1 MRKFSKSKKA
11 AILASIMGGWMI
23 GGSAFAANL
32 LITVP
37 SNYGASNMT
46 AITGSR
52 VTDKVDSK
60 ANVAVIESLNK
71 DPGTYSF
78 VLDGKS
84 MFLLRQYNYSTVDLI
99 PSKVIGADTTWSKD
113 EVYPSGII
121 TKGANPH
128 SAAGY
133 NGYIY
138 VGDYDLGTIGVVKYD
153 KNVLTEE
160 VSKSRNLMEDLN
172 TYCGMSYSSPGWV
185 HGEGMVVKNGQLY
198 VVVSINPKGGY
209 DPYDDSIIMQ
219 YQIKDDGSLEY
230 VNYTCSARN
239 PDSVKLNNYNDIL
252 LHTGIGGY
260 QYVGHG
266 NSESAITLATINN
279 NVLNQE
285 SKSVVLPENVK
296 SNGLD
301 FRDMTVWPNG
311 TAYILAYN
319 LATGGGGSNLKVYKT
334 TVANLSSDNPVNWEI
349 VVEGNTEGGGNT
361 GVGTGWFNKLFA
373 EYYTKRVWGEFG
385 NNIVV
390 YTDGAVKPTY
400 TWSAYT
406 LAGNTS
412 YHTFNSVSLLSGDTV
427 FGNKALLTTS
437 REEGLTSPSVTTTK
451 VININANS
459 KTGDYFQRISG
470 TDADSSV
477 YSGVSSDN
485 SVYTFTADKT
495 ISLKP
500 NAWKTQADLSNN
512 ILAAVYAHDGNDVT
526 VNAGS
531 NTLQLQVQNGVATP
545 VGVYAGNGKSVTI
558 NAGKLNIITIGAV
571 NGNSLNNAI
580 MNDAGKSDASKI
592 TVNGDVN
599 ISMNGSYGGNGVA
612 VQKTDRWGEASYAS
626 DVANTIT
633 INGNLTIKGA
643 DNETWGIPINADN
656 VLSRFNNAG
665 ILTQVENSRVD
676 VSGTADMDVYGNG
689 ITTNAKNS
697 TVSIGGGEI
706 NVPKGMNY
714 GYYTLGAYQGTIN
727 VNTGK
732 DGAAA
737 GNNSVKLGGDIFA
750 LSTGTVNVALT
761 TGDSYLRG
769 IVDNGGTVNMW
780 LQNGA
785 SWINQANNTR
795 YAQDNEDVGSNGAS
809 HISKLTGGSAGAAGV
824 IFQKSDSKNITID
837 KYSGNTMVIYEHDNS
852 NPEKIL
858 GGNFTVKT
866 AESGSAVALRTDSD
880 GVNTSSEAT
889 VNKVLDALANK
900 LYYTDY
906 VSGNRNLDGQVQIA
920 EGLTAASAAK
930 YVGSVKYN
938 DTTGQGSLGEKI
950 SVQTETPEGDNSD
963 ADKNF
968 LVEKGDW
975 HGNNSGDNVN
985 LTLKDKASWSGDN
998 IGSNMVVNA
1007 ADSVWTGDNKGAGTN
1022 VTLNASAWNGKNDG
1036 SKAVVTLKNK
1046 ASWSGDSSG
1055 SDLQLNLDD
1064 SDYNGNISGDRSSVT
1079 LGNGSNWE
1087 GNSSGK
1093 DAVININNGSS
1104 WSGNVSGSGSTL
1116 NMHGDNLWQVKGDN
1130 VLDSFNAGSISKM
1143 RKAAAVA
1150 SGSGATVDM
1159 TDATAGNLTINK
1171 YNGKATFVYKHDAN
1185 DVTKIN
1191 GGDITIG
1198 AATSS
1203 SGITL
1208 LTDSNGLETTNK
1220 YAINDALNALANK
1233 LYYTGYLNGE
1243 KNLDGYVKIAEGLTS
1258 VSATKFAGNI
1268 GYDSKTGQGSLDKA
1282 TVDYGT
1288 SIPNVQSKTD
1298 FTTVVTGDY
1307 VTDKEYRD
1315 AGVLPDINNIY
1326 NFTKDATTITTDSS
1340 AITTAKDTTLKLNS
1354 HDMTI
1359 TANSGDGIATTGGT
1373 LTVQDAGNFVVTGAK
1388 AINANNSKVDI
1399 TAVNATLNGDVST
1412 NNAVT
1417 IKATKAAKVNGAVSA
1432 DGANAAVTIDSAD
1445 TTIGSNVT
1453 ANGKGA
1459 KVTAK
1464 NLSKLDGDVVTDA
1477 DGSVELNFKE
1487 GASWTGDNSGNTTM
1501 SLSKGTWNGANNG
1514 KLNAT
1519 LTNGT
1524 TWTGDS
1530 SGAGSTI
1537 KLDAS
1542 TWNGANSG
1550 ANADITLNNGASWS
1564 KGNTADGVT
1573 VKADKAAWTG
1583 ANGGAKANITLTNAS
1598 TWNGANTGANAKV
1611 NLTDSSWTGDNSG
1624 SGLSLTA
1631 NNSKWNGSTSA
1642 AGSATLTNGSIWTGA
1657 SANADFSLT
1666 LNGSTWNNSGA
1677 SSLKNFA
1684 GTNGI
1689 VDMSNAAASV
1699 TIGSY
1704 SGDATVIY
1712 KHNSNNPG
1720 EVYGGNFTVNSAENG
1735 SKITM
1740 LTDNTGV
1747 DTTDEDKINEALDAL
1762 AGKLFYLGAVGGAE
1776 SNLNGTVKI
1785 AEGLTAASVAKQT
1798 AGIVYDKTT
1807 GQGSA
1812 DHKTVTPG
1820 PVYPSEQDRTA
1831 FVTSI
1836 TGEHLTDKEYRKAG
1850 VLSNTVDNNIYNFT
1864 KDATT
1869 ITTDSSAI
1877 TTAKDT
1883 TLKLNSHD
1891 MTITANSGDGIATTG
1906 GTLTVQ
1912 DAGNFVVTGAKAIN
1926 ANNSKVDIT
1935 AVNATLNGDVTTNN
1949 TVMLKATKAAKVNG
1963 AVSADGANSNVSI
1976 SGTASAAITGAVN
1989 ANGANAAVTIDS
2001 ADTTIGSDITANGK
2015 GAKVTAKNLS
2025 KLDGNVATDADGN
2038 VELNFKEGASW
2049 SGDNS
2054 GNTTMSLSKGTW
2066 SGANTGKLN
2075 VTLTNGT
2082 TWNGDSSGAG
2092 STIKLDASTWS
2103 GANSG
2108 ADADITLNNG
2118 ASWSKGNTADGVTV
2132 KADKAAW
2139 TGANGGAKANITLT
2153 NASTWNGANTGAN
2166 AKVNLTDSSWTGD
2179 NSGAGLSLTAN
2190 NSKWNGSTSTAGSAT
2205 LTNGSIWTG
2214 ASTSA
2219 DFALTLNGSTW
2230 NNSGASSLKSF
2241 SGTNGIVDMTNTAA
2255 SVTIGSY
2262 SGDATVI
2269 YKHNSSNPGEVYG
2282 GNFTVTKAAANS
2294 KISMLTDNTGVDT
2307 TDEDKINEALD
2318 ALAGKLFYLGAVGG
2332 AESNLN
2338 GTVKIAEGLTAA
2350 SVAKQ
2355 TAGIVY
2361 DKTTGQG
2368 SADHKTVTPGPV
2380 YPSEQDRTAFV
2391 TSITGEHLTDKEY
2404 RKAGVLSNTVDNN
2417 IYNFT
2422 KDATTITTDSSAI
2435 TTTKD
2440 TTLKL
2445 NSHDLTIT
2453 ANSGDGIAT
2462 TGGTLTVQNVGNFA
2476 VTGAKA
2482 INANNSKV
2490 DITAVN
2496 ATLNGDVSTNNVVN
2510 IKATKAA
2517 KVNGAVAADGA
2528 NSNVSISGT
2537 ASAAISGAVSAV
2549 GANAAVT
2556 VDSADTTIGSDITAN
2571 GKGAKV
2577 TAKNLSKLD
2586 GDVATDADGSVELN
2600 FKEGAS
2606 WSGDNS
2612 GNTTMSLSKGTWN
2625 GANTGKLNA
2634 TLTNGTTWN
2643 GDSSGAGSTIKL
2655 DASTWSGANSGANT
2669 DITLSNGASW
2679 TKGNTADGVTV
2690 KAEKA
2695 TWTGAN
2701 GGAKANITLTN
2712 ASTWN
2717 GANTGANAIV
2727 NLIDSSWTGDN
2738 SGAGLSLTAN
2748 NSKWN
2753 GSTNAAGSATLT
2765 NGSIWTGASTSADF
2779 SLTLNGSTWNNSGAS
2794 SLKSFSGTNGI
2805 VDMTNAAASVTIGSY
2820 SGDATVIYKHNSSN
2834 PGEVYG
2840 GNFTVNSAKNGS
2852 KITMLTDNTGVD
2864 TTDEDKINEALDALV
2879 GKLFYLGAIG
2889 GAENNL
2895 NGTVKIAEGL
2905 TAASAAKQTAGIV
2918 YDKTTGQ
2925 GSADHKTVTPGPVY
2939 PTEQDRTAFVT
2950 SITGEHLTDKE
2961 YRKAGV
2967 LSNTVDNN
2975 IYNFTK
2981 DATTI
2986 TTDSSAITTAKDT
2999 TLKLNSHDMTI
3010 TANSG
3015 DGIATTGGTLTVQDA
3030 GIFAVTGAKA
3040 INANNS
3046 KVDITAVNATLNGDV
3061 TTNNA
3066 VTIKAT
3072 KAAKVNGAVSADGA
3086 NSNVSISGTASA
3098 AITGAVN
3105 ANGANAAVTIDS
3117 ADTTIGSDI
3126 TANGKGAKVIAKNLS
3141 RLDGDVTTDAD
3152 GSVELGFKEGAS
3164 WTGDN
3169 GGNTT
3174 MSLSKGTWNGAN
3186 NGKLNATLTNGT
3198 TWTGDS
3204 SGAGSTIKL
3213 DASSWSGA
3221 NSGANADITL
3231 SNGAS
3236 WTKGNTADGVAVKA
3250 DKASWTGANGGAKTN
3265 ITLTNS
3271 VSWNGANT
3279 GSNATVNMTDSSWT
3293 GDNSGAGLSLTA
3305 NNSKWNGST
3314 SAAGSATL
3322 TNGSIWTG
3330 ASTNADFALTLN
3342 GSTWNNSG
3350 ASSLKSFAG
3359 TNGIVDMTNAAASVT
3374 IGSYSGDATV
3384 IYKHNSSNPSEVYG
3398 GNFTVTKA
3406 ATNSKITMLT
3416 DNTGVDTTDEDK
3428 INEALDALAGRLFYL
3443 GAVGGAENNLNG
3455 TVKIAEGLTAASVAK
3470 QTAGIVYDKTTGQG
3484 SADHK
3489 TVTPGPVY
3497 PSEQDRTAFVT
3508 SITGEHLTDKEYRK
3522 AGVLSNTVDNNIYNF
3537 TKDATTITTAGS
3549 AITTAKDTTLKLN
3562 SHDMTITANSG
3573 DGIATTGG
3581 KLTVQDAG
3589 DFAVTGAK
3597 AINANNSKVDITA
3610 VNATLNGDVST
3621 NNAVMLKAT
3630 KAAKVNGAVAANGAN
3645 SNVSISGEATTIT
3658 GAVAADG
3665 ANSNV
3670 SISGTASAAISGAV
3684 NAVGANAAVTIDSAD
3699 TTIGSD
3705 ITANG
3710 KGAKVTA
3717 KNLSK
3722 LDGNVATDADGSV
3735 ELNFKEGAS
3744 WTGDNAGNTTMSLS
3758 KGTWNGDNTGKLN
3771 ATLTNGTTWIGDSSG
3786 AGSTIKLDASTWN
3799 GANSGAN
3806 ADITLN
3812 NGASWSKGNTADGVT
3827 VKADKAAWTGAN
3839 GGAKANITLTNAST
3853 WNGANTGANATVNL
3867 TDSSWT
3873 GDNSGAG
3880 LSLTAN
3886 NSKWNGNTSAAGSAT
3901 LTNGSIWTGAST
3913 NADFALT
3920 LNGSTWN
3927 NSGASSLKN
3936 FAATNGIVDMTNAAA
3951 SVTIG
3956 SYSGDATVIY
3966 KHNSSNPGEVYGGNF
3981 TVNSAKNG
3989 SKITMLTDNTGVDTT
4004 DEDKINEALDALAG
4018 KLFYL
4023 GAIGGA
4029 ENNLNGTVK
4038 IAEGLTAT
4046 SVAKQT
4052 AGIVYDKTTGQGSAD
4067 HKTVMPGPVYPTE
4080 QDRTA
4085 FVTSIT
4091 GEHFTDKEYRKAGV
4105 LSNTVDNNIYNF
4117 TKDATTIT
4125 TDSSAI
4131 TTAKDTTLKLNSHDM
4146 TITANSGDGIATT
4159 GGTLTV
4165 QDAGNFAVTGAKA
4178 INANNSKV
4186 DITAV
4191 NATLNG
4197 DVTTNNIVTIK
4208 ATKAAKVNGAV
4219 SANGTNAAVTIDS
4232 ADTTIGSDIT
4242 ANGKGAKVIA
4252 KNLSRLDGD
4261 VATDADGSVELNFK
4275 EGASWT
4281 GNNSGNTTMSLS
4293 KGTWNGAN
4301 TGKLNATLTNGT
4313 SWTGDSSGAG
4323 STIKLDAS
4331 SWSGAN
4337 SGANA
4342 DITLTNGASWTKGN
4356 TADGV
4361 TVKADKA
4368 AWTGANGGAKANITL
4383 TNASTWNGANTGANA
4398 IVNLTDSSWSGDNSG
4413 AGLSLTAN
4421 NSKWNGSTS
4430 TAGSATLT
4438 NGSIWN
4444 GASTSADFALTLNGS
4459 TWNNSG
4465 ASSLKSFNG
4474 TNGIVDM
4481 TNAAAS
4487 VTIGSYS
4494 GDATVI
4500 YKHNSSN
4507 PGEVY
4512 GGNFTVNK
4520 AAANS
4525 KITMLTD
4532 RSGVDFSDEDSIAN
4546 ALNALAN
4553 KLYYTG
4559 YITGER
4565 NLTGY
4570 VKLAEG
4576 LTASSIIK
4584 QTGDIAYD
4592 KTTGQGSLKDGS
4604 VTPNVTYPEAQT
4616 KDNFTSQITGEWK
4629 QDKEY
4634 KLAGVLHTD
4643 NAVYDFSKDRS
4654 IITTAGTSVGAGRD
4668 LQLQLNNKSM
4678 SLNSGADA
4686 VKADAITIAFKNL
4699 DKLDIKAAGQALVA
4713 ENGGKIIL
4721 HNTGAVTADSAFVA
4735 NGAGSGIKADGLTNI
4750 TVGSGDAVKADAG
4763 SIELAG
4769 STVKGDVTADNKG
4782 KISINANNNAAG
4794 SILTDITG
4802 NVLATAGSS
4811 VDIGLGTADSK
4822 LTGDVSTAGDAVIN
4836 IYADMGIWTGN
4847 ADGDNVNLH
4856 LNSSKAQW
4864 NNIGNSKLR
4873 SLKGNGGIINQTD
4886 ANAGNIDVG
4895 DYSGNVVVNYKH
4907 TADKDTAS
4915 NTLNNIKFGGGSLNI
4930 DKAAEGSSITLRTDN
4945 SDNLSYTETD
4955 NIEKLFRE
4963 LSKKLYYADAG
4974 SNPDNLSGHVEIA
4987 EGLTKVKVYGD
4998 INYGEHGQGNYKDGS
5013 IKRTDPEIIY
5023 GSSETAMM
5031 RGAKSAMASTA
5042 LLWRSENSD
5051 MLQRMGDVRLDNEE
5065 SGLWA
5070 RYYGGKN
5077 SFDAKNTKYST
5088 SFNAYQLGYD
5098 KQLDN
5103 NKLFGAAVSYNKG
5116 KNTYEMGGHG
5126 DGKAV
5131 SLSVYGSWNSD
5142 KGHYADVIVKG
5153 GKLDNDYTVYNDM
5166 GHKLE
5171 GDYDTWGL
5179 SLSAEYGRRMQ
5190 MQNGFY
5196 IDPSVQFTVGR
5207 VAGADYSA
5215 ASDFLDS
5222 KGLKKDMY
5230 VSQDAFTSA
5239 IGRIG
5244 LGMGKTTDK
5253 AMFYTKFALAHEF
5266 SGDFT
5271 TTFAAENEPT
5281 SSTAVDF
5288 GGTWFEWQ
5296 LGGSMK
5302 VNDNSYVY
5310 ATFEKKFGGDT
5321 GSNDWRLDAGLR
5333 WSF

>member
-128 SAAGY
+128 SAAGH

-172 TYCGMSYSSPGWV
+172 KYCGMSYSSPGWV

-334 TVANLSSDNPVNWEI
+334 TVANLSSDNPVDWEI
-349 VVEGNTEGGGNT
+349 VVEGSTEGGGNT

-400 TWSAYT
+400 TWSAYE

-451 VININANS
+451 IVNINANS

-531 NTLQLQVQNGVATP
+531 NTLQLQVQNSVATP
-545 VGVYAGNGKSVTI
+545 VGVYAGNGKNITI

-580 MNDAGKSDASKI
+580 MNDAGKSAASKI

-633 INGNLTIKGA
+633 INGNLTIKGS
-643 DNETWGIPINADN
+643 DSETWGIPINADN

-665 ILTQVENSRVD
+665 ILAQVENSRVD

-697 TVSIGGGEI
+697 TVSVGGGEI

-732 DGAAA
+732 DGTAA

-750 LSTGTVNVALT
+750 LKTGTVNVALT
-761 TGDSYLRG
+761 TDDSYLRG

-824 IFQKSDSKNITID
+824 IFQKSGSKDITID

-852 NPEKIL
+852 NPENIL

-866 AESGSAVALRTDSD
+866 AETGSAVALRTDSS

-906 VSGNRNLDGQVQIA
+906 VNGSRNLDGQVQIA

-930 YVGSVKYN
+930 YVSSVKYS

-950 SVQTETPEGDNSD
+950 SVQTETPEGDNTD

-985 LTLKDKASWSGDN
+985 LALKDKAIWTGNNS
-998 IGSNMVVNA
+998 GSNMVVNA
-1007 ADSVWTGDNKGAGTN
+1007 TDSAWTGDNKGAGTN

-1036 SKAVVTLKNK
+1036 SKAVVALKNK
-1046 ASWSGDSSG
+1046 ASWTGDSSG
-1055 SDLQLNLDD
+1055 SDLQLTLDN
-1064 SDYNGNISGDRSSVT
+1064 SAYQGNIRGDRSSVT
-1079 LGNGSNWE
+1079 L
-1087 GNSSGK
+1087 
-1093 DAVININNGSS
+1093 NNGSS
-1104 WSGNVSGSGSTL
+1104 WSGNVIGSGSTL
-1116 NMHGDNLWQVKGDN
+1116 HMHGDSLWQLKGDN
-1130 VLDSFNAGSISKM
+1130 VLDSFNAGSVSKM

-1150 SGSGATVDM
+1150 AGGGTTVDM

-1171 YNGKATFVYKHDAN
+1171 YNGKATFVYQHDAN

-1198 AATSS
+1198 AATSG

-1233 LYYTGYLNGE
+1233 LYYTGYLKGE

-1258 VSATKFAGNI
+1258 ASATKFAGNI

-1298 FTTVVTGDY
+1298 FKSTVTGDY

-1315 AGVLPDINNIY
+1315 AGVLPD
-1326 NFTKDATTITTDSS
+1326 TD
-1340 AITTAKDTTLKLNS
+1340 
-1354 HDMTI
+1354 
-1359 TANSGDGIATTGGT
+1359 
-1373 LTVQDAGNFVVTGAK
+1373 
-1388 AINANNSKVDI
+1388 
-1399 TAVNATLNGDVST
+1399 
-1412 NNAVT
+1412 
-1417 IKATKAAKVNGAVSA
+1417 
-1432 DGANAAVTIDSAD
+1432 
-1445 TTIGSNVT
+1445 
-1453 ANGKGA
+1453 
-1459 KVTAK
+1459 
-1464 NLSKLDGDVVTDA
+1464 
-1477 DGSVELNFKE
+1477 
-1487 GASWTGDNSGNTTM
+1487 
-1501 SLSKGTWNGANNG
+1501 
-1514 KLNAT
+1514 
-1519 LTNGT
+1519 
-1524 TWTGDS
+1524 
-1530 SGAGSTI
+1530 
-1537 KLDAS
+1537 
-1542 TWNGANSG
+1542 
-1550 ANADITLNNGASWS
+1550 
-1564 KGNTADGVT
+1564 
-1573 VKADKAAWTG
+1573 
-1583 ANGGAKANITLTNAS
+1583 
-1598 TWNGANTGANAKV
+1598 
-1611 NLTDSSWTGDNSG
+1611 
-1624 SGLSLTA
+1624 
-1631 NNSKWNGSTSA
+1631 
-1642 AGSATLTNGSIWTGA
+1642 
-1657 SANADFSLT
+1657 
-1666 LNGSTWNNSGA
+1666 
-1677 SSLKNFA
+1677 
-1684 GTNGI
+1684 
-1689 VDMSNAAASV
+1689 
-1699 TIGSY
+1699 
-1704 SGDATVIY
+1704 
-1712 KHNSNNPG
+1712 
-1720 EVYGGNFTVNSAENG
+1720 
-1735 SKITM
+1735 
-1740 LTDNTGV
+1740 
-1747 DTTDEDKINEALDAL
+1747 
-1762 AGKLFYLGAVGGAE
+1762 
-1776 SNLNGTVKI
+1776 
-1785 AEGLTAASVAKQT
+1785 
-1798 AGIVYDKTT
+1798 
-1807 GQGSA
+1807 
-1812 DHKTVTPG
+1812 
-1820 PVYPSEQDRTA
+1820 
-1831 FVTSI
+1831 
-1836 TGEHLTDKEYRKAG
+1836 
-1850 VLSNTVDNNIYNFT
+1850 
-1864 KDATT
+1864 
-1869 ITTDSSAI
+1869 
-1877 TTAKDT
+1877 
-1883 TLKLNSHD
+1883 
-1891 MTITANSGDGIATTG
+1891 
-1906 GTLTVQ
+1906 
-1912 DAGNFVVTGAKAIN
+1912 
-1926 ANNSKVDIT
+1926 
-1935 AVNATLNGDVTTNN
+1935 
-1949 TVMLKATKAAKVNG
+1949 
-1963 AVSADGANSNVSI
+1963 
-1976 SGTASAAITGAVN
+1976 
-1989 ANGANAAVTIDS
+1989 
-2001 ADTTIGSDITANGK
+2001 
-2015 GAKVTAKNLS
+2015 
-2025 KLDGNVATDADGN
+2025 
-2038 VELNFKEGASW
+2038 
-2049 SGDNS
+2049 
-2054 GNTTMSLSKGTW
+2054 
-2066 SGANTGKLN
+2066 
-2075 VTLTNGT
+2075 
-2082 TWNGDSSGAG
+2082 
-2092 STIKLDASTWS
+2092 
-2103 GANSG
+2103 
-2108 ADADITLNNG
+2108 
-2118 ASWSKGNTADGVTV
+2118 
-2132 KADKAAW
+2132 
-2139 TGANGGAKANITLT
+2139 
-2153 NASTWNGANTGAN
+2153 
-2166 AKVNLTDSSWTGD
+2166 
-2179 NSGAGLSLTAN
+2179 
-2190 NSKWNGSTSTAGSAT
+2190 
-2205 LTNGSIWTG
+2205 
-2214 ASTSA
+2214 
-2219 DFALTLNGSTW
+2219 
-2230 NNSGASSLKSF
+2230 
-2241 SGTNGIVDMTNTAA
+2241 
-2255 SVTIGSY
+2255 
-2262 SGDATVI
+2262 
-2269 YKHNSSNPGEVYG
+2269 
-2282 GNFTVTKAAANS
+2282 
-2294 KISMLTDNTGVDT
+2294 
-2307 TDEDKINEALD
+2307 
-2318 ALAGKLFYLGAVGG
+2318 
-2332 AESNLN
+2332 
-2338 GTVKIAEGLTAA
+2338 
-2350 SVAKQ
+2350 
-2355 TAGIVY
+2355 
-2361 DKTTGQG
+2361 
-2368 SADHKTVTPGPV
+2368 
-2380 YPSEQDRTAFV
+2380 
-2391 TSITGEHLTDKEY
+2391 
-2404 RKAGVLSNTVDNN
+2404 
-2417 IYNFT
+2417 
-2422 KDATTITTDSSAI
+2422 
-2435 TTTKD
+2435 
-2440 TTLKL
+2440 
-2445 NSHDLTIT
+2445 
-2453 ANSGDGIAT
+2453 
-2462 TGGTLTVQNVGNFA
+2462 
-2476 VTGAKA
+2476 
-2482 INANNSKV
+2482 
-2490 DITAVN
+2490 
-2496 ATLNGDVSTNNVVN
+2496 
-2510 IKATKAA
+2510 
-2517 KVNGAVAADGA
+2517 
-2528 NSNVSISGT
+2528 
-2537 ASAAISGAVSAV
+2537 
-2549 GANAAVT
+2549 
-2556 VDSADTTIGSDITAN
+2556 
-2571 GKGAKV
+2571 
-2577 TAKNLSKLD
+2577 
-2586 GDVATDADGSVELN
+2586 
-2600 FKEGAS
+2600 
-2606 WSGDNS
+2606 
-2612 GNTTMSLSKGTWN
+2612 
-2625 GANTGKLNA
+2625 
-2634 TLTNGTTWN
+2634 
-2643 GDSSGAGSTIKL
+2643 
-2655 DASTWSGANSGANT
+2655 
-2669 DITLSNGASW
+2669 
-2679 TKGNTADGVTV
+2679 
-2690 KAEKA
+2690 
-2695 TWTGAN
+2695 
-2701 GGAKANITLTN
+2701 
-2712 ASTWN
+2712 
-2717 GANTGANAIV
+2717 
-2727 NLIDSSWTGDN
+2727 
-2738 SGAGLSLTAN
+2738 
-2748 NSKWN
+2748 
-2753 GSTNAAGSATLT
+2753 
-2765 NGSIWTGASTSADF
+2765 
-2779 SLTLNGSTWNNSGAS
+2779 
-2794 SLKSFSGTNGI
+2794 
-2805 VDMTNAAASVTIGSY
+2805 
-2820 SGDATVIYKHNSSN
+2820 
-2834 PGEVYG
+2834 
-2840 GNFTVNSAKNGS
+2840 
-2852 KITMLTDNTGVD
+2852 
-2864 TTDEDKINEALDALV
+2864 
-2879 GKLFYLGAIG
+2879 
-2889 GAENNL
+2889 
-2895 NGTVKIAEGL
+2895 
-2905 TAASAAKQTAGIV
+2905 
-2918 YDKTTGQ
+2918 
-2925 GSADHKTVTPGPVY
+2925 
-2939 PTEQDRTAFVT
+2939 
-2950 SITGEHLTDKE
+2950 
-2961 YRKAGV
+2961 
-2967 LSNTVDNN
+2967 
-2975 IYNFTK
+2975 
-2981 DATTI
+2981 
-2986 TTDSSAITTAKDT
+2986 
-2999 TLKLNSHDMTI
+2999 
-3010 TANSG
+3010 
-3015 DGIATTGGTLTVQDA
+3015 
-3030 GIFAVTGAKA
+3030 
-3040 INANNS
+3040 
-3046 KVDITAVNATLNGDV
+3046 
-3061 TTNNA
+3061 
-3066 VTIKAT
+3066 
-3072 KAAKVNGAVSADGA
+3072 
-3086 NSNVSISGTASA
+3086 
-3098 AITGAVN
+3098 
-3105 ANGANAAVTIDS
+3105 
-3117 ADTTIGSDI
+3117 
-3126 TANGKGAKVIAKNLS
+3126 
-3141 RLDGDVTTDAD
+3141 
-3152 GSVELGFKEGAS
+3152 
-3164 WTGDN
+3164 
-3169 GGNTT
+3169 
-3174 MSLSKGTWNGAN
+3174 
-3186 NGKLNATLTNGT
+3186 
-3198 TWTGDS
+3198 
-3204 SGAGSTIKL
+3204 
-3213 DASSWSGA
+3213 
-3221 NSGANADITL
+3221 
-3231 SNGAS
+3231 
-3236 WTKGNTADGVAVKA
+3236 
-3250 DKASWTGANGGAKTN
+3250 
-3265 ITLTNS
+3265 
-3271 VSWNGANT
+3271 
-3279 GSNATVNMTDSSWT
+3279 
-3293 GDNSGAGLSLTA
+3293 
-3305 NNSKWNGST
+3305 
-3314 SAAGSATL
+3314 
-3322 TNGSIWTG
+3322 
-3330 ASTNADFALTLN
+3330 
-3342 GSTWNNSG
+3342 
-3350 ASSLKSFAG
+3350 
-3359 TNGIVDMTNAAASVT
+3359 
-3374 IGSYSGDATV
+3374 
-3384 IYKHNSSNPSEVYG
+3384 
-3398 GNFTVTKA
+3398 
-3406 ATNSKITMLT
+3406 
-3416 DNTGVDTTDEDK
+3416 
-3428 INEALDALAGRLFYL
+3428 
-3443 GAVGGAENNLNG
+3443 
-3455 TVKIAEGLTAASVAK
+3455 
-3470 QTAGIVYDKTTGQG
+3470 
-3484 SADHK
+3484 
-3489 TVTPGPVY
+3489 
-3497 PSEQDRTAFVT
+3497 
-3508 SITGEHLTDKEYRK
+3508 
-3522 AGVLSNTVDNNIYNF
+3522 NIYNF

-3549 AITTAKDTTLKLN
+3549 AVTTAKDTTLKLN
-3562 SHDMTITANSG
+3562 NHDLTITANSG
-3573 DGIATTGG
+3573 DGIATSGG
-3581 KLTVQDAG
+3581 TLTVQDAG
-3589 DFAVTGAK
+3589 NLTVKGAK
-3597 AINANNSKVDITA
+3597 AINANNSKVEITA
-3610 VNATLNGDVST
+3610 VNATLNGDLTT
-3621 NNAVMLKAT
+3621 NNAVTIKAT
-3630 KAAKVNGAVAANGAN
+3630 KSAKVNGAVSASGAN
-3645 SNVSISGEATTIT
+3645 SSVSI
-3658 GAVAADG
+3658 
-3665 ANSNV
+3665 N
-3670 SISGTASAAISGAV
+3670 GTASAAISGAV
-3684 NAVGANAAVTIDSAD
+3684 SADGANAAVTIDSKD

-3758 KGTWNGDNTGKLN
+3758 KGSWNGANTGKLK
-3771 ATLTNGTTWIGDSSG
+3771 ATLTNGTTWTGDSSG
-3786 AGSTIKLDASTWN
+3786 AGSTIKLDASSWS

-3839 GGAKANITLTNAST
+3839 GGAKANITLSNSAS
-3853 WNGANTGANATVNL
+3853 WNGANTGSNATVNL
-3867 TDSSWT
+3867 TDSSWS

-3886 NSKWNGNTSAAGSAT
+3886 NSKWNGNANAAGSAT
-3901 LTNGSIWTGAST
+3901 LTNGSSWTGAST
-3913 NADFALT
+3913 SADFSLT

-3927 NSGASSLKN
+3927 NSGASSLKSFN
-3936 FAATNGIVDMTNAAA
+3936 ATNGIVDMTNAAA

-3966 KHNSSNPGEVYGGNF
+3966 KHNSSNPAEVHGGNF
-3981 TVNSAKNG
+3981 TVNKAAAN

-4018 KLFYL
+4018 KLFYT

-4067 HKTVMPGPVYPTE
+4067 HKTVTPGPVYPTE

-4091 GEHFTDKEYRKAGV
+4091 GEHFADKEYRKAGV
-4105 LSNTVDNNIYNF
+4105 LSNTIDNNIYNF

-4125 TDSSAI
+4125 TAGSAV
-4131 TTAKDTTLKLNSHDM
+4131 TTAKDTTLKLNNHDL
-4146 TITANSGDGIATT
+4146 TITANGGDGIATT

-4165 QDAGNFAVTGAKA
+4165 QNAGSLTVSGAKA
-4178 INANNSKV
+4178 INANNSNV

-4197 DVTTNNIVTIK
+4197 DVTTNNTVTIK
-4208 ATKAAKVNGAV
+4208 AAKAAKVNGVV
-4219 SANGTNAAVTIDS
+4219 SANGANAAVTIDS
-4232 ADTTIGSDIT
+4232 ADTIIGSDIT
-4242 ANGKGAKVIA
+4242 ANGKGAKVTA
-4252 KNLSRLDGD
+4252 KNLSKLEGN

-4281 GNNSGNTTMSLS
+4281 GDNAGNTTMSLS
-4293 KGTWNGAN
+4293 KGSWNGAN
-4301 TGKLNATLTNGT
+4301 TGKLKATLTNGT
-4313 SWTGDSSGAG
+4313 TWTGDSSGAG

-4342 DITLTNGASWTKGN
+4342 DITLNNGASWSKGN

-4361 TVKADKA
+4361 TVKANKA
-4368 AWTGANGGAKANITL
+4368 TWAGANSGANTNITLSNATTWTGANNGN
-4383 TNASTWNGANTGANA
+4383 NAT
-4398 IVNLTDSSWSGDNSG
+4398 VNLIDSSWSGDNSG
-4413 AGLSLTAN
+4413 AGLILTAN

-4430 TAGSATLT
+4430 TAGSATVT

-4444 GASTSADFALTLNGS
+4444 GASTSGDFSLTLNNS

-4465 ASSLKSFNG
+4465 ASSLKSFAG

-4546 ALNALAN
+4546 ALNSLAN

-4576 LTASSIIK
+4576 LTASSVVK

-4604 VTPNVTYPEAQT
+4604 VTPNVTYPEEQT

-4686 VKADAITIAFKNL
+4686 VKADAITVEFKNL
-4699 DKLDIKAAGQALVA
+4699 DKLDIKAAGQALLA

-4721 HNTGAVTADSAFVA
+4721 HNTGAVTADSAFIA

-4769 STVKGDVTADNKG
+4769 GTVKGNVTADNKG

-4822 LTGDVSTAGDAVIN
+4822 LTGDVSTVGDAVIN
-4836 IYADMGIWTGN
+4836 IYADMGVWTGN

-5051 MLQRMGDVRLDNEE
+5051 MLQRMGDVRLANEE

-5131 SLSVYGSWNSD
+5131 SLAVYGSWNSD

-5281 SSTAVDF
+5281 SSTAIDF

>member
-128 SAAGY
+128 SAAGH

-172 TYCGMSYSSPGWV
+172 KYCGMSYSSPGWV

-334 TVANLSSDNPVNWEI
+334 TVANLSSDNPVDWEI
-349 VVEGNTEGGGNT
+349 VVEGSTEGGGNT

-400 TWSAYT
+400 TWSAYE

-451 VININANS
+451 IVNINANS

-512 ILAAVYAHDGNDVT
+512 ILAAVYAHDGNNVT

-531 NTLQLQVQNGVATP
+531 NTLQLQVQNSVATP
-545 VGVYAGNGKSVTI
+545 VGVYAGNGKNITI

-580 MNDAGKSDASKI
+580 MNDAGKSAASKI

-633 INGNLTIKGA
+633 INGNLTIKGS
-643 DNETWGIPINADN
+643 DSETWGIPINADN

-732 DGAAA
+732 DGTAA

-795 YAQDNEDVGSNGAS
+795 YSQDNEDVGSNGAS
-809 HISKLTGGSAGAAGV
+809 HISKLTGGSTGAAGV
-824 IFQKSDSKNITID
+824 IFQKSGSKDITID

-852 NPEKIL
+852 NPENIL

-866 AESGSAVALRTDSD
+866 AETGSAVALRTDSS

-906 VSGNRNLDGQVQIA
+906 VNGSRNLDGQVQIA

-930 YVGSVKYN
+930 YVGSVKYS

-950 SVQTETPEGDNSD
+950 SVQTETPEGDNTD

-985 LTLKDKASWSGDN
+985 LALKDKASWTGNNS
-998 IGSNMVVNA
+998 GSNIVVNA
-1007 ADSVWTGDNKGAGTN
+1007 TDSAWTGDNKGAGTN

-1046 ASWSGDSSG
+1046 ASWTGDSSG
-1055 SDLQLNLDD
+1055 SDLQLTLDN
-1064 SDYNGNISGDRSSVT
+1064 SAYQGNIRGDRSSVT
-1079 LGNGSNWE
+1079 L
-1087 GNSSGK
+1087 
-1093 DAVININNGSS
+1093 NNGSS
-1104 WSGNVSGSGSTL
+1104 WSGNVIGSGSTL
-1116 NMHGDNLWQVKGDN
+1116 NMHGDSLWQLKGDS
-1130 VLDSFNAGSISKM
+1130 VLDSFNAGSVSKM

-1150 SGSGATVDM
+1150 AGGGTTVDM

-1171 YNGKATFVYKHDAN
+1171 YNGKATFVYQHDVN

-1198 AATSS
+1198 TATTG

-1233 LYYTGYLNGE
+1233 LYYTGYLKGE

-1258 VSATKFAGNI
+1258 ASATKFAGNI

-1298 FTTVVTGDY
+1298 FKTTVTGDY

-1315 AGVLPDINNIY
+1315 AGVLPDTDNIY

-1354 HDMTI
+1354 YDLTI
-1359 TANSGDGIATTGGT
+1359 TANGGDGIATTSGT
-1373 LTVQDAGNFVVTGAK
+1373 LTVQDAGNLTVKGAK

-1412 NNAVT
+1412 NNVVN
-1417 IKATKAAKVNGAVSA
+1417 IKATKAAKVNGAVSASGANAAVSINGTDSVAISGAVSA

-1445 TTIGSNVT
+1445 TTIGSDIT

-1464 NLSKLDGDVVTDA
+1464 NLSKLDGDITTDA

-1487 GASWTGDNSGNTTM
+1487 GASWTGDNSGKTTM
-1501 SLSKGTWNGANNG
+1501 SLSKGTWNGANTG

-1573 VKADKAAWTG
+1573 VKADKAAWSG
-1583 ANGGAKANITLTNAS
+1583 ANGGANTNITLTNAT
-1598 TWNGANTGANAKV
+1598 TWTGANNGANATV
-1611 NLTDSSWTGDNSG
+1611 NLTDSSWSGDNSG
-1624 SGLSLTA
+1624 AGLSLTA
-1631 NNSKWNGSTSA
+1631 DNSKWNGSTSA
-1642 AGSATLTNGSIWTGA
+1642 AGSATLTNGSIWNGA
-1657 SANADFSLT
+1657 STSADFALT

-1677 SSLKNFA
+1677 SSLKSFNA
-1684 GTNGI
+1684 TNGI
-1689 VDMSNAAASV
+1689 VDMTNAAASV

-1712 KHNSNNPG
+1712 KHNSSNPAEVYGGNFTVNKAAANSKITMLTDNTGVDTTDEDKINEALDALAGKLFYTGAIGGAENNLNGTVKIAEGLTATSVAKQTAGIVYDKTTGQGSADHKTVTPGPVYPTEQDRTAFVTSITGEHLTDKEYRKAGVLSNTVDNNIYNFTKDATTITTAGSAVTTAKDTTLKLNSHDLTITANSGDGIATTGGALTVQDAGNLTVSGAKAINANNSKVEITAVNATLNGDVSTNNVVNIKATKAAKVNGAVSASGANAAVSINGTDSVAISGAVSADGANAAVTIDSADTTIGSDITANGKGAKVTAKNLSKLDGDITTDADGSVELNFKEGASWTGDNSGKTTMSLSKGTWNGANTGKLNATLTNGTTWTGDSSGAESTIKLDASSWSGMNSGANANVTLTNGASWSKGNTADGVTVKADKATWTGANSGANTNITLTNATTWTGANNGANATVNLTDSSWSGDNSGANVTITANNSKWNGNANAAGSATLTNGSSWTGASTSADFALTLNGSTWNNSGASSLKSFTATNGIVDMTNAAASVTIGSYSGDATVIYKHNNSNPG
-1720 EVYGGNFTVNSAENG
+1720 EVYGGNFTVNKAAAN

-1762 AGKLFYLGAVGGAE
+1762 AGKLFYLGAIGGAE

-1785 AEGLTAASVAKQT
+1785 AEGLTATSVAKQT

-1869 ITTDSSAI
+1869 ITTDSSAV

-1883 TLKLNSHD
+1883 TLKLN
-1891 MTITANSGDGIATTG
+1891 N
-1906 GTLTVQ
+1906 
-1912 DAGNFVVTGAKAIN
+1912 
-1926 ANNSKVDIT
+1926 
-1935 AVNATLNGDVTTNN
+1935 
-1949 TVMLKATKAAKVNG
+1949 
-1963 AVSADGANSNVSI
+1963 
-1976 SGTASAAITGAVN
+1976 
-1989 ANGANAAVTIDS
+1989 
-2001 ADTTIGSDITANGK
+2001 
-2015 GAKVTAKNLS
+2015 
-2025 KLDGNVATDADGN
+2025 
-2038 VELNFKEGASW
+2038 
-2049 SGDNS
+2049 
-2054 GNTTMSLSKGTW
+2054 
-2066 SGANTGKLN
+2066 
-2075 VTLTNGT
+2075 
-2082 TWNGDSSGAG
+2082 
-2092 STIKLDASTWS
+2092 
-2103 GANSG
+2103 
-2108 ADADITLNNG
+2108 
-2118 ASWSKGNTADGVTV
+2118 
-2132 KADKAAW
+2132 
-2139 TGANGGAKANITLT
+2139 
-2153 NASTWNGANTGAN
+2153 
-2166 AKVNLTDSSWTGD
+2166 
-2179 NSGAGLSLTAN
+2179 
-2190 NSKWNGSTSTAGSAT
+2190 
-2205 LTNGSIWTG
+2205 
-2214 ASTSA
+2214 
-2219 DFALTLNGSTW
+2219 
-2230 NNSGASSLKSF
+2230 
-2241 SGTNGIVDMTNTAA
+2241 
-2255 SVTIGSY
+2255 
-2262 SGDATVI
+2262 
-2269 YKHNSSNPGEVYG
+2269 
-2282 GNFTVTKAAANS
+2282 
-2294 KISMLTDNTGVDT
+2294 
-2307 TDEDKINEALD
+2307 
-2318 ALAGKLFYLGAVGG
+2318 
-2332 AESNLN
+2332 
-2338 GTVKIAEGLTAA
+2338 
-2350 SVAKQ
+2350 
-2355 TAGIVY
+2355 
-2361 DKTTGQG
+2361 
-2368 SADHKTVTPGPV
+2368 
-2380 YPSEQDRTAFV
+2380 
-2391 TSITGEHLTDKEY
+2391 
-2404 RKAGVLSNTVDNN
+2404 
-2417 IYNFT
+2417 
-2422 KDATTITTDSSAI
+2422 
-2435 TTTKD
+2435 
-2440 TTLKL
+2440 
-2445 NSHDLTIT
+2445 HDLTIT
-2453 ANSGDGIAT
+2453 ANSGDGIVT
-2462 TGGTLTVQNVGNFA
+2462 SGGKLTVQDAGNLT
-2476 VTGAKA
+2476 VSGAKA

-2490 DITAVN
+2490 EITAVN

-2510 IKATKAA
+2510 IKATKSA
-2517 KVNGAVAADGA
+2517 KVNGAVSA
-2528 NSNVSISGT
+2528 N
-2537 ASAAISGAVSAV
+2537 

-2556 VDSADTTIGSDITAN
+2556 IDSADTIIGSDITAN

-2577 TAKNLSKLD
+2577 TAKNLSKLN
-2586 GDVATDADGSVELN
+2586 GNVATDADGSVELN

-2634 TLTNGTTWN
+2634 TLTNGTTW
-2643 GDSSGAGSTIKL
+2643 
-2655 DASTWSGANSGANT
+2655 
-2669 DITLSNGASW
+2669 
-2679 TKGNTADGVTV
+2679 
-2690 KAEKA
+2690 
-2695 TWTGAN
+2695 
-2701 GGAKANITLTN
+2701 
-2712 ASTWN
+2712 
-2717 GANTGANAIV
+2717 
-2727 NLIDSSWTGDN
+2727 
-2738 SGAGLSLTAN
+2738 
-2748 NSKWN
+2748 
-2753 GSTNAAGSATLT
+2753 
-2765 NGSIWTGASTSADF
+2765 
-2779 SLTLNGSTWNNSGAS
+2779 
-2794 SLKSFSGTNGI
+2794 
-2805 VDMTNAAASVTIGSY
+2805 
-2820 SGDATVIYKHNSSN
+2820 
-2834 PGEVYG
+2834 
-2840 GNFTVNSAKNGS
+2840 
-2852 KITMLTDNTGVD
+2852 
-2864 TTDEDKINEALDALV
+2864 
-2879 GKLFYLGAIG
+2879 
-2889 GAENNL
+2889 
-2895 NGTVKIAEGL
+2895 
-2905 TAASAAKQTAGIV
+2905 
-2918 YDKTTGQ
+2918 
-2925 GSADHKTVTPGPVY
+2925 
-2939 PTEQDRTAFVT
+2939 
-2950 SITGEHLTDKE
+2950 
-2961 YRKAGV
+2961 
-2967 LSNTVDNN
+2967 
-2975 IYNFTK
+2975 
-2981 DATTI
+2981 
-2986 TTDSSAITTAKDT
+2986 
-2999 TLKLNSHDMTI
+2999 
-3010 TANSG
+3010 
-3015 DGIATTGGTLTVQDA
+3015 
-3030 GIFAVTGAKA
+3030 
-3040 INANNS
+3040 
-3046 KVDITAVNATLNGDV
+3046 
-3061 TTNNA
+3061 
-3066 VTIKAT
+3066 
-3072 KAAKVNGAVSADGA
+3072 
-3086 NSNVSISGTASA
+3086 
-3098 AITGAVN
+3098 
-3105 ANGANAAVTIDS
+3105 
-3117 ADTTIGSDI
+3117 
-3126 TANGKGAKVIAKNLS
+3126 
-3141 RLDGDVTTDAD
+3141 
-3152 GSVELGFKEGAS
+3152 
-3164 WTGDN
+3164 
-3169 GGNTT
+3169 
-3174 MSLSKGTWNGAN
+3174 
-3186 NGKLNATLTNGT
+3186 
-3198 TWTGDS
+3198 TGDS

-3213 DASSWSGA
+3213 DASSWSGM
-3221 NSGANADITL
+3221 NSGANA
-3231 SNGAS
+3231 N
-3236 WTKGNTADGVAVKA
+3236 V
-3250 DKASWTGANGGAKTN
+3250 
-3265 ITLTNS
+3265 TLT
-3271 VSWNGANT
+3271 
-3279 GSNATVNMTDSSWT
+3279 
-3293 GDNSGAGLSLTA
+3293 
-3305 NNSKWNGST
+3305 
-3314 SAAGSATL
+3314 
-3322 TNGSIWTG
+3322 
-3330 ASTNADFALTLN
+3330 
-3342 GSTWNNSG
+3342 
-3350 ASSLKSFAG
+3350 
-3359 TNGIVDMTNAAASVT
+3359 
-3374 IGSYSGDATV
+3374 
-3384 IYKHNSSNPSEVYG
+3384 
-3398 GNFTVTKA
+3398 
-3406 ATNSKITMLT
+3406 
-3416 DNTGVDTTDEDK
+3416 
-3428 INEALDALAGRLFYL
+3428 
-3443 GAVGGAENNLNG
+3443 
-3455 TVKIAEGLTAASVAK
+3455 
-3470 QTAGIVYDKTTGQG
+3470 
-3484 SADHK
+3484 
-3489 TVTPGPVY
+3489 
-3497 PSEQDRTAFVT
+3497 
-3508 SITGEHLTDKEYRK
+3508 
-3522 AGVLSNTVDNNIYNF
+3522 
-3537 TKDATTITTAGS
+3537 
-3549 AITTAKDTTLKLN
+3549 
-3562 SHDMTITANSG
+3562 
-3573 DGIATTGG
+3573 
-3581 KLTVQDAG
+3581 
-3589 DFAVTGAK
+3589 
-3597 AINANNSKVDITA
+3597 
-3610 VNATLNGDVST
+3610 
-3621 NNAVMLKAT
+3621 
-3630 KAAKVNGAVAANGAN
+3630 
-3645 SNVSISGEATTIT
+3645 
-3658 GAVAADG
+3658 
-3665 ANSNV
+3665 
-3670 SISGTASAAISGAV
+3670 
-3684 NAVGANAAVTIDSAD
+3684 
-3699 TTIGSD
+3699 
-3705 ITANG
+3705 
-3710 KGAKVTA
+3710 
-3717 KNLSK
+3717 
-3722 LDGNVATDADGSV
+3722 
-3735 ELNFKEGAS
+3735 
-3744 WTGDNAGNTTMSLS
+3744 
-3758 KGTWNGDNTGKLN
+3758 
-3771 ATLTNGTTWIGDSSG
+3771 
-3786 AGSTIKLDASTWN
+3786 
-3799 GANSGAN
+3799 
-3806 ADITLN
+3806 
-3812 NGASWSKGNTADGVT
+3812 NGASWSKGNIADGVT

-3839 GGAKANITLTNAST
+3839 GGANANITLSNSAS
-3853 WNGANTGANATVNL
+3853 WNGANTGSNAT
-3867 TDSSWT
+3867 
-3873 GDNSGAG
+3873 
-3880 LSLTAN
+3880 
-3886 NSKWNGNTSAAGSAT
+3886 
-3901 LTNGSIWTGAST
+3901 
-3913 NADFALT
+3913 
-3920 LNGSTWN
+3920 
-3927 NSGASSLKN
+3927 
-3936 FAATNGIVDMTNAAA
+3936 
-3951 SVTIG
+3951 
-3956 SYSGDATVIY
+3956 
-3966 KHNSSNPGEVYGGNF
+3966 
-3981 TVNSAKNG
+3981 
-3989 SKITMLTDNTGVDTT
+3989 
-4004 DEDKINEALDALAG
+4004 
-4018 KLFYL
+4018 
-4023 GAIGGA
+4023 
-4029 ENNLNGTVK
+4029 
-4038 IAEGLTAT
+4038 
-4046 SVAKQT
+4046 
-4052 AGIVYDKTTGQGSAD
+4052 
-4067 HKTVMPGPVYPTE
+4067 
-4080 QDRTA
+4080 
-4085 FVTSIT
+4085 
-4091 GEHFTDKEYRKAGV
+4091 
-4105 LSNTVDNNIYNF
+4105 
-4117 TKDATTIT
+4117 
-4125 TDSSAI
+4125 
-4131 TTAKDTTLKLNSHDM
+4131 
-4146 TITANSGDGIATT
+4146 
-4159 GGTLTV
+4159 
-4165 QDAGNFAVTGAKA
+4165 
-4178 INANNSKV
+4178 
-4186 DITAV
+4186 
-4191 NATLNG
+4191 
-4197 DVTTNNIVTIK
+4197 
-4208 ATKAAKVNGAV
+4208 
-4219 SANGTNAAVTIDS
+4219 
-4232 ADTTIGSDIT
+4232 
-4242 ANGKGAKVIA
+4242 
-4252 KNLSRLDGD
+4252 
-4261 VATDADGSVELNFK
+4261 
-4275 EGASWT
+4275 
-4281 GNNSGNTTMSLS
+4281 
-4293 KGTWNGAN
+4293 
-4301 TGKLNATLTNGT
+4301 
-4313 SWTGDSSGAG
+4313 
-4323 STIKLDAS
+4323 
-4331 SWSGAN
+4331 
-4337 SGANA
+4337 
-4342 DITLTNGASWTKGN
+4342 
-4356 TADGV
+4356 
-4361 TVKADKA
+4361 
-4368 AWTGANGGAKANITL
+4368 
-4383 TNASTWNGANTGANA
+4383 
-4398 IVNLTDSSWSGDNSG
+4398 VNLTDSSWSGDNSG

-4444 GASTSADFALTLNGS
+4444 GASTSGDFILTLNGS

-4465 ASSLKSFNG
+4465 ASSLKSFTG
-4474 TNGIVDM
+4474 TNGLVDM

-4507 PGEVY
+4507 PAEVY

-4576 LTASSIIK
+4576 LTASSVIK

-4686 VKADAITIAFKNL
+4686 VKADAITIEFKNL
-4699 DKLDIKAAGQALVA
+4699 DKLDIKAAGQALLA
-4713 ENGGKIIL
+4713 ENDGKIIL

-4735 NGAGSGIKADGLTNI
+4735 NGAGSSVKADGLTNI

-4769 STVKGDVTADNKG
+4769 GTVKGDVTADNKG

-4794 SILTDITG
+4794 SILNDITG

-4974 SNPDNLSGHVEIA
+4974 SNPNNLSGHVEIA

-5051 MLQRMGDVRLDNEE
+5051 MLQRMGDVRLANEE

-5131 SLSVYGSWNSD
+5131 SLAVYGSWNSD

-5171 GDYDTWGL
+5171 GDYYTWGL

-5288 GGTWFEWQ
+5288 SGTWFEWQ

>member
-128 SAAGY
+128 SAAGH

-172 TYCGMSYSSPGWV
+172 KYCGMSYSSPGWV

-334 TVANLSSDNPVNWEI
+334 TVANLSSDNPVDWEI

-385 NNIVV
+385 NDIVV

-451 VININANS
+451 IVNINANS
-459 KTGDYFQRISG
+459 KIGDYFQRISG

-531 NTLQLQVQNGVATP
+531 NTLQLQVQNSVATP
-545 VGVYAGNGKSVTI
+545 VGVYAGNGKNITI

-580 MNDAGKSDASKI
+580 MNDAGKSAASKI

-633 INGNLTIKGA
+633 INGNLTIKGS
-643 DNETWGIPINADN
+643 DSETWGIPINADN

-732 DGAAA
+732 DGTAA

-750 LSTGTVNVALT
+750 LKTGTVNVALT
-761 TGDSYLRG
+761 TDDSYLRG

-824 IFQKSDSKNITID
+824 IFQKSGSKDITID

-852 NPEKIL
+852 NPENIL

-866 AESGSAVALRTDSD
+866 AETGSAVALRTDSS

-889 VNKVLDALANK
+889 VNKVLNALANK

-906 VSGNRNLDGQVQIA
+906 VNGSRNLDGQVQIA

-930 YVGSVKYN
+930 YVGSVKYS

-950 SVQTETPEGDNSD
+950 SVQTETPEGDNTD

-968 LVEKGDW
+968 LLEKGDW

-985 LTLKDKASWSGDN
+985 LALKDKASWTGNNS
-998 IGSNMVVNA
+998 GSNMVVNA
-1007 ADSVWTGDNKGAGTN
+1007 TDSAWTGDNKGAGTN
-1022 VTLNASAWNGKNDG
+1022 VTLNTSAWNGKNDG

-1046 ASWSGDSSG
+1046 ASWTGDSSG
-1055 SDLQLNLDD
+1055 SDLQLTLDN
-1064 SDYNGNISGDRSSVT
+1064 SAYQGNIRGDRSSVT
-1079 LGNGSNWE
+1079 L
-1087 GNSSGK
+1087 
-1093 DAVININNGSS
+1093 NNGSS
-1104 WSGNVSGSGSTL
+1104 WSGNVIGSGSTL
-1116 NMHGDNLWQVKGDN
+1116 HMHGDSLWQLKGDN
-1130 VLDSFNAGSISKM
+1130 VLDSFNTGSVSKM

-1150 SGSGATVDM
+1150 AGGGTTVDM

-1171 YNGKATFVYKHDAN
+1171 YNGKATFVYQHDAN

-1198 AATSS
+1198 TATTG

-1258 VSATKFAGNI
+1258 ASATKFAGNI

-1298 FTTVVTGDY
+1298 FKSTVTGDY

-1315 AGVLPDINNIY
+1315 AGVLPDTDNIYNFTKDATTITTAGSSVATAKDTTLKLNSHDLTITANSGDGIATTGGVLKVQNAGSLTVSGAKAINANNSKVEITAVNATLNGDVSTNNVVNIKATKAAKVNGAVGANGANAAVSINGTDSVAITGAVNADGASSTVTIDSADTIIGSDITANGKGAKVTAKNIGKLDGDVTTDAESSVELTFKEGASWTGDNAGNTTMSLSKGIWNGANTGKLNATLTNGTSWTGDSSGAGSTIKLDASSWSGMNSGANANVTLTNGASWSKGNTADGVTVKADKADWMGANGGANANITLGNASTWTGANNGANATVNLTDSSWSGDNSGANVTITANNSKWNGNANAAGSAVLTNGSIWTGASTSGDFSLTLNNSTWNNSGASSLKSFTATNGIVDMTNAAASVTIGSYSGDATVIYKHNSSNPGEVYGGNFTVTSAKSGSKITMLTDNTGVDTTDEDKINEALDALAGKLFYTGAIGGAENNLNGTVKIAEGLTATSVAKQTAGIVYDKTTGQGSADHKTVTPGPVYPTEQDRTAFVTSITGEHLTDKEYRKAGVLSNTVDNNIY

-1340 AITTAKDTTLKLNS
+1340 AITTAKDTTLKLNNY
-1354 HDMTI
+1354 DLTI
-1359 TANSGDGIATTGGT
+1359 TANSGDGIATTGGK
-1373 LTVQDAGNFVVTGAK
+1373 LTVQDAGSLTVSGAK
-1388 AINANNSKVDI
+1388 AINANNSKVEI
-1399 TAVNATLNGDVST
+1399 TAVNATLNGDVTT

-1417 IKATKAAKVNGAVSA
+1417 IKATKSAKVNGAVSA
-1432 DGANAAVTIDSAD
+1432 SGANAAVSINGTDSVAITGVVNADGANSTVTIDSAD
-1445 TTIGSNVT
+1445 TIIGSDIT

-1464 NLSKLDGDVVTDA
+1464 NLSKLNGNVATDA

-1487 GASWTGDNSGNTTM
+1487 GASWSGDNSGNTTM
-1501 SLSKGTWNGANNG
+1501 SLSKGTWNGANTG

-1564 KGNTADGVT
+1564 KGNTADGVN

-1583 ANGGAKANITLTNAS
+1583 ANGGAKANITLSNSAS
-1598 TWNGANTGANAKV
+1598 WNGANTGSNATI

-1624 SGLSLTA
+1624 AGLSLTA
-1631 NNSKWNGSTSA
+1631 DNSKWNGNANA
-1642 AGSATLTNGSIWTGA
+1642 AGSATLTNGSSWNGA
-1657 SANADFSLT
+1657 STSADFSLT
-1666 LNGSTWNNSGA
+1666 LNGSTWNNSGV
-1677 SSLKNFA
+1677 SSLRSFT

-1689 VDMSNAAASV
+1689 VDMTNAAAGV

-1712 KHNSNNPG
+1712 KHNSSNPG
-1720 EVYGGNFTVNSAENG
+1720 EVHGGNFTVNKAAAN

-1762 AGKLFYLGAVGGAE
+1762 AGKLFYTGAIGGAE
-1776 SNLNGTVKI
+1776 NNLNGTVKI
-1785 AEGLTAASVAKQT
+1785 AEGLTATSVAKQT

-1883 TLKLNSHD
+1883 TLKLNNHD
-1891 MTITANSGDGIATTG
+1891 MTITSSSGDGIATTG

-1912 DAGNFVVTGAKAIN
+1912 NAGNFAVTGAKAIN
-1926 ANNSKVDIT
+1926 ANNSKVEIT

-1949 TVMLKATKAAKVNG
+1949 AVNIKATKAAKVNG
-1963 AVSADGANSNVSI
+1963 AVSAD
-1976 SGTASAAITGAVN
+1976 
-1989 ANGANAAVTIDS
+1989 GANAAVTIDS

-2025 KLDGNVATDADGN
+2025 KLNGN
-2038 VELNFKEGASW
+2038 
-2049 SGDNS
+2049 
-2054 GNTTMSLSKGTW
+2054 
-2066 SGANTGKLN
+2066 
-2075 VTLTNGT
+2075 
-2082 TWNGDSSGAG
+2082 
-2092 STIKLDASTWS
+2092 
-2103 GANSG
+2103 
-2108 ADADITLNNG
+2108 
-2118 ASWSKGNTADGVTV
+2118 
-2132 KADKAAW
+2132 
-2139 TGANGGAKANITLT
+2139 
-2153 NASTWNGANTGAN
+2153 
-2166 AKVNLTDSSWTGD
+2166 
-2179 NSGAGLSLTAN
+2179 
-2190 NSKWNGSTSTAGSAT
+2190 
-2205 LTNGSIWTG
+2205 
-2214 ASTSA
+2214 
-2219 DFALTLNGSTW
+2219 
-2230 NNSGASSLKSF
+2230 
-2241 SGTNGIVDMTNTAA
+2241 
-2255 SVTIGSY
+2255 
-2262 SGDATVI
+2262 
-2269 YKHNSSNPGEVYG
+2269 
-2282 GNFTVTKAAANS
+2282 
-2294 KISMLTDNTGVDT
+2294 
-2307 TDEDKINEALD
+2307 
-2318 ALAGKLFYLGAVGG
+2318 
-2332 AESNLN
+2332 
-2338 GTVKIAEGLTAA
+2338 
-2350 SVAKQ
+2350 
-2355 TAGIVY
+2355 
-2361 DKTTGQG
+2361 
-2368 SADHKTVTPGPV
+2368 
-2380 YPSEQDRTAFV
+2380 
-2391 TSITGEHLTDKEY
+2391 
-2404 RKAGVLSNTVDNN
+2404 
-2417 IYNFT
+2417 
-2422 KDATTITTDSSAI
+2422 
-2435 TTTKD
+2435 
-2440 TTLKL
+2440 
-2445 NSHDLTIT
+2445 
-2453 ANSGDGIAT
+2453 
-2462 TGGTLTVQNVGNFA
+2462 
-2476 VTGAKA
+2476 
-2482 INANNSKV
+2482 
-2490 DITAVN
+2490 
-2496 ATLNGDVSTNNVVN
+2496 
-2510 IKATKAA
+2510 
-2517 KVNGAVAADGA
+2517 
-2528 NSNVSISGT
+2528 
-2537 ASAAISGAVSAV
+2537 
-2549 GANAAVT
+2549 
-2556 VDSADTTIGSDITAN
+2556 
-2571 GKGAKV
+2571 
-2577 TAKNLSKLD
+2577 
-2586 GDVATDADGSVELN
+2586 VATDADGSVELN

-2634 TLTNGTTWN
+2634 TLTNGTTWT

-2655 DASTWSGANSGANT
+2655 DASSWSGMNSGANANV
-2669 DITLSNGASW
+2669 TLTNGASW
-2679 TKGNTADGVTV
+2679 SKGNTADGVTV
-2690 KAEKA
+2690 KADKA
-2695 TWTGAN
+2695 AWTGAN
-2701 GGAKANITLTN
+2701 GGANANITLSN
-2712 ASTWN
+2712 SASWN
-2717 GANTGANAIV
+2717 GANTGSNATV
-2727 NLIDSSWTGDN
+2727 NLTDSSWSGDN
-2738 SGAGLSLTAN
+2738 SGANVTITAN

-2753 GSTNAAGSATLT
+2753 GNANAAGSATLT
-2765 NGSIWTGASTSADF
+2765 NGSIWTGASTNADF

-2794 SLKSFSGTNGI
+2794 SLKSFNATNGI

-2840 GNFTVNSAKNGS
+2840 GNFTVTSAKSGS

-2864 TTDEDKINEALDALV
+2864 TTDEDKINEALDALA
-2879 GKLFYLGAIG
+2879 GKLFYTGAIG

-2905 TAASAAKQTAGIV
+2905 TATSVAKQTAGIV
-2918 YDKTTGQ
+2918 YDKITGQ

-2986 TTDSSAITTAKDT
+2986 TTDSSAVTTAKDT
-2999 TLKLNSHDMTI
+2999 TLKLNSHDLTI
-3010 TANSG
+3010 TANGG
-3015 DGIATTGGTLTVQDA
+3015 DGIATTGGKLTVQDA
-3030 GIFAVTGAKA
+3030 GNLTVSGAKA
-3040 INANNS
+3040 INANNG
-3046 KVDITAVNATLNGDV
+3046 KVEITAVNATLNGDV
-3061 TTNNA
+3061 TTNNT
-3066 VTIKAT
+3066 VTIKAA
-3072 KAAKVNGAVSADGA
+3072 KAAKVNGVVSASGANAAVSINGTDSVAITGVVNADGA
-3086 NSNVSISGTASA
+3086 NST
-3098 AITGAVN
+3098 
-3105 ANGANAAVTIDS
+3105 VTIDS
-3117 ADTTIGSDI
+3117 ADTIIGSDI
-3126 TANGKGAKVIAKNLS
+3126 TANGKGAKVTAKNLS
-3141 RLDGDVTTDAD
+3141 KLNGNVATDAD
-3152 GSVELGFKEGAS
+3152 GSVELNFKEGAS
-3164 WTGDN
+3164 WSGDN
-3169 GGNTT
+3169 SGNTT

-3186 NGKLNATLTNGT
+3186 TGKLNATLTNGT

-3213 DASSWSGA
+3213 DASSWSGM
-3221 NSGANADITL
+3221 NSGANANVTL
-3231 SNGAS
+3231 TNGAS
-3236 WTKGNTADGVAVKA
+3236 WTKGNTADDVTVKA
-3250 DKASWTGANGGAKTN
+3250 DKAAWTGANGGAKAN
-3265 ITLTNS
+3265 ITLSNS
-3271 VSWNGANT
+3271 ASWTGTNT
-3279 GSNATVNMTDSSWT
+3279 GSNATVNLTDSSWT

-3305 NNSKWNGST
+3305 NNSKWNGNAN
-3314 SAAGSATL
+3314 AAGSATL
-3322 TNGSIWTG
+3322 TNGSIWNG
-3330 ASTNADFALTLN
+3330 ASTSGDFSLTLN

-3384 IYKHNSSNPSEVYG
+3384 IYKHNSNNPAEVYG

-3406 ATNSKITMLT
+3406 AS
-3416 DNTGVDTTDEDK
+3416 
-3428 INEALDALAGRLFYL
+3428 
-3443 GAVGGAENNLNG
+3443 
-3455 TVKIAEGLTAASVAK
+3455 
-3470 QTAGIVYDKTTGQG
+3470 
-3484 SADHK
+3484 
-3489 TVTPGPVY
+3489 
-3497 PSEQDRTAFVT
+3497 
-3508 SITGEHLTDKEYRK
+3508 
-3522 AGVLSNTVDNNIYNF
+3522 
-3537 TKDATTITTAGS
+3537 
-3549 AITTAKDTTLKLN
+3549 
-3562 SHDMTITANSG
+3562 
-3573 DGIATTGG
+3573 
-3581 KLTVQDAG
+3581 
-3589 DFAVTGAK
+3589 
-3597 AINANNSKVDITA
+3597 
-3610 VNATLNGDVST
+3610 
-3621 NNAVMLKAT
+3621 
-3630 KAAKVNGAVAANGAN
+3630 
-3645 SNVSISGEATTIT
+3645 
-3658 GAVAADG
+3658 
-3665 ANSNV
+3665 
-3670 SISGTASAAISGAV
+3670 
-3684 NAVGANAAVTIDSAD
+3684 
-3699 TTIGSD
+3699 
-3705 ITANG
+3705 
-3710 KGAKVTA
+3710 
-3717 KNLSK
+3717 
-3722 LDGNVATDADGSV
+3722 
-3735 ELNFKEGAS
+3735 
-3744 WTGDNAGNTTMSLS
+3744 
-3758 KGTWNGDNTGKLN
+3758 
-3771 ATLTNGTTWIGDSSG
+3771 
-3786 AGSTIKLDASTWN
+3786 
-3799 GANSGAN
+3799 
-3806 ADITLN
+3806 
-3812 NGASWSKGNTADGVT
+3812 
-3827 VKADKAAWTGAN
+3827 
-3839 GGAKANITLTNAST
+3839 
-3853 WNGANTGANATVNL
+3853 
-3867 TDSSWT
+3867 
-3873 GDNSGAG
+3873 
-3880 LSLTAN
+3880 
-3886 NSKWNGNTSAAGSAT
+3886 
-3901 LTNGSIWTGAST
+3901 
-3913 NADFALT
+3913 
-3920 LNGSTWN
+3920 
-3927 NSGASSLKN
+3927 
-3936 FAATNGIVDMTNAAA
+3936 
-3951 SVTIG
+3951 
-3956 SYSGDATVIY
+3956 
-3966 KHNSSNPGEVYGGNF
+3966 
-3981 TVNSAKNG
+3981 
-3989 SKITMLTDNTGVDTT
+3989 
-4004 DEDKINEALDALAG
+4004 
-4018 KLFYL
+4018 
-4023 GAIGGA
+4023 
-4029 ENNLNGTVK
+4029 
-4038 IAEGLTAT
+4038 
-4046 SVAKQT
+4046 
-4052 AGIVYDKTTGQGSAD
+4052 
-4067 HKTVMPGPVYPTE
+4067 
-4080 QDRTA
+4080 
-4085 FVTSIT
+4085 
-4091 GEHFTDKEYRKAGV
+4091 
-4105 LSNTVDNNIYNF
+4105 
-4117 TKDATTIT
+4117 
-4125 TDSSAI
+4125 
-4131 TTAKDTTLKLNSHDM
+4131 
-4146 TITANSGDGIATT
+4146 
-4159 GGTLTV
+4159 
-4165 QDAGNFAVTGAKA
+4165 
-4178 INANNSKV
+4178 
-4186 DITAV
+4186 
-4191 NATLNG
+4191 
-4197 DVTTNNIVTIK
+4197 
-4208 ATKAAKVNGAV
+4208 
-4219 SANGTNAAVTIDS
+4219 
-4232 ADTTIGSDIT
+4232 
-4242 ANGKGAKVIA
+4242 
-4252 KNLSRLDGD
+4252 
-4261 VATDADGSVELNFK
+4261 
-4275 EGASWT
+4275 
-4281 GNNSGNTTMSLS
+4281 
-4293 KGTWNGAN
+4293 
-4301 TGKLNATLTNGT
+4301 
-4313 SWTGDSSGAG
+4313 
-4323 STIKLDAS
+4323 
-4331 SWSGAN
+4331 
-4337 SGANA
+4337 
-4342 DITLTNGASWTKGN
+4342 
-4356 TADGV
+4356 
-4361 TVKADKA
+4361 
-4368 AWTGANGGAKANITL
+4368 
-4383 TNASTWNGANTGANA
+4383 
-4398 IVNLTDSSWSGDNSG
+4398 
-4413 AGLSLTAN
+4413 
-4421 NSKWNGSTS
+4421 
-4430 TAGSATLT
+4430 
-4438 NGSIWN
+4438 
-4444 GASTSADFALTLNGS
+4444 
-4459 TWNNSG
+4459 
-4465 ASSLKSFNG
+4465 
-4474 TNGIVDM
+4474 
-4481 TNAAAS
+4481 
-4487 VTIGSYS
+4487 
-4494 GDATVI
+4494 
-4500 YKHNSSN
+4500 
-4507 PGEVY
+4507 
-4512 GGNFTVNK
+4512 
-4520 AAANS
+4520 NS

-4546 ALNALAN
+4546 ALNSLAN

-4576 LTASSIIK
+4576 LTASSVVK

-4604 VTPNVTYPEAQT
+4604 VTPNVTYPEEQT

-4686 VKADAITIAFKNL
+4686 VKADAITVEFKNL
-4699 DKLDIKAAGQALVA
+4699 DKLDIKAAGQALLA

-4721 HNTGAVTADSAFVA
+4721 HNTGVVTADSAFIA

-4769 STVKGDVTADNKG
+4769 GTVKGDVTADNKG

-4822 LTGDVSTAGDAVIN
+4822 LTGDVSTVGDAVIN
-4836 IYADMGIWTGN
+4836 IYADMGVWTGN

-5051 MLQRMGDVRLDNEE
+5051 MLQRMGDVRLANEE

-5131 SLSVYGSWNSD
+5131 SLAVYGSWNSD

-5196 IDPSVQFTVGR
+5196 IDPSVQFTIGR
-5207 VAGADYSA
+5207 IAGADYSA

>member
-334 TVANLSSDNPVNWEI
+334 TVANLSSDNPVDWEI
-349 VVEGNTEGGGNT
+349 VVEGSTEGGGNT

-390 YTDGAVKPTY
+390 YTDGASKPTY
-400 TWSAYT
+400 TWSAYE

-451 VININANS
+451 IVNINANS

-531 NTLQLQVQNGVATP
+531 NTLQLQVQNSVATP

-580 MNDAGKSDASKI
+580 MNDAGKSAASKI

-633 INGNLTIKGA
+633 INGNLTIKGS
-643 DNETWGIPINADN
+643 DSETWGIPINADN

-732 DGAAA
+732 DGTAA

-750 LSTGTVNVALT
+750 LKTGTVNVALT
-761 TGDSYLRG
+761 TDDSYLRG

-824 IFQKSDSKNITID
+824 IFQKSGSKNITID

-866 AESGSAVALRTDSD
+866 AETGSAVALRTDSS

-906 VSGNRNLDGQVQIA
+906 VNGSRNLDGQVQIG

-930 YVGSVKYN
+930 YVSSVKYS

-950 SVQTETPEGDNSD
+950 SVQTETPEGDNTD

-985 LTLKDKASWSGDN
+985 LALKDKASWTGNNS
-998 IGSNMVVNA
+998 GSNMVVNA
-1007 ADSVWTGDNKGAGTN
+1007 TDSAWTGDNKGTEINA
-1022 VTLNASAWNGKNDG
+1022 TLNASDWNGKNDG

-1046 ASWSGDSSG
+1046 ASWTGDSSG
-1055 SDLQLNLDD
+1055 SDLQLTLDN
-1064 SDYNGNISGDRSSVT
+1064 SAYQGNIRGDRSSVT
-1079 LGNGSNWE
+1079 L
-1087 GNSSGK
+1087 
-1093 DAVININNGSS
+1093 NNGSS
-1104 WSGNVSGSGSTL
+1104 WSGNVIGSGSTL
-1116 NMHGDNLWQVKGDN
+1116 NMHGDSLWQLKGDS
-1130 VLDSFNAGSISKM
+1130 VLDSFNTGSISKM

-1150 SGSGATVDM
+1150 AGGGTTVDM

-1171 YNGKATFVYKHDAN
+1171 YNGKATFVYQHDVN

-1198 AATSS
+1198 TATTG

-1258 VSATKFAGNI
+1258 ASATKFAGNI

-1298 FTTVVTGDY
+1298 FKTTVTGDY

-1315 AGVLPDINNIY
+1315 AGVLPDTDNIY

-1340 AITTAKDTTLKLNS
+1340 AITTAKDTTLKLNN
-1354 HDMTI
+1354 HDLTI
-1359 TANSGDGIATTGGT
+1359 TANGGDGIATTGGK
-1373 LTVQDAGNFVVTGAK
+1373 LTVQDAG
-1388 AINANNSKVDI
+1388 
-1399 TAVNATLNGDVST
+1399 
-1412 NNAVT
+1412 
-1417 IKATKAAKVNGAVSA
+1417 
-1432 DGANAAVTIDSAD
+1432 
-1445 TTIGSNVT
+1445 
-1453 ANGKGA
+1453 
-1459 KVTAK
+1459 
-1464 NLSKLDGDVVTDA
+1464 
-1477 DGSVELNFKE
+1477 
-1487 GASWTGDNSGNTTM
+1487 
-1501 SLSKGTWNGANNG
+1501 
-1514 KLNAT
+1514 
-1519 LTNGT
+1519 
-1524 TWTGDS
+1524 
-1530 SGAGSTI
+1530 
-1537 KLDAS
+1537 
-1542 TWNGANSG
+1542 
-1550 ANADITLNNGASWS
+1550 
-1564 KGNTADGVT
+1564 
-1573 VKADKAAWTG
+1573 
-1583 ANGGAKANITLTNAS
+1583 
-1598 TWNGANTGANAKV
+1598 
-1611 NLTDSSWTGDNSG
+1611 
-1624 SGLSLTA
+1624 SLT
-1631 NNSKWNGSTSA
+1631 
-1642 AGSATLTNGSIWTGA
+1642 
-1657 SANADFSLT
+1657 
-1666 LNGSTWNNSGA
+1666 
-1677 SSLKNFA
+1677 
-1684 GTNGI
+1684 
-1689 VDMSNAAASV
+1689 
-1699 TIGSY
+1699 
-1704 SGDATVIY
+1704 
-1712 KHNSNNPG
+1712 
-1720 EVYGGNFTVNSAENG
+1720 
-1735 SKITM
+1735 
-1740 LTDNTGV
+1740 
-1747 DTTDEDKINEALDAL
+1747 
-1762 AGKLFYLGAVGGAE
+1762 
-1776 SNLNGTVKI
+1776 
-1785 AEGLTAASVAKQT
+1785 
-1798 AGIVYDKTT
+1798 
-1807 GQGSA
+1807 
-1812 DHKTVTPG
+1812 
-1820 PVYPSEQDRTA
+1820 
-1831 FVTSI
+1831 
-1836 TGEHLTDKEYRKAG
+1836 
-1850 VLSNTVDNNIYNFT
+1850 
-1864 KDATT
+1864 
-1869 ITTDSSAI
+1869 
-1877 TTAKDT
+1877 
-1883 TLKLNSHD
+1883 
-1891 MTITANSGDGIATTG
+1891 
-1906 GTLTVQ
+1906 
-1912 DAGNFVVTGAKAIN
+1912 
-1926 ANNSKVDIT
+1926 
-1935 AVNATLNGDVTTNN
+1935 
-1949 TVMLKATKAAKVNG
+1949 
-1963 AVSADGANSNVSI
+1963 VS
-1976 SGTASAAITGAVN
+1976 
-1989 ANGANAAVTIDS
+1989 
-2001 ADTTIGSDITANGK
+2001 
-2015 GAKVTAKNLS
+2015 
-2025 KLDGNVATDADGN
+2025 
-2038 VELNFKEGASW
+2038 
-2049 SGDNS
+2049 
-2054 GNTTMSLSKGTW
+2054 
-2066 SGANTGKLN
+2066 
-2075 VTLTNGT
+2075 
-2082 TWNGDSSGAG
+2082 
-2092 STIKLDASTWS
+2092 
-2103 GANSG
+2103 
-2108 ADADITLNNG
+2108 
-2118 ASWSKGNTADGVTV
+2118 
-2132 KADKAAW
+2132 
-2139 TGANGGAKANITLT
+2139 
-2153 NASTWNGANTGAN
+2153 
-2166 AKVNLTDSSWTGD
+2166 
-2179 NSGAGLSLTAN
+2179 
-2190 NSKWNGSTSTAGSAT
+2190 
-2205 LTNGSIWTG
+2205 
-2214 ASTSA
+2214 
-2219 DFALTLNGSTW
+2219 
-2230 NNSGASSLKSF
+2230 
-2241 SGTNGIVDMTNTAA
+2241 
-2255 SVTIGSY
+2255 
-2262 SGDATVI
+2262 
-2269 YKHNSSNPGEVYG
+2269 
-2282 GNFTVTKAAANS
+2282 
-2294 KISMLTDNTGVDT
+2294 
-2307 TDEDKINEALD
+2307 
-2318 ALAGKLFYLGAVGG
+2318 
-2332 AESNLN
+2332 
-2338 GTVKIAEGLTAA
+2338 
-2350 SVAKQ
+2350 
-2355 TAGIVY
+2355 
-2361 DKTTGQG
+2361 
-2368 SADHKTVTPGPV
+2368 
-2380 YPSEQDRTAFV
+2380 
-2391 TSITGEHLTDKEY
+2391 
-2404 RKAGVLSNTVDNN
+2404 
-2417 IYNFT
+2417 
-2422 KDATTITTDSSAI
+2422 
-2435 TTTKD
+2435 
-2440 TTLKL
+2440 
-2445 NSHDLTIT
+2445 
-2453 ANSGDGIAT
+2453 
-2462 TGGTLTVQNVGNFA
+2462 
-2476 VTGAKA
+2476 GAKA

-2517 KVNGAVAADGA
+2517 KVNGAVSASGA
-2528 NSNVSISGT
+2528 NSSVSINGT
-2537 ASAAISGAVSAV
+2537 ASAAISGAVSAD

-2556 VDSADTTIGSDITAN
+2556 IDSADTTIGSDITAN

-2577 TAKNLSKLD
+2577 TAKNLSKLN
-2586 GDVATDADGSVELN
+2586 GNVATDADGSVELN
-2600 FKEGAS
+2600 FKEGAA
-2606 WSGDNS
+2606 WSGDNA
-2612 GNTTMSLSKGTWN
+2612 GNTTMSLSKGSWN

-2634 TLTNGTTWN
+2634 TLTNGTTWT

-2655 DASTWSGANSGANT
+2655 DASSWNGANSGAN
-2669 DITLSNGASW
+2669 
-2679 TKGNTADGVTV
+2679 
-2690 KAEKA
+2690 
-2695 TWTGAN
+2695 
-2701 GGAKANITLTN
+2701 ANITLTN
-2712 ASTWN
+2712 ATTWTGANN
-2717 GANTGANAIV
+2717 GANATV
-2727 NLIDSSWTGDN
+2727 NLTDSSWSGDN
-2738 SGAGLSLTAN
+2738 SGANVTITAN

-2753 GSTNAAGSATLT
+2753 GNTSAAGSATLT

-2794 SLKSFSGTNGI
+2794 SLKSFTGTNGV
-2805 VDMTNAAASVTIGSY
+2805 VDMTNAAAGVTIGSY

-2834 PGEVYG
+2834 PAEVYG
-2840 GNFTVNSAKNGS
+2840 GNFTVKSAKNG
-2852 KITMLTDNTGVD
+2852 
-2864 TTDEDKINEALDALV
+2864 
-2879 GKLFYLGAIG
+2879 
-2889 GAENNL
+2889 
-2895 NGTVKIAEGL
+2895 
-2905 TAASAAKQTAGIV
+2905 
-2918 YDKTTGQ
+2918 
-2925 GSADHKTVTPGPVY
+2925 
-2939 PTEQDRTAFVT
+2939 
-2950 SITGEHLTDKE
+2950 
-2961 YRKAGV
+2961 
-2967 LSNTVDNN
+2967 
-2975 IYNFTK
+2975 
-2981 DATTI
+2981 
-2986 TTDSSAITTAKDT
+2986 
-2999 TLKLNSHDMTI
+2999 
-3010 TANSG
+3010 
-3015 DGIATTGGTLTVQDA
+3015 
-3030 GIFAVTGAKA
+3030 
-3040 INANNS
+3040 
-3046 KVDITAVNATLNGDV
+3046 
-3061 TTNNA
+3061 
-3066 VTIKAT
+3066 
-3072 KAAKVNGAVSADGA
+3072 
-3086 NSNVSISGTASA
+3086 
-3098 AITGAVN
+3098 
-3105 ANGANAAVTIDS
+3105 
-3117 ADTTIGSDI
+3117 
-3126 TANGKGAKVIAKNLS
+3126 
-3141 RLDGDVTTDAD
+3141 
-3152 GSVELGFKEGAS
+3152 
-3164 WTGDN
+3164 
-3169 GGNTT
+3169 
-3174 MSLSKGTWNGAN
+3174 
-3186 NGKLNATLTNGT
+3186 
-3198 TWTGDS
+3198 
-3204 SGAGSTIKL
+3204 
-3213 DASSWSGA
+3213 
-3221 NSGANADITL
+3221 
-3231 SNGAS
+3231 
-3236 WTKGNTADGVAVKA
+3236 
-3250 DKASWTGANGGAKTN
+3250 
-3265 ITLTNS
+3265 
-3271 VSWNGANT
+3271 
-3279 GSNATVNMTDSSWT
+3279 
-3293 GDNSGAGLSLTA
+3293 
-3305 NNSKWNGST
+3305 
-3314 SAAGSATL
+3314 
-3322 TNGSIWTG
+3322 
-3330 ASTNADFALTLN
+3330 
-3342 GSTWNNSG
+3342 
-3350 ASSLKSFAG
+3350 
-3359 TNGIVDMTNAAASVT
+3359 
-3374 IGSYSGDATV
+3374 
-3384 IYKHNSSNPSEVYG
+3384 
-3398 GNFTVTKA
+3398 
-3406 ATNSKITMLT
+3406 
-3416 DNTGVDTTDEDK
+3416 
-3428 INEALDALAGRLFYL
+3428 
-3443 GAVGGAENNLNG
+3443 
-3455 TVKIAEGLTAASVAK
+3455 
-3470 QTAGIVYDKTTGQG
+3470 
-3484 SADHK
+3484 
-3489 TVTPGPVY
+3489 
-3497 PSEQDRTAFVT
+3497 
-3508 SITGEHLTDKEYRK
+3508 
-3522 AGVLSNTVDNNIYNF
+3522 
-3537 TKDATTITTAGS
+3537 
-3549 AITTAKDTTLKLN
+3549 
-3562 SHDMTITANSG
+3562 
-3573 DGIATTGG
+3573 
-3581 KLTVQDAG
+3581 
-3589 DFAVTGAK
+3589 
-3597 AINANNSKVDITA
+3597 
-3610 VNATLNGDVST
+3610 
-3621 NNAVMLKAT
+3621 
-3630 KAAKVNGAVAANGAN
+3630 
-3645 SNVSISGEATTIT
+3645 
-3658 GAVAADG
+3658 
-3665 ANSNV
+3665 
-3670 SISGTASAAISGAV
+3670 
-3684 NAVGANAAVTIDSAD
+3684 
-3699 TTIGSD
+3699 
-3705 ITANG
+3705 
-3710 KGAKVTA
+3710 
-3717 KNLSK
+3717 
-3722 LDGNVATDADGSV
+3722 
-3735 ELNFKEGAS
+3735 
-3744 WTGDNAGNTTMSLS
+3744 
-3758 KGTWNGDNTGKLN
+3758 
-3771 ATLTNGTTWIGDSSG
+3771 
-3786 AGSTIKLDASTWN
+3786 
-3799 GANSGAN
+3799 
-3806 ADITLN
+3806 
-3812 NGASWSKGNTADGVT
+3812 
-3827 VKADKAAWTGAN
+3827 
-3839 GGAKANITLTNAST
+3839 
-3853 WNGANTGANATVNL
+3853 
-3867 TDSSWT
+3867 
-3873 GDNSGAG
+3873 
-3880 LSLTAN
+3880 
-3886 NSKWNGNTSAAGSAT
+3886 
-3901 LTNGSIWTGAST
+3901 
-3913 NADFALT
+3913 
-3920 LNGSTWN
+3920 
-3927 NSGASSLKN
+3927 
-3936 FAATNGIVDMTNAAA
+3936 
-3951 SVTIG
+3951 
-3956 SYSGDATVIY
+3956 
-3966 KHNSSNPGEVYGGNF
+3966 
-3981 TVNSAKNG
+3981 
-3989 SKITMLTDNTGVDTT
+3989 
-4004 DEDKINEALDALAG
+4004 
-4018 KLFYL
+4018 
-4023 GAIGGA
+4023 
-4029 ENNLNGTVK
+4029 
-4038 IAEGLTAT
+4038 
-4046 SVAKQT
+4046 
-4052 AGIVYDKTTGQGSAD
+4052 
-4067 HKTVMPGPVYPTE
+4067 
-4080 QDRTA
+4080 
-4085 FVTSIT
+4085 
-4091 GEHFTDKEYRKAGV
+4091 
-4105 LSNTVDNNIYNF
+4105 
-4117 TKDATTIT
+4117 
-4125 TDSSAI
+4125 
-4131 TTAKDTTLKLNSHDM
+4131 
-4146 TITANSGDGIATT
+4146 
-4159 GGTLTV
+4159 
-4165 QDAGNFAVTGAKA
+4165 
-4178 INANNSKV
+4178 
-4186 DITAV
+4186 
-4191 NATLNG
+4191 
-4197 DVTTNNIVTIK
+4197 
-4208 ATKAAKVNGAV
+4208 
-4219 SANGTNAAVTIDS
+4219 
-4232 ADTTIGSDIT
+4232 
-4242 ANGKGAKVIA
+4242 
-4252 KNLSRLDGD
+4252 
-4261 VATDADGSVELNFK
+4261 
-4275 EGASWT
+4275 
-4281 GNNSGNTTMSLS
+4281 
-4293 KGTWNGAN
+4293 
-4301 TGKLNATLTNGT
+4301 
-4313 SWTGDSSGAG
+4313 
-4323 STIKLDAS
+4323 
-4331 SWSGAN
+4331 
-4337 SGANA
+4337 
-4342 DITLTNGASWTKGN
+4342 
-4356 TADGV
+4356 
-4361 TVKADKA
+4361 
-4368 AWTGANGGAKANITL
+4368 
-4383 TNASTWNGANTGANA
+4383 
-4398 IVNLTDSSWSGDNSG
+4398 
-4413 AGLSLTAN
+4413 
-4421 NSKWNGSTS
+4421 
-4430 TAGSATLT
+4430 
-4438 NGSIWN
+4438 
-4444 GASTSADFALTLNGS
+4444 
-4459 TWNNSG
+4459 
-4465 ASSLKSFNG
+4465 
-4474 TNGIVDM
+4474 
-4481 TNAAAS
+4481 
-4487 VTIGSYS
+4487 
-4494 GDATVI
+4494 
-4500 YKHNSSN
+4500 
-4507 PGEVY
+4507 
-4512 GGNFTVNK
+4512 
-4520 AAANS
+4520 S

-4546 ALNALAN
+4546 ALNSLAN

-4576 LTASSIIK
+4576 LTASSVIK

-4686 VKADAITIAFKNL
+4686 VKADAITIEFNNL
-4699 DKLDIKAAGQALVA
+4699 DKLDIKAAGQALLA

-4769 STVKGDVTADNKG
+4769 GTVKGDVTADNKG

-4836 IYADMGIWTGN
+4836 IYDDMGIWTGN

-4915 NTLNNIKFGGGSLNI
+4915 NALNNIKFGGGSLNI

>member
-133 NGYIY
+133 NGYVY

-334 TVANLSSDNPVNWEI
+334 TVANLSSDNPVDWEI
-349 VVEGNTEGGGNT
+349 VVEGSTEGGGNT

-390 YTDGAVKPTY
+390 YTDGASKPTY
-400 TWSAYT
+400 TWSAYQ

-451 VININANS
+451 IVNINANS

-531 NTLQLQVQNGVATP
+531 NTLQLQVQNSVATP

-580 MNDAGKSDASKI
+580 MNDAGKSAASKI

-633 INGNLTIKGA
+633 INGNLTIKGS
-643 DNETWGIPINADN
+643 DSETWGIPINADN

-665 ILTQVENSRVD
+665 ILAQVENSRVD

-732 DGAAA
+732 DGTAA

-750 LSTGTVNVALT
+750 LKTGTVNVALT

-824 IFQKSDSKNITID
+824 IFQKSGSKNITID

-852 NPEKIL
+852 NPENIL

-866 AESGSAVALRTDSD
+866 AETGSAVALRTDSS

-906 VSGNRNLDGQVQIA
+906 VNGSRNLDGQVQIA
-920 EGLTAASAAK
+920 EGLTAVSAAK
-930 YVGSVKYN
+930 YVGSVKYS

-950 SVQTETPEGDNSD
+950 SVQTETPEGDNTD

-968 LVEKGDW
+968 LLEKGDW

-985 LTLKDKASWSGDN
+985 LALKDKASWTGN
-998 IGSNMVVNA
+998 NRGSNMVVNA
-1007 ADSVWTGDNKGAGTN
+1007 TDSAWTGDNKGAGIN
-1022 VTLNASAWNGKNDG
+1022 ATLNASDWNGKNDG

-1046 ASWSGDSSG
+1046 ASWTGDSSG
-1055 SDLQLNLDD
+1055 SDLQLTLDN
-1064 SDYNGNISGDRSSVT
+1064 SAYQGNIRGDRSSVT
-1079 LGNGSNWE
+1079 L
-1087 GNSSGK
+1087 
-1093 DAVININNGSS
+1093 NNGSS

-1116 NMHGDNLWQVKGDN
+1116 NMHGDTLWQLKGDN
-1130 VLDSFNAGSISKM
+1130 VLDSFNTGSISKM

-1150 SGSGATVDM
+1150 AGGGTTVDM

-1171 YNGKATFVYKHDAN
+1171 YNGKATFVYQHDVN

-1198 AATSS
+1198 TATTG

-1220 YAINDALNALANK
+1220 YVINDALNALANK

-1258 VSATKFAGNI
+1258 ASATKFAGNI

-1298 FTTVVTGDY
+1298 FKTTVTGDY

-1315 AGVLPDINNIY
+1315 AGVLPDTDNIY
-1326 NFTKDATTITTDSS
+1326 NFTKDATTITTAGS
-1340 AITTAKDTTLKLNS
+1340 AVTTAKDTTLKLNNN
-1354 HDMTI
+1354 DMTI
-1359 TANSGDGIATTGGT
+1359 TASSGDGIATTGGT
-1373 LTVQDAGNFVVTGAK
+1373 LTVQNAGNLTVKGAK

-1412 NNAVT
+1412 NNVVN
-1417 IKATKAAKVNGAVSA
+1417 IKATKAAKVNGAVSASGANSSVSINGGEATTVTGAVNA

-1445 TTIGSNVT
+1445 TTIGSDIT

-1464 NLSKLDGDVVTDA
+1464 NLSKLDGDVATDA

-1487 GASWTGDNSGNTTM
+1487 GAVWSGDNAGNTTM
-1501 SLSKGTWNGANNG
+1501 SLSKGSWNGANTG

-1524 TWTGDS
+1524 SWTGDS

-1537 KLDAS
+1537 KLDTS
-1542 TWNGANSG
+1542 N
-1550 ANADITLNNGASWS
+1550 WS
-1564 KGNTADGVT
+1564 
-1573 VKADKAAWTG
+1573 
-1583 ANGGAKANITLTNAS
+1583 
-1598 TWNGANTGANAKV
+1598 
-1611 NLTDSSWTGDNSG
+1611 GDNSDA
-1624 SGLSLTA
+1624 GLSLTA
-1631 NNSKWNGSTSA
+1631 NNSKWNGSTST
-1642 AGSATLTNGSIWTGA
+1642 AGSATLTNGSIWNGA
-1657 SANADFSLT
+1657 STSADFSLT

-1677 SSLKNFA
+1677 SSLKSFT

-1689 VDMSNAAASV
+1689 VDMTNAAASV

-1712 KHNSNNPG
+1712 KHNSSNPA
-1720 EVYGGNFTVNSAENG
+1720 EVYGGNFTVKSAKSG

-1762 AGKLFYLGAVGGAE
+1762 AGKLFYTGAIGGAE
-1776 SNLNGTVKI
+1776 NNLNGTVKI
-1785 AEGLTAASVAKQT
+1785 AEGLTATSVAKQT

-1812 DHKTVTPG
+1812 DHKTVTPGPVYPTEQDRTAFVTSITGEHLTDKEYRKAGVLSNTVDNNIYNFTKDATTITTVGSAITTAKDTTLKLNNNDLTITANGGDGIATTGATLTVQDAGSLTVSGAKAINANNSKVDITAVNATLNGDVTTNNAVNIKATKAAKVNGAVSANGANSSVSINGGEATTVTGAVNADGANAAVTIDSADTTIGSDITANGKGAKVTAKNISKLNGNVATDADGSVELNFKEGASWTGDNSGNTTMSLSKGSWNGANTGKLNATLTNGTTWTGDSSGAGSTIKLDASSWSGMNSGANADITLNNGASWTKGNTADGVTVKADKAAWTGANGGAKANITLTNSASWTGANTGNDATISLTDSNWTGDNSGAGLSLTANNSKWNGSTSTAGSATLTNGSIWNGASTSADFALTLNGSTWNNSGASSLKSFNATNGIVDMTNAAASVTIGSYSGDATVIYKHNSSDPGEVYGGNFTVKSAKSGSKITMLTDNTGVDTTDEDKINEALDALAGKLFYTGAIGGAENNLNGTVKIAEGLTATSVAKQTAGIVYDKTTGQGSSDHKTVTPG

-1883 TLKLNSHD
+1883 TLKLNNND
-1891 MTITANSGDGIATTG
+1891 MTITANSGDGIATSG
-1906 GTLTVQ
+1906 ATLTVQ
-1912 DAGNFVVTGAKAIN
+1912 DAGNLTVSGAKAIN
-1926 ANNSKVDIT
+1926 ANNSKVEIT
-1935 AVNATLNGDVTTNN
+1935 AVNATLNGDVSTNN
-1949 TVMLKATKAAKVNG
+1949 VVNIKATKAAKVNG
-1963 AVSADGANSNVSI
+1963 AVSASGANSSVSI
-1976 SGTASAAITGAVN
+1976 NGTASAAISGAVS
-1989 ANGANAAVTIDS
+1989 ADGANAAVTIDS
-2001 ADTTIGSDITANGK
+2001 ADTIIGSDITANGK

-2025 KLDGNVATDADGN
+2025 KLDGNVATDADGS

-2049 SGDNS
+2049 TGDNA
-2054 GNTTMSLSKGTW
+2054 GNTTMSLSKGSW
-2066 SGANTGKLN
+2066 NGANTGKLN
-2075 VTLTNGT
+2075 ATLTNGT
-2082 TWNGDSSGAG
+2082 SWTGDSSGAG
-2092 STIKLDASTWS
+2092 STIKLDASSWSGMNS
-2103 GANSG
+2103 GAN
-2108 ADADITLNNG
+2108 ANVTLTNG

-2132 KADKAAW
+2132 KADKSTW
-2139 TGANGGAKANITLT
+2139 TGANGGANTNITLT
-2153 NASTWNGANTGAN
+2153 NTTTWTGANNGANAT
-2166 AKVNLTDSSWTGD
+2166 VNLTDSSWSGD
-2179 NSGAGLSLTAN
+2179 NSGAGLSLTAD
-2190 NSKWNGSTSTAGSAT
+2190 NSKWNGSTSAAGSAV
-2205 LTNGSIWTG
+2205 LTNGSVWTG
-2214 ASTSA
+2214 ASTSG
-2219 DFALTLNGSTW
+2219 DFSLTLNNSTW

-2241 SGTNGIVDMTNTAA
+2241 
-2255 SVTIGSY
+2255 
-2262 SGDATVI
+2262 
-2269 YKHNSSNPGEVYG
+2269 
-2282 GNFTVTKAAANS
+2282 
-2294 KISMLTDNTGVDT
+2294 
-2307 TDEDKINEALD
+2307 
-2318 ALAGKLFYLGAVGG
+2318 
-2332 AESNLN
+2332 
-2338 GTVKIAEGLTAA
+2338 
-2350 SVAKQ
+2350 
-2355 TAGIVY
+2355 
-2361 DKTTGQG
+2361 
-2368 SADHKTVTPGPV
+2368 
-2380 YPSEQDRTAFV
+2380 
-2391 TSITGEHLTDKEY
+2391 
-2404 RKAGVLSNTVDNN
+2404 
-2417 IYNFT
+2417 
-2422 KDATTITTDSSAI
+2422 
-2435 TTTKD
+2435 
-2440 TTLKL
+2440 
-2445 NSHDLTIT
+2445 
-2453 ANSGDGIAT
+2453 
-2462 TGGTLTVQNVGNFA
+2462 
-2476 VTGAKA
+2476 
-2482 INANNSKV
+2482 NA
-2490 DITAVN
+2490 
-2496 ATLNGDVSTNNVVN
+2496 
-2510 IKATKAA
+2510 
-2517 KVNGAVAADGA
+2517 
-2528 NSNVSISGT
+2528 
-2537 ASAAISGAVSAV
+2537 
-2549 GANAAVT
+2549 
-2556 VDSADTTIGSDITAN
+2556 
-2571 GKGAKV
+2571 
-2577 TAKNLSKLD
+2577 
-2586 GDVATDADGSVELN
+2586 
-2600 FKEGAS
+2600 
-2606 WSGDNS
+2606 
-2612 GNTTMSLSKGTWN
+2612 
-2625 GANTGKLNA
+2625 
-2634 TLTNGTTWN
+2634 
-2643 GDSSGAGSTIKL
+2643 
-2655 DASTWSGANSGANT
+2655 
-2669 DITLSNGASW
+2669 
-2679 TKGNTADGVTV
+2679 
-2690 KAEKA
+2690 
-2695 TWTGAN
+2695 
-2701 GGAKANITLTN
+2701 
-2712 ASTWN
+2712 
-2717 GANTGANAIV
+2717 
-2727 NLIDSSWTGDN
+2727 
-2738 SGAGLSLTAN
+2738 
-2748 NSKWN
+2748 
-2753 GSTNAAGSATLT
+2753 
-2765 NGSIWTGASTSADF
+2765 
-2779 SLTLNGSTWNNSGAS
+2779 
-2794 SLKSFSGTNGI
+2794 TNGI

-2820 SGDATVIYKHNSSN
+2820 SGDATVIYKHNNSN

-2840 GNFTVNSAKNGS
+2840 GNFTVKSAKSGS

-2864 TTDEDKINEALDALV
+2864 TTDEDKINEALDALA
-2879 GKLFYLGAIG
+2879 GKLFYTGAIG

-2905 TAASAAKQTAGIV
+2905 TATSVAKQTAGIV

-2999 TLKLNSHDMTI
+2999 TLKLNNHDLTI
-3010 TANSG
+3010 TANGG
-3015 DGIATTGGTLTVQDA
+3015 DGIATSGGTLTVQNA
-3030 GIFAVTGAKA
+3030 GSLTVSGAKA

-3046 KVDITAVNATLNGDV
+3046 KVEITAVNATLNGDV
-3061 TTNNA
+3061 STNN
-3066 VTIKAT
+3066 VVNIKAT
-3072 KAAKVNGAVSADGA
+3072 KAAKVNGAVSASGA
-3086 NSNVSISGTASA
+3086 NST
-3098 AITGAVN
+3098 
-3105 ANGANAAVTIDS
+3105 VTIDS
-3117 ADTTIGSDI
+3117 ADTTIGSDV
-3126 TANGKGAKVIAKNLS
+3126 TANGKGAKVTAKNIGK
-3141 RLDGDVTTDAD
+3141 LDGDVATDAD
-3152 GSVELGFKEGAS
+3152 GSVELNFKEGAS

-3169 GGNTT
+3169 SGNTT
-3174 MSLSKGTWNGAN
+3174 MSLSKGSWNGAN
-3186 NGKLNATLTNGT
+3186 TGKLNATLTNGT
-3198 TWTGDS
+3198 SWTGDS

-3213 DASSWSGA
+3213 DASTWNGA

-3231 SNGAS
+3231 TNGAS
-3236 WTKGNTADGVAVKA
+3236 WSKGNTADGVTVKA
-3250 DKASWTGANGGAKTN
+3250 DKAAWTGANSGANTN
-3265 ITLTNS
+3265 ITLTNATT
-3271 VSWNGANT
+3271 WTGANNGA
-3279 GSNATVNMTDSSWT
+3279 NATVNLTDSSWS
-3293 GDNSGAGLSLTA
+3293 GDNSGANVTITA

-3330 ASTNADFALTLN
+3330 ASTSGDFSLTLN
-3342 GSTWNNSG
+3342 NSTWNNSG

-3384 IYKHNSSNPSEVYG
+3384 IYKHNSSDPGEVYG

-3406 ATNSKITMLT
+3406 AANSKITMLT

-3428 INEALDALAGRLFYL
+3428 INEALGALAGKLFYT
-3443 GAVGGAENNLNG
+3443 GAIGGAENNLNG
-3455 TVKIAEGLTAASVAK
+3455 TVKIAEGLTATSVAK

-3489 TVTPGPVY
+3489 TVTPGPAY
-3497 PSEQDRTAFVT
+3497 PTEQDRTAFVT

-3549 AITTAKDTTLKLN
+3549 AVTTAKDTTLKLN
-3562 SHDMTITANSG
+3562 NHDLTITANGG
-3573 DGIATTGG
+3573 DGIATSGG
-3581 KLTVQDAG
+3581 KLTVQ
-3589 DFAVTGAK
+3589 
-3597 AINANNSKVDITA
+3597 
-3610 VNATLNGDVST
+3610 
-3621 NNAVMLKAT
+3621 
-3630 KAAKVNGAVAANGAN
+3630 
-3645 SNVSISGEATTIT
+3645 
-3658 GAVAADG
+3658 
-3665 ANSNV
+3665 
-3670 SISGTASAAISGAV
+3670 
-3684 NAVGANAAVTIDSAD
+3684 
-3699 TTIGSD
+3699 
-3705 ITANG
+3705 
-3710 KGAKVTA
+3710 
-3717 KNLSK
+3717 
-3722 LDGNVATDADGSV
+3722 
-3735 ELNFKEGAS
+3735 
-3744 WTGDNAGNTTMSLS
+3744 NAGSL
-3758 KGTWNGDNTGKLN
+3758 
-3771 ATLTNGTTWIGDSSG
+3771 
-3786 AGSTIKLDASTWN
+3786 
-3799 GANSGAN
+3799 
-3806 ADITLN
+3806 
-3812 NGASWSKGNTADGVT
+3812 T
-3827 VKADKAAWTGAN
+3827 VK
-3839 GGAKANITLTNAST
+3839 
-3853 WNGANTGANATVNL
+3853 
-3867 TDSSWT
+3867 
-3873 GDNSGAG
+3873 
-3880 LSLTAN
+3880 
-3886 NSKWNGNTSAAGSAT
+3886 
-3901 LTNGSIWTGAST
+3901 
-3913 NADFALT
+3913 
-3920 LNGSTWN
+3920 
-3927 NSGASSLKN
+3927 
-3936 FAATNGIVDMTNAAA
+3936 
-3951 SVTIG
+3951 
-3956 SYSGDATVIY
+3956 
-3966 KHNSSNPGEVYGGNF
+3966 
-3981 TVNSAKNG
+3981 
-3989 SKITMLTDNTGVDTT
+3989 
-4004 DEDKINEALDALAG
+4004 
-4018 KLFYL
+4018 
-4023 GAIGGA
+4023 
-4029 ENNLNGTVK
+4029 
-4038 IAEGLTAT
+4038 
-4046 SVAKQT
+4046 
-4052 AGIVYDKTTGQGSAD
+4052 
-4067 HKTVMPGPVYPTE
+4067 
-4080 QDRTA
+4080 
-4085 FVTSIT
+4085 
-4091 GEHFTDKEYRKAGV
+4091 
-4105 LSNTVDNNIYNF
+4105 
-4117 TKDATTIT
+4117 
-4125 TDSSAI
+4125 
-4131 TTAKDTTLKLNSHDM
+4131 
-4146 TITANSGDGIATT
+4146 
-4159 GGTLTV
+4159 
-4165 QDAGNFAVTGAKA
+4165 GAKA

-4219 SANGTNAAVTIDS
+4219 SASGANSSVSINGGEATTVTGAVNADGANAAVTIDS
-4232 ADTTIGSDIT
+4232 ADTIIGSDIT
-4242 ANGKGAKVIA
+4242 ANGKGAKVTA
-4252 KNLSRLDGD
+4252 KNLSKLDGD
-4261 VATDADGSVELNFK
+4261 VTTDADGSVELNFK

-4281 GNNSGNTTMSLS
+4281 GDNGGNTTMSLS

-4331 SWSGAN
+4331 SWSGMN

-4342 DITLTNGASWTKGN
+4342 NVTLTNGASWSKGNTADGVTVKADKAAWTGANSGANTNITLTNATTWTGANNGANATVNLTDSSWSGDNSGANVTITANNSKWNGSTSAAGSATLTNGSIWTGASTSGDFSLTLNNSTWNNSGASSLKRFNATNGIVDMTNAAASVTIGSYSGDATVIYKHNSSNPAEVYGGNFTVKSAKNGSKITMLTDNTGVDTTDEDKINEALDALAGKLFYTGAIGGAENNLNGTVKIAEGLTATSVAKQTAGIVYDKTTGQGSADHKTVTPGPVYPTEQDRTAFVTSITGEHLTDKEYRKAGVLSNTVDNNIYNFTKDATTITTDSSVVTTAKDTTLKLNNHDLTITANSGDGIATSGGKLTVQDAGSLTVKGAKAINANNSKVDITAVNATLNGDVSTNNVVNIKATKAAKVNGAVSANGTNAAVTIDSADTTIGSDITANGKGAKVTAKNLSKLDGDVATDADGSVELNFKEGASWTGDNSGNTTMSLSKGTWNGANTGKLNATLTNGTSWTGDSSGAGSTIKLDASTWNGANSGANANVTLTNGASWSKGN

-4368 AWTGANGGAKANITL
+4368 AWTGANGGANANITL
-4383 TNASTWNGANTGANA
+4383 GNASTWTGANSGSKA
-4398 IVNLTDSSWSGDNSG
+4398 TVNMTDSSWSGDNSG
-4413 AGLSLTAN
+4413 AGLSLTAD

-4430 TAGSATLT
+4430 AAGSATLT
-4438 NGSIWN
+4438 NGSIWT
-4444 GASTSADFALTLNGS
+4444 GASTSADFSLTLNGS

-4465 ASSLKSFNG
+4465 VSSLKSFTG

-4500 YKHNSSN
+4500 YKHNSSD

-4546 ALNALAN
+4546 ALNSLAN

-4576 LTASSIIK
+4576 LTASSVVK

-4616 KDNFTSQITGEWK
+4616 KDNFSSQITGEWK

-4686 VKADAITIAFKNL
+4686 VKADAITIEFKNL
-4699 DKLDIKAAGQALVA
+4699 DKLDIKAAGQALLA

-4735 NGAGSGIKADGLTNI
+4735 NGAGSSIKADGLTNI

-4769 STVKGDVTADNKG
+4769 GTVKGDVTADNKG

-5207 VAGADYSA
+5207 IAGADYSA

>member
-128 SAAGY
+128 SAAGH

-172 TYCGMSYSSPGWV
+172 KYCGMSYSSPGWV

-230 VNYTCSARN
+230 VSYTCSARN

-334 TVANLSSDNPVNWEI
+334 TVANLSSDNPVDWEI
-349 VVEGNTEGGGNT
+349 VVEGSTEGGGNT

-400 TWSAYT
+400 TWSAYE

-451 VININANS
+451 IVNINANS

-531 NTLQLQVQNGVATP
+531 NTLQLQVQNSVATP

-580 MNDAGKSDASKI
+580 MNDAGKSAASKI

-633 INGNLTIKGA
+633 INGNLTIKGS
-643 DNETWGIPINADN
+643 DSETWGIPINADN

-697 TVSIGGGEI
+697 TVSVGGGEI

-732 DGAAA
+732 DGTAV

-750 LSTGTVNVALT
+750 LKTGTVNVALT
-761 TGDSYLRG
+761 TDDSYLRG

-809 HISKLTGGSAGAAGV
+809 HISKLTGGSTGAAGV
-824 IFQKSDSKNITID
+824 IFQKSGSKDITID

-852 NPEKIL
+852 NPENIL

-866 AESGSAVALRTDSD
+866 AETGSAVALRTDSS

-889 VNKVLDALANK
+889 VNKVLNALANK

-906 VSGNRNLDGQVQIA
+906 VNGSRNLDGQVQIA

-930 YVGSVKYN
+930 YVGSVKYS

-950 SVQTETPEGDNSD
+950 SVQTETPEGDNTD

-968 LVEKGDW
+968 LLEKGDW

-985 LTLKDKASWSGDN
+985 LALKDKASWTGNNS
-998 IGSNMVVNA
+998 GSNMVVNA
-1007 ADSVWTGDNKGAGTN
+1007 TDSAWTGDNKGAGTN

-1046 ASWSGDSSG
+1046 ASWTGDSSG
-1055 SDLQLNLDD
+1055 SDLQLTLDN
-1064 SDYNGNISGDRSSVT
+1064 SAYQGNIRGDRSSVT
-1079 LGNGSNWE
+1079 L
-1087 GNSSGK
+1087 
-1093 DAVININNGSS
+1093 NNGSS
-1104 WSGNVSGSGSTL
+1104 WSGNVIGSGSTL
-1116 NMHGDNLWQVKGDN
+1116 NMHGDSLWQLKGDN

-1150 SGSGATVDM
+1150 AGGGTIVDM

-1171 YNGKATFVYKHDAN
+1171 YNGKATFVYQHDVN

-1198 AATSS
+1198 TATTG

-1258 VSATKFAGNI
+1258 ASATKFAGNI

-1298 FTTVVTGDY
+1298 FKSTVTGDY

-1315 AGVLPDINNIY
+1315 AGVLPDTDNIY
-1326 NFTKDATTITTDSS
+1326 NFTKDATTITTAGS
-1340 AITTAKDTTLKLNS
+1340 AVATAKDTTLKLNN
-1354 HDMTI
+1354 HDLTI
-1359 TANSGDGIATTGGT
+1359 TANSGDGIATSSGK
-1373 LTVQDAGNFVVTGAK
+1373 LTVQDAGSLTVKGAK
-1388 AINANNSKVDI
+1388 AINANNSKVEI

-1412 NNAVT
+1412 NNVVN

-1432 DGANAAVTIDSAD
+1432 NGANAAVTIDSED
-1445 TTIGSNVT
+1445 TTIGSGITV
-1453 ANGKGA
+1453 NGKGA

-1464 NLSKLDGDVVTDA
+1464 NIGKLNGNVATDA
-1477 DGSVELNFKE
+1477 DGSVELTFKE
-1487 GASWTGDNSGNTTM
+1487 GAAWSGDNAGNTTM
-1501 SLSKGTWNGANNG
+1501 SLSKGSWNGANTG

-1524 TWTGDS
+1524 SWTGDS

-1542 TWNGANSG
+1542 SWSGMNSG
-1550 ANADITLNNGASWS
+1550 ANANVALNNGASWS

-1583 ANGGAKANITLTNAS
+1583 ANGGANANITLSNSAS
-1598 TWNGANTGANAKV
+1598 WNGANTGNNATIS
-1611 NLTDSSWTGDNSG
+1611 LTDSNWTGDNSG
-1624 SGLSLTA
+1624 AGMSLTA
-1631 NNSKWNGSTSA
+1631 DNSKWNGSTNTT
-1642 AGSATLTNGSIWTGA
+1642 GSATLTNGSIWTGA
-1657 SANADFSLT
+1657 SSSADFGLT

-1677 SSLKNFA
+1677 SSLKSFT

-1689 VDMSNAAASV
+1689 VDMTNAAASV

-1712 KHNSNNPG
+1712 KHNSSNPG
-1720 EVYGGNFTVNSAENG
+1720 EVYGGNFTVKSAKSG

-1762 AGKLFYLGAVGGAE
+1762 AGKLFYTGAIGGAE
-1776 SNLNGTVKI
+1776 NNLNGTVKI
-1785 AEGLTAASVAKQT
+1785 AEGLTATSVAKQT

-1836 TGEHLTDKEYRKAG
+1836 TGEHFADKEYRKAG

-1891 MTITANSGDGIATTG
+1891 LTITASSGDGIATTGATLTVQDAGNLTVSGAKAINANNSKVEITAVNATLNGDVSTNNVVNIKATKAAKVNGAVSASGANAAVSINGTDSVAITGAVNADGANAAVTIDSADTTIGSDITANGKGAKVTAKNLSKLDGDVTTDADGSVELNFKEGAAWSGDNAGNTTMSLSKGSWNGANTGKLNATLTNGTTWTGDSSGAGSTIKLDGSSWSGMNSGTNANVTLTNGASWSKGNTADGVTVKADKSTWTGANGGAKANITLSNSASWTGTNTGNDATISLTDSSWSGDNSGAGLSLTANNSKWNGSMSAAGSATLTNGSIWNGASTSADFALTLNGSTWNNSGASSLKSFTGTNGVVDMTNAAASVTIGSYSGDATVIYKHNSSNPGEVYGGNFTVTSAKNGSKITMLTDNTGVDTTDEDKINEALDALAGKLFYTGAIGGAENNLNGTVKIAEGLTATSVAKQTAGIVYDKTTGQGSADHKTVTPGPVYPTEQDRTAFVTSITGEHLTDKEYRKAGVLSNTIDNNIYNFTKDATTITTDSSAITTAKDTTLKLNNHDLTITANSGDGIATTG
-1906 GTLTVQ
+1906 GMLTVQ
-1912 DAGNFVVTGAKAIN
+1912 DAGNLTVKGAKAIN

-1949 TVMLKATKAAKVNG
+1949 AVTIKATKSAKVNG
-1963 AVSADGANSNVSI
+1963 AVSASGANSSVSI
-1976 SGTASAAITGAVN
+1976 NGGEATTVTGAVN
-1989 ANGANAAVTIDS
+1989 ADGANSTVTIDS

-2025 KLDGNVATDADGN
+2025 KLDGNVATDADGS

-2049 SGDNS
+2049 TGDNS
-2054 GNTTMSLSKGTW
+2054 GNTTMSLSKGSW
-2066 SGANTGKLN
+2066 NGANTGKLN
-2075 VTLTNGT
+2075 ATLTNGT
-2082 TWNGDSSGAG
+2082 SWTGDSSGAG
-2092 STIKLDASTWS
+2092 STIKLDGSSWSGMNS
-2103 GANSG
+2103 GAN
-2108 ADADITLNNG
+2108 ANVTLTNG

-2139 TGANGGAKANITLT
+2139 TGANGGANANITLS
-2153 NASTWNGANTGAN
+2153 NSASWNGANTGSN
-2166 AKVNLTDSSWTGD
+2166 ATVNLTDSSWSGD
-2179 NSGAGLSLTAN
+2179 NSGAGLSLTAD
-2190 NSKWNGSTSTAGSAT
+2190 NSKWNG
-2205 LTNGSIWTG
+2205 
-2214 ASTSA
+2214 
-2219 DFALTLNGSTW
+2219 
-2230 NNSGASSLKSF
+2230 
-2241 SGTNGIVDMTNTAA
+2241 
-2255 SVTIGSY
+2255 
-2262 SGDATVI
+2262 
-2269 YKHNSSNPGEVYG
+2269 
-2282 GNFTVTKAAANS
+2282 
-2294 KISMLTDNTGVDT
+2294 
-2307 TDEDKINEALD
+2307 
-2318 ALAGKLFYLGAVGG
+2318 
-2332 AESNLN
+2332 
-2338 GTVKIAEGLTAA
+2338 
-2350 SVAKQ
+2350 
-2355 TAGIVY
+2355 
-2361 DKTTGQG
+2361 
-2368 SADHKTVTPGPV
+2368 
-2380 YPSEQDRTAFV
+2380 
-2391 TSITGEHLTDKEY
+2391 
-2404 RKAGVLSNTVDNN
+2404 
-2417 IYNFT
+2417 
-2422 KDATTITTDSSAI
+2422 
-2435 TTTKD
+2435 
-2440 TTLKL
+2440 
-2445 NSHDLTIT
+2445 
-2453 ANSGDGIAT
+2453 
-2462 TGGTLTVQNVGNFA
+2462 
-2476 VTGAKA
+2476 
-2482 INANNSKV
+2482 NA
-2490 DITAVN
+2490 
-2496 ATLNGDVSTNNVVN
+2496 
-2510 IKATKAA
+2510 
-2517 KVNGAVAADGA
+2517 
-2528 NSNVSISGT
+2528 
-2537 ASAAISGAVSAV
+2537 
-2549 GANAAVT
+2549 
-2556 VDSADTTIGSDITAN
+2556 
-2571 GKGAKV
+2571 
-2577 TAKNLSKLD
+2577 
-2586 GDVATDADGSVELN
+2586 
-2600 FKEGAS
+2600 
-2606 WSGDNS
+2606 
-2612 GNTTMSLSKGTWN
+2612 
-2625 GANTGKLNA
+2625 
-2634 TLTNGTTWN
+2634 
-2643 GDSSGAGSTIKL
+2643 
-2655 DASTWSGANSGANT
+2655 
-2669 DITLSNGASW
+2669 
-2679 TKGNTADGVTV
+2679 
-2690 KAEKA
+2690 
-2695 TWTGAN
+2695 
-2701 GGAKANITLTN
+2701 
-2712 ASTWN
+2712 
-2717 GANTGANAIV
+2717 
-2727 NLIDSSWTGDN
+2727 
-2738 SGAGLSLTAN
+2738 
-2748 NSKWN
+2748 
-2753 GSTNAAGSATLT
+2753 NAAGSAVLT

-2794 SLKSFSGTNGI
+2794 SLKSFNATNGI

-2834 PGEVYG
+2834 PAEVHG
-2840 GNFTVNSAKNGS
+2840 GNFTVNKAAANS

-2864 TTDEDKINEALDALV
+2864 TTDEDKINEALDALA
-2879 GKLFYLGAIG
+2879 GKLFYTGAIG

-2905 TAASAAKQTAGIV
+2905 TATSVAKQTAGIV

-2999 TLKLNSHDMTI
+2999 TLKLNNHDLMI
-3010 TANSG
+3010 TANGG
-3015 DGIATTGGTLTVQDA
+3015 DGIATTGGTLIVQNAGSLTVS
-3030 GIFAVTGAKA
+3030 GAKA

-3046 KVDITAVNATLNGDV
+3046 KV
-3061 TTNNA
+3061 
-3066 VTIKAT
+3066 
-3072 KAAKVNGAVSADGA
+3072 
-3086 NSNVSISGTASA
+3086 
-3098 AITGAVN
+3098 
-3105 ANGANAAVTIDS
+3105 
-3117 ADTTIGSDI
+3117 
-3126 TANGKGAKVIAKNLS
+3126 
-3141 RLDGDVTTDAD
+3141 
-3152 GSVELGFKEGAS
+3152 E
-3164 WTGDN
+3164 
-3169 GGNTT
+3169 
-3174 MSLSKGTWNGAN
+3174 
-3186 NGKLNATLTNGT
+3186 
-3198 TWTGDS
+3198 
-3204 SGAGSTIKL
+3204 
-3213 DASSWSGA
+3213 
-3221 NSGANADITL
+3221 
-3231 SNGAS
+3231 
-3236 WTKGNTADGVAVKA
+3236 
-3250 DKASWTGANGGAKTN
+3250 
-3265 ITLTNS
+3265 
-3271 VSWNGANT
+3271 
-3279 GSNATVNMTDSSWT
+3279 
-3293 GDNSGAGLSLTA
+3293 
-3305 NNSKWNGST
+3305 
-3314 SAAGSATL
+3314 
-3322 TNGSIWTG
+3322 
-3330 ASTNADFALTLN
+3330 
-3342 GSTWNNSG
+3342 
-3350 ASSLKSFAG
+3350 
-3359 TNGIVDMTNAAASVT
+3359 
-3374 IGSYSGDATV
+3374 
-3384 IYKHNSSNPSEVYG
+3384 
-3398 GNFTVTKA
+3398 
-3406 ATNSKITMLT
+3406 
-3416 DNTGVDTTDEDK
+3416 
-3428 INEALDALAGRLFYL
+3428 
-3443 GAVGGAENNLNG
+3443 
-3455 TVKIAEGLTAASVAK
+3455 
-3470 QTAGIVYDKTTGQG
+3470 
-3484 SADHK
+3484 
-3489 TVTPGPVY
+3489 
-3497 PSEQDRTAFVT
+3497 
-3508 SITGEHLTDKEYRK
+3508 
-3522 AGVLSNTVDNNIYNF
+3522 
-3537 TKDATTITTAGS
+3537 
-3549 AITTAKDTTLKLN
+3549 
-3562 SHDMTITANSG
+3562 
-3573 DGIATTGG
+3573 
-3581 KLTVQDAG
+3581 
-3589 DFAVTGAK
+3589 
-3597 AINANNSKVDITA
+3597 ITA

-3621 NNAVMLKAT
+3621 NNVVNIKAT
-3630 KAAKVNGAVAANGAN
+3630 KAAKVNGAVSASGAN
-3645 SNVSISGEATTIT
+3645 AAVSINGTDSVAIT
-3658 GAVAADG
+3658 GAVNADG
-3665 ANSNV
+3665 ANS
-3670 SISGTASAAISGAV
+3670 T
-3684 NAVGANAAVTIDSAD
+3684 VTIDSAD

-3744 WTGDNAGNTTMSLS
+3744 WTGDNS
-3758 KGTWNGDNTGKLN
+3758 
-3771 ATLTNGTTWIGDSSG
+3771 
-3786 AGSTIKLDASTWN
+3786 
-3799 GANSGAN
+3799 
-3806 ADITLN
+3806 
-3812 NGASWSKGNTADGVT
+3812 GNTA
-3827 VKADKAAWTGAN
+3827 
-3839 GGAKANITLTNAST
+3839 
-3853 WNGANTGANATVNL
+3853 
-3867 TDSSWT
+3867 
-3873 GDNSGAG
+3873 
-3880 LSLTAN
+3880 
-3886 NSKWNGNTSAAGSAT
+3886 
-3901 LTNGSIWTGAST
+3901 
-3913 NADFALT
+3913 
-3920 LNGSTWN
+3920 
-3927 NSGASSLKN
+3927 
-3936 FAATNGIVDMTNAAA
+3936 
-3951 SVTIG
+3951 
-3956 SYSGDATVIY
+3956 
-3966 KHNSSNPGEVYGGNF
+3966 
-3981 TVNSAKNG
+3981 
-3989 SKITMLTDNTGVDTT
+3989 
-4004 DEDKINEALDALAG
+4004 
-4018 KLFYL
+4018 
-4023 GAIGGA
+4023 
-4029 ENNLNGTVK
+4029 
-4038 IAEGLTAT
+4038 
-4046 SVAKQT
+4046 
-4052 AGIVYDKTTGQGSAD
+4052 
-4067 HKTVMPGPVYPTE
+4067 
-4080 QDRTA
+4080 
-4085 FVTSIT
+4085 
-4091 GEHFTDKEYRKAGV
+4091 
-4105 LSNTVDNNIYNF
+4105 
-4117 TKDATTIT
+4117 
-4125 TDSSAI
+4125 
-4131 TTAKDTTLKLNSHDM
+4131 
-4146 TITANSGDGIATT
+4146 
-4159 GGTLTV
+4159 
-4165 QDAGNFAVTGAKA
+4165 
-4178 INANNSKV
+4178 
-4186 DITAV
+4186 
-4191 NATLNG
+4191 
-4197 DVTTNNIVTIK
+4197 
-4208 ATKAAKVNGAV
+4208 
-4219 SANGTNAAVTIDS
+4219 
-4232 ADTTIGSDIT
+4232 
-4242 ANGKGAKVIA
+4242 
-4252 KNLSRLDGD
+4252 
-4261 VATDADGSVELNFK
+4261 
-4275 EGASWT
+4275 
-4281 GNNSGNTTMSLS
+4281 MSLS

-4313 SWTGDSSGAG
+4313 TWTGDSSGAG

-4331 SWSGAN
+4331 SWSGMN

-4342 DITLTNGASWTKGN
+4342 DITLNNGASWTKGN

-4368 AWTGANGGAKANITL
+4368 AWTGANGGANANITL
-4383 TNASTWNGANTGANA
+4383 SNSASWNGANTGSNA
-4398 IVNLTDSSWSGDNSG
+4398 TVNLTDSSWSGDNSG
-4413 AGLSLTAN
+4413 ANVTITAN
-4421 NSKWNGSTS
+4421 NSKWNGNANA
-4430 TAGSATLT
+4430 AGSAVLT
-4438 NGSIWN
+4438 NGSNWT

-4494 GDATVI
+4494 GDATVIYKHNSSNPAEVHGGNFTVNKAAANSKITMLTDNTGVDTTDEDKINEALDALAGKLFYTGAIGGAENNLNGTVKIAEGLTATSVAKQTAGIVYDKTTGQGSADHKTVTPGPVYPTEQDRTGFVTSITGEHFADKEYRKAGVLSNTVDNNIYNFTKDATTITTDSSAITTAKDTTLKLNNNDMTITASSGDGIATSGGKLTVQDAGNLTVNGAKAINANNSKVDITAVNATLNGDVTTNNVVNIKATKAAKVNGTVNANGANSSVSISGTASAAISGAVSADGANAAVTIDSADTTIGSDITANGKGAKVTAKNIGKLDGDVATDADGNVELNFKEGASWSGDNAGNTAMSLSKGTWNGANTGKLNATLTNGTSWTGDSSGAGSTIKLDGSSWSGMNSGANANVTLTNGASWSKGNTADGVTVKADKAAWTGANGGANANITLSNSASWNGANTGSNATVNLTDSSWSGDNSGAGLSLTADNSKWNGSTNAAGSATLTSGSIWNGASTSADFGLTLNGSTWNNSGASSLKSFNATNGIVDMTNAAASVTIGSYSGDATII

-4576 LTASSIIK
+4576 LTASSVVK

-4604 VTPNVTYPEAQT
+4604 VTPNVTYPEEQT

-4686 VKADAITIAFKNL
+4686 VKADAITVEFKNL
-4699 DKLDIKAAGQALVA
+4699 DKLDIKATGQALLA

-4721 HNTGAVTADSAFVA
+4721 HNTGAVTADSAFIA

-4769 STVKGDVTADNKG
+4769 GTVKGDVTADNKG

-4886 ANAGNIDVG
+4886 ANAGNIGVG

-4930 DKAAEGSSITLRTDN
+4930 DKAAEGSNITLRTDN

-4974 SNPDNLSGHVEIA
+4974 SNPNNLSGHVEIA

-5051 MLQRMGDVRLDNEE
+5051 MLQRMGDVRLANEE

-5196 IDPSVQFTVGR
+5196 IDPSVQFTIGR
-5207 VAGADYSA
+5207 IAGADYSA

>member
-128 SAAGY
+128 SAAGH

-172 TYCGMSYSSPGWV
+172 KYCGMSYSSPGWV

-334 TVANLSSDNPVNWEI
+334 TVANLSSDNPVDWEI

-385 NNIVV
+385 NDIVV

-451 VININANS
+451 IVNINANS

-531 NTLQLQVQNGVATP
+531 NTLQLQVQNSVATP
-545 VGVYAGNGKSVTI
+545 VGVYAGNGKNITI

-580 MNDAGKSDASKI
+580 MNDAGKSAASKI

-633 INGNLTIKGA
+633 INGNLTIKGS
-643 DNETWGIPINADN
+643 DSETWGIPINADN

-697 TVSIGGGEI
+697 TVSVGGGEI

-732 DGAAA
+732 DGTAA

-750 LSTGTVNVALT
+750 LKTGTVNVALT
-761 TGDSYLRG
+761 TDDSYLRG

-795 YAQDNEDVGSNGAS
+795 YAQDNEDVGSNGLS
-809 HISKLTGGSAGAAGV
+809 HLTKLIGGSSSREGI
-824 IFQKSDSKNITID
+824 IFQKNDSKDITVD
-837 KYSGNTMVIYEHDNS
+837 NYSGSTMLIYSHDS
-852 NPEKIL
+852 KSPTSIL
-858 GGNFTVKT
+858 GGNFTVGN
-866 AESGSAVALRTDSD
+866 AAAGSAITLRTDSSGINMGSD
-880 GVNTSSEAT
+880 DDKNA
-889 VNKVLDALANK
+889 VLNALANK
-900 LYYTDY
+900 LYYTGY
-906 VSGNRNLDGQVQIA
+906 TNGENNLSGYAQLA
-920 EGLTAASAAK
+920 EGLTAASESVFFGNIK
-930 YVGSVKYN
+930 YSSV
-938 DTTGQGSLGEKI
+938 DGQGSLDGSGEGAK
-950 SVQTETPEGDNSD
+950 PEMPSGNNSEGN
-963 ADKNF
+963 KHF
-968 LVEKGDW
+968 LVNDDIWNGS
-975 HGNNSGDNVN
+975 NSGDNVN
-985 LTLKDKASWSGDN
+985 LALKDKASWTGNNS
-998 IGSNMVVNA
+998 GSNMVVNA
-1007 ADSVWTGDNKGAGTN
+1007 TDSAWTGDNKGAGTN
-1022 VTLNASAWNGKNDG
+1022 VTLNASDWNGKNDG

-1046 ASWSGDSSG
+1046 ASWTGDSSG
-1055 SDLQLNLDD
+1055 SDLQLTLDN
-1064 SDYNGNISGDRSSVT
+1064 SAYQGNIRGDRSSVT
-1079 LGNGSNWE
+1079 L
-1087 GNSSGK
+1087 
-1093 DAVININNGSS
+1093 NNGSS
-1104 WSGNVSGSGSTL
+1104 WSGNVIGSGSTL
-1116 NMHGDNLWQVKGDN
+1116 NMHGDTLWQLKGDN
-1130 VLDSFNAGSISKM
+1130 VLDSFNTGSVSKM

-1150 SGSGATVDM
+1150 AGGGTTVDM

-1171 YNGKATFVYKHDAN
+1171 YNGKATFVYQHDVN

-1198 AATSS
+1198 TATTG

-1258 VSATKFAGNI
+1258 ASATKFAGNI

-1298 FTTVVTGDY
+1298 FKSTVTGDY

-1315 AGVLPDINNIY
+1315 AGVLPDTDNIY

-1340 AITTAKDTTLKLNS
+1340 AITTAKDTTLKLNNN
-1354 HDMTI
+1354 DLTI
-1359 TANSGDGIATTGGT
+1359 TANGGDGIATTGGT
-1373 LTVQDAGNFVVTGAK
+1373 LIVQNAGSLTVSGAK
-1388 AINANNSKVDI
+1388 AINANNSKV
-1399 TAVNATLNGDVST
+1399 
-1412 NNAVT
+1412 
-1417 IKATKAAKVNGAVSA
+1417 
-1432 DGANAAVTIDSAD
+1432 
-1445 TTIGSNVT
+1445 
-1453 ANGKGA
+1453 
-1459 KVTAK
+1459 
-1464 NLSKLDGDVVTDA
+1464 
-1477 DGSVELNFKE
+1477 E
-1487 GASWTGDNSGNTTM
+1487 
-1501 SLSKGTWNGANNG
+1501 
-1514 KLNAT
+1514 
-1519 LTNGT
+1519 
-1524 TWTGDS
+1524 
-1530 SGAGSTI
+1530 
-1537 KLDAS
+1537 
-1542 TWNGANSG
+1542 
-1550 ANADITLNNGASWS
+1550 
-1564 KGNTADGVT
+1564 
-1573 VKADKAAWTG
+1573 
-1583 ANGGAKANITLTNAS
+1583 
-1598 TWNGANTGANAKV
+1598 
-1611 NLTDSSWTGDNSG
+1611 
-1624 SGLSLTA
+1624 
-1631 NNSKWNGSTSA
+1631 
-1642 AGSATLTNGSIWTGA
+1642 
-1657 SANADFSLT
+1657 
-1666 LNGSTWNNSGA
+1666 
-1677 SSLKNFA
+1677 
-1684 GTNGI
+1684 
-1689 VDMSNAAASV
+1689 
-1699 TIGSY
+1699 
-1704 SGDATVIY
+1704 
-1712 KHNSNNPG
+1712 
-1720 EVYGGNFTVNSAENG
+1720 
-1735 SKITM
+1735 
-1740 LTDNTGV
+1740 
-1747 DTTDEDKINEALDAL
+1747 
-1762 AGKLFYLGAVGGAE
+1762 
-1776 SNLNGTVKI
+1776 
-1785 AEGLTAASVAKQT
+1785 
-1798 AGIVYDKTT
+1798 
-1807 GQGSA
+1807 
-1812 DHKTVTPG
+1812 
-1820 PVYPSEQDRTA
+1820 
-1831 FVTSI
+1831 
-1836 TGEHLTDKEYRKAG
+1836 
-1850 VLSNTVDNNIYNFT
+1850 
-1864 KDATT
+1864 
-1869 ITTDSSAI
+1869 
-1877 TTAKDT
+1877 
-1883 TLKLNSHD
+1883 
-1891 MTITANSGDGIATTG
+1891 
-1906 GTLTVQ
+1906 
-1912 DAGNFVVTGAKAIN
+1912 
-1926 ANNSKVDIT
+1926 
-1935 AVNATLNGDVTTNN
+1935 
-1949 TVMLKATKAAKVNG
+1949 
-1963 AVSADGANSNVSI
+1963 
-1976 SGTASAAITGAVN
+1976 
-1989 ANGANAAVTIDS
+1989 
-2001 ADTTIGSDITANGK
+2001 
-2015 GAKVTAKNLS
+2015 
-2025 KLDGNVATDADGN
+2025 
-2038 VELNFKEGASW
+2038 
-2049 SGDNS
+2049 
-2054 GNTTMSLSKGTW
+2054 
-2066 SGANTGKLN
+2066 
-2075 VTLTNGT
+2075 
-2082 TWNGDSSGAG
+2082 
-2092 STIKLDASTWS
+2092 
-2103 GANSG
+2103 
-2108 ADADITLNNG
+2108 
-2118 ASWSKGNTADGVTV
+2118 
-2132 KADKAAW
+2132 
-2139 TGANGGAKANITLT
+2139 
-2153 NASTWNGANTGAN
+2153 
-2166 AKVNLTDSSWTGD
+2166 
-2179 NSGAGLSLTAN
+2179 
-2190 NSKWNGSTSTAGSAT
+2190 
-2205 LTNGSIWTG
+2205 
-2214 ASTSA
+2214 
-2219 DFALTLNGSTW
+2219 
-2230 NNSGASSLKSF
+2230 
-2241 SGTNGIVDMTNTAA
+2241 
-2255 SVTIGSY
+2255 
-2262 SGDATVI
+2262 
-2269 YKHNSSNPGEVYG
+2269 
-2282 GNFTVTKAAANS
+2282 
-2294 KISMLTDNTGVDT
+2294 
-2307 TDEDKINEALD
+2307 
-2318 ALAGKLFYLGAVGG
+2318 
-2332 AESNLN
+2332 
-2338 GTVKIAEGLTAA
+2338 
-2350 SVAKQ
+2350 
-2355 TAGIVY
+2355 
-2361 DKTTGQG
+2361 
-2368 SADHKTVTPGPV
+2368 
-2380 YPSEQDRTAFV
+2380 
-2391 TSITGEHLTDKEY
+2391 
-2404 RKAGVLSNTVDNN
+2404 
-2417 IYNFT
+2417 
-2422 KDATTITTDSSAI
+2422 
-2435 TTTKD
+2435 
-2440 TTLKL
+2440 
-2445 NSHDLTIT
+2445 
-2453 ANSGDGIAT
+2453 
-2462 TGGTLTVQNVGNFA
+2462 
-2476 VTGAKA
+2476 
-2482 INANNSKV
+2482 
-2490 DITAVN
+2490 ITAVN

-2517 KVNGAVAADGA
+2517 KVNGAVSASGA
-2528 NSNVSISGT
+2528 NSSVSINGT
-2537 ASAAISGAVSAV
+2537 ASAAISGAVNAD
-2549 GANAAVT
+2549 GANSTVT
-2556 VDSADTTIGSDITAN
+2556 IDSADTIIGSDITAN

-2606 WSGDNS
+2606 W
-2612 GNTTMSLSKGTWN
+2612 
-2625 GANTGKLNA
+2625 
-2634 TLTNGTTWN
+2634 
-2643 GDSSGAGSTIKL
+2643 
-2655 DASTWSGANSGANT
+2655 
-2669 DITLSNGASW
+2669 
-2679 TKGNTADGVTV
+2679 
-2690 KAEKA
+2690 
-2695 TWTGAN
+2695 
-2701 GGAKANITLTN
+2701 
-2712 ASTWN
+2712 
-2717 GANTGANAIV
+2717 
-2727 NLIDSSWTGDN
+2727 TGD
-2738 SGAGLSLTAN
+2738 
-2748 NSKWN
+2748 
-2753 GSTNAAGSATLT
+2753 
-2765 NGSIWTGASTSADF
+2765 
-2779 SLTLNGSTWNNSGAS
+2779 
-2794 SLKSFSGTNGI
+2794 
-2805 VDMTNAAASVTIGSY
+2805 
-2820 SGDATVIYKHNSSN
+2820 
-2834 PGEVYG
+2834 
-2840 GNFTVNSAKNGS
+2840 
-2852 KITMLTDNTGVD
+2852 
-2864 TTDEDKINEALDALV
+2864 
-2879 GKLFYLGAIG
+2879 
-2889 GAENNL
+2889 
-2895 NGTVKIAEGL
+2895 
-2905 TAASAAKQTAGIV
+2905 
-2918 YDKTTGQ
+2918 
-2925 GSADHKTVTPGPVY
+2925 
-2939 PTEQDRTAFVT
+2939 
-2950 SITGEHLTDKE
+2950 
-2961 YRKAGV
+2961 
-2967 LSNTVDNN
+2967 
-2975 IYNFTK
+2975 
-2981 DATTI
+2981 
-2986 TTDSSAITTAKDT
+2986 
-2999 TLKLNSHDMTI
+2999 
-3010 TANSG
+3010 
-3015 DGIATTGGTLTVQDA
+3015 
-3030 GIFAVTGAKA
+3030 
-3040 INANNS
+3040 
-3046 KVDITAVNATLNGDV
+3046 
-3061 TTNNA
+3061 
-3066 VTIKAT
+3066 
-3072 KAAKVNGAVSADGA
+3072 
-3086 NSNVSISGTASA
+3086 
-3098 AITGAVN
+3098 
-3105 ANGANAAVTIDS
+3105 
-3117 ADTTIGSDI
+3117 
-3126 TANGKGAKVIAKNLS
+3126 
-3141 RLDGDVTTDAD
+3141 
-3152 GSVELGFKEGAS
+3152 
-3164 WTGDN
+3164 
-3169 GGNTT
+3169 
-3174 MSLSKGTWNGAN
+3174 
-3186 NGKLNATLTNGT
+3186 
-3198 TWTGDS
+3198 
-3204 SGAGSTIKL
+3204 
-3213 DASSWSGA
+3213 
-3221 NSGANADITL
+3221 
-3231 SNGAS
+3231 
-3236 WTKGNTADGVAVKA
+3236 
-3250 DKASWTGANGGAKTN
+3250 
-3265 ITLTNS
+3265 
-3271 VSWNGANT
+3271 
-3279 GSNATVNMTDSSWT
+3279 
-3293 GDNSGAGLSLTA
+3293 
-3305 NNSKWNGST
+3305 
-3314 SAAGSATL
+3314 
-3322 TNGSIWTG
+3322 
-3330 ASTNADFALTLN
+3330 
-3342 GSTWNNSG
+3342 
-3350 ASSLKSFAG
+3350 
-3359 TNGIVDMTNAAASVT
+3359 
-3374 IGSYSGDATV
+3374 
-3384 IYKHNSSNPSEVYG
+3384 
-3398 GNFTVTKA
+3398 
-3406 ATNSKITMLT
+3406 
-3416 DNTGVDTTDEDK
+3416 
-3428 INEALDALAGRLFYL
+3428 
-3443 GAVGGAENNLNG
+3443 
-3455 TVKIAEGLTAASVAK
+3455 
-3470 QTAGIVYDKTTGQG
+3470 
-3484 SADHK
+3484 
-3489 TVTPGPVY
+3489 
-3497 PSEQDRTAFVT
+3497 
-3508 SITGEHLTDKEYRK
+3508 
-3522 AGVLSNTVDNNIYNF
+3522 
-3537 TKDATTITTAGS
+3537 
-3549 AITTAKDTTLKLN
+3549 
-3562 SHDMTITANSG
+3562 
-3573 DGIATTGG
+3573 
-3581 KLTVQDAG
+3581 
-3589 DFAVTGAK
+3589 
-3597 AINANNSKVDITA
+3597 
-3610 VNATLNGDVST
+3610 
-3621 NNAVMLKAT
+3621 
-3630 KAAKVNGAVAANGAN
+3630 
-3645 SNVSISGEATTIT
+3645 
-3658 GAVAADG
+3658 
-3665 ANSNV
+3665 
-3670 SISGTASAAISGAV
+3670 
-3684 NAVGANAAVTIDSAD
+3684 
-3699 TTIGSD
+3699 
-3705 ITANG
+3705 
-3710 KGAKVTA
+3710 
-3717 KNLSK
+3717 
-3722 LDGNVATDADGSV
+3722 
-3735 ELNFKEGAS
+3735 
-3744 WTGDNAGNTTMSLS
+3744 
-3758 KGTWNGDNTGKLN
+3758 
-3771 ATLTNGTTWIGDSSG
+3771 
-3786 AGSTIKLDASTWN
+3786 
-3799 GANSGAN
+3799 
-3806 ADITLN
+3806 
-3812 NGASWSKGNTADGVT
+3812 
-3827 VKADKAAWTGAN
+3827 
-3839 GGAKANITLTNAST
+3839 
-3853 WNGANTGANATVNL
+3853 
-3867 TDSSWT
+3867 
-3873 GDNSGAG
+3873 
-3880 LSLTAN
+3880 
-3886 NSKWNGNTSAAGSAT
+3886 
-3901 LTNGSIWTGAST
+3901 
-3913 NADFALT
+3913 
-3920 LNGSTWN
+3920 
-3927 NSGASSLKN
+3927 
-3936 FAATNGIVDMTNAAA
+3936 
-3951 SVTIG
+3951 
-3956 SYSGDATVIY
+3956 
-3966 KHNSSNPGEVYGGNF
+3966 
-3981 TVNSAKNG
+3981 
-3989 SKITMLTDNTGVDTT
+3989 
-4004 DEDKINEALDALAG
+4004 
-4018 KLFYL
+4018 
-4023 GAIGGA
+4023 
-4029 ENNLNGTVK
+4029 
-4038 IAEGLTAT
+4038 
-4046 SVAKQT
+4046 
-4052 AGIVYDKTTGQGSAD
+4052 
-4067 HKTVMPGPVYPTE
+4067 
-4080 QDRTA
+4080 
-4085 FVTSIT
+4085 
-4091 GEHFTDKEYRKAGV
+4091 
-4105 LSNTVDNNIYNF
+4105 
-4117 TKDATTIT
+4117 
-4125 TDSSAI
+4125 
-4131 TTAKDTTLKLNSHDM
+4131 
-4146 TITANSGDGIATT
+4146 
-4159 GGTLTV
+4159 
-4165 QDAGNFAVTGAKA
+4165 
-4178 INANNSKV
+4178 
-4186 DITAV
+4186 
-4191 NATLNG
+4191 
-4197 DVTTNNIVTIK
+4197 
-4208 ATKAAKVNGAV
+4208 
-4219 SANGTNAAVTIDS
+4219 
-4232 ADTTIGSDIT
+4232 
-4242 ANGKGAKVIA
+4242 
-4252 KNLSRLDGD
+4252 
-4261 VATDADGSVELNFK
+4261 
-4275 EGASWT
+4275 
-4281 GNNSGNTTMSLS
+4281 NSGNTTMSLS

-4331 SWSGAN
+4331 SWSGMNSGANANVTLTNGASWSKGNTADGVTVKADKAAWTGANGGANANITLSNSASWNGANTGSNATVNLTDSSWTGDNSGAGLSLTADNSKWNGSTSAAGSATLTNGSSWTGASTSADFALTLNGSTWNNSGASSLKSFNATNGIVDMTNAAASVTIGSYSGDATVIYKHNSSNPAEVYGGNFTVTSAKSGSKITMLTDNTGVDTTDEDKINEALDALAGKLFYTGAIGGAENNLNGTVKIAEGLTATSVAKQTAGIVYDKTTGQGSADHKTVTPGPVYPTEQDRTAFVTSITGEHFADKEYRKAGVLSNTIDNNIYNFTKDATTITTDSSAITTAKDTTLKLNNHDLTITANSGDGIATTGGTLTVQDAGNLTVKGAKAINANNSKVEITAVNATLNGDVSTNNVVNIKATKAAKVNGAVSASGANAAVTIDSADTIIGSDITANGKGAKVTAKNLSKLDGNVATDADGSVELNFKEGASWSGDNSGNTTMSLSKGSWNGANTGKLNATLTNGTTWTGDSSGAGSTIKLDGSAWSGAN

-4342 DITLTNGASWTKGN
+4342 DITLNNGASWSKGN

-4383 TNASTWNGANTGANA
+4383 SNSASWNGANTGSNA
-4398 IVNLTDSSWSGDNSG
+4398 TVNLTDSSWSGDNSG

-4430 TAGSATLT
+4430 TAGSAVLT

-4444 GASTSADFALTLNGS
+4444 GASTSADFSLTLNGS

-4465 ASSLKSFNG
+4465 ASSLKSFTG

-4481 TNAAAS
+4481 TNAAAG

-4500 YKHNSSN
+4500 YKHNSSD

-4546 ALNALAN
+4546 ALNSLAN

-4576 LTASSIIK
+4576 LTASSVVK

-4604 VTPNVTYPEAQT
+4604 VTPNVTYPEEQT

-4686 VKADAITIAFKNL
+4686 VKADAITVEFKNL
-4699 DKLDIKAAGQALVA
+4699 DKLDIKAAGQALLA

-4721 HNTGAVTADSAFVA
+4721 HNTGVVTADSAFIA

-4769 STVKGDVTADNKG
+4769 GTVKGNVTADNKG

-4822 LTGDVSTAGDAVIN
+4822 LTGDVSTVGDAVIN
-4836 IYADMGIWTGN
+4836 IYADMGVWTGN

-4974 SNPDNLSGHVEIA
+4974 SNPNNLSGHVEIA

-5051 MLQRMGDVRLDNEE
+5051 MLQRMGDVRLANEE

-5116 KNTYEMGGHG
+5116 NNTYEMGGHG

-5131 SLSVYGSWNSD
+5131 SLAVYGSWNSD

>member
-172 TYCGMSYSSPGWV
+172 NYCGMSYSSPGWV

-334 TVANLSSDNPVNWEI
+334 TVANLSSDNPVDWEI
-349 VVEGNTEGGGNT
+349 VVEGSTEGGGNT

-390 YTDGAVKPTY
+390 YTDGASKPTY
-400 TWSAYT
+400 TWSAYE

-437 REEGLTSPSVTTTK
+437 WEEGLTSPSVTTTK
-451 VININANS
+451 IVNINANS

-531 NTLQLQVQNGVATP
+531 NTLQLQVQNSVATP

-580 MNDAGKSDASKI
+580 MNDAGKSAASKI

-633 INGNLTIKGA
+633 INGNLTIKGS
-643 DNETWGIPINADN
+643 DSETWGIPINADN

-732 DGAAA
+732 DGTAA

-750 LSTGTVNVALT
+750 LKTGTVNVALT
-761 TGDSYLRG
+761 TDDSYLRG

-824 IFQKSDSKNITID
+824 IFQKSGSKNITID

-866 AESGSAVALRTDSD
+866 AETGSAVALRTDSS

-906 VSGNRNLDGQVQIA
+906 VNGSRNLDGQVQIG

-930 YVGSVKYN
+930 YVSSVKYS

-950 SVQTETPEGDNSD
+950 SVQTETPEGDNTD

-985 LTLKDKASWSGDN
+985 LALKDKASWTGNNS
-998 IGSNMVVNA
+998 GSNMVVNA
-1007 ADSVWTGDNKGAGTN
+1007 ADSAWTGDNKGTGINA
-1022 VTLNASAWNGKNDG
+1022 TLNASDWNGKNDG

-1046 ASWSGDSSG
+1046 ASWTGDSSG
-1055 SDLQLNLDD
+1055 SDLQLTLDN
-1064 SDYNGNISGDRSSVT
+1064 SAYQGNIRGDRSSVT
-1079 LGNGSNWE
+1079 L
-1087 GNSSGK
+1087 
-1093 DAVININNGSS
+1093 NNGSS
-1104 WSGNVSGSGSTL
+1104 WSGNVIGSGSTL
-1116 NMHGDNLWQVKGDN
+1116 NMHGDSLWQLKGDN

-1150 SGSGATVDM
+1150 AGGGTTVDM
-1159 TDATAGNLTINK
+1159 TDAAAGNLTINK
-1171 YNGKATFVYKHDAN
+1171 YNGKATFVYQHDVN

-1198 AATSS
+1198 TATTG

-1258 VSATKFAGNI
+1258 ASATKFAGNI
-1268 GYDSKTGQGSLDKA
+1268 GYDSKTGQGSLYKA

-1298 FTTVVTGDY
+1298 FKTTVTGDY

-1315 AGVLPDINNIY
+1315 AGVLPDTDNIY
-1326 NFTKDATTITTDSS
+1326 NFTKDATTIATAGS
-1340 AITTAKDTTLKLNS
+1340 AVTTAKDTTLKLNNN
-1354 HDMTI
+1354 DMTI

-1373 LTVQDAGNFVVTGAK
+1373 LTVQ
-1388 AINANNSKVDI
+1388 NA
-1399 TAVNATLNGDVST
+1399 
-1412 NNAVT
+1412 
-1417 IKATKAAKVNGAVSA
+1417 
-1432 DGANAAVTIDSAD
+1432 
-1445 TTIGSNVT
+1445 
-1453 ANGKGA
+1453 
-1459 KVTAK
+1459 
-1464 NLSKLDGDVVTDA
+1464 
-1477 DGSVELNFKE
+1477 
-1487 GASWTGDNSGNTTM
+1487 
-1501 SLSKGTWNGANNG
+1501 
-1514 KLNAT
+1514 
-1519 LTNGT
+1519 
-1524 TWTGDS
+1524 
-1530 SGAGSTI
+1530 
-1537 KLDAS
+1537 
-1542 TWNGANSG
+1542 
-1550 ANADITLNNGASWS
+1550 
-1564 KGNTADGVT
+1564 
-1573 VKADKAAWTG
+1573 
-1583 ANGGAKANITLTNAS
+1583 
-1598 TWNGANTGANAKV
+1598 
-1611 NLTDSSWTGDNSG
+1611 
-1624 SGLSLTA
+1624 
-1631 NNSKWNGSTSA
+1631 
-1642 AGSATLTNGSIWTGA
+1642 
-1657 SANADFSLT
+1657 
-1666 LNGSTWNNSGA
+1666 
-1677 SSLKNFA
+1677 
-1684 GTNGI
+1684 
-1689 VDMSNAAASV
+1689 
-1699 TIGSY
+1699 
-1704 SGDATVIY
+1704 
-1712 KHNSNNPG
+1712 
-1720 EVYGGNFTVNSAENG
+1720 
-1735 SKITM
+1735 
-1740 LTDNTGV
+1740 
-1747 DTTDEDKINEALDAL
+1747 
-1762 AGKLFYLGAVGGAE
+1762 
-1776 SNLNGTVKI
+1776 
-1785 AEGLTAASVAKQT
+1785 
-1798 AGIVYDKTT
+1798 
-1807 GQGSA
+1807 
-1812 DHKTVTPG
+1812 
-1820 PVYPSEQDRTA
+1820 
-1831 FVTSI
+1831 
-1836 TGEHLTDKEYRKAG
+1836 
-1850 VLSNTVDNNIYNFT
+1850 
-1864 KDATT
+1864 
-1869 ITTDSSAI
+1869 
-1877 TTAKDT
+1877 
-1883 TLKLNSHD
+1883 
-1891 MTITANSGDGIATTG
+1891 
-1906 GTLTVQ
+1906 
-1912 DAGNFVVTGAKAIN
+1912 
-1926 ANNSKVDIT
+1926 
-1935 AVNATLNGDVTTNN
+1935 
-1949 TVMLKATKAAKVNG
+1949 
-1963 AVSADGANSNVSI
+1963 
-1976 SGTASAAITGAVN
+1976 
-1989 ANGANAAVTIDS
+1989 
-2001 ADTTIGSDITANGK
+2001 
-2015 GAKVTAKNLS
+2015 
-2025 KLDGNVATDADGN
+2025 
-2038 VELNFKEGASW
+2038 
-2049 SGDNS
+2049 
-2054 GNTTMSLSKGTW
+2054 
-2066 SGANTGKLN
+2066 
-2075 VTLTNGT
+2075 
-2082 TWNGDSSGAG
+2082 
-2092 STIKLDASTWS
+2092 
-2103 GANSG
+2103 
-2108 ADADITLNNG
+2108 
-2118 ASWSKGNTADGVTV
+2118 
-2132 KADKAAW
+2132 
-2139 TGANGGAKANITLT
+2139 
-2153 NASTWNGANTGAN
+2153 
-2166 AKVNLTDSSWTGD
+2166 
-2179 NSGAGLSLTAN
+2179 
-2190 NSKWNGSTSTAGSAT
+2190 
-2205 LTNGSIWTG
+2205 
-2214 ASTSA
+2214 
-2219 DFALTLNGSTW
+2219 
-2230 NNSGASSLKSF
+2230 
-2241 SGTNGIVDMTNTAA
+2241 
-2255 SVTIGSY
+2255 
-2262 SGDATVI
+2262 
-2269 YKHNSSNPGEVYG
+2269 
-2282 GNFTVTKAAANS
+2282 
-2294 KISMLTDNTGVDT
+2294 
-2307 TDEDKINEALD
+2307 
-2318 ALAGKLFYLGAVGG
+2318 
-2332 AESNLN
+2332 
-2338 GTVKIAEGLTAA
+2338 
-2350 SVAKQ
+2350 
-2355 TAGIVY
+2355 
-2361 DKTTGQG
+2361 
-2368 SADHKTVTPGPV
+2368 
-2380 YPSEQDRTAFV
+2380 
-2391 TSITGEHLTDKEY
+2391 
-2404 RKAGVLSNTVDNN
+2404 
-2417 IYNFT
+2417 
-2422 KDATTITTDSSAI
+2422 
-2435 TTTKD
+2435 
-2440 TTLKL
+2440 
-2445 NSHDLTIT
+2445 
-2453 ANSGDGIAT
+2453 
-2462 TGGTLTVQNVGNFA
+2462 GNFA

-2490 DITAVN
+2490 EITAVN
-2496 ATLNGDVSTNNVVN
+2496 ATLNGDVTTNNAVN

-2517 KVNGAVAADGA
+2517 KVNSAVSASGA
-2528 NSNVSISGT
+2528 NSSVSINGGEAT
-2537 ASAAISGAVSAV
+2537 TVTGAVSADGV
-2549 GANAAVT
+2549 NAAVT
-2556 VDSADTTIGSDITAN
+2556 IDSADTIIGSDITAN

-2606 WSGDNS
+2606 WTGDNS
-2612 GNTTMSLSKGTWN
+2612 GNTAMSLSKGSWN

-2634 TLTNGTTWN
+2634 TLTNGTTWT
-2643 GDSSGAGSTIKL
+2643 GDSSGTGSTIKL
-2655 DASTWSGANSGANT
+2655 DASSWSGM
-2669 DITLSNGASW
+2669 
-2679 TKGNTADGVTV
+2679 
-2690 KAEKA
+2690 
-2695 TWTGAN
+2695 N

-2712 ASTWN
+2712 SASWT
-2717 GANTGANAIV
+2717 GTNTGNNATIS
-2727 NLIDSSWTGDN
+2727 LTDSSWSGDN
-2738 SGAGLSLTAN
+2738 SGANVTITAD

-2753 GSTNAAGSATLT
+2753 GSTSAAGSATLT
-2765 NGSIWTGASTSADF
+2765 NGSIWNGASTSADF

-2794 SLKSFSGTNGI
+2794 SLKSFTGTNGI
-2805 VDMTNAAASVTIGSY
+2805 VDMTNAAAGVTIGSY
-2820 SGDATVIYKHNSSN
+2820 SGDATVIYKHNNSN
-2834 PGEVYG
+2834 PSEVYG
-2840 GNFTVNSAKNGS
+2840 GNFTVTSAKSGS

-2864 TTDEDKINEALDALV
+2864 TTDEDKINEALDALA
-2879 GKLFYLGAIG
+2879 GKLFYTGAIG

-2905 TAASAAKQTAGIV
+2905 TATSVAKQTAGIV

-2999 TLKLNSHDMTI
+2999 TLKLNNHDLTI
-3010 TANSG
+3010 TANGG
-3015 DGIATTGGTLTVQDA
+3015 DGIATSGGKLTVQNA
-3030 GIFAVTGAKA
+3030 GSLTVSGAKA

-3061 TTNNA
+3061 STNN
-3066 VTIKAT
+3066 VVNIKAT
-3072 KAAKVNGAVSADGA
+3072 KAAKVNGAVSASGA
-3086 NSNVSISGTASA
+3086 NSSVSINGGEATTV
-3098 AITGAVN
+3098 TGAVN
-3105 ANGANAAVTIDS
+3105 VDGANAAVTIDS
-3117 ADTTIGSDI
+3117 ADTIIGSDI
-3126 TANGKGAKVIAKNLS
+3126 TANGNGAKVTAKNLS
-3141 RLDGDVTTDAD
+3141 KLNGNVATDAD
-3152 GSVELGFKEGAS
+3152 GSVELNFKEGAS

-3169 GGNTT
+3169 SGNTT

-3186 NGKLNATLTNGT
+3186 TGKLNATLTNGT
-3198 TWTGDS
+3198 SWTGDS

-3213 DASSWSGA
+3213 DGSAWNGA
-3221 NSGANADITL
+3221 NSGVNADITL
-3231 SNGAS
+3231 NNA
-3236 WTKGNTADGVAVKA
+3236 TT
-3250 DKASWTGANGGAKTN
+3250 WTGAN
-3265 ITLTNS
+3265 
-3271 VSWNGANT
+3271 NGA
-3279 GSNATVNMTDSSWT
+3279 NATVNLTDSSWS
-3293 GDNSGAGLSLTA
+3293 GDNSGANVTITA

-3314 SAAGSATL
+3314 SATGSATL

-3350 ASSLKSFAG
+3350 ASSLKSFNA
-3359 TNGIVDMTNAAASVT
+3359 TNGIVDMTNAAAGVT

-3384 IYKHNSSNPSEVYG
+3384 IYKHNSSNPAEVYG
-3398 GNFTVTKA
+3398 GNFTVNKA
-3406 ATNSKITMLT
+3406 AANSKITMLT

-3428 INEALDALAGRLFYL
+3428 INEALDALAGKLFYT
-3443 GAVGGAENNLNG
+3443 GAIGGAENNLNG
-3455 TVKIAEGLTAASVAK
+3455 TVKIAEGLTATSVAK

-3497 PSEQDRTAFVT
+3497 PTEQDRTAFVT

-3549 AITTAKDTTLKLN
+3549 VVTTAKDTTLKLN
-3562 SHDMTITANSG
+3562 NHDLTITANSG
-3573 DGIATTGG
+3573 DGIAT
-3581 KLTVQDAG
+3581 
-3589 DFAVTGAK
+3589 
-3597 AINANNSKVDITA
+3597 
-3610 VNATLNGDVST
+3610 
-3621 NNAVMLKAT
+3621 
-3630 KAAKVNGAVAANGAN
+3630 
-3645 SNVSISGEATTIT
+3645 
-3658 GAVAADG
+3658 
-3665 ANSNV
+3665 
-3670 SISGTASAAISGAV
+3670 SGA
-3684 NAVGANAAVTIDSAD
+3684 
-3699 TTIGSD
+3699 
-3705 ITANG
+3705 
-3710 KGAKVTA
+3710 
-3717 KNLSK
+3717 
-3722 LDGNVATDADGSV
+3722 
-3735 ELNFKEGAS
+3735 
-3744 WTGDNAGNTTMSLS
+3744 
-3758 KGTWNGDNTGKLN
+3758 
-3771 ATLTNGTTWIGDSSG
+3771 
-3786 AGSTIKLDASTWN
+3786 
-3799 GANSGAN
+3799 
-3806 ADITLN
+3806 
-3812 NGASWSKGNTADGVT
+3812 
-3827 VKADKAAWTGAN
+3827 
-3839 GGAKANITLTNAST
+3839 
-3853 WNGANTGANATVNL
+3853 
-3867 TDSSWT
+3867 
-3873 GDNSGAG
+3873 
-3880 LSLTAN
+3880 
-3886 NSKWNGNTSAAGSAT
+3886 
-3901 LTNGSIWTGAST
+3901 
-3913 NADFALT
+3913 
-3920 LNGSTWN
+3920 
-3927 NSGASSLKN
+3927 
-3936 FAATNGIVDMTNAAA
+3936 
-3951 SVTIG
+3951 
-3956 SYSGDATVIY
+3956 
-3966 KHNSSNPGEVYGGNF
+3966 
-3981 TVNSAKNG
+3981 
-3989 SKITMLTDNTGVDTT
+3989 
-4004 DEDKINEALDALAG
+4004 
-4018 KLFYL
+4018 
-4023 GAIGGA
+4023 
-4029 ENNLNGTVK
+4029 
-4038 IAEGLTAT
+4038 
-4046 SVAKQT
+4046 
-4052 AGIVYDKTTGQGSAD
+4052 
-4067 HKTVMPGPVYPTE
+4067 
-4080 QDRTA
+4080 
-4085 FVTSIT
+4085 
-4091 GEHFTDKEYRKAGV
+4091 
-4105 LSNTVDNNIYNF
+4105 
-4117 TKDATTIT
+4117 
-4125 TDSSAI
+4125 
-4131 TTAKDTTLKLNSHDM
+4131 
-4146 TITANSGDGIATT
+4146 
-4159 GGTLTV
+4159 TLTV
-4165 QDAGNFAVTGAKA
+4165 QNAGSLTVSGAKA

-4197 DVTTNNIVTIK
+4197 DVTTNNTVTIK
-4208 ATKAAKVNGAV
+4208 AAKAAKVNGAV
-4219 SANGTNAAVTIDS
+4219 SASGANSSVSINGGEATTVTGAVNVDGANAAVTIDS
-4232 ADTTIGSDIT
+4232 ADTIIGSDIT
-4242 ANGKGAKVIA
+4242 ANGKGAKVTA
-4252 KNLSRLDGD
+4252 KNLSKLNGN
-4261 VATDADGSVELNFK
+4261 VATDADGSVELNFR

-4281 GNNSGNTTMSLS
+4281 GDNSGNTTMSLS

-4331 SWSGAN
+4331 SWSG
-4337 SGANA
+4337 
-4342 DITLTNGASWTKGN
+4342 
-4356 TADGV
+4356 
-4361 TVKADKA
+4361 
-4368 AWTGANGGAKANITL
+4368 
-4383 TNASTWNGANTGANA
+4383 
-4398 IVNLTDSSWSGDNSG
+4398 DNSG

-4438 NGSIWN
+4438 NGSIWT
-4444 GASTSADFALTLNGS
+4444 GASTSGDFSLTLNNS

-4465 ASSLKSFNG
+4465 ASSLKSFTGTNGIVDMTNAAAGVTIGSYSGDATVIYKHNSSNPGEVYGGNFTVNNAKNGSKITMLTDNTGVDTTDEDKINEALDALAGKLFYTGAIGGAENNLNGTVKIAEGLTATSVAKQTAGIVYDKTTGQGSADHKTVTPGPVYPTEQDRTAFVTSITGEHLTDKEYRKAGVLSNTVDNNIYNFTKDATTITTDSSAITTAKDTTLKLNNHDLTITANGGDGIATNGGKLTVQNAGSLTVKGAKAINANNSKVDITAVNATLNGDVTTNNTVTIKAAKAAKVNGAVSANGTNSSVSINGGEATTVTGAVSADGANAAVTIDSADTIIGNDITANGKGAKVTAKNIGKLDGDVATDADGSVELNFKEGAAWSGDNAGNTTMSLSKGSWNGANTGKLNATLTNGTSWTGDSSGAGSTIKLDGSSWSGMNSGANANVTLTNGASWSKGNTADGVTVKADKATWTGANSGANTNITLTNATTWTGANNGANATVNLTDSSWSGDNSGANVTITANNSKWNGNANAAGSAVLTNGSVWTGASTSADFALTLNNSTWNNSGASSLRSFTGTNGIVDMTNAAASVTIGSYSGDTTVIYKHNSSNPGEVYGGNFTVTSAKSGSKITMLTDNTGVDTTDEDKINEALDALAGKLFYTGAIGGAENNLNGTVKIAEGLTATSVAKQTAGIVYDKTTGQGSADHKTVTPGPVYPTEQDRTAFVTSITGEHLTDKEYRKAGVLSNTVDNNIYNFTKDATTITTDSSAITTAKDTTLKLNNHDLTITANGSDGIATSGGKLTVQNAGNFAVTGAKAINANNSKVEITAVNATLNGDVSTNNVVNIKATKAAKVNGAVSANGANAAVTIDSADTIIGSNITANGKGAKVTAKNLSKLDGDVTTDADGSVELNFKEGAAWSGDNAGNTAMSLSKGTWNGANTGKLNATLTNGTTWTGDSSGAGSTIKLEGSAWNGANTGSNATISLTDSNWTGDNSGVGLSLTANNSKWNGSTSAAGSAVLTNGSIWTGASTSGDFSLTLNNSTWNNSGASSLKSFTGTNGIVDMTNAAAGVTIGSYSGDATVIYKHNSSNPAEVYGGNFTVTSAKSGSKITMLTDNTGVDTTDEDKINEALDALAGKLFYTGAIGGAENNLNGTVKIAEGLTATSVAKQTAGIVYDKTTGQGSADHKTVTPGPVYPTEQDRTAFVTSITGEHLTDKEYRKAGVLSNTVDNNIYNFTKDATTITTDSSAITTAKDTTLKLNNHDLTITANGGDGIATSGGKLTVQNAGSLTVSGAKAINANNSKVDITAVNATLNGDVSTNNVVNIKATKAAKVNGAVSANGANAAVTIDSADTTIGSDITANGKGAKVTAKNLSKLDGDVTTDADGSVELNFKEGAAWSGDNAGNTTMSLSKGSWNGANTGKLNATLTNGTSWTGDSSGAGSTIKLDASTWNGANSGANADITLTNGASWSKGNTADGVTVKADKATWTGANGGAKANITLSNSASWTGANTGNDATISLTDSSWSGDNSGANVTITANNSKWNGSTSATGSATLTNGSIWTGASTSADFSLTLNNSTWNNSGASSLKSFTG

-4507 PGEVY
+4507 PAEVY

-4576 LTASSIIK
+4576 LTASSVIK

-4604 VTPNVTYPEAQT
+4604 VTPNVTYPEEQT

-4686 VKADAITIAFKNL
+4686 VKADAITIEFKNL
-4699 DKLDIKAAGQALVA
+4699 DKLDIKAAGQALLA

-4769 STVKGDVTADNKG
+4769 GTVKGDVTADNKG

>member
-133 NGYIY
+133 NGYVY

-334 TVANLSSDNPVNWEI
+334 TVANLSSDNPVDWEI
-349 VVEGNTEGGGNT
+349 VVEGSTEGGGNT

-400 TWSAYT
+400 TWSAYE

-451 VININANS
+451 IVNINANS

-531 NTLQLQVQNGVATP
+531 NTLQLQVQNSVATP
-545 VGVYAGNGKSVTI
+545 VGVYAGNGKNITI

-580 MNDAGKSDASKI
+580 MNDAGKSAASKI

-633 INGNLTIKGA
+633 INGNLTIKGS
-643 DNETWGIPINADN
+643 DSETWGIPINADN

-665 ILTQVENSRVD
+665 ILAQVENSRVD

-697 TVSIGGGEI
+697 TVSVGGGEI

-732 DGAAA
+732 DGVTA
-737 GNNSVKLGGDIFA
+737 GQNSVKLGGDIFA
-750 LSTGTVNVALT
+750 LKTGTVNVALT

-809 HISKLTGGSAGAAGV
+809 HISKLTGGSTGAAGV
-824 IFQKSDSKNITID
+824 IFQKSGSKDITID

-852 NPEKIL
+852 NPENIL

-866 AESGSAVALRTDSD
+866 AETGSAVALRTDSS

-906 VSGNRNLDGQVQIA
+906 VNGSRNLDGQVQIA

-930 YVGSVKYN
+930 YVSSVKYSE
-938 DTTGQGSLGEKI
+938 TTGQGSLGEKI
-950 SVQTETPEGDNSD
+950 SVQTETPEGDNTD
-963 ADKNF
+963 VNKNF

-985 LTLKDKASWSGDN
+985 LALKDKASWTGNNS
-998 IGSNMVVNA
+998 GSNMVVNA
-1007 ADSVWTGDNKGAGTN
+1007 TDSAWTGDNKGAGTN

-1046 ASWSGDSSG
+1046 ASWTGDSSG
-1055 SDLQLNLDD
+1055 SDLQLTLDN
-1064 SDYNGNISGDRSSVT
+1064 SAYQGNIRGDRSSVT
-1079 LGNGSNWE
+1079 L
-1087 GNSSGK
+1087 
-1093 DAVININNGSS
+1093 NNGSS
-1104 WSGNVSGSGSTL
+1104 WSGNVIGSGSTL
-1116 NMHGDNLWQVKGDN
+1116 NMHGDSLWQLKGDN
-1130 VLDSFNAGSISKM
+1130 VLDSFNAGSVSKM

-1150 SGSGATVDM
+1150 AGGGTTVDM

-1171 YNGKATFVYKHDAN
+1171 YNGKATFVYQHDAN

-1198 AATSS
+1198 AATSG

-1258 VSATKFAGNI
+1258 ASATKFAGNI

-1298 FTTVVTGDY
+1298 FKSTVTGDY

-1315 AGVLPDINNIY
+1315 AGVLPDTDNIY
-1326 NFTKDATTITTDSS
+1326 NFMKDATTITTAGS
-1340 AITTAKDTTLKLNS
+1340 AVTTAKDTTLKLNN
-1354 HDMTI
+1354 HDLTI
-1359 TANSGDGIATTGGT
+1359 TANSGDGIATSGGT
-1373 LTVQDAGNFVVTGAK
+1373 LTVQDAGNLTVKGAK
-1388 AINANNSKVDI
+1388 AINANNSKVEI

-1412 NNAVT
+1412 NNVVN
-1417 IKATKAAKVNGAVSA
+1417 IKATKAAKVNGAVSASGANSSVSINGTASAAISGAVSA

-1445 TTIGSNVT
+1445 TIIGSGIT

-1464 NLSKLDGDVVTDA
+1464 NLSKLNGNVATDA

-1501 SLSKGTWNGANNG
+1501 SLSKGTWNGANTG

-1524 TWTGDS
+1524 SWTGDS

-1542 TWNGANSG
+1542 SWSGMNSG
-1550 ANADITLNNGASWS
+1550 ANANVTLTNGASWS

-1583 ANGGAKANITLTNAS
+1583 ANGGAKANITLTNSAS
-1598 TWNGANTGANAKV
+1598 WNGANTGSNATV
-1611 NLTDSSWTGDNSG
+1611 NLKDSSWSGDNSG
-1624 SGLSLTA
+1624 VNVTITA
-1631 NNSKWNGSTSA
+1631 NNSKWNGNANA
-1642 AGSATLTNGSIWTGA
+1642 AGSAVLTNGSIWTGA
-1657 SANADFSLT
+1657 STSGNFSLT
-1666 LNGSTWNNSGA
+1666 LNNSTWNNSGA
-1677 SSLKNFA
+1677 SSLKSFNA
-1684 GTNGI
+1684 TNGI
-1689 VDMSNAAASV
+1689 VDMTNAAASV

-1712 KHNSNNPG
+1712 KHNSSNPG
-1720 EVYGGNFTVNSAENG
+1720 EVYGGNFTVTKAAAN

-1762 AGKLFYLGAVGGAE
+1762 AGKLFYTGAIGGAE
-1776 SNLNGTVKI
+1776 NNLNGTVKI
-1785 AEGLTAASVAKQT
+1785 AEGLTATSVAKQT

-1820 PVYPSEQDRTA
+1820 PVYPTEQDRTA

-1836 TGEHLTDKEYRKAG
+1836 TGEHFADKEYRKAG

-1883 TLKLNSHD
+1883 TLKLN
-1891 MTITANSGDGIATTG
+1891 N
-1906 GTLTVQ
+1906 
-1912 DAGNFVVTGAKAIN
+1912 
-1926 ANNSKVDIT
+1926 
-1935 AVNATLNGDVTTNN
+1935 
-1949 TVMLKATKAAKVNG
+1949 
-1963 AVSADGANSNVSI
+1963 
-1976 SGTASAAITGAVN
+1976 
-1989 ANGANAAVTIDS
+1989 
-2001 ADTTIGSDITANGK
+2001 
-2015 GAKVTAKNLS
+2015 
-2025 KLDGNVATDADGN
+2025 
-2038 VELNFKEGASW
+2038 
-2049 SGDNS
+2049 
-2054 GNTTMSLSKGTW
+2054 
-2066 SGANTGKLN
+2066 
-2075 VTLTNGT
+2075 
-2082 TWNGDSSGAG
+2082 
-2092 STIKLDASTWS
+2092 
-2103 GANSG
+2103 
-2108 ADADITLNNG
+2108 
-2118 ASWSKGNTADGVTV
+2118 
-2132 KADKAAW
+2132 
-2139 TGANGGAKANITLT
+2139 
-2153 NASTWNGANTGAN
+2153 
-2166 AKVNLTDSSWTGD
+2166 
-2179 NSGAGLSLTAN
+2179 
-2190 NSKWNGSTSTAGSAT
+2190 
-2205 LTNGSIWTG
+2205 
-2214 ASTSA
+2214 
-2219 DFALTLNGSTW
+2219 
-2230 NNSGASSLKSF
+2230 
-2241 SGTNGIVDMTNTAA
+2241 
-2255 SVTIGSY
+2255 
-2262 SGDATVI
+2262 
-2269 YKHNSSNPGEVYG
+2269 
-2282 GNFTVTKAAANS
+2282 
-2294 KISMLTDNTGVDT
+2294 
-2307 TDEDKINEALD
+2307 
-2318 ALAGKLFYLGAVGG
+2318 
-2332 AESNLN
+2332 
-2338 GTVKIAEGLTAA
+2338 
-2350 SVAKQ
+2350 
-2355 TAGIVY
+2355 
-2361 DKTTGQG
+2361 
-2368 SADHKTVTPGPV
+2368 
-2380 YPSEQDRTAFV
+2380 
-2391 TSITGEHLTDKEY
+2391 
-2404 RKAGVLSNTVDNN
+2404 
-2417 IYNFT
+2417 
-2422 KDATTITTDSSAI
+2422 
-2435 TTTKD
+2435 
-2440 TTLKL
+2440 
-2445 NSHDLTIT
+2445 HDLTIT

-2462 TGGTLTVQNVGNFA
+2462 SGGKLTVQNAGSLTVS
-2476 VTGAKA
+2476 GAKA

-2517 KVNGAVAADGA
+2517 KVNGAVSASGA
-2528 NSNVSISGT
+2528 NST
-2537 ASAAISGAVSAV
+2537 
-2549 GANAAVT
+2549 VT
-2556 VDSADTTIGSDITAN
+2556 IDSADTTIGSDITAN

-2577 TAKNLSKLD
+2577 IAKNLSKLD
-2586 GDVATDADGSVELN
+2586 GDVTTDADGSVELN
-2600 FKEGAS
+2600 FKEGAN
-2606 WSGDNS
+2606 WTGDNS
-2612 GNTTMSLSKGTWN
+2612 GNTTMSLSKGSWN

-2634 TLTNGTTWN
+2634 TLTNGTSWT

-2655 DASTWSGANSGANT
+2655 DASSWSGMNSGENANV
-2669 DITLSNGASW
+2669 TLNNGASW
-2679 TKGNTADGVTV
+2679 SKGNTADGVTV
-2690 KAEKA
+2690 KADKSSWMGA
-2695 TWTGAN
+2695 NGGANANITLGNASTWTGAN
-2701 GGAKANITLTN
+2701 
-2712 ASTWN
+2712 N
-2717 GANTGANAIV
+2717 GANATV
-2727 NLIDSSWTGDN
+2727 NLTDSSWSGDN

-2753 GSTNAAGSATLT
+2753 GNANAAGSAVLT
-2765 NGSIWTGASTSADF
+2765 NGSIWTGASTSGNF
-2779 SLTLNGSTWNNSGAS
+2779 SLTLNNSTWNNSGAS
-2794 SLKSFSGTNGI
+2794 SLKSFNATNGI

-2840 GNFTVNSAKNGS
+2840 GNFTVTKAAANS

-2864 TTDEDKINEALDALV
+2864 TTDEDKINEALDALA
-2879 GKLFYLGAIG
+2879 GKLFYTGAIG

-2905 TAASAAKQTAGIV
+2905 TATSVAKQTAGIV

-2967 LSNTVDNN
+2967 LSNTIDNN

-2999 TLKLNSHDMTI
+2999 TLKLNNHDLTI

-3015 DGIATTGGTLTVQDA
+3015 DGIATSGGTLTVQDA
-3030 GIFAVTGAKA
+3030 GNLTVKGAKA

-3046 KVDITAVNATLNGDV
+3046 KV
-3061 TTNNA
+3061 
-3066 VTIKAT
+3066 
-3072 KAAKVNGAVSADGA
+3072 
-3086 NSNVSISGTASA
+3086 
-3098 AITGAVN
+3098 
-3105 ANGANAAVTIDS
+3105 
-3117 ADTTIGSDI
+3117 
-3126 TANGKGAKVIAKNLS
+3126 
-3141 RLDGDVTTDAD
+3141 
-3152 GSVELGFKEGAS
+3152 E
-3164 WTGDN
+3164 
-3169 GGNTT
+3169 
-3174 MSLSKGTWNGAN
+3174 
-3186 NGKLNATLTNGT
+3186 
-3198 TWTGDS
+3198 
-3204 SGAGSTIKL
+3204 
-3213 DASSWSGA
+3213 
-3221 NSGANADITL
+3221 
-3231 SNGAS
+3231 
-3236 WTKGNTADGVAVKA
+3236 
-3250 DKASWTGANGGAKTN
+3250 
-3265 ITLTNS
+3265 
-3271 VSWNGANT
+3271 
-3279 GSNATVNMTDSSWT
+3279 
-3293 GDNSGAGLSLTA
+3293 
-3305 NNSKWNGST
+3305 
-3314 SAAGSATL
+3314 
-3322 TNGSIWTG
+3322 
-3330 ASTNADFALTLN
+3330 
-3342 GSTWNNSG
+3342 
-3350 ASSLKSFAG
+3350 
-3359 TNGIVDMTNAAASVT
+3359 
-3374 IGSYSGDATV
+3374 
-3384 IYKHNSSNPSEVYG
+3384 
-3398 GNFTVTKA
+3398 
-3406 ATNSKITMLT
+3406 
-3416 DNTGVDTTDEDK
+3416 
-3428 INEALDALAGRLFYL
+3428 
-3443 GAVGGAENNLNG
+3443 
-3455 TVKIAEGLTAASVAK
+3455 
-3470 QTAGIVYDKTTGQG
+3470 
-3484 SADHK
+3484 
-3489 TVTPGPVY
+3489 
-3497 PSEQDRTAFVT
+3497 
-3508 SITGEHLTDKEYRK
+3508 
-3522 AGVLSNTVDNNIYNF
+3522 
-3537 TKDATTITTAGS
+3537 
-3549 AITTAKDTTLKLN
+3549 
-3562 SHDMTITANSG
+3562 
-3573 DGIATTGG
+3573 
-3581 KLTVQDAG
+3581 
-3589 DFAVTGAK
+3589 
-3597 AINANNSKVDITA
+3597 ITA

-3621 NNAVMLKAT
+3621 NNVVNIKAT
-3630 KAAKVNGAVAANGAN
+3630 KAAKVNGAVSASGAN
-3645 SNVSISGEATTIT
+3645 AAVSI
-3658 GAVAADG
+3658 
-3665 ANSNV
+3665 N
-3670 SISGTASAAISGAV
+3670 GTASAAISGAV
-3684 NAVGANAAVTIDSAD
+3684 NADGANSTVTIDSAD
-3699 TTIGSD
+3699 TIIGSD

-3744 WTGDNAGNTTMSLS
+3744 WTGDNSGNTTMSLS
-3758 KGTWNGDNTGKLN
+3758 KGIWNGANTGKLN
-3771 ATLTNGTTWIGDSSG
+3771 ATLTNGTTWTGDSSG

-3799 GANSGAN
+3799 GANSGANATISLTDSNWTGDNSGVGLSLTANNSKWNGNANAAGSATLTNGSIWTGASTSADFSLTLNGSTWNNSSASSLKSFNATNGIVDMTNAAASVTIGSYSGDATVIYKHNSSNPGEVYGGNFTVTKAAANSKITMLTDNTGVDTTDEDKINEALDALAGKLFYTGAIGGAENNLNGTVKIAEGLTATSVAKQTAGIVYDKTTGQGSADHKTVTPGPVYPTEQDRTAFVTSITGEHFADKEYRKAGVLSNTVDNNIYNFTKDATTITTAGSAVTTAKDTTLKLNSHDLTITANSGDGIATTGGALTVQDAGNLTVKGAKAINANNSKVEITAVNATLNGDVNTNNVVNIKATKAAKVNGVVSANGANAAVTIDSADTIIGSDITANGNGAKVTAKNLSKLDGNVATDADGSVEMTFKEGASWSGDNAGNTTMSLSKGIWNGANTGKLNATLTNGTSWTGDSSGAGSTIKLDGSSWSGMNSGANADITLTNGASWSKGNTADGVTVKADKAAWTGANGGAKANITLSNSASWNGANTGSNATVNLKDSSWSGDNSGAGLSLTANNSKWNGSTSTAGSAVLTNGSIWNGASTSGDFSLTLNNSSWNNGGASSLKSFNATNGIVDMTNAAASVTIGSYSGDATVIYKHNSSNPGEVYGGNFTVTKAAANSKITMLTDNTGVDTTDEDKINEALDALAGKLFYTGAIGGAENNLNGTVKIAEGLTATSVAKQTAGIVYDKTTGQGSADHKTVTPGPVYPTEQDRTAFVTSITGEHFADKEYRKAGVLSNTVDNNIYNFTKDATTITTDSSAITTAKDTTLKLNNHDLTITANGGDGIATTGGKLTVQNAGSLTVKGAKAINANNSKVDITAVNATLNGDVTTNNTVTIKAAKAAKVNGAVSASGANSSVSINGGEATTVTGAVNADGANAAVTIDSADTIIGSDITANGKGAKVTAKNLSKLNGNVATDADGSVELNFKEGASWTGDNAGNTTMSLSKGSWNGANTGKLNATLTNGTTWTGDSSGAGSKIKLDASSWSGANSGAN

-3839 GGAKANITLTNAST
+3839 GGAKANITLSNSAS
-3853 WNGANTGANATVNL
+3853 WNGANTGSNATVNL
-3867 TDSSWT
+3867 KDSSWS

-3886 NSKWNGNTSAAGSAT
+3886 NSKWNGSTSTAGSAV
-3901 LTNGSIWTGAST
+3901 LTNGSIWNGAST
-3913 NADFALT
+3913 SGDFSLT
-3920 LNGSTWN
+3920 LNNSSWN
-3927 NSGASSLKN
+3927 NGGASSLKSFN
-3936 FAATNGIVDMTNAAA
+3936 ATNGIVDMTNAAA

-3989 SKITMLTDNTGVDTT
+3989 SKITMLTD
-4004 DEDKINEALDALAG
+4004 
-4018 KLFYL
+4018 
-4023 GAIGGA
+4023 
-4029 ENNLNGTVK
+4029 
-4038 IAEGLTAT
+4038 
-4046 SVAKQT
+4046 
-4052 AGIVYDKTTGQGSAD
+4052 
-4067 HKTVMPGPVYPTE
+4067 
-4080 QDRTA
+4080 
-4085 FVTSIT
+4085 
-4091 GEHFTDKEYRKAGV
+4091 
-4105 LSNTVDNNIYNF
+4105 
-4117 TKDATTIT
+4117 
-4125 TDSSAI
+4125 
-4131 TTAKDTTLKLNSHDM
+4131 
-4146 TITANSGDGIATT
+4146 
-4159 GGTLTV
+4159 
-4165 QDAGNFAVTGAKA
+4165 
-4178 INANNSKV
+4178 
-4186 DITAV
+4186 
-4191 NATLNG
+4191 
-4197 DVTTNNIVTIK
+4197 
-4208 ATKAAKVNGAV
+4208 
-4219 SANGTNAAVTIDS
+4219 
-4232 ADTTIGSDIT
+4232 
-4242 ANGKGAKVIA
+4242 
-4252 KNLSRLDGD
+4252 
-4261 VATDADGSVELNFK
+4261 
-4275 EGASWT
+4275 
-4281 GNNSGNTTMSLS
+4281 
-4293 KGTWNGAN
+4293 
-4301 TGKLNATLTNGT
+4301 
-4313 SWTGDSSGAG
+4313 
-4323 STIKLDAS
+4323 
-4331 SWSGAN
+4331 
-4337 SGANA
+4337 
-4342 DITLTNGASWTKGN
+4342 
-4356 TADGV
+4356 
-4361 TVKADKA
+4361 
-4368 AWTGANGGAKANITL
+4368 
-4383 TNASTWNGANTGANA
+4383 
-4398 IVNLTDSSWSGDNSG
+4398 
-4413 AGLSLTAN
+4413 
-4421 NSKWNGSTS
+4421 
-4430 TAGSATLT
+4430 
-4438 NGSIWN
+4438 
-4444 GASTSADFALTLNGS
+4444 
-4459 TWNNSG
+4459 
-4465 ASSLKSFNG
+4465 
-4474 TNGIVDM
+4474 
-4481 TNAAAS
+4481 
-4487 VTIGSYS
+4487 
-4494 GDATVI
+4494 
-4500 YKHNSSN
+4500 
-4507 PGEVY
+4507 
-4512 GGNFTVNK
+4512 
-4520 AAANS
+4520 
-4525 KITMLTD
+4525 

-4546 ALNALAN
+4546 ALNSLAN

-4576 LTASSIIK
+4576 LTASSVVK

-4686 VKADAITIAFKNL
+4686 VKADAITVEFKNL
-4699 DKLDIKAAGQALVA
+4699 DKLDIKATGQALLA

-4769 STVKGDVTADNKG
+4769 GTVKGNVTADNKG

-4822 LTGDVSTAGDAVIN
+4822 LTGDVSTVGDAVIN
-4836 IYADMGIWTGN
+4836 IYADMGVWTGN

-4987 EGLTKVKVYGD
+4987 EGLTKVKVYGE

-5051 MLQRMGDVRLDNEE
+5051 MLQRMGDVRLANEE

-5131 SLSVYGSWNSD
+5131 SLAVYGSWNSD

>member
-37 SNYGASNMT
+37 SDYGASNMT

-128 SAAGY
+128 SAAGH

-160 VSKSRNLMEDLN
+160 ISKSRNLIEDLN
-172 TYCGMSYSSPGWV
+172 NYCGMSYSSPGWV

-334 TVANLSSDNPVNWEI
+334 TVANLSSDNPVDWEI
-349 VVEGNTEGGGNT
+349 VVEGSTEGGGNT

-373 EYYTKRVWGEFG
+373 EYYTKRVWAEFG

-390 YTDGAVKPTY
+390 YTDGAAKPTY
-400 TWSAYT
+400 TWSAYE

-451 VININANS
+451 IVNINANS

-470 TDADSSV
+470 TDADTSV

-531 NTLQLQVQNGVATP
+531 NTLQLQVQNSVATP
-545 VGVYAGNGKSVTI
+545 VGVYAGNGKNITI

-580 MNDAGKSDASKI
+580 MNDAGKSAASKI

-633 INGNLTIKGA
+633 INGNLTIKGS
-643 DNETWGIPINADN
+643 DSETWGIPINADN

-665 ILTQVENSRVD
+665 ILAQVENSRVD

-732 DGAAA
+732 DGTAA

-750 LSTGTVNVALT
+750 LKTGTVNVALT
-761 TGDSYLRG
+761 TDDSYLRG

-824 IFQKSDSKNITID
+824 IFQKSGSKDITID

-852 NPEKIL
+852 NPENIL

-866 AESGSAVALRTDSD
+866 AETGSAVALRTDSN
-880 GVNTSSEAT
+880 GINTSSEAT

-906 VSGNRNLDGQVQIA
+906 VNGSRNLDGQVQIA

-930 YVGSVKYN
+930 YVGSVKYS

-950 SVQTETPEGDNSD
+950 SVQTETPEGDNTD

-968 LVEKGDW
+968 LLEKGDW

-985 LTLKDKASWSGDN
+985 LALKDKASWTGNNS
-998 IGSNMVVNA
+998 GSNMVVNA
-1007 ADSVWTGDNKGAGTN
+1007 ADSAWTGDNKGAGTN

-1046 ASWSGDSSG
+1046 ASWTGDSSG
-1055 SDLQLNLDD
+1055 SDLQLTLDN
-1064 SDYNGNISGDRSSVT
+1064 SAYQGNIRGDRSSVT
-1079 LGNGSNWE
+1079 L
-1087 GNSSGK
+1087 
-1093 DAVININNGSS
+1093 NNGSS
-1104 WSGNVSGSGSTL
+1104 WSGNVIGSGSTL
-1116 NMHGDNLWQVKGDN
+1116 NMHGDSLWQLKGDN

-1143 RKAAAVA
+1143 RKATAVA
-1150 SGSGATVDM
+1150 AGGGTTVDM

-1171 YNGKATFVYKHDAN
+1171 YNGKATFVYQHDVN

-1198 AATSS
+1198 TATTGSR
-1203 SGITL
+1203 ITL

-1258 VSATKFAGNI
+1258 ASATKFAGNI

-1298 FTTVVTGDY
+1298 FKTTVTGDY
-1307 VTDKEYRD
+1307 VTDREYRD
-1315 AGVLPDINNIY
+1315 AGVLPDTDNIY
-1326 NFTKDATTITTDSS
+1326 NFTKDATTITTAGS
-1340 AITTAKDTTLKLNS
+1340 AITTAKDTTLKLNNN
-1354 HDMTI
+1354 DMTI
-1359 TANSGDGIATTGGT
+1359 TASSGDGIATTGGT
-1373 LTVQDAGNFVVTGAK
+1373 LTVQNAGNFAVTGAK
-1388 AINANNSKVDI
+1388 AINANNSKVEI

-1412 NNAVT
+1412 NNVVN
-1417 IKATKAAKVNGAVSA
+1417 IKATKAAKINGAVSA
-1432 DGANAAVTIDSAD
+1432 NGANSNVSISGEATTITGAVAANGANSNVSINGTASAAISGAVGANGANAAVTIDSAD
-1445 TTIGSNVT
+1445 TTIGSDVI
-1453 ANGKGA
+1453 ANGQGA

-1464 NLSKLDGDVVTDA
+1464 NLSKLNGNVATDA
-1477 DGSVELNFKE
+1477 DGSVELKFKE

-1501 SLSKGTWNGANNG
+1501 SLSKGTWNGANTG

-1550 ANADITLNNGASWS
+1550 ANANVTLTNGASWS

-1573 VKADKAAWTG
+1573 VKADKASWSG
-1583 ANGGAKANITLTNAS
+1583 ANGGANANITLTNSAS
-1598 TWNGANTGANAKV
+1598 WTGANTGANATV
-1611 NLTDSSWTGDNSG
+1611 NLTDSSWS
-1624 SGLSLTA
+1624 
-1631 NNSKWNGSTSA
+1631 
-1642 AGSATLTNGSIWTGA
+1642 
-1657 SANADFSLT
+1657 
-1666 LNGSTWNNSGA
+1666 
-1677 SSLKNFA
+1677 
-1684 GTNGI
+1684 
-1689 VDMSNAAASV
+1689 
-1699 TIGSY
+1699 
-1704 SGDATVIY
+1704 
-1712 KHNSNNPG
+1712 
-1720 EVYGGNFTVNSAENG
+1720 
-1735 SKITM
+1735 
-1740 LTDNTGV
+1740 
-1747 DTTDEDKINEALDAL
+1747 
-1762 AGKLFYLGAVGGAE
+1762 
-1776 SNLNGTVKI
+1776 
-1785 AEGLTAASVAKQT
+1785 
-1798 AGIVYDKTT
+1798 
-1807 GQGSA
+1807 
-1812 DHKTVTPG
+1812 
-1820 PVYPSEQDRTA
+1820 
-1831 FVTSI
+1831 
-1836 TGEHLTDKEYRKAG
+1836 
-1850 VLSNTVDNNIYNFT
+1850 
-1864 KDATT
+1864 
-1869 ITTDSSAI
+1869 
-1877 TTAKDT
+1877 
-1883 TLKLNSHD
+1883 
-1891 MTITANSGDGIATTG
+1891 
-1906 GTLTVQ
+1906 
-1912 DAGNFVVTGAKAIN
+1912 
-1926 ANNSKVDIT
+1926 
-1935 AVNATLNGDVTTNN
+1935 
-1949 TVMLKATKAAKVNG
+1949 
-1963 AVSADGANSNVSI
+1963 
-1976 SGTASAAITGAVN
+1976 
-1989 ANGANAAVTIDS
+1989 
-2001 ADTTIGSDITANGK
+2001 
-2015 GAKVTAKNLS
+2015 
-2025 KLDGNVATDADGN
+2025 
-2038 VELNFKEGASW
+2038 
-2049 SGDNS
+2049 
-2054 GNTTMSLSKGTW
+2054 
-2066 SGANTGKLN
+2066 
-2075 VTLTNGT
+2075 
-2082 TWNGDSSGAG
+2082 
-2092 STIKLDASTWS
+2092 
-2103 GANSG
+2103 
-2108 ADADITLNNG
+2108 
-2118 ASWSKGNTADGVTV
+2118 
-2132 KADKAAW
+2132 
-2139 TGANGGAKANITLT
+2139 
-2153 NASTWNGANTGAN
+2153 
-2166 AKVNLTDSSWTGD
+2166 GD
-2179 NSGAGLSLTAN
+2179 NSGAGLSLTA
-2190 NSKWNGSTSTAGSAT
+2190 
-2205 LTNGSIWTG
+2205 
-2214 ASTSA
+2214 
-2219 DFALTLNGSTW
+2219 D
-2230 NNSGASSLKSF
+2230 
-2241 SGTNGIVDMTNTAA
+2241 
-2255 SVTIGSY
+2255 
-2262 SGDATVI
+2262 
-2269 YKHNSSNPGEVYG
+2269 
-2282 GNFTVTKAAANS
+2282 
-2294 KISMLTDNTGVDT
+2294 
-2307 TDEDKINEALD
+2307 
-2318 ALAGKLFYLGAVGG
+2318 
-2332 AESNLN
+2332 
-2338 GTVKIAEGLTAA
+2338 
-2350 SVAKQ
+2350 
-2355 TAGIVY
+2355 
-2361 DKTTGQG
+2361 
-2368 SADHKTVTPGPV
+2368 
-2380 YPSEQDRTAFV
+2380 
-2391 TSITGEHLTDKEY
+2391 
-2404 RKAGVLSNTVDNN
+2404 
-2417 IYNFT
+2417 
-2422 KDATTITTDSSAI
+2422 
-2435 TTTKD
+2435 
-2440 TTLKL
+2440 
-2445 NSHDLTIT
+2445 
-2453 ANSGDGIAT
+2453 
-2462 TGGTLTVQNVGNFA
+2462 
-2476 VTGAKA
+2476 
-2482 INANNSKV
+2482 
-2490 DITAVN
+2490 
-2496 ATLNGDVSTNNVVN
+2496 
-2510 IKATKAA
+2510 
-2517 KVNGAVAADGA
+2517 
-2528 NSNVSISGT
+2528 
-2537 ASAAISGAVSAV
+2537 
-2549 GANAAVT
+2549 
-2556 VDSADTTIGSDITAN
+2556 
-2571 GKGAKV
+2571 
-2577 TAKNLSKLD
+2577 
-2586 GDVATDADGSVELN
+2586 
-2600 FKEGAS
+2600 
-2606 WSGDNS
+2606 
-2612 GNTTMSLSKGTWN
+2612 
-2625 GANTGKLNA
+2625 
-2634 TLTNGTTWN
+2634 
-2643 GDSSGAGSTIKL
+2643 
-2655 DASTWSGANSGANT
+2655 
-2669 DITLSNGASW
+2669 
-2679 TKGNTADGVTV
+2679 
-2690 KAEKA
+2690 
-2695 TWTGAN
+2695 
-2701 GGAKANITLTN
+2701 
-2712 ASTWN
+2712 
-2717 GANTGANAIV
+2717 
-2727 NLIDSSWTGDN
+2727 
-2738 SGAGLSLTAN
+2738 

-2765 NGSIWTGASTSADF
+2765 NGSIWNGASTSADF

-2794 SLKSFSGTNGI
+2794 SLKSFNGTNSI

-2834 PGEVYG
+2834 P
-2840 GNFTVNSAKNGS
+2840 A
-2852 KITMLTDNTGVD
+2852 
-2864 TTDEDKINEALDALV
+2864 
-2879 GKLFYLGAIG
+2879 
-2889 GAENNL
+2889 
-2895 NGTVKIAEGL
+2895 
-2905 TAASAAKQTAGIV
+2905 
-2918 YDKTTGQ
+2918 
-2925 GSADHKTVTPGPVY
+2925 
-2939 PTEQDRTAFVT
+2939 
-2950 SITGEHLTDKE
+2950 
-2961 YRKAGV
+2961 
-2967 LSNTVDNN
+2967 
-2975 IYNFTK
+2975 
-2981 DATTI
+2981 
-2986 TTDSSAITTAKDT
+2986 
-2999 TLKLNSHDMTI
+2999 
-3010 TANSG
+3010 
-3015 DGIATTGGTLTVQDA
+3015 
-3030 GIFAVTGAKA
+3030 
-3040 INANNS
+3040 
-3046 KVDITAVNATLNGDV
+3046 
-3061 TTNNA
+3061 
-3066 VTIKAT
+3066 
-3072 KAAKVNGAVSADGA
+3072 
-3086 NSNVSISGTASA
+3086 
-3098 AITGAVN
+3098 
-3105 ANGANAAVTIDS
+3105 
-3117 ADTTIGSDI
+3117 
-3126 TANGKGAKVIAKNLS
+3126 
-3141 RLDGDVTTDAD
+3141 
-3152 GSVELGFKEGAS
+3152 
-3164 WTGDN
+3164 
-3169 GGNTT
+3169 
-3174 MSLSKGTWNGAN
+3174 
-3186 NGKLNATLTNGT
+3186 
-3198 TWTGDS
+3198 
-3204 SGAGSTIKL
+3204 
-3213 DASSWSGA
+3213 
-3221 NSGANADITL
+3221 
-3231 SNGAS
+3231 
-3236 WTKGNTADGVAVKA
+3236 
-3250 DKASWTGANGGAKTN
+3250 
-3265 ITLTNS
+3265 
-3271 VSWNGANT
+3271 
-3279 GSNATVNMTDSSWT
+3279 
-3293 GDNSGAGLSLTA
+3293 
-3305 NNSKWNGST
+3305 
-3314 SAAGSATL
+3314 
-3322 TNGSIWTG
+3322 
-3330 ASTNADFALTLN
+3330 
-3342 GSTWNNSG
+3342 
-3350 ASSLKSFAG
+3350 
-3359 TNGIVDMTNAAASVT
+3359 
-3374 IGSYSGDATV
+3374 
-3384 IYKHNSSNPSEVYG
+3384 EVYG

-3406 ATNSKITMLT
+3406 T
-3416 DNTGVDTTDEDK
+3416 
-3428 INEALDALAGRLFYL
+3428 
-3443 GAVGGAENNLNG
+3443 
-3455 TVKIAEGLTAASVAK
+3455 
-3470 QTAGIVYDKTTGQG
+3470 
-3484 SADHK
+3484 
-3489 TVTPGPVY
+3489 
-3497 PSEQDRTAFVT
+3497 
-3508 SITGEHLTDKEYRK
+3508 
-3522 AGVLSNTVDNNIYNF
+3522 
-3537 TKDATTITTAGS
+3537 
-3549 AITTAKDTTLKLN
+3549 
-3562 SHDMTITANSG
+3562 
-3573 DGIATTGG
+3573 
-3581 KLTVQDAG
+3581 
-3589 DFAVTGAK
+3589 
-3597 AINANNSKVDITA
+3597 
-3610 VNATLNGDVST
+3610 
-3621 NNAVMLKAT
+3621 
-3630 KAAKVNGAVAANGAN
+3630 
-3645 SNVSISGEATTIT
+3645 
-3658 GAVAADG
+3658 
-3665 ANSNV
+3665 
-3670 SISGTASAAISGAV
+3670 
-3684 NAVGANAAVTIDSAD
+3684 
-3699 TTIGSD
+3699 
-3705 ITANG
+3705 
-3710 KGAKVTA
+3710 
-3717 KNLSK
+3717 
-3722 LDGNVATDADGSV
+3722 
-3735 ELNFKEGAS
+3735 
-3744 WTGDNAGNTTMSLS
+3744 
-3758 KGTWNGDNTGKLN
+3758 
-3771 ATLTNGTTWIGDSSG
+3771 
-3786 AGSTIKLDASTWN
+3786 
-3799 GANSGAN
+3799 
-3806 ADITLN
+3806 
-3812 NGASWSKGNTADGVT
+3812 
-3827 VKADKAAWTGAN
+3827 
-3839 GGAKANITLTNAST
+3839 
-3853 WNGANTGANATVNL
+3853 
-3867 TDSSWT
+3867 
-3873 GDNSGAG
+3873 
-3880 LSLTAN
+3880 
-3886 NSKWNGNTSAAGSAT
+3886 
-3901 LTNGSIWTGAST
+3901 
-3913 NADFALT
+3913 
-3920 LNGSTWN
+3920 
-3927 NSGASSLKN
+3927 
-3936 FAATNGIVDMTNAAA
+3936 
-3951 SVTIG
+3951 
-3956 SYSGDATVIY
+3956 
-3966 KHNSSNPGEVYGGNF
+3966 
-3981 TVNSAKNG
+3981 
-3989 SKITMLTDNTGVDTT
+3989 
-4004 DEDKINEALDALAG
+4004 
-4018 KLFYL
+4018 
-4023 GAIGGA
+4023 
-4029 ENNLNGTVK
+4029 
-4038 IAEGLTAT
+4038 
-4046 SVAKQT
+4046 
-4052 AGIVYDKTTGQGSAD
+4052 
-4067 HKTVMPGPVYPTE
+4067 
-4080 QDRTA
+4080 
-4085 FVTSIT
+4085 
-4091 GEHFTDKEYRKAGV
+4091 
-4105 LSNTVDNNIYNF
+4105 
-4117 TKDATTIT
+4117 
-4125 TDSSAI
+4125 
-4131 TTAKDTTLKLNSHDM
+4131 
-4146 TITANSGDGIATT
+4146 
-4159 GGTLTV
+4159 
-4165 QDAGNFAVTGAKA
+4165 
-4178 INANNSKV
+4178 
-4186 DITAV
+4186 
-4191 NATLNG
+4191 
-4197 DVTTNNIVTIK
+4197 
-4208 ATKAAKVNGAV
+4208 
-4219 SANGTNAAVTIDS
+4219 
-4232 ADTTIGSDIT
+4232 
-4242 ANGKGAKVIA
+4242 
-4252 KNLSRLDGD
+4252 
-4261 VATDADGSVELNFK
+4261 
-4275 EGASWT
+4275 
-4281 GNNSGNTTMSLS
+4281 
-4293 KGTWNGAN
+4293 
-4301 TGKLNATLTNGT
+4301 
-4313 SWTGDSSGAG
+4313 
-4323 STIKLDAS
+4323 
-4331 SWSGAN
+4331 
-4337 SGANA
+4337 
-4342 DITLTNGASWTKGN
+4342 
-4356 TADGV
+4356 
-4361 TVKADKA
+4361 
-4368 AWTGANGGAKANITL
+4368 
-4383 TNASTWNGANTGANA
+4383 
-4398 IVNLTDSSWSGDNSG
+4398 
-4413 AGLSLTAN
+4413 
-4421 NSKWNGSTS
+4421 
-4430 TAGSATLT
+4430 
-4438 NGSIWN
+4438 
-4444 GASTSADFALTLNGS
+4444 
-4459 TWNNSG
+4459 
-4465 ASSLKSFNG
+4465 
-4474 TNGIVDM
+4474 
-4481 TNAAAS
+4481 
-4487 VTIGSYS
+4487 
-4494 GDATVI
+4494 
-4500 YKHNSSN
+4500 
-4507 PGEVY
+4507 
-4512 GGNFTVNK
+4512 
-4520 AAANS
+4520 ANS

-4546 ALNALAN
+4546 ALNSLAN

-4576 LTASSIIK
+4576 LTASSVVK

-4604 VTPNVTYPEAQT
+4604 VTPNVTYPEEQT

-4678 SLNSGADA
+4678 SLHSGADA
-4686 VKADAITIAFKNL
+4686 VKADAITIEFKNL
-4699 DKLDIKAAGQALVA
+4699 DKLDIKAAGQALLA

-4721 HNTGAVTADSAFVA
+4721 HNTGVVTADSAFIA
-4735 NGAGSGIKADGLTNI
+4735 NGAGSSIKADGLTNI

-4769 STVKGDVTADNKG
+4769 SIVKGAVTADNKG

-4794 SILTDITG
+4794 SKLTDITG
-4802 NVLATAGSS
+4802 NVLAASGSN
-4811 VDIGLGTADSK
+4811 VDIGLGTAESK

-4847 ADGDNVNLH
+4847 ADGDNVNLN

-4930 DKAAEGSSITLRTDN
+4930 DKVAEGSSITLRTDN

-5098 KQLDN
+5098 KKLDN
-5103 NKLFGAAVSYNKG
+5103 NMLFGAAVSYNKG

-5153 GKLDNDYTVYNDM
+5153 GKLDNDYKVYNDM

-5207 VAGADYSA
+5207 IAGADYSA

>member
-37 SNYGASNMT
+37 SNYGDSNMT

-71 DPGTYSF
+71 DSGTYSF

-99 PSKVIGADTTWSKD
+99 PSKVIGADTTWNKD

-160 VSKSRNLMEDLN
+160 VSKSRNLMDDLN
-172 TYCGMSYSSPGWV
+172 NYCGMSYSSPGWV

-198 VVVSINPKGGY
+198 VVVSINPEGGY
-209 DPYDDSIIMQ
+209 APYDDSIIMQ

-260 QYVGHG
+260 QYAGHG

-296 SNGLD
+296 SNDLD

-334 TVANLSSDNPVNWEI
+334 TVANLSSDNPVDWEI
-349 VVEGNTEGGGNT
+349 VVEGSTEGGGNT

-390 YTDGAVKPTY
+390 YTDGASKPTY
-400 TWSAYT
+400 TWSAYE

-451 VININANS
+451 IVNINANS

-531 NTLQLQVQNGVATP
+531 NTLQLQVQNSVATP
-545 VGVYAGNGKSVTI
+545 VGVYAGNGKNITI

-580 MNDAGKSDASKI
+580 MNDAGKSAASKI

-633 INGNLTIKGA
+633 INGNLTIKGS
-643 DNETWGIPINADN
+643 DSETWGIPINADN

-665 ILTQVENSRVD
+665 ILAQVENSRVD

-732 DGAAA
+732 DGVTA
-737 GNNSVKLGGDIFA
+737 GQNSVKLGGDIFA
-750 LSTGTVNVALT
+750 LKTGTVNVALT
-761 TGDSYLRG
+761 TDDSYLRG

-866 AESGSAVALRTDSD
+866 AETGSAVALRTDSS

-906 VSGNRNLDGQVQIA
+906 VNGSRNLDGQVQIA

-930 YVGSVKYN
+930 YVSSVKYS

-950 SVQTETPEGDNSD
+950 SVPTETPEGDNTD
-963 ADKNF
+963 ADRNF
-968 LVEKGDW
+968 LLEKGDW

-985 LTLKDKASWSGDN
+985 LALKDKASWTGNNS
-998 IGSNMVVNA
+998 GSNMVVNA
-1007 ADSVWTGDNKGAGTN
+1007 TDSAWTGDNKGTGINA
-1022 VTLNASAWNGKNDG
+1022 TLNASDWNGKNDG

-1046 ASWSGDSSG
+1046 ASWTGDSSG
-1055 SDLQLNLDD
+1055 SDLQLTLDD

-1079 LGNGSNWE
+1079 LNNGSSWE
-1087 GNSSGK
+1087 GNSSGR
-1093 DAVININNGSS
+1093 DVAVNINNGSS
-1104 WSGNVSGSGSTL
+1104 WSGNVIGSGSTL
-1116 NMHGDNLWQVKGDN
+1116 NMHGDSLWQLKGDN

-1143 RKAAAVA
+1143 RKATAVA
-1150 SGSGATVDM
+1150 AGGGATVDM

-1171 YNGKATFVYKHDAN
+1171 YNGKATFVYQHDVN

-1198 AATSS
+1198 TATTG

-1258 VSATKFAGNI
+1258 ASATKFAGNI

-1298 FTTVVTGDY
+1298 FKTTVTGDY

-1315 AGVLPDINNIY
+1315 AGVLPDTDNIY
-1326 NFTKDATTITTDSS
+1326 NFTKDATTITTAGS
-1340 AITTAKDTTLKLNS
+1340 AVTTAKDTTLKLNN
-1354 HDMTI
+1354 HDLTI
-1359 TANSGDGIATTGGT
+1359 TASSGDGIATSGG
-1373 LTVQDAGNFVVTGAK
+1373 K
-1388 AINANNSKVDI
+1388 
-1399 TAVNATLNGDVST
+1399 
-1412 NNAVT
+1412 
-1417 IKATKAAKVNGAVSA
+1417 
-1432 DGANAAVTIDSAD
+1432 
-1445 TTIGSNVT
+1445 
-1453 ANGKGA
+1453 
-1459 KVTAK
+1459 
-1464 NLSKLDGDVVTDA
+1464 
-1477 DGSVELNFKE
+1477 
-1487 GASWTGDNSGNTTM
+1487 
-1501 SLSKGTWNGANNG
+1501 
-1514 KLNAT
+1514 
-1519 LTNGT
+1519 
-1524 TWTGDS
+1524 
-1530 SGAGSTI
+1530 
-1537 KLDAS
+1537 
-1542 TWNGANSG
+1542 
-1550 ANADITLNNGASWS
+1550 
-1564 KGNTADGVT
+1564 
-1573 VKADKAAWTG
+1573 
-1583 ANGGAKANITLTNAS
+1583 
-1598 TWNGANTGANAKV
+1598 
-1611 NLTDSSWTGDNSG
+1611 
-1624 SGLSLTA
+1624 
-1631 NNSKWNGSTSA
+1631 
-1642 AGSATLTNGSIWTGA
+1642 
-1657 SANADFSLT
+1657 
-1666 LNGSTWNNSGA
+1666 
-1677 SSLKNFA
+1677 
-1684 GTNGI
+1684 
-1689 VDMSNAAASV
+1689 
-1699 TIGSY
+1699 
-1704 SGDATVIY
+1704 
-1712 KHNSNNPG
+1712 
-1720 EVYGGNFTVNSAENG
+1720 
-1735 SKITM
+1735 
-1740 LTDNTGV
+1740 
-1747 DTTDEDKINEALDAL
+1747 
-1762 AGKLFYLGAVGGAE
+1762 
-1776 SNLNGTVKI
+1776 
-1785 AEGLTAASVAKQT
+1785 
-1798 AGIVYDKTT
+1798 
-1807 GQGSA
+1807 
-1812 DHKTVTPG
+1812 
-1820 PVYPSEQDRTA
+1820 
-1831 FVTSI
+1831 
-1836 TGEHLTDKEYRKAG
+1836 
-1850 VLSNTVDNNIYNFT
+1850 
-1864 KDATT
+1864 
-1869 ITTDSSAI
+1869 
-1877 TTAKDT
+1877 
-1883 TLKLNSHD
+1883 
-1891 MTITANSGDGIATTG
+1891 
-1906 GTLTVQ
+1906 
-1912 DAGNFVVTGAKAIN
+1912 
-1926 ANNSKVDIT
+1926 
-1935 AVNATLNGDVTTNN
+1935 
-1949 TVMLKATKAAKVNG
+1949 
-1963 AVSADGANSNVSI
+1963 
-1976 SGTASAAITGAVN
+1976 
-1989 ANGANAAVTIDS
+1989 
-2001 ADTTIGSDITANGK
+2001 
-2015 GAKVTAKNLS
+2015 
-2025 KLDGNVATDADGN
+2025 
-2038 VELNFKEGASW
+2038 
-2049 SGDNS
+2049 
-2054 GNTTMSLSKGTW
+2054 
-2066 SGANTGKLN
+2066 
-2075 VTLTNGT
+2075 
-2082 TWNGDSSGAG
+2082 
-2092 STIKLDASTWS
+2092 
-2103 GANSG
+2103 
-2108 ADADITLNNG
+2108 
-2118 ASWSKGNTADGVTV
+2118 
-2132 KADKAAW
+2132 
-2139 TGANGGAKANITLT
+2139 
-2153 NASTWNGANTGAN
+2153 
-2166 AKVNLTDSSWTGD
+2166 
-2179 NSGAGLSLTAN
+2179 
-2190 NSKWNGSTSTAGSAT
+2190 
-2205 LTNGSIWTG
+2205 
-2214 ASTSA
+2214 
-2219 DFALTLNGSTW
+2219 
-2230 NNSGASSLKSF
+2230 
-2241 SGTNGIVDMTNTAA
+2241 
-2255 SVTIGSY
+2255 
-2262 SGDATVI
+2262 
-2269 YKHNSSNPGEVYG
+2269 
-2282 GNFTVTKAAANS
+2282 
-2294 KISMLTDNTGVDT
+2294 
-2307 TDEDKINEALD
+2307 
-2318 ALAGKLFYLGAVGG
+2318 
-2332 AESNLN
+2332 
-2338 GTVKIAEGLTAA
+2338 
-2350 SVAKQ
+2350 
-2355 TAGIVY
+2355 
-2361 DKTTGQG
+2361 
-2368 SADHKTVTPGPV
+2368 
-2380 YPSEQDRTAFV
+2380 
-2391 TSITGEHLTDKEY
+2391 
-2404 RKAGVLSNTVDNN
+2404 
-2417 IYNFT
+2417 
-2422 KDATTITTDSSAI
+2422 
-2435 TTTKD
+2435 
-2440 TTLKL
+2440 
-2445 NSHDLTIT
+2445 
-2453 ANSGDGIAT
+2453 
-2462 TGGTLTVQNVGNFA
+2462 LTVQNAGSLTVS
-2476 VTGAKA
+2476 GAKA

-2517 KVNGAVAADGA
+2517 KVNGAVSASGA
-2528 NSNVSISGT
+2528 NSSVSINGT
-2537 ASAAISGAVSAV
+2537 ASAAISGAVSAD

-2556 VDSADTTIGSDITAN
+2556 IDSADTTIGSDITAN

-2600 FKEGAS
+2600 FKEGAA
-2606 WSGDNS
+2606 WSGDNA
-2612 GNTTMSLSKGTWN
+2612 GNTTMSLSKGSWN

-2634 TLTNGTTWN
+2634 TLTNGTSWT

-2655 DASTWSGANSGANT
+2655 DASSWSGMNSGVNANV
-2669 DITLSNGASW
+2669 TLTNGASW

-2690 KAEKA
+2690 KADKS

-2712 ASTWN
+2712 SASWS
-2717 GANTGANAIV
+2717 GANTGSNATV
-2727 NLIDSSWTGDN
+2727 NLTDSSWTGDN
-2738 SGAGLSLTAN
+2738 SGAGLSLTAD

-2753 GSTNAAGSATLT
+2753 GSTSAAGSAVLT

-2794 SLKSFSGTNGI
+2794 SLKSFTGTNGV

-2834 PGEVYG
+2834 PAEVHG
-2840 GNFTVNSAKNGS
+2840 GNFTVTKAAANS

-2864 TTDEDKINEALDALV
+2864 TTDEDKINEALDALA
-2879 GKLFYLGAIG
+2879 GKLFYTGAIG

-2905 TAASAAKQTAGIV
+2905 TATSVAKQTAGIV

-2999 TLKLNSHDMTI
+2999 TLKLNNNDMTI

-3015 DGIATTGGTLTVQDA
+3015 DGIAT
-3030 GIFAVTGAKA
+3030 
-3040 INANNS
+3040 S
-3046 KVDITAVNATLNGDV
+3046 
-3061 TTNNA
+3061 
-3066 VTIKAT
+3066 
-3072 KAAKVNGAVSADGA
+3072 
-3086 NSNVSISGTASA
+3086 
-3098 AITGAVN
+3098 
-3105 ANGANAAVTIDS
+3105 
-3117 ADTTIGSDI
+3117 
-3126 TANGKGAKVIAKNLS
+3126 
-3141 RLDGDVTTDAD
+3141 
-3152 GSVELGFKEGAS
+3152 
-3164 WTGDN
+3164 
-3169 GGNTT
+3169 
-3174 MSLSKGTWNGAN
+3174 
-3186 NGKLNATLTNGT
+3186 
-3198 TWTGDS
+3198 
-3204 SGAGSTIKL
+3204 
-3213 DASSWSGA
+3213 
-3221 NSGANADITL
+3221 
-3231 SNGAS
+3231 
-3236 WTKGNTADGVAVKA
+3236 
-3250 DKASWTGANGGAKTN
+3250 
-3265 ITLTNS
+3265 
-3271 VSWNGANT
+3271 
-3279 GSNATVNMTDSSWT
+3279 
-3293 GDNSGAGLSLTA
+3293 
-3305 NNSKWNGST
+3305 
-3314 SAAGSATL
+3314 
-3322 TNGSIWTG
+3322 
-3330 ASTNADFALTLN
+3330 
-3342 GSTWNNSG
+3342 
-3350 ASSLKSFAG
+3350 
-3359 TNGIVDMTNAAASVT
+3359 
-3374 IGSYSGDATV
+3374 
-3384 IYKHNSSNPSEVYG
+3384 
-3398 GNFTVTKA
+3398 
-3406 ATNSKITMLT
+3406 
-3416 DNTGVDTTDEDK
+3416 
-3428 INEALDALAGRLFYL
+3428 
-3443 GAVGGAENNLNG
+3443 
-3455 TVKIAEGLTAASVAK
+3455 
-3470 QTAGIVYDKTTGQG
+3470 
-3484 SADHK
+3484 
-3489 TVTPGPVY
+3489 
-3497 PSEQDRTAFVT
+3497 
-3508 SITGEHLTDKEYRK
+3508 
-3522 AGVLSNTVDNNIYNF
+3522 
-3537 TKDATTITTAGS
+3537 
-3549 AITTAKDTTLKLN
+3549 
-3562 SHDMTITANSG
+3562 
-3573 DGIATTGG
+3573 GG

-3589 DFAVTGAK
+3589 SLTVKGAK

-3621 NNAVMLKAT
+3621 NNVVNIKAT
-3630 KAAKVNGAVAANGAN
+3630 KAAKVNGAVSASGAN
-3645 SNVSISGEATTIT
+3645 SSVSI
-3658 GAVAADG
+3658 
-3665 ANSNV
+3665 N
-3670 SISGTASAAISGAV
+3670 GTASAAISGAV
-3684 NAVGANAAVTIDSAD
+3684 SADGANAAVTIDSAD

-3722 LDGNVATDADGSV
+3722 LDGDVTTDADGSV

-3744 WTGDNAGNTTMSLS
+3744 WTGDNSGNTNMSLS
-3758 KGTWNGDNTGKLN
+3758 KGSWNGANTGKLN
-3771 ATLTNGTTWIGDSSG
+3771 ATLTNGTSWTGDSSG
-3786 AGSTIKLDASTWN
+3786 AGSTIKLDASSWS
-3799 GANSGAN
+3799 GMNSGVNAN
-3806 ADITLN
+3806 VTLT
-3812 NGASWSKGNTADGVT
+3812 NGASWTKGNTADGVT
-3827 VKADKAAWTGAN
+3827 VKADKSTWTGAN
-3839 GGAKANITLTNAST
+3839 GGANANITLGNAST
-3853 WNGANTGANATVNL
+3853 WTGANNGANATVSL
-3867 TDSSWT
+3867 TDSSWS
-3873 GDNSGAG
+3873 GDNSGANVTI
-3880 LSLTAN
+3880 TAN
-3886 NSKWNGNTSAAGSAT
+3886 NSKWNGSTSAAGSAT
-3901 LTNGSIWTGAST
+3901 LTNGSIWNGAST
-3913 NADFALT
+3913 SADFALT

-3927 NSGASSLKN
+3927 NSGASSLKSFN
-3936 FAATNGIVDMTNAAA
+3936 ATNGIVDMTNAAA

-3966 KHNSSNPGEVYGGNF
+3966 KHNSSNPAEVHGGNF
-3981 TVNSAKNG
+3981 TVTKAAAN

-4018 KLFYL
+4018 KLFYT

-4067 HKTVMPGPVYPTE
+4067 HKTVTPGPVYPTE

-4091 GEHFTDKEYRKAGV
+4091 GEHLTDKEYRKAGV

-4131 TTAKDTTLKLNSHDM
+4131 TTAKDTTLKLNNNDM
-4146 TITANSGDGIATT
+4146 TITANSGDGIATS
-4159 GGTLTV
+4159 GGKLTV
-4165 QDAGNFAVTGAKA
+4165 QDAGSLTVKGAKA

-4197 DVTTNNIVTIK
+4197 DVSTNNVVNIK

-4219 SANGTNAAVTIDS
+4219 SASGANSSVSINGTASAAISGAVSADGANAAVTIDS

-4242 ANGKGAKVIA
+4242 ANGKGAKVTA
-4252 KNLSRLDGD
+4252 KNLSKLDGD
-4261 VATDADGSVELNFK
+4261 VTTDADGSVELNFK

-4281 GNNSGNTTMSLS
+4281 GDNSGNTNMSLS
-4293 KGTWNGAN
+4293 KGSWNGAN

-4331 SWSGAN
+4331 SWSGMN
-4337 SGANA
+4337 SGVNANV
-4342 DITLTNGASWTKGN
+4342 TLTNGASWTKGN

-4361 TVKADKA
+4361 TVKADKST
-4368 AWTGANGGAKANITL
+4368 WTGANGGANANITL
-4383 TNASTWNGANTGANA
+4383 GNASTWTGANNGANAT
-4398 IVNLTDSSWSGDNSG
+4398 VSLTDSSWSGDNSG
-4413 AGLSLTAN
+4413 ANVTITANNSKWNGSTSAAGSAVLTNGSIWTGASTSADFSLTLNGSTWNNSGASSLKSFNGTNGIVDMTNVAASVTIGSYSGDATVIYKHNSSDPGEVYGGNFTVTKAAANSKITMLTDNTGVDTTDEDKINEALDALAGKLFYTGAIGGAENNLNGTVKIAEGLTATSVAKQTAGIVYDKTTGQGSADHKTVTPGPVYPTEQDRTAFVTSITGEHLTDKEYRKAGVLSNTVDNNIYNFTKDATTITTVGSAITTAKDTTLKLNNHDMTITANGGDGIATTGGTLRVQDAGSLTVSGAKAINANNSKVDITAVNATLNGDVSTNNVVNIKATKAAKVNGAVSASGANSSVSINGTASAAISGAVSADGANAAVTIDSADTTIGSDITANGKGAKVTAKNLSKLDGDVTTDADGSVELNFKEGASWTGDNSGNTNMSLSKGSWNGANTGKLNATLTNGTSWTGDSSGAGSIIKLDGSAWSGANSGAKANITLTNSASWTGTNTGNNATISLTDSNWTGDNSGVGLSLTAN

-4444 GASTSADFALTLNGS
+4444 GASTSADFSLTLNGS

-4465 ASSLKSFNG
+4465 ASSLKSFNATNGIVDMTNVAASVTIGSYSGDATVIYKHNSSDPGEVYGGNFTVTKAAANSKITMLTDNTGVDTTDEDKINEALDALAGKLFYTGAIGGAENNLNG
-4474 TNGIVDM
+4474 TVKIAEGLTATSVAKQTAGIVYDKTTGQGSADHKTVTPGPVYPTEQDRTAFVTSITGEHLTDKEYRKAGVLSNTVDNNIYNFTKDATTITTDSSAITTAKDTTLKLNNNDMTITANSGDGIATSGGKLTVQDAGSLTVKGAKAINANNSKVDITAVNATLNGDVSTNNVVNIKATKAAKVNGAVSANGANAAVTIDSADTTIGSDITANGKGAKVTAKNLSKLDGDVATDADGSVELNFKEGAAWSGDNAGNTTMSLSKGSWNGANTGKLNATLTNGTSWTGDSSGAGSTIKLDASSWSGMNSGVNANVTLTNGASWTKGNTADGVTVKADKSTWTGANGGAKANITLTNSASWSGANTGSNATVNLTDSSWTGDNSGAGLSLTADNSKWNGSTSAAGSATLTNGSIWTGASTSGDFSLTLNNSTWNNSGASSLKSFNAINGIVDM

-4500 YKHNSSN
+4500 YKHNSSD

-4512 GGNFTVNK
+4512 GGNFTVTK

-4546 ALNALAN
+4546 ALNSLAN

-4576 LTASSIIK
+4576 LTASSVIK
-4584 QTGDIAYD
+4584 QTGDISYD

-4686 VKADAITIAFKNL
+4686 VKADAITIEFKNL
-4699 DKLDIKAAGQALVA
+4699 DKLDIKAAGQALLA

-4721 HNTGAVTADSAFVA
+4721 HNTGAVTADSAFIA
-4735 NGAGSGIKADGLTNI
+4735 NGAGSSIKADGLTNI

-4769 STVKGDVTADNKG
+4769 GTVKGDVTADNKG

-5051 MLQRMGDVRLDNEE
+5051 MMQRMGDVRLDNEE

-5207 VAGADYSA
+5207 IAGADYSA

>member
-113 EVYPSGII
+113 EVYPSGVI

-133 NGYIY
+133 NGYVY

-172 TYCGMSYSSPGWV
+172 KYCGMSYSSPGWV

-279 NVLNQE
+279 NVLNQV

-334 TVANLSSDNPVNWEI
+334 TVANLSSDNPVDWEI
-349 VVEGNTEGGGNT
+349 VVEGSTEGGGNT

-400 TWSAYT
+400 TWSAYE

-451 VININANS
+451 IVNINANS

-531 NTLQLQVQNGVATP
+531 NTLQLQVQNSVATP
-545 VGVYAGNGKSVTI
+545 VGVYAGNGKNVTI

-580 MNDAGKSDASKI
+580 MNDAGKSAASKI

-633 INGNLTIKGA
+633 INGNLTIKGS
-643 DNETWGIPINADN
+643 DSETWGIPINADN

-732 DGAAA
+732 DGTAA

-750 LSTGTVNVALT
+750 LKTGTVNVALT
-761 TGDSYLRG
+761 TDDSYLRG

-795 YAQDNEDVGSNGAS
+795 YSQDNEDVGSNGAS

-824 IFQKSDSKNITID
+824 IFQKSDSKDITID

-852 NPEKIL
+852 NPENIL

-866 AESGSAVALRTDSD
+866 AEPGSAVALRTDSN

-906 VSGNRNLDGQVQIA
+906 VNGSRNLDGQVQIA

-930 YVGSVKYN
+930 YVGSVKYS

-950 SVQTETPEGDNSD
+950 SVQTETPEGDNTD

-968 LVEKGDW
+968 LLEKGDW

-985 LTLKDKASWSGDN
+985 LALKDKAIWTGNNS
-998 IGSNMVVNA
+998 GSNMVVNA
-1007 ADSVWTGDNKGAGTN
+1007 TDSAWTGDNKGAGTN

-1046 ASWSGDSSG
+1046 ASWTGDSSG
-1055 SDLQLNLDD
+1055 SDLQLTLDN
-1064 SDYNGNISGDRSSVT
+1064 SAYQGNIRGDRSSVT
-1079 LGNGSNWE
+1079 L
-1087 GNSSGK
+1087 
-1093 DAVININNGSS
+1093 NNGSS
-1104 WSGNVSGSGSTL
+1104 WSGNVIGSGSTL
-1116 NMHGDNLWQVKGDN
+1116 NMHGDTLWQLKGDN
-1130 VLDSFNAGSISKM
+1130 VLDSFNTGSISKM

-1150 SGSGATVDM
+1150 AGGGTTVDM

-1171 YNGKATFVYKHDAN
+1171 YNGKATFVYQHDAN

-1198 AATSS
+1198 TATTG

-1258 VSATKFAGNI
+1258 ASATKFAGNI

-1298 FTTVVTGDY
+1298 FKSTVTGDY

-1315 AGVLPDINNIY
+1315 AGVLPDTDNIY
-1326 NFTKDATTITTDSS
+1326 NFMKDATTITTDSS
-1340 AITTAKDTTLKLNS
+1340 AVTTAKDTTLKLNN
-1354 HDMTI
+1354 HDLTI
-1359 TANSGDGIATTGGT
+1359 TANSGDGIATTGGK
-1373 LTVQDAGNFVVTGAK
+1373 LTVQDAGSLTVSGAK
-1388 AINANNSKVDI
+1388 AINANNSKVEI

-1417 IKATKAAKVNGAVSA
+1417 LKATKAAKVNGAVSANGANSSVSINGGEATTVTGAVNA

-1445 TTIGSNVT
+1445 TI
-1453 ANGKGA
+1453 
-1459 KVTAK
+1459 
-1464 NLSKLDGDVVTDA
+1464 
-1477 DGSVELNFKE
+1477 
-1487 GASWTGDNSGNTTM
+1487 
-1501 SLSKGTWNGANNG
+1501 
-1514 KLNAT
+1514 
-1519 LTNGT
+1519 
-1524 TWTGDS
+1524 
-1530 SGAGSTI
+1530 
-1537 KLDAS
+1537 
-1542 TWNGANSG
+1542 
-1550 ANADITLNNGASWS
+1550 
-1564 KGNTADGVT
+1564 
-1573 VKADKAAWTG
+1573 
-1583 ANGGAKANITLTNAS
+1583 
-1598 TWNGANTGANAKV
+1598 
-1611 NLTDSSWTGDNSG
+1611 
-1624 SGLSLTA
+1624 
-1631 NNSKWNGSTSA
+1631 
-1642 AGSATLTNGSIWTGA
+1642 
-1657 SANADFSLT
+1657 
-1666 LNGSTWNNSGA
+1666 
-1677 SSLKNFA
+1677 
-1684 GTNGI
+1684 
-1689 VDMSNAAASV
+1689 
-1699 TIGSY
+1699 
-1704 SGDATVIY
+1704 
-1712 KHNSNNPG
+1712 
-1720 EVYGGNFTVNSAENG
+1720 
-1735 SKITM
+1735 
-1740 LTDNTGV
+1740 
-1747 DTTDEDKINEALDAL
+1747 
-1762 AGKLFYLGAVGGAE
+1762 
-1776 SNLNGTVKI
+1776 
-1785 AEGLTAASVAKQT
+1785 
-1798 AGIVYDKTT
+1798 
-1807 GQGSA
+1807 
-1812 DHKTVTPG
+1812 
-1820 PVYPSEQDRTA
+1820 
-1831 FVTSI
+1831 
-1836 TGEHLTDKEYRKAG
+1836 
-1850 VLSNTVDNNIYNFT
+1850 
-1864 KDATT
+1864 
-1869 ITTDSSAI
+1869 
-1877 TTAKDT
+1877 
-1883 TLKLNSHD
+1883 
-1891 MTITANSGDGIATTG
+1891 
-1906 GTLTVQ
+1906 
-1912 DAGNFVVTGAKAIN
+1912 
-1926 ANNSKVDIT
+1926 
-1935 AVNATLNGDVTTNN
+1935 
-1949 TVMLKATKAAKVNG
+1949 
-1963 AVSADGANSNVSI
+1963 
-1976 SGTASAAITGAVN
+1976 
-1989 ANGANAAVTIDS
+1989 
-2001 ADTTIGSDITANGK
+2001 IGSD
-2015 GAKVTAKNLS
+2015 V
-2025 KLDGNVATDADGN
+2025 
-2038 VELNFKEGASW
+2038 
-2049 SGDNS
+2049 
-2054 GNTTMSLSKGTW
+2054 
-2066 SGANTGKLN
+2066 
-2075 VTLTNGT
+2075 
-2082 TWNGDSSGAG
+2082 
-2092 STIKLDASTWS
+2092 
-2103 GANSG
+2103 
-2108 ADADITLNNG
+2108 
-2118 ASWSKGNTADGVTV
+2118 
-2132 KADKAAW
+2132 
-2139 TGANGGAKANITLT
+2139 
-2153 NASTWNGANTGAN
+2153 
-2166 AKVNLTDSSWTGD
+2166 
-2179 NSGAGLSLTAN
+2179 
-2190 NSKWNGSTSTAGSAT
+2190 
-2205 LTNGSIWTG
+2205 
-2214 ASTSA
+2214 
-2219 DFALTLNGSTW
+2219 
-2230 NNSGASSLKSF
+2230 
-2241 SGTNGIVDMTNTAA
+2241 
-2255 SVTIGSY
+2255 
-2262 SGDATVI
+2262 
-2269 YKHNSSNPGEVYG
+2269 
-2282 GNFTVTKAAANS
+2282 
-2294 KISMLTDNTGVDT
+2294 
-2307 TDEDKINEALD
+2307 
-2318 ALAGKLFYLGAVGG
+2318 
-2332 AESNLN
+2332 
-2338 GTVKIAEGLTAA
+2338 
-2350 SVAKQ
+2350 
-2355 TAGIVY
+2355 
-2361 DKTTGQG
+2361 
-2368 SADHKTVTPGPV
+2368 
-2380 YPSEQDRTAFV
+2380 
-2391 TSITGEHLTDKEY
+2391 
-2404 RKAGVLSNTVDNN
+2404 
-2417 IYNFT
+2417 
-2422 KDATTITTDSSAI
+2422 
-2435 TTTKD
+2435 
-2440 TTLKL
+2440 
-2445 NSHDLTIT
+2445 
-2453 ANSGDGIAT
+2453 
-2462 TGGTLTVQNVGNFA
+2462 
-2476 VTGAKA
+2476 
-2482 INANNSKV
+2482 
-2490 DITAVN
+2490 
-2496 ATLNGDVSTNNVVN
+2496 
-2510 IKATKAA
+2510 
-2517 KVNGAVAADGA
+2517 
-2528 NSNVSISGT
+2528 
-2537 ASAAISGAVSAV
+2537 
-2549 GANAAVT
+2549 
-2556 VDSADTTIGSDITAN
+2556 TAN

-2634 TLTNGTTWN
+2634 TLTNGTTWT

-2655 DASTWSGANSGANT
+2655 DGSAWSGANSGANA
-2669 DITLSNGASW
+2669 DITLNNGASW

-2690 KAEKA
+2690 KADKA
-2695 TWTGAN
+2695 AWTGAN

-2712 ASTWN
+2712 SASWT
-2717 GANTGANAIV
+2717 GANTGSNATV
-2727 NLIDSSWTGDN
+2727 NLTDSSWSGDN

-2765 NGSIWTGASTSADF
+2765 NGSIWNGASTSGDF
-2779 SLTLNGSTWNNSGAS
+2779 ALTLNGSTWNNSGAS
-2794 SLKSFSGTNGI
+2794 SLKSFTATNGI

-2840 GNFTVNSAKNGS
+2840 GNFTVNKAAANS

-2864 TTDEDKINEALDALV
+2864 TTDEDKINEALDALA
-2879 GKLFYLGAIG
+2879 GKLFYTGAIG

-2905 TAASAAKQTAGIV
+2905 TATSVAKQTAGIV

-2950 SITGEHLTDKE
+2950 SITGEHFADKE

-2999 TLKLNSHDMTI
+2999 TLKLNNHDLTI
-3010 TANSG
+3010 TANGG
-3015 DGIATTGGTLTVQDA
+3015 DGIATTGGMLTVQDA
-3030 GIFAVTGAKA
+3030 GNLTVKGAKA

-3072 KAAKVNGAVSADGA
+3072 KSAKVNGAVSA
-3086 NSNVSISGTASA
+3086 
-3098 AITGAVN
+3098 
-3105 ANGANAAVTIDS
+3105 NGANAAVSINGTDSVAITGVVNADGANSTVTIDS
-3117 ADTTIGSDI
+3117 ADTIIGSDI
-3126 TANGKGAKVIAKNLS
+3126 TANGKGAKVTAKNLS
-3141 RLDGDVTTDAD
+3141 KLDGDVTTDAD
-3152 GSVELGFKEGAS
+3152 GSVELNFKEGAS
-3164 WTGDN
+3164 WSGDN
-3169 GGNTT
+3169 SGNTN

-3186 NGKLNATLTNGT
+3186 TGKLNATLTNGT

-3213 DASSWSGA
+3213 DASTWNGA

-3231 SNGAS
+3231 NNGAS
-3236 WTKGNTADGVAVKA
+3236 WSKGNTADGVTVKA
-3250 DKASWTGANGGAKTN
+3250 DKAAWKGANGGAKAN
-3265 ITLTNS
+3265 ITLSNS
-3271 VSWNGANT
+3271 ASWNGANT
-3279 GSNATVNMTDSSWT
+3279 GSNATVNLTDSSWS
-3293 GDNSGAGLSLTA
+3293 GDNSGAGLSITA

-3322 TNGSIWTG
+3322 TNGSSWTG
-3330 ASTNADFALTLN
+3330 ASTSADFALTLN
-3342 GSTWNNSG
+3342 DSIWNNSG
-3350 ASSLKSFAG
+3350 ASSLKSFTG

-3384 IYKHNSSNPSEVYG
+3384 IYKHNSSNPGEVYG
-3398 GNFTVTKA
+3398 GNFTVKSA
-3406 ATNSKITMLT
+3406 KNGSKITMLT

-3428 INEALDALAGRLFYL
+3428 INEALDALAGKLFYT
-3443 GAVGGAENNLNG
+3443 GAIGGAENNLNG
-3455 TVKIAEGLTAASVAK
+3455 TVKIAEGLTATSVAK

-3562 SHDMTITANSG
+3562 NHDLTITASSG

-3581 KLTVQDAG
+3581 TLTVQDAG
-3589 DFAVTGAK
+3589 NLTVKGAK
-3597 AINANNSKVDITA
+3597 AINANNSKVEITA

-3621 NNAVMLKAT
+3621 NNVVNIKAT
-3630 KAAKVNGAVAANGAN
+3630 KAAKVNGVVSAN
-3645 SNVSISGEATTIT
+3645 
-3658 GAVAADG
+3658 
-3665 ANSNV
+3665 
-3670 SISGTASAAISGAV
+3670 
-3684 NAVGANAAVTIDSAD
+3684 GANAAVTIDSAD
-3699 TTIGSD
+3699 TTIGSG

-3717 KNLSK
+3717 KNISK
-3722 LDGNVATDADGSV
+3722 LNGNVATDADGSV

-3758 KGTWNGDNTGKLN
+3758 KGTWNGANTGKLN
-3771 ATLTNGTTWIGDSSG
+3771 ATLTNGTTWTGDSSG
-3786 AGSTIKLDASTWN
+3786 AGSTIKLDASSWS
-3799 GANSGAN
+3799 GMNSGAN
-3806 ADITLN
+3806 ANVTLT

-3839 GGAKANITLTNAST
+3839 GGAKANITLSNSASWNGANTGSNATVNLTDSSWSGDNSGAGLSLTANNSKWNGNTNAAGSATLTNGSIWNGASTSADFALTLNGSTWNNSGASSLKSFTGTNGIVDMTNAAASVTIGSYSGDATVIYKHNSSNPAEVHGGNFTVTKAAANSKITMLTDNTGVDTTDEDKINEALDALAGKLFYLGAIGGAESNLNGTVKIAEGLTATSVAKQTAGIVYDKTTGQGSADHKTVTPGPVYPTEQDRTAFVTSITGEHLTDKEYRKAGVLSNTVDNNIYNFTKDATTITTDSSAVTTAKDTTLKLNNHDLTITANGGDGIATTGGTLTVQNAGSLTVSGAKAINANNSKVDITAVNATLNGDVITNNVVNIKATKAAKVNGAVSASGANAAVTIDSEDTTIGSDVTANGNGAKVTAKNLSKLDGDVATDADGSVELNFKEGASWSGDNSGNTTVSLSKGT
-3853 WNGANTGANATVNL
+3853 WNGANTGKLNATLTNGTTWTGDSSGAGSTIKLDGSSWSGMNSGENANITLTNGASWSKGNTADGVTVKADKAAWAGANSGANTNITLSNATTWTGANNGNNAIVNLIDSSWSGDNSGAGLSLTANNSKWNGSTSTAGSATVTNGSIWNGASTSGDFSLTLNNSTWNNSGASSLKSFNATNGVVDMTNAAASVTIGSYSGDATVIYKHNSSNPAEIYGGNFTVKSAKSGSKITMLTDNTGVDTTDEDKINEALDALAGKLFYTGAIGGAENNLNGTVKIAEGLTATSVAKQTAGIVYDKTTGQGSADHKTVTPGPVYPTEQDRTAFVTSITGEHFADKEYRKAGVLSNTIDNNIYNFTKDATTITAAGSAVTTAKDTTLKLNNHDLTITANSGDGIATTGGTLTVQHAGNLTVSGAKAINANNSKVDITAVNATLNGDVSTNNVVNIKATKAAKVNGAVSANGANAAVTIDSEDTTIGSDITANGKGAKVTAKNLSKLNGNVATGVDGSVELTFKEGAAWSGDNAGNTTMSLSKGTWNGANTGKLNATLTNGTTWTGDSSGAGSTIKLDASSWSGMNSGANANVTLTNGASWSKGNIADGVTVKADKAAWTGANGGANTNITLTNATTWTGANNGANAIVNL

-3886 NSKWNGNTSAAGSAT
+3886 NSKWNGSTSAAGNAT

-3913 NADFALT
+3913 SADFSLT

-3927 NSGASSLKN
+3927 NSGASSLKSFN
-3936 FAATNGIVDMTNAAA
+3936 ATNGIVDMTNAAA

-3989 SKITMLTDNTGVDTT
+3989 SKITMLTD
-4004 DEDKINEALDALAG
+4004 
-4018 KLFYL
+4018 
-4023 GAIGGA
+4023 
-4029 ENNLNGTVK
+4029 
-4038 IAEGLTAT
+4038 
-4046 SVAKQT
+4046 
-4052 AGIVYDKTTGQGSAD
+4052 
-4067 HKTVMPGPVYPTE
+4067 
-4080 QDRTA
+4080 
-4085 FVTSIT
+4085 
-4091 GEHFTDKEYRKAGV
+4091 
-4105 LSNTVDNNIYNF
+4105 
-4117 TKDATTIT
+4117 
-4125 TDSSAI
+4125 
-4131 TTAKDTTLKLNSHDM
+4131 
-4146 TITANSGDGIATT
+4146 
-4159 GGTLTV
+4159 
-4165 QDAGNFAVTGAKA
+4165 
-4178 INANNSKV
+4178 
-4186 DITAV
+4186 
-4191 NATLNG
+4191 
-4197 DVTTNNIVTIK
+4197 
-4208 ATKAAKVNGAV
+4208 
-4219 SANGTNAAVTIDS
+4219 
-4232 ADTTIGSDIT
+4232 
-4242 ANGKGAKVIA
+4242 
-4252 KNLSRLDGD
+4252 
-4261 VATDADGSVELNFK
+4261 
-4275 EGASWT
+4275 
-4281 GNNSGNTTMSLS
+4281 
-4293 KGTWNGAN
+4293 
-4301 TGKLNATLTNGT
+4301 
-4313 SWTGDSSGAG
+4313 
-4323 STIKLDAS
+4323 
-4331 SWSGAN
+4331 
-4337 SGANA
+4337 
-4342 DITLTNGASWTKGN
+4342 
-4356 TADGV
+4356 
-4361 TVKADKA
+4361 
-4368 AWTGANGGAKANITL
+4368 
-4383 TNASTWNGANTGANA
+4383 
-4398 IVNLTDSSWSGDNSG
+4398 
-4413 AGLSLTAN
+4413 
-4421 NSKWNGSTS
+4421 
-4430 TAGSATLT
+4430 
-4438 NGSIWN
+4438 
-4444 GASTSADFALTLNGS
+4444 
-4459 TWNNSG
+4459 
-4465 ASSLKSFNG
+4465 
-4474 TNGIVDM
+4474 
-4481 TNAAAS
+4481 
-4487 VTIGSYS
+4487 
-4494 GDATVI
+4494 
-4500 YKHNSSN
+4500 
-4507 PGEVY
+4507 
-4512 GGNFTVNK
+4512 
-4520 AAANS
+4520 
-4525 KITMLTD
+4525 

-4546 ALNALAN
+4546 ALNSLAN

-4576 LTASSIIK
+4576 LTASSVVK

-4604 VTPNVTYPEAQT
+4604 VTPNVTYPEEQT

-4686 VKADAITIAFKNL
+4686 VKADAITVEFKNL
-4699 DKLDIKAAGQALVA
+4699 DKLDIKATGQALLA

-4721 HNTGAVTADSAFVA
+4721 HNTGAVTADSAFIA

-4769 STVKGDVTADNKG
+4769 GTVKGNVTADNKG

-4822 LTGDVSTAGDAVIN
+4822 LTGDVSTVGDAVIN
-4836 IYADMGIWTGN
+4836 IYADMGVWTGN

-5051 MLQRMGDVRLDNEE
+5051 MLQRMGDVRLANEE

-5131 SLSVYGSWNSD
+5131 SLAVYGSWNSD

-5196 IDPSVQFTVGR
+5196 IDPSVQFTIGR
-5207 VAGADYSA
+5207 IAGADYSA

-5310 ATFEKKFGGDT
+5310 ATFEKKFGGDA

>member
-128 SAAGY
+128 SAAGH

-172 TYCGMSYSSPGWV
+172 KYCGMSYSSPGWV

-334 TVANLSSDNPVNWEI
+334 TVANLSSDNPVDWEI
-349 VVEGNTEGGGNT
+349 VVEGSTEGGGNT

-400 TWSAYT
+400 TWSAYE

-451 VININANS
+451 IVNINANS

-531 NTLQLQVQNGVATP
+531 NTLQLQVQNSVATP
-545 VGVYAGNGKSVTI
+545 VGVYAGNGKNITI

-580 MNDAGKSDASKI
+580 MNDAGKSAASKI

-633 INGNLTIKGA
+633 INGNLTIKGS
-643 DNETWGIPINADN
+643 DSETWGIPINADN

-665 ILTQVENSRVD
+665 ILAQVENSRVD

-732 DGAAA
+732 DGTAA

-750 LSTGTVNVALT
+750 LKTGTVNVALT
-761 TGDSYLRG
+761 TDDSYLRG

-824 IFQKSDSKNITID
+824 IFQKSGSKDITID

-852 NPEKIL
+852 NPENIL

-866 AESGSAVALRTDSD
+866 AETGSAVALRTDSS

-906 VSGNRNLDGQVQIA
+906 VSGSRNLDGQVQIA

-930 YVGSVKYN
+930 YVGSVKYS

-950 SVQTETPEGDNSD
+950 SVQTETPEGDNTD

-985 LTLKDKASWSGDN
+985 LALKDKASWTGNNS
-998 IGSNMVVNA
+998 GSNIVVNA
-1007 ADSVWTGDNKGAGTN
+1007 TDSAWTGDNKGAGTN

-1046 ASWSGDSSG
+1046 ASWTGDSSG
-1055 SDLQLNLDD
+1055 SDLQLTLDN
-1064 SDYNGNISGDRSSVT
+1064 SAYQGNIRGDRSSVT
-1079 LGNGSNWE
+1079 L
-1087 GNSSGK
+1087 
-1093 DAVININNGSS
+1093 NNGSS
-1104 WSGNVSGSGSTL
+1104 WSGNVIGSGSTL
-1116 NMHGDNLWQVKGDN
+1116 NMHGDSLWQLKGDN
-1130 VLDSFNAGSISKM
+1130 VLDSFNAGSVSKM

-1150 SGSGATVDM
+1150 AGGGTTVDM

-1171 YNGKATFVYKHDAN
+1171 YNGKATFVYQHDAN

-1198 AATSS
+1198 AATSG

-1258 VSATKFAGNI
+1258 ASATKFAGNI

-1298 FTTVVTGDY
+1298 FKSTVTGDY

-1315 AGVLPDINNIY
+1315 AGVLPDTDNIY

-1340 AITTAKDTTLKLNS
+1340 AITTAKDTTLKLNN
-1354 HDMTI
+1354 HDLTI
-1359 TANSGDGIATTGGT
+1359 TANSGDGIATTGAT
-1373 LTVQDAGNFVVTGAK
+1373 LTVQNAGSLTVSGAK
-1388 AINANNSKVDI
+1388 AINANNSKVEI

-1412 NNAVT
+1412 NNVVN

-1432 DGANAAVTIDSAD
+1432 NGANAAVTIDSED
-1445 TTIGSNVT
+1445 TTIGSDIT

-1464 NLSKLDGDVVTDA
+1464 NLSKLDGDVTTDA

-1487 GASWTGDNSGNTTM
+1487 GASWSGDNSGNTTM
-1501 SLSKGTWNGANNG
+1501 SLSKGTWNGANTG

-1583 ANGGAKANITLTNAS
+1583 ANGGANANITLSNSAS
-1598 TWNGANTGANAKV
+1598 WNGANTGSNATV
-1611 NLTDSSWTGDNSG
+1611 NLTDSSWSGDNSG
-1624 SGLSLTA
+1624 AGLSLTA
-1631 NNSKWNGSTSA
+1631 DNSKWNGSTNT
-1642 AGSATLTNGSIWTGA
+1642 AGSATLTNGSSWTGA
-1657 SANADFSLT
+1657 STSADFALT

-1677 SSLKNFA
+1677 SSLKSFNA
-1684 GTNGI
+1684 TNGV
-1689 VDMSNAAASV
+1689 VDMTNAAASV

-1712 KHNSNNPG
+1712 KHNSSNPA
-1720 EVYGGNFTVNSAENG
+1720 EVHGGNFTVNKAAAN

-1762 AGKLFYLGAVGGAE
+1762 AGKLFY
-1776 SNLNGTVKI
+1776 T
-1785 AEGLTAASVAKQT
+1785 
-1798 AGIVYDKTT
+1798 
-1807 GQGSA
+1807 
-1812 DHKTVTPG
+1812 
-1820 PVYPSEQDRTA
+1820 
-1831 FVTSI
+1831 
-1836 TGEHLTDKEYRKAG
+1836 
-1850 VLSNTVDNNIYNFT
+1850 
-1864 KDATT
+1864 
-1869 ITTDSSAI
+1869 
-1877 TTAKDT
+1877 
-1883 TLKLNSHD
+1883 
-1891 MTITANSGDGIATTG
+1891 
-1906 GTLTVQ
+1906 
-1912 DAGNFVVTGAKAIN
+1912 
-1926 ANNSKVDIT
+1926 
-1935 AVNATLNGDVTTNN
+1935 
-1949 TVMLKATKAAKVNG
+1949 
-1963 AVSADGANSNVSI
+1963 
-1976 SGTASAAITGAVN
+1976 
-1989 ANGANAAVTIDS
+1989 
-2001 ADTTIGSDITANGK
+2001 
-2015 GAKVTAKNLS
+2015 
-2025 KLDGNVATDADGN
+2025 
-2038 VELNFKEGASW
+2038 
-2049 SGDNS
+2049 
-2054 GNTTMSLSKGTW
+2054 
-2066 SGANTGKLN
+2066 
-2075 VTLTNGT
+2075 
-2082 TWNGDSSGAG
+2082 
-2092 STIKLDASTWS
+2092 
-2103 GANSG
+2103 
-2108 ADADITLNNG
+2108 
-2118 ASWSKGNTADGVTV
+2118 
-2132 KADKAAW
+2132 
-2139 TGANGGAKANITLT
+2139 
-2153 NASTWNGANTGAN
+2153 
-2166 AKVNLTDSSWTGD
+2166 
-2179 NSGAGLSLTAN
+2179 
-2190 NSKWNGSTSTAGSAT
+2190 
-2205 LTNGSIWTG
+2205 
-2214 ASTSA
+2214 
-2219 DFALTLNGSTW
+2219 
-2230 NNSGASSLKSF
+2230 
-2241 SGTNGIVDMTNTAA
+2241 
-2255 SVTIGSY
+2255 
-2262 SGDATVI
+2262 
-2269 YKHNSSNPGEVYG
+2269 
-2282 GNFTVTKAAANS
+2282 
-2294 KISMLTDNTGVDT
+2294 
-2307 TDEDKINEALD
+2307 
-2318 ALAGKLFYLGAVGG
+2318 
-2332 AESNLN
+2332 
-2338 GTVKIAEGLTAA
+2338 
-2350 SVAKQ
+2350 
-2355 TAGIVY
+2355 
-2361 DKTTGQG
+2361 
-2368 SADHKTVTPGPV
+2368 
-2380 YPSEQDRTAFV
+2380 
-2391 TSITGEHLTDKEY
+2391 
-2404 RKAGVLSNTVDNN
+2404 
-2417 IYNFT
+2417 
-2422 KDATTITTDSSAI
+2422 
-2435 TTTKD
+2435 
-2440 TTLKL
+2440 
-2445 NSHDLTIT
+2445 
-2453 ANSGDGIAT
+2453 
-2462 TGGTLTVQNVGNFA
+2462 
-2476 VTGAKA
+2476 
-2482 INANNSKV
+2482 
-2490 DITAVN
+2490 
-2496 ATLNGDVSTNNVVN
+2496 
-2510 IKATKAA
+2510 
-2517 KVNGAVAADGA
+2517 
-2528 NSNVSISGT
+2528 
-2537 ASAAISGAVSAV
+2537 
-2549 GANAAVT
+2549 
-2556 VDSADTTIGSDITAN
+2556 
-2571 GKGAKV
+2571 
-2577 TAKNLSKLD
+2577 
-2586 GDVATDADGSVELN
+2586 
-2600 FKEGAS
+2600 
-2606 WSGDNS
+2606 
-2612 GNTTMSLSKGTWN
+2612 
-2625 GANTGKLNA
+2625 
-2634 TLTNGTTWN
+2634 
-2643 GDSSGAGSTIKL
+2643 
-2655 DASTWSGANSGANT
+2655 
-2669 DITLSNGASW
+2669 
-2679 TKGNTADGVTV
+2679 
-2690 KAEKA
+2690 
-2695 TWTGAN
+2695 
-2701 GGAKANITLTN
+2701 
-2712 ASTWN
+2712 
-2717 GANTGANAIV
+2717 
-2727 NLIDSSWTGDN
+2727 
-2738 SGAGLSLTAN
+2738 
-2748 NSKWN
+2748 
-2753 GSTNAAGSATLT
+2753 
-2765 NGSIWTGASTSADF
+2765 
-2779 SLTLNGSTWNNSGAS
+2779 
-2794 SLKSFSGTNGI
+2794 
-2805 VDMTNAAASVTIGSY
+2805 
-2820 SGDATVIYKHNSSN
+2820 
-2834 PGEVYG
+2834 
-2840 GNFTVNSAKNGS
+2840 
-2852 KITMLTDNTGVD
+2852 
-2864 TTDEDKINEALDALV
+2864 
-2879 GKLFYLGAIG
+2879 GAIG

-2905 TAASAAKQTAGIV
+2905 TATSVAKQTAGIV
-2918 YDKTTGQ
+2918 YNKTTGQ

-2999 TLKLNSHDMTI
+2999 TLKLNNHDMTI

-3015 DGIATTGGTLTVQDA
+3015 DGIATTGGVLKVQDA
-3030 GIFAVTGAKA
+3030 GDLTVSGAKA

-3046 KVDITAVNATLNGDV
+3046 KVEITAVNATLNGDV
-3061 TTNNA
+3061 STNN
-3066 VTIKAT
+3066 VVNIKAT
-3072 KAAKVNGAVSADGA
+3072 KAAKVNGAVSASGA
-3086 NSNVSISGTASA
+3086 NSSVSINGTDSV
-3098 AITGAVN
+3098 AISGAVS
-3105 ANGANAAVTIDS
+3105 ADGANAAVTIDS

-3126 TANGKGAKVIAKNLS
+3126 TANGKGAKVTAKNLS
-3141 RLDGDVTTDAD
+3141 KLDGNVATDAD
-3152 GSVELGFKEGAS
+3152 GSVELTFKEGAS

-3169 GGNTT
+3169 AGNTT
-3174 MSLSKGTWNGAN
+3174 MSLSKGIWNGAN
-3186 NGKLNATLTNGT
+3186 TGKLNATLTNGT
-3198 TWTGDS
+3198 TWNGDS

-3213 DASSWSGA
+3213 DASTWNGA

-3231 SNGAS
+3231 NNGAS
-3236 WTKGNTADGVAVKA
+3236 WSKGNTADGVTVKA
-3250 DKASWTGANGGAKTN
+3250 DKSTWTGANGGAKAN
-3265 ITLTNS
+3265 ITLSNS
-3271 VSWNGANT
+3271 ASWTGTNT
-3279 GSNATVNMTDSSWT
+3279 GNDATISLTDSSWS

-3305 NNSKWNGST
+3305 NNSKWNGNANT
-3314 SAAGSATL
+3314 AGSATL

-3330 ASTNADFALTLN
+3330 ASTSGDFSLTLN
-3342 GSTWNNSG
+3342 NSTWNNSG
-3350 ASSLKSFAG
+3350 ASSLRSFTG
-3359 TNGIVDMTNAAASVT
+3359 TNGIVDMTNAAAGVT

-3384 IYKHNSSNPSEVYG
+3384 IYKHNSSNPGEVYG
-3398 GNFTVTKA
+3398 GNFTVNNAK
-3406 ATNSKITMLT
+3406 NGSKITMLT

-3428 INEALDALAGRLFYL
+3428 INEALDALAGKLFYT
-3443 GAVGGAENNLNG
+3443 GAIGGAENNLNG
-3455 TVKIAEGLTAASVAK
+3455 TVKIAEGLTATSVAK

-3497 PSEQDRTAFVT
+3497 PTEQDRTAFVT

-3562 SHDMTITANSG
+3562 NNDMTITASSG

-3581 KLTVQDAG
+3581 TLTVQNAG
-3589 DFAVTGAK
+3589 NFAVTGAK
-3597 AINANNSKVDITA
+3597 AINANNSKVEITA

-3621 NNAVMLKAT
+3621 NNVVNIKAT
-3630 KAAKVNGAVAANGAN
+3630 KAAKVNGAVSANGAN
-3645 SNVSISGEATTIT
+3645 SSVSINGTDSVAIT
-3658 GAVAADG
+3658 GAVNADG
-3665 ANSNV
+3665 ANS
-3670 SISGTASAAISGAV
+3670 T
-3684 NAVGANAAVTIDSAD
+3684 VTIDSAD

-3705 ITANG
+3705 VTANG

-3722 LDGNVATDADGSV
+3722 LNGNVATDADGSV
-3735 ELNFKEGAS
+3735 ELNFKEGAAWS
-3744 WTGDNAGNTTMSLS
+3744 GDNAGNTTMSLS
-3758 KGTWNGDNTGKLN
+3758 KGTWNGANTGKLN
-3771 ATLTNGTTWIGDSSG
+3771 ATLTNGTSWTGDSSG
-3786 AGSTIKLDASTWN
+3786 AGSTIKLDGSSWS
-3799 GANSGAN
+3799 GMNSGENAN
-3806 ADITLN
+3806 ITLT

-3827 VKADKAAWTGAN
+3827 VKADKSTWTGAN
-3839 GGAKANITLTNAST
+3839 GGAKANITLSNSASWT
-3853 WNGANTGANATVNL
+3853 GTNTGSNATVNL

-3873 GDNSGAG
+3873 GANSGVG

-3886 NSKWNGNTSAAGSAT
+3886 NSKWNGSTSAAGSAT
-3901 LTNGSIWTGAST
+3901 LTNGSIWNGAST
-3913 NADFALT
+3913 SADFALT

-3927 NSGASSLKN
+3927 NSGASSLKSFN
-3936 FAATNGIVDMTNAAA
+3936 ATNGIVDMTNAAA

-3981 TVNSAKNG
+3981 TVKSAKNG

-4038 IAEGLTAT
+4038 IAEGLTAA

-4067 HKTVMPGPVYPTE
+4067 HKTVTPGPVYPTE

-4091 GEHFTDKEYRKAGV
+4091 GEHFADKEYRKAGV
-4105 LSNTVDNNIYNF
+4105 LSNTIDNNIYNF

-4125 TDSSAI
+4125 TAGSAV
-4131 TTAKDTTLKLNSHDM
+4131 TTAKDTKLKLNNNDM

-4165 QDAGNFAVTGAKA
+4165 QDAGNLTVKGAKA

-4186 DITAV
+4186 EITTV

-4197 DVTTNNIVTIK
+4197 DVSTNNVVNIK

-4219 SANGTNAAVTIDS
+4219 SANGANSTVTIDS
-4232 ADTTIGSDIT
+4232 ADTIIGSDIT
-4242 ANGKGAKVIA
+4242 ANGNGAKVTA
-4252 KNLSRLDGD
+4252 KNLSKLDGD
-4261 VATDADGSVELNFK
+4261 VATDADGSVELTFK
-4275 EGASWT
+4275 EGAAWS
-4281 GNNSGNTTMSLS
+4281 GDNAGNTTMSLS

-4313 SWTGDSSGAG
+4313 TWTGDSSGAG

-4331 SWSGAN
+4331 SWSGMN

-4342 DITLTNGASWTKGN
+4342 NVTLTNGASWSKGN
-4356 TADGV
+4356 IADGV

-4368 AWTGANGGAKANITL
+4368 AWTGANGGANANITL
-4383 TNASTWNGANTGANA
+4383 SNSASWNGANTGSNA
-4398 IVNLTDSSWSGDNSG
+4398 TVNLTDSSWSGDNSG

-4421 NSKWNGSTS
+4421 NSKWNGNANA
-4430 TAGSATLT
+4430 AGSATLT
-4438 NGSIWN
+4438 NGSSWT
-4444 GASTSADFALTLNGS
+4444 GASTSADFSLTLNGS

-4465 ASSLKSFNG
+4465 ASSLKSFNA

-4494 GDATVI
+4494 GDATII
-4500 YKHNSSN
+4500 YKHNSNN
-4507 PGEVY
+4507 PAEVY
-4512 GGNFTVNK
+4512 GGNFTVTSAKNG
-4520 AAANS
+4520 S

-4546 ALNALAN
+4546 ALNSLAN

-4576 LTASSIIK
+4576 LTASSVVK

-4604 VTPNVTYPEAQT
+4604 VTPNVTYPEEQT

-4686 VKADAITIAFKNL
+4686 VKADAITVEFKNL
-4699 DKLDIKAAGQALVA
+4699 DKLDIKAAGQALLA

-4721 HNTGAVTADSAFVA
+4721 HNTGVVTADSAFIA

-4769 STVKGDVTADNKG
+4769 GTVKGNVTADNKG

-4822 LTGDVSTAGDAVIN
+4822 LTGDVSTVGDAVIN
-4836 IYADMGIWTGN
+4836 IYADMGVWTGN

-5131 SLSVYGSWNSD
+5131 SLAVYGSWNSD

>member
-133 NGYIY
+133 NGYVY

-160 VSKSRNLMEDLN
+160 VSKSRNLMDDLN

-477 YSGVSSDN
+477 YGGVSSDN

-531 NTLQLQVQNGVATP
+531 NTLQLQVQNSVATP
-545 VGVYAGNGKSVTI
+545 VGVYAGNGKNITI

-571 NGNSLNNAI
+571 DGNSLNNAI
-580 MNDAGKSDASKI
+580 MNDAGKAAASKI

-599 ISMNGSYGGNGVA
+599 ISMNGGYGGNGVA

-633 INGNLTIKGA
+633 INGNLTVKGS
-643 DNETWGIPINADN
+643 DSETWGIPINADN
-656 VLSRFNNAG
+656 ALSRFNNAG

-750 LSTGTVNVALT
+750 LPTGTVNVALT

-809 HISKLTGGSAGAAGV
+809 HISKLTGGSTGAAGV
-824 IFQKSDSKNITID
+824 IFQKNGSKDITID

-852 NPEKIL
+852 NPENIL

-866 AESGSAVALRTDSD
+866 ADSGSAVALRTDSS

-906 VSGNRNLDGQVQIA
+906 VSGSRNLDGQVQIA
-920 EGLTAASAAK
+920 EGLTAASTAK
-930 YVGSVKYN
+930 YVGSVKYS

-950 SVQTETPEGDNSD
+950 SVQTETPEGDNTD

-968 LVEKGDW
+968 LLEKGDW

-985 LTLKDKASWSGDN
+985 LALKDKASWTGGNS
-998 IGSNMVVNA
+998 GSNMVVNA

-1046 ASWSGDSSG
+1046 ASWTGDSKG
-1055 SDLQLNLDD
+1055 SDLQLTLDD

-1104 WSGNVSGSGSTL
+1104 WSGNVSGSGSIL
-1116 NMHGDNLWQVKGDN
+1116 NMHGDSLWQLKGDN
-1130 VLDSFNAGSISKM
+1130 ALDSFNAGSVSKM

-1150 SGSGATVDM
+1150 AGGGTTVDM

-1171 YNGKATFVYKHDAN
+1171 YNGKSTFVYKHDAN

-1198 AATSS
+1198 AATSG

-1258 VSATKFAGNI
+1258 ASATKFAGNI
-1268 GYDSKTGQGSLDKA
+1268 GYDSKTGQGGLDKA

-1340 AITTAKDTTLKLNS
+1340 AITAAKDTTLKLNS
-1354 HDMTI
+1354 HDMSI
-1359 TANSGDGIATTGGT
+1359 TANSGDGIATTGGK
-1373 LTVQDAGNFVVTGAK
+1373 LTVQDAGNFAVTGAK

-1399 TAVNATLNGDVST
+1399 TAVNAMLNGDVTT

-1432 DGANAAVTIDSAD
+1432 DGANSSVSISGTASAAISGAVSAVGANAAVTVDSAD
-1445 TTIGSNVT
+1445 TTIGSDIT

-1464 NLSKLDGDVVTDA
+1464 NLSKLDGNVATDA
-1477 DGSVELNFKE
+1477 DGSVELTFKD
-1487 GASWTGDNSGNTTM
+1487 GAAWSGDNAGNTTI
-1501 SLSKGTWNGANNG
+1501 SLSKGSWNGANTG

-1573 VKADKAAWTG
+1573 VQADKAAWTG
-1583 ANGGAKANITLTNAS
+1583 ANGGANANITLTNAS
-1598 TWNGANTGANAKV
+1598 TWTGTNTGSNATV

-1624 SGLSLTA
+1624 AGLSLTA

-1657 SANADFSLT
+1657 STSADFSLT

-1677 SSLKNFA
+1677 SSLKSFA

-1689 VDMSNAAASV
+1689 VDMTNAAASV

-1712 KHNSNNPG
+1712 KHNSSNPG
-1720 EVYGGNFTVNSAENG
+1720 EVYGGNFTVTKAAAN

-1762 AGKLFYLGAVGGAE
+1762 AGKLFYLGAIGGAE

-1836 TGEHLTDKEYRKAG
+1836 TGEHFTDKEYRKAG

-1864 KDATT
+1864 KDVTT
-1869 ITTDSSAI
+1869 ITTDSSTI

-1906 GTLTVQ
+1906 DTLTVQ
-1912 DAGNFVVTGAKAIN
+1912 NAGSLTVKGAKAIN

-1949 TVMLKATKAAKVNG
+1949 AVTLKATKAAKVNG
-1963 AVSADGANSNVSI
+1963 AVSASGTNSSVSI
-1976 SGTASAAITGAVN
+1976 NGTASAAISGAVS
-1989 ANGANAAVTIDS
+1989 ADGANAAVTIDS
-2001 ADTTIGSDITANGK
+2001 ADITIGSDITANGK

-2025 KLDGNVATDADGN
+2025 KLDGNVATDDDGS

-2049 SGDNS
+2049 TGDNS

-2066 SGANTGKLN
+2066 NGANTGKLN
-2075 VTLTNGT
+2075 ATLTNGT
-2082 TWNGDSSGAG
+2082 TWTGDSSGAG
-2092 STIKLDASTWS
+2092 STIKLDASSWSGMNS
-2103 GANSG
+2103 GAN
-2108 ADADITLNNG
+2108 ANVTLNNG
-2118 ASWSKGNTADGVTV
+2118 ASWSKGNTTDGVTV

-2166 AKVNLTDSSWTGD
+2166 ATVNMTDSSWTGD
-2179 NSGAGLSLTAN
+2179 NSGAGLSLTAD
-2190 NSKWNGSTSTAGSAT
+2190 NSKWNGSTSAAGSAT

-2214 ASTSA
+2214 ASANA
-2219 DFALTLNGSTW
+2219 DFSLTLNGSTW

-2241 SGTNGIVDMTNTAA
+2241 AGTNGIVDMTNAAA

-2422 KDATTITTDSSAI
+2422 KDATTITTESSAI

-2445 NSHDLTIT
+2445 NNHDLTIT
-2453 ANSGDGIAT
+2453 ANGGDGIAT
-2462 TGGTLTVQNVGNFA
+2462 TGGTLTVQDAGNLT
-2476 VTGAKA
+2476 VKGAKA

-2490 DITAVN
+2490 EITAVN

-2517 KVNGAVAADGA
+2517 KVNGAVSA
-2528 NSNVSISGT
+2528 NGT
-2537 ASAAISGAVSAV
+2537 
-2549 GANAAVT
+2549 NAAVT
-2556 VDSADTTIGSDITAN
+2556 IDSADTTIGSDITAN

-2577 TAKNLSKLD
+2577 TAKNLSKLY
-2586 GDVATDADGSVELN
+2586 GDVATDDDGSVELN
-2600 FKEGAS
+2600 FKDGAA
-2606 WSGDNS
+2606 WSGDNA
-2612 GNTTMSLSKGTWN
+2612 GNTTISLSKGSWN

-2634 TLTNGTTWN
+2634 TLTNGTTWT

-2655 DASTWSGANSGANT
+2655 DASTWNGANSGANA
-2669 DITLSNGASW
+2669 DITLNNGASW
-2679 TKGNTADGVTV
+2679 SKGNTADGVTV
-2690 KAEKA
+2690 QADKAA
-2695 TWTGAN
+2695 WTGAN
-2701 GGAKANITLTN
+2701 GGANANITLTN
-2712 ASTWN
+2712 ASTWT
-2717 GANTGANAIV
+2717 GTNTGSNATV
-2727 NLIDSSWTGDN
+2727 NLTDSSWTGDN

-2753 GSTNAAGSATLT
+2753 GSTSAAGSATLT

-2794 SLKSFSGTNGI
+2794 SLKSFAGTNGI

-2864 TTDEDKINEALDALV
+2864 TTDEDKINEALDALA
-2879 GKLFYLGAIG
+2879 GKLFYTGAIG

-2905 TAASAAKQTAGIV
+2905 TATSVAKQTAGIVYDKTTGQGSADHKTVTPGPVYPSEQDRTAFVTSITGEHLTDKEYRKAGVLSNTVDNNIYNFSKDATTITTDSSAITTAKDTTLKLNSHDLTITANGGDGIATTGGKLTVQDAGNFAVTGAKAINANNSKVDITAVNAMLNGDVTTNNAVTIKATKAAKVNGAVSADGANSSVSISGTASAAISGAVSAVGANAAVTVDSADTTIGSDITANGKGAKVTAKNLSKLDGNVATDADGSVELNFKEGASWTGDNAGNTTMSLSKGTWNGANTGKLNATLTNGTTWTGDSSGAGSTIKLDASTWSGANSGANADITLSNGASWTKGNTADGVTVKADKATWTGANGGAKSNITLTNASTWNGANTGANATVNMTDSSWTSDNSGAGLSLTADNSKWNGSTSAAGSATLTNGSIWTGASTNADFSLTLNGSTWNNSGASSLKSFSGTNGIVDMTNAAASVTIGSYSGDATVIYKHNSSNPGEVYGGNFTVNKAAANSKITMLTDNTGVDTTDEDKINEALDALAGKLFYLGAIGGAESNLNGTVKIAEGLTATSVAKQTAGIV

-2999 TLKLNSHDMTI
+2999 TLKLNSHDLTI
-3010 TANSG
+3010 TANGG
-3015 DGIATTGGTLTVQDA
+3015 DGIATTGGKLTVQDA
-3030 GIFAVTGAKA
+3030 GNFAVTGAKA

-3046 KVDITAVNATLNGDV
+3046 KVDITAVNAMLNGDV

-3086 NSNVSISGTASA
+3086 NSSVSISGTASA
-3098 AITGAVN
+3098 AISGAVS
-3105 ANGANAAVTIDS
+3105 AVGANAAVTVDS

-3126 TANGKGAKVIAKNLS
+3126 TANGKGAKVTAKNLS
-3141 RLDGDVTTDAD
+3141 KLDGNVATDAD
-3152 GSVELGFKEGAS
+3152 GSVELTFKDGAAWS
-3164 WTGDN
+3164 GDN
-3169 GGNTT
+3169 AGNTT
-3174 MSLSKGTWNGAN
+3174 ISLSKGSWNGAN
-3186 NGKLNATLTNGT
+3186 TGKLNATLTNGT

-3213 DASSWSGA
+3213 DASTWNGA

-3231 SNGAS
+3231 NNGAS
-3236 WTKGNTADGVAVKA
+3236 WSKGNTADGVTVQA
-3250 DKASWTGANGGAKTN
+3250 DKAAWTGANGGANAN
-3265 ITLTNS
+3265 ITLTNAS
-3271 VSWNGANT
+3271 TWTGTNT
-3279 GSNATVNMTDSSWT
+3279 GSNATVNLTDSSWT

-3330 ASTNADFALTLN
+3330 ASTSADFSLTLN

-3384 IYKHNSSNPSEVYG
+3384 IYKHNSSNPGEVYG
-3398 GNFTVTKA
+3398 GNFTVT
-3406 ATNSKITMLT
+3406 
-3416 DNTGVDTTDEDK
+3416 
-3428 INEALDALAGRLFYL
+3428 
-3443 GAVGGAENNLNG
+3443 
-3455 TVKIAEGLTAASVAK
+3455 
-3470 QTAGIVYDKTTGQG
+3470 
-3484 SADHK
+3484 
-3489 TVTPGPVY
+3489 
-3497 PSEQDRTAFVT
+3497 
-3508 SITGEHLTDKEYRK
+3508 
-3522 AGVLSNTVDNNIYNF
+3522 
-3537 TKDATTITTAGS
+3537 
-3549 AITTAKDTTLKLN
+3549 
-3562 SHDMTITANSG
+3562 
-3573 DGIATTGG
+3573 
-3581 KLTVQDAG
+3581 
-3589 DFAVTGAK
+3589 
-3597 AINANNSKVDITA
+3597 
-3610 VNATLNGDVST
+3610 
-3621 NNAVMLKAT
+3621 
-3630 KAAKVNGAVAANGAN
+3630 
-3645 SNVSISGEATTIT
+3645 
-3658 GAVAADG
+3658 
-3665 ANSNV
+3665 
-3670 SISGTASAAISGAV
+3670 
-3684 NAVGANAAVTIDSAD
+3684 
-3699 TTIGSD
+3699 
-3705 ITANG
+3705 
-3710 KGAKVTA
+3710 
-3717 KNLSK
+3717 
-3722 LDGNVATDADGSV
+3722 
-3735 ELNFKEGAS
+3735 
-3744 WTGDNAGNTTMSLS
+3744 
-3758 KGTWNGDNTGKLN
+3758 
-3771 ATLTNGTTWIGDSSG
+3771 
-3786 AGSTIKLDASTWN
+3786 
-3799 GANSGAN
+3799 
-3806 ADITLN
+3806 
-3812 NGASWSKGNTADGVT
+3812 
-3827 VKADKAAWTGAN
+3827 
-3839 GGAKANITLTNAST
+3839 
-3853 WNGANTGANATVNL
+3853 
-3867 TDSSWT
+3867 
-3873 GDNSGAG
+3873 
-3880 LSLTAN
+3880 
-3886 NSKWNGNTSAAGSAT
+3886 
-3901 LTNGSIWTGAST
+3901 
-3913 NADFALT
+3913 
-3920 LNGSTWN
+3920 
-3927 NSGASSLKN
+3927 
-3936 FAATNGIVDMTNAAA
+3936 
-3951 SVTIG
+3951 
-3956 SYSGDATVIY
+3956 
-3966 KHNSSNPGEVYGGNF
+3966 
-3981 TVNSAKNG
+3981 
-3989 SKITMLTDNTGVDTT
+3989 
-4004 DEDKINEALDALAG
+4004 
-4018 KLFYL
+4018 
-4023 GAIGGA
+4023 
-4029 ENNLNGTVK
+4029 
-4038 IAEGLTAT
+4038 
-4046 SVAKQT
+4046 
-4052 AGIVYDKTTGQGSAD
+4052 
-4067 HKTVMPGPVYPTE
+4067 
-4080 QDRTA
+4080 
-4085 FVTSIT
+4085 
-4091 GEHFTDKEYRKAGV
+4091 
-4105 LSNTVDNNIYNF
+4105 
-4117 TKDATTIT
+4117 
-4125 TDSSAI
+4125 
-4131 TTAKDTTLKLNSHDM
+4131 
-4146 TITANSGDGIATT
+4146 
-4159 GGTLTV
+4159 
-4165 QDAGNFAVTGAKA
+4165 
-4178 INANNSKV
+4178 
-4186 DITAV
+4186 
-4191 NATLNG
+4191 
-4197 DVTTNNIVTIK
+4197 
-4208 ATKAAKVNGAV
+4208 
-4219 SANGTNAAVTIDS
+4219 
-4232 ADTTIGSDIT
+4232 
-4242 ANGKGAKVIA
+4242 
-4252 KNLSRLDGD
+4252 
-4261 VATDADGSVELNFK
+4261 
-4275 EGASWT
+4275 
-4281 GNNSGNTTMSLS
+4281 
-4293 KGTWNGAN
+4293 
-4301 TGKLNATLTNGT
+4301 
-4313 SWTGDSSGAG
+4313 
-4323 STIKLDAS
+4323 
-4331 SWSGAN
+4331 
-4337 SGANA
+4337 
-4342 DITLTNGASWTKGN
+4342 
-4356 TADGV
+4356 
-4361 TVKADKA
+4361 
-4368 AWTGANGGAKANITL
+4368 
-4383 TNASTWNGANTGANA
+4383 
-4398 IVNLTDSSWSGDNSG
+4398 
-4413 AGLSLTAN
+4413 
-4421 NSKWNGSTS
+4421 
-4430 TAGSATLT
+4430 
-4438 NGSIWN
+4438 
-4444 GASTSADFALTLNGS
+4444 
-4459 TWNNSG
+4459 
-4465 ASSLKSFNG
+4465 
-4474 TNGIVDM
+4474 
-4481 TNAAAS
+4481 
-4487 VTIGSYS
+4487 
-4494 GDATVI
+4494 
-4500 YKHNSSN
+4500 
-4507 PGEVY
+4507 
-4512 GGNFTVNK
+4512 K

-4546 ALNALAN
+4546 TLNSLAN

-4576 LTASSIIK
+4576 LTASSVVK

-4643 NAVYDFSKDRS
+4643 NAVYDFSKDSS

-4686 VKADAITIAFKNL
+4686 VKADAITIEFKNL
-4699 DKLDIKAAGQALVA
+4699 DKLDIKAAGQALLA

-4763 SIELAG
+4763 SIELTG
-4769 STVKGDVTADNKG
+4769 GTVKGDVTADNKG

-4794 SILTDITG
+4794 STLTDITG
-4802 NVLATAGSS
+4802 NVLAESGSS

-4822 LTGDVSTAGDAVIN
+4822 LTGDVSTVGDAVIN
-4836 IYADMGIWTGN
+4836 IYADMGVWTGN
-4847 ADGDNVNLH
+4847 ADGDNVNLN
-4856 LNSSKAQW
+4856 LNSNKAQW
-4864 NNIGNSKLR
+4864 NNVGNSKLR

-4895 DYSGNVVVNYKH
+4895 NYSGNIVVNYKH
-4907 TADKDTAS
+4907 TADKDTAA
-4915 NTLNNIKFGGGSLNI
+4915 NTLNNIQFGGGTLNI
-4930 DKAAEGSSITLRTDN
+4930 DKAAEGSSIILRTDN

-4974 SNPDNLSGHVEIA
+4974 SNPNNLSGHVEIA

-5051 MLQRMGDVRLDNEE
+5051 MLQRMGDVRLANEE

-5088 SFNAYQLGYD
+5088 SYDAYQLGYD

-5103 NKLFGAAVSYNKG
+5103 NMLFGAAVSYNKG

-5131 SLSVYGSWNSD
+5131 SLSVYGSWNGD

-5244 LGMGKTTDK
+5244 LGIGKTNDK
-5253 AMFYTKFALAHEF
+5253 SMFYTKFALAHEF

>member
-99 PSKVIGADTTWSKD
+99 PSKVIGADTTWNKD

-172 TYCGMSYSSPGWV
+172 NYCGMSYSSPGWV

-334 TVANLSSDNPVNWEI
+334 TVANLSSDNPVDWEI
-349 VVEGNTEGGGNT
+349 VVEGSTEGGGNT

-390 YTDGAVKPTY
+390 YTDGAAKPTY
-400 TWSAYT
+400 TWSAYE

-451 VININANS
+451 IVNINANS

-500 NAWKTQADLSNN
+500 NAWKTQADLRNN

-531 NTLQLQVQNGVATP
+531 NTLQLQVQNSVATP
-545 VGVYAGNGKSVTI
+545 VGVYAGNGKNITI

-580 MNDAGKSDASKI
+580 MNDAGKSAASKI

-633 INGNLTIKGA
+633 INGNLTIKGS
-643 DNETWGIPINADN
+643 DSETWGIPINADN

-732 DGAAA
+732 DGTAA

-750 LSTGTVNVALT
+750 LKTGTVNVALT
-761 TGDSYLRG
+761 TDDSYLRG

-866 AESGSAVALRTDSD
+866 AETGSAVALRTDSS

-906 VSGNRNLDGQVQIA
+906 VNGSRNLDGQVQIA

-930 YVGSVKYN
+930 YVSSVKYSE
-938 DTTGQGSLGEKI
+938 TTGQGSLGEKI
-950 SVQTETPEGDNSD
+950 SVQTETPEGDNTD

-968 LVEKGDW
+968 LLEKGDW

-985 LTLKDKASWSGDN
+985 LALKDKASWTGNNS
-998 IGSNMVVNA
+998 GSNMVVNA
-1007 ADSVWTGDNKGAGTN
+1007 TDSAWTGDNKGAGTN

-1046 ASWSGDSSG
+1046 ASWTGDSSG
-1055 SDLQLNLDD
+1055 NDLQLTLDN
-1064 SDYNGNISGDRSSVT
+1064 SAYQGNIRGDRSSVT
-1079 LGNGSNWE
+1079 L
-1087 GNSSGK
+1087 
-1093 DAVININNGSS
+1093 NNGSS
-1104 WSGNVSGSGSTL
+1104 WSGNVIGSGSTL
-1116 NMHGDNLWQVKGDN
+1116 NMHGDSLWQLKGDN

-1143 RKAAAVA
+1143 RKATAVA
-1150 SGSGATVDM
+1150 AGGGTTVDM

-1171 YNGKATFVYKHDAN
+1171 YNGKATFVYQHDVN

-1198 AATSS
+1198 TATTG

-1258 VSATKFAGNI
+1258 ASATKFAGNI

-1298 FTTVVTGDY
+1298 FKTTVTGDY

-1315 AGVLPDINNIY
+1315 AGVLPDTDNIY

-1340 AITTAKDTTLKLNS
+1340 AITTAKDTTLKLNNN
-1354 HDMTI
+1354 DMTI
-1359 TANSGDGIATTGGT
+1359 TANSGDGIATSGG
-1373 LTVQDAGNFVVTGAK
+1373 K
-1388 AINANNSKVDI
+1388 
-1399 TAVNATLNGDVST
+1399 
-1412 NNAVT
+1412 
-1417 IKATKAAKVNGAVSA
+1417 
-1432 DGANAAVTIDSAD
+1432 
-1445 TTIGSNVT
+1445 
-1453 ANGKGA
+1453 
-1459 KVTAK
+1459 
-1464 NLSKLDGDVVTDA
+1464 
-1477 DGSVELNFKE
+1477 
-1487 GASWTGDNSGNTTM
+1487 
-1501 SLSKGTWNGANNG
+1501 
-1514 KLNAT
+1514 
-1519 LTNGT
+1519 
-1524 TWTGDS
+1524 
-1530 SGAGSTI
+1530 
-1537 KLDAS
+1537 
-1542 TWNGANSG
+1542 
-1550 ANADITLNNGASWS
+1550 
-1564 KGNTADGVT
+1564 
-1573 VKADKAAWTG
+1573 
-1583 ANGGAKANITLTNAS
+1583 
-1598 TWNGANTGANAKV
+1598 
-1611 NLTDSSWTGDNSG
+1611 
-1624 SGLSLTA
+1624 
-1631 NNSKWNGSTSA
+1631 
-1642 AGSATLTNGSIWTGA
+1642 
-1657 SANADFSLT
+1657 
-1666 LNGSTWNNSGA
+1666 
-1677 SSLKNFA
+1677 
-1684 GTNGI
+1684 
-1689 VDMSNAAASV
+1689 
-1699 TIGSY
+1699 
-1704 SGDATVIY
+1704 
-1712 KHNSNNPG
+1712 
-1720 EVYGGNFTVNSAENG
+1720 
-1735 SKITM
+1735 
-1740 LTDNTGV
+1740 
-1747 DTTDEDKINEALDAL
+1747 
-1762 AGKLFYLGAVGGAE
+1762 
-1776 SNLNGTVKI
+1776 
-1785 AEGLTAASVAKQT
+1785 
-1798 AGIVYDKTT
+1798 
-1807 GQGSA
+1807 
-1812 DHKTVTPG
+1812 
-1820 PVYPSEQDRTA
+1820 
-1831 FVTSI
+1831 
-1836 TGEHLTDKEYRKAG
+1836 
-1850 VLSNTVDNNIYNFT
+1850 
-1864 KDATT
+1864 
-1869 ITTDSSAI
+1869 
-1877 TTAKDT
+1877 
-1883 TLKLNSHD
+1883 
-1891 MTITANSGDGIATTG
+1891 
-1906 GTLTVQ
+1906 
-1912 DAGNFVVTGAKAIN
+1912 
-1926 ANNSKVDIT
+1926 
-1935 AVNATLNGDVTTNN
+1935 
-1949 TVMLKATKAAKVNG
+1949 
-1963 AVSADGANSNVSI
+1963 
-1976 SGTASAAITGAVN
+1976 
-1989 ANGANAAVTIDS
+1989 
-2001 ADTTIGSDITANGK
+2001 
-2015 GAKVTAKNLS
+2015 
-2025 KLDGNVATDADGN
+2025 
-2038 VELNFKEGASW
+2038 
-2049 SGDNS
+2049 
-2054 GNTTMSLSKGTW
+2054 
-2066 SGANTGKLN
+2066 
-2075 VTLTNGT
+2075 
-2082 TWNGDSSGAG
+2082 
-2092 STIKLDASTWS
+2092 
-2103 GANSG
+2103 
-2108 ADADITLNNG
+2108 
-2118 ASWSKGNTADGVTV
+2118 
-2132 KADKAAW
+2132 
-2139 TGANGGAKANITLT
+2139 
-2153 NASTWNGANTGAN
+2153 
-2166 AKVNLTDSSWTGD
+2166 
-2179 NSGAGLSLTAN
+2179 
-2190 NSKWNGSTSTAGSAT
+2190 
-2205 LTNGSIWTG
+2205 
-2214 ASTSA
+2214 
-2219 DFALTLNGSTW
+2219 
-2230 NNSGASSLKSF
+2230 
-2241 SGTNGIVDMTNTAA
+2241 
-2255 SVTIGSY
+2255 
-2262 SGDATVI
+2262 
-2269 YKHNSSNPGEVYG
+2269 
-2282 GNFTVTKAAANS
+2282 
-2294 KISMLTDNTGVDT
+2294 
-2307 TDEDKINEALD
+2307 
-2318 ALAGKLFYLGAVGG
+2318 
-2332 AESNLN
+2332 
-2338 GTVKIAEGLTAA
+2338 
-2350 SVAKQ
+2350 
-2355 TAGIVY
+2355 
-2361 DKTTGQG
+2361 
-2368 SADHKTVTPGPV
+2368 
-2380 YPSEQDRTAFV
+2380 
-2391 TSITGEHLTDKEY
+2391 
-2404 RKAGVLSNTVDNN
+2404 
-2417 IYNFT
+2417 
-2422 KDATTITTDSSAI
+2422 
-2435 TTTKD
+2435 
-2440 TTLKL
+2440 
-2445 NSHDLTIT
+2445 
-2453 ANSGDGIAT
+2453 
-2462 TGGTLTVQNVGNFA
+2462 LTVQNAGSLTVS
-2476 VTGAKA
+2476 GAKA

-2517 KVNGAVAADGA
+2517 KVNGAVSANGANSSVSINGGEATTVTGAVNADGA
-2528 NSNVSISGT
+2528 NST
-2537 ASAAISGAVSAV
+2537 
-2549 GANAAVT
+2549 VT
-2556 VDSADTTIGSDITAN
+2556 IDSADTIIGSDITAN

-2586 GDVATDADGSVELN
+2586 GDVTTDADGSVELN
-2600 FKEGAS
+2600 FKEGAA
-2606 WSGDNS
+2606 WSGDNA
-2612 GNTTMSLSKGTWN
+2612 GNTTMSLSKGSWN

-2634 TLTNGTTWN
+2634 TLTNGTSWN

-2655 DASTWSGANSGANT
+2655 DASTWNGANSGANA
-2669 DITLSNGASW
+2669 DITLTNGASW
-2679 TKGNTADGVTV
+2679 SKGNTADGVTV
-2690 KAEKA
+2690 KADKA

-2701 GGAKANITLTN
+2701 SGANTNITLTN
-2712 ASTWN
+2712 ATTWTGANN
-2717 GANTGANAIV
+2717 GANATV
-2727 NLIDSSWTGDN
+2727 NLTDSSWSGDN
-2738 SGAGLSLTAN
+2738 SGANVTIIAN

-2753 GSTNAAGSATLT
+2753 GSTSATGSATLT
-2765 NGSIWTGASTSADF
+2765 NGSIWNGASTSADF
-2779 SLTLNGSTWNNSGAS
+2779 SLTLNGSTWNNSGVS
-2794 SLKSFSGTNGI
+2794 SLKSFNATNGI

-2834 PGEVYG
+2834 PAEVYG
-2840 GNFTVNSAKNGS
+2840 GNFTVSNAKNGS

-2864 TTDEDKINEALDALV
+2864 TTDEDKINEALDALA
-2879 GKLFYLGAIG
+2879 GKLFYTGAIG

-2905 TAASAAKQTAGIV
+2905 TATSVAKQTAGIV

-2999 TLKLNSHDMTI
+2999 TLKLNNHDLTI

-3030 GIFAVTGAKA
+3030 GSLTVKGAKA

-3046 KVDITAVNATLNGDV
+3046 KVEITAVNATLNGDV
-3061 TTNNA
+3061 ITNNT
-3066 VTIKAT
+3066 VTIKAA
-3072 KAAKVNGAVSADGA
+3072 KAAKVNGAVSA
-3086 NSNVSISGTASA
+3086 
-3098 AITGAVN
+3098 
-3105 ANGANAAVTIDS
+3105 
-3117 ADTTIGSDI
+3117 
-3126 TANGKGAKVIAKNLS
+3126 
-3141 RLDGDVTTDAD
+3141 
-3152 GSVELGFKEGAS
+3152 
-3164 WTGDN
+3164 
-3169 GGNTT
+3169 
-3174 MSLSKGTWNGAN
+3174 
-3186 NGKLNATLTNGT
+3186 
-3198 TWTGDS
+3198 
-3204 SGAGSTIKL
+3204 
-3213 DASSWSGA
+3213 SGA
-3221 NSGANADITL
+3221 NS
-3231 SNGAS
+3231 
-3236 WTKGNTADGVAVKA
+3236 
-3250 DKASWTGANGGAKTN
+3250 
-3265 ITLTNS
+3265 S
-3271 VSWNGANT
+3271 VS
-3279 GSNATVNMTDSSWT
+3279 
-3293 GDNSGAGLSLTA
+3293 
-3305 NNSKWNGST
+3305 
-3314 SAAGSATL
+3314 
-3322 TNGSIWTG
+3322 
-3330 ASTNADFALTLN
+3330 
-3342 GSTWNNSG
+3342 
-3350 ASSLKSFAG
+3350 
-3359 TNGIVDMTNAAASVT
+3359 
-3374 IGSYSGDATV
+3374 
-3384 IYKHNSSNPSEVYG
+3384 
-3398 GNFTVTKA
+3398 
-3406 ATNSKITMLT
+3406 
-3416 DNTGVDTTDEDK
+3416 
-3428 INEALDALAGRLFYL
+3428 IN
-3443 GAVGGAENNLNG
+3443 
-3455 TVKIAEGLTAASVAK
+3455 
-3470 QTAGIVYDKTTGQG
+3470 
-3484 SADHK
+3484 
-3489 TVTPGPVY
+3489 
-3497 PSEQDRTAFVT
+3497 
-3508 SITGEHLTDKEYRK
+3508 
-3522 AGVLSNTVDNNIYNF
+3522 
-3537 TKDATTITTAGS
+3537 
-3549 AITTAKDTTLKLN
+3549 
-3562 SHDMTITANSG
+3562 
-3573 DGIATTGG
+3573 
-3581 KLTVQDAG
+3581 
-3589 DFAVTGAK
+3589 
-3597 AINANNSKVDITA
+3597 
-3610 VNATLNGDVST
+3610 
-3621 NNAVMLKAT
+3621 
-3630 KAAKVNGAVAANGAN
+3630 
-3645 SNVSISGEATTIT
+3645 
-3658 GAVAADG
+3658 
-3665 ANSNV
+3665 
-3670 SISGTASAAISGAV
+3670 GTASAAISGAV
-3684 NAVGANAAVTIDSAD
+3684 SADGANAAVTIDSAD

-3722 LDGNVATDADGSV
+3722 LDGDVTTDADGSV

-3744 WTGDNAGNTTMSLS
+3744 WTGDNSGNTTMSLS
-3758 KGTWNGDNTGKLN
+3758 KGSWNGANTGKLN
-3771 ATLTNGTTWIGDSSG
+3771 ATLTNGTTWTGDSSG
-3786 AGSTIKLDASTWN
+3786 AGSTIKLDASSWS
-3799 GANSGAN
+3799 GMNSGAN
-3806 ADITLN
+3806 ANVTLT

-3827 VKADKAAWTGAN
+3827 VKADKSTWTGAN
-3839 GGAKANITLTNAST
+3839 GGAKANITLTNSASWT
-3853 WNGANTGANATVNL
+3853 GTNTGNNATISL

-3880 LSLTAN
+3880 LSLTVD
-3886 NSKWNGNTSAAGSAT
+3886 NSKWNGSTNAAGSAV

-3913 NADFALT
+3913 SGDFSLT
-3920 LNGSTWN
+3920 LNNSTWN
-3927 NSGASSLKN
+3927 NSGASSLKSFN
-3936 FAATNGIVDMTNAAA
+3936 ATNGIVDMTNAAA

-4018 KLFYL
+4018 KLFYT

-4067 HKTVMPGPVYPTE
+4067 HKTVTPGPVYPTE

-4091 GEHFTDKEYRKAGV
+4091 GEHLTDKEYRKAGV

-4131 TTAKDTTLKLNSHDM
+4131 TTAKDTTLKLNNHDL
-4146 TITANSGDGIATT
+4146 TITANGGDGIATT
-4159 GGTLTV
+4159 GATLTV
-4165 QDAGNFAVTGAKA
+4165 QDAGSLTVSGAKA

-4186 DITAV
+4186 EITAV

-4197 DVTTNNIVTIK
+4197 DVSTNNVVNIK

-4219 SANGTNAAVTIDS
+4219 SANGANSSVSINGTASAAISGAVSADGANAAVTIDS

-4242 ANGKGAKVIA
+4242 ANGKGAKVTA
-4252 KNLSRLDGD
+4252 KNLSKLDGDVTTDADGSVELNFKEGAAWSGDNAGNTTMSLSKGSWNGANTGKLNATLTNGTSWNGDSSGAGSTIKLDASTWNGANSGANADITLTNGASWSKGNTADGVTVKADKATWTGANGGANANITLGNASTWTGANSGSKATVNLTDSNWSGDNSGVGLSLTANNSKWNGSTSAAGSATLTNGSIWNGASTSADFSLTLNGSTWNNSGASSLKSFNATNGIVDMTNAAASVTIGSYSGDATVIYKHNSSNPGEVYGGNFTVNSAKNGSKITMLTDNTGVDTTDEDKINEALDALAGKLFYTGAIGGAENNLNGTVKIAEGLTATSVAKQTAGIVYDKTTGQGSADHKTVTPGPVYPSEQDRTAFVTSITGEHFNDKEYRKAGVLSNTVDNNIYNFTKDATTITTDSSAITTAKDTTLKLSNHDLTITANGGDGIATTGATLTVQDAGSLTVKGAKAINANNSKVDITAVNATLNGDVSTNNVVNIKATKAAKVNGTVSASGANSSVSINGTASAAISGTVSADGANAAVTIDSADTIIGSDITANGKGAKVTAKNLSKLDGD

-4281 GNNSGNTTMSLS
+4281 GDNRGNTTMSLS

-4331 SWSGAN
+4331 TWNGAN

-4342 DITLTNGASWTKGN
+4342 DITLTNGASWSKGN

-4368 AWTGANGGAKANITL
+4368 AWTGANGGANANITL
-4383 TNASTWNGANTGANA
+4383 TNATTWTGANNGANAT
-4398 IVNLTDSSWSGDNSG
+4398 VNLTDSSWSGDNSG
-4413 AGLSLTAN
+4413 ANVTITAN

-4465 ASSLKSFNG
+4465 ASSLKSFNA

-4500 YKHNSSN
+4500 YKHNSSD

-4546 ALNALAN
+4546 ALNSLAN

-4576 LTASSIIK
+4576 LTASSVVK

-4686 VKADAITIAFKNL
+4686 VKADAITIEFKNL
-4699 DKLDIKAAGQALVA
+4699 DKLDIKAAGQALLA
-4713 ENGGKIIL
+4713 ENGGEIIL
-4721 HNTGAVTADSAFVA
+4721 HNTGAVTADSAFIA

-4769 STVKGDVTADNKG
+4769 GTVKGDVTADNKG

-5207 VAGADYSA
+5207 IAGADYSA

-5253 AMFYTKFALAHEF
+5253 TMFYTKFALAHEF

>member
-11 AILASIMGGWMI
+11 AILASIMGGCMI

-128 SAAGY
+128 SAAGH

-172 TYCGMSYSSPGWV
+172 KYCGMSYSSPGWV

-334 TVANLSSDNPVNWEI
+334 TVANLSSDNPVDWEI
-349 VVEGNTEGGGNT
+349 VVEGSTEGGGNT

-400 TWSAYT
+400 TWSAYE

-451 VININANS
+451 IVNINANS

-531 NTLQLQVQNGVATP
+531 NTLQLQVQNSVATP
-545 VGVYAGNGKSVTI
+545 VGVYAGNGKNITI

-580 MNDAGKSDASKI
+580 MNDAGKSAASKI
-592 TVNGDVN
+592 AVNGDVN

-732 DGAAA
+732 DGTAA

-750 LSTGTVNVALT
+750 LKTGTVNVALT
-761 TGDSYLRG
+761 TDDSYLRG

-795 YAQDNEDVGSNGAS
+795 YAQDNEDVGSNGLS
-809 HISKLTGGSAGAAGV
+809 HLTKLIGGSSSREG
-824 IFQKSDSKNITID
+824 IIIQKNDSKDITVD
-837 KYSGNTMVIYEHDNS
+837 NYSGSTMLIYSHDS
-852 NPEKIL
+852 KSPTSIL
-858 GGNFTVKT
+858 GGNFTVGN
-866 AESGSAVALRTDSD
+866 AAAGSAITLRTDSSGINMGSD
-880 GVNTSSEAT
+880 DDKNA
-889 VNKVLDALANK
+889 VLNALANK
-900 LYYTDY
+900 LYYTGY
-906 VSGNRNLDGQVQIA
+906 TNGENNLSGYAQLA
-920 EGLTAASAAK
+920 EGLTAASESVFFGNIK
-930 YVGSVKYN
+930 YSSV
-938 DTTGQGSLGEKI
+938 DGQGSLDGSGEGAK
-950 SVQTETPEGDNSD
+950 PEMPSGNNSEGN
-963 ADKNF
+963 KHF
-968 LVEKGDW
+968 LVNDDIWNGS
-975 HGNNSGDNVN
+975 NSGDNVN
-985 LTLKDKASWSGDN
+985 LALKDKASWTGNNS
-998 IGSNMVVNA
+998 GSNMVVNA
-1007 ADSVWTGDNKGAGTN
+1007 TDSAWTGDNKGAGTN

-1046 ASWSGDSSG
+1046 ASWTGDSSG
-1055 SDLQLNLDD
+1055 SDLQLTLDN
-1064 SDYNGNISGDRSSVT
+1064 SAYQGNIRGDRSSVT
-1079 LGNGSNWE
+1079 L
-1087 GNSSGK
+1087 
-1093 DAVININNGSS
+1093 NNGSS
-1104 WSGNVSGSGSTL
+1104 WSGNVIGSGSTL
-1116 NMHGDNLWQVKGDN
+1116 NMHGDSLWQLKGDN
-1130 VLDSFNAGSISKM
+1130 VLDSFNTGSISKM

-1150 SGSGATVDM
+1150 AGGGTTVDI

-1171 YNGKATFVYKHDAN
+1171 YNGKATFVYQHDAN

-1198 AATSS
+1198 AATSG

-1258 VSATKFAGNI
+1258 ASATKFAGNI

-1298 FTTVVTGDY
+1298 FKSTVTGDY

-1315 AGVLPDINNIY
+1315 AGVLPDTDNIY

-1340 AITTAKDTTLKLNS
+1340 AITTAKDTTLKLNN
-1354 HDMTI
+1354 HDLTI
-1359 TANSGDGIATTGGT
+1359 TANGGDGIATSGGK
-1373 LTVQDAGNFVVTGAK
+1373 LTVQNAGSLTVSGAK
-1388 AINANNSKVDI
+1388 AINANNSKVEI
-1399 TAVNATLNGDVST
+1399 TAVNATMNGDVST
-1412 NNAVT
+1412 NNVVN

-1432 DGANAAVTIDSAD
+1432 SGANSSVSINGTASAAISGAVSANGANTAVTIDSAD
-1445 TTIGSNVT
+1445 TIIGSDIT

-1464 NLSKLDGDVVTDA
+1464 NLSKLNGNVATDA

-1487 GASWTGDNSGNTTM
+1487 GAAWSGDNAGNTTM
-1501 SLSKGTWNGANNG
+1501 SLSKGIWNGANTG

-1524 TWTGDS
+1524 SWTGDS

-1537 KLDAS
+1537 KLDGSA
-1542 TWNGANSG
+1542 WNGANSG
-1550 ANADITLNNGASWS
+1550 ANADITLTNGARWT
-1564 KGNTADGVT
+1564 KGNNADGVT
-1573 VKADKAAWTG
+1573 VKADKSSWTG
-1583 ANGGAKANITLTNAS
+1583 ANGGVKANITLSNSAS
-1598 TWNGANTGANAKV
+1598 WSGANTGSNATV

-1624 SGLSLTA
+1624 AGLSLTA
-1631 NNSKWNGSTSA
+1631 DNSKWNGSTSA
-1642 AGSATLTNGSIWTGA
+1642 AGSATLTNGSSWTGA
-1657 SANADFSLT
+1657 STSADFALT

-1677 SSLKNFA
+1677 SSLKSFT

-1689 VDMSNAAASV
+1689 VDMTNAAASV

-1712 KHNSNNPG
+1712 KHNSSNPA
-1720 EVYGGNFTVNSAENG
+1720 EVHGGNFTVTKAAAN

-1762 AGKLFYLGAVGGAE
+1762 AGKLFYTGAIGGAE
-1776 SNLNGTVKI
+1776 NNLNGTVKI
-1785 AEGLTAASVAKQT
+1785 AEGLTATSVAKQT
-1798 AGIVYDKTT
+1798 AGIVYDNTT

-1883 TLKLNSHD
+1883 TLKLNNHD
-1891 MTITANSGDGIATTG
+1891 LTITANGGDGIATSG
-1906 GTLTVQ
+1906 GKLTVQ
-1912 DAGNFVVTGAKAIN
+1912 NAGSLTVSGAKAIN
-1926 ANNSKVDIT
+1926 ANNSKVEIT
-1935 AVNATLNGDVTTNN
+1935 AVNAT
-1949 TVMLKATKAAKVNG
+1949 M
-1963 AVSADGANSNVSI
+1963 
-1976 SGTASAAITGAVN
+1976 
-1989 ANGANAAVTIDS
+1989 
-2001 ADTTIGSDITANGK
+2001 
-2015 GAKVTAKNLS
+2015 
-2025 KLDGNVATDADGN
+2025 
-2038 VELNFKEGASW
+2038 
-2049 SGDNS
+2049 
-2054 GNTTMSLSKGTW
+2054 
-2066 SGANTGKLN
+2066 
-2075 VTLTNGT
+2075 
-2082 TWNGDSSGAG
+2082 
-2092 STIKLDASTWS
+2092 
-2103 GANSG
+2103 
-2108 ADADITLNNG
+2108 
-2118 ASWSKGNTADGVTV
+2118 
-2132 KADKAAW
+2132 
-2139 TGANGGAKANITLT
+2139 
-2153 NASTWNGANTGAN
+2153 
-2166 AKVNLTDSSWTGD
+2166 
-2179 NSGAGLSLTAN
+2179 
-2190 NSKWNGSTSTAGSAT
+2190 
-2205 LTNGSIWTG
+2205 
-2214 ASTSA
+2214 
-2219 DFALTLNGSTW
+2219 
-2230 NNSGASSLKSF
+2230 
-2241 SGTNGIVDMTNTAA
+2241 
-2255 SVTIGSY
+2255 
-2262 SGDATVI
+2262 
-2269 YKHNSSNPGEVYG
+2269 
-2282 GNFTVTKAAANS
+2282 
-2294 KISMLTDNTGVDT
+2294 
-2307 TDEDKINEALD
+2307 
-2318 ALAGKLFYLGAVGG
+2318 
-2332 AESNLN
+2332 
-2338 GTVKIAEGLTAA
+2338 
-2350 SVAKQ
+2350 
-2355 TAGIVY
+2355 
-2361 DKTTGQG
+2361 
-2368 SADHKTVTPGPV
+2368 
-2380 YPSEQDRTAFV
+2380 
-2391 TSITGEHLTDKEY
+2391 
-2404 RKAGVLSNTVDNN
+2404 
-2417 IYNFT
+2417 
-2422 KDATTITTDSSAI
+2422 
-2435 TTTKD
+2435 
-2440 TTLKL
+2440 
-2445 NSHDLTIT
+2445 
-2453 ANSGDGIAT
+2453 
-2462 TGGTLTVQNVGNFA
+2462 
-2476 VTGAKA
+2476 
-2482 INANNSKV
+2482 
-2490 DITAVN
+2490 
-2496 ATLNGDVSTNNVVN
+2496 NGDVSTNNVVN

-2517 KVNGAVAADGA
+2517 KVNGAVSASGA
-2528 NSNVSISGT
+2528 NSSVSINGT
-2537 ASAAISGAVSAV
+2537 ASAAISGAVSAN
-2549 GANAAVT
+2549 GANTAVT
-2556 VDSADTTIGSDITAN
+2556 IDSADTIIGSDITAN

-2577 TAKNLSKLD
+2577 TAKNLSKLN
-2586 GDVATDADGSVELN
+2586 GNVATDADGSVELN

-2606 WSGDNS
+2606 WTGDNS
-2612 GNTTMSLSKGTWN
+2612 GNTTMSLSKGIWN

-2634 TLTNGTTWN
+2634 TLTNGTTWT

-2655 DASTWSGANSGANT
+2655 DASSWSGMNSGANANV
-2669 DITLSNGASW
+2669 TLTNGASW
-2679 TKGNTADGVTV
+2679 SKGNTADGVTV
-2690 KAEKA
+2690 KADKA

-2701 GGAKANITLTN
+2701 SGAKANITLSN
-2712 ASTWN
+2712 SASWN
-2717 GANTGANAIV
+2717 GANTGSNATV
-2727 NLIDSSWTGDN
+2727 NLTDSSWSGDN
-2738 SGAGLSLTAN
+2738 SGAGLSLTAD

-2753 GSTNAAGSATLT
+2753 GSTNAAGSAVLT
-2765 NGSIWTGASTSADF
+2765 NGSIWNGASTSADF

-2794 SLKSFSGTNGI
+2794 SLKSFTGTNGI

-2834 PGEVYG
+2834 PAEVHG
-2840 GNFTVNSAKNGS
+2840 GN
-2852 KITMLTDNTGVD
+2852 I
-2864 TTDEDKINEALDALV
+2864 
-2879 GKLFYLGAIG
+2879 
-2889 GAENNL
+2889 
-2895 NGTVKIAEGL
+2895 
-2905 TAASAAKQTAGIV
+2905 
-2918 YDKTTGQ
+2918 
-2925 GSADHKTVTPGPVY
+2925 TVT
-2939 PTEQDRTAFVT
+2939 
-2950 SITGEHLTDKE
+2950 
-2961 YRKAGV
+2961 
-2967 LSNTVDNN
+2967 
-2975 IYNFTK
+2975 
-2981 DATTI
+2981 
-2986 TTDSSAITTAKDT
+2986 
-2999 TLKLNSHDMTI
+2999 
-3010 TANSG
+3010 
-3015 DGIATTGGTLTVQDA
+3015 
-3030 GIFAVTGAKA
+3030 
-3040 INANNS
+3040 
-3046 KVDITAVNATLNGDV
+3046 
-3061 TTNNA
+3061 
-3066 VTIKAT
+3066 
-3072 KAAKVNGAVSADGA
+3072 
-3086 NSNVSISGTASA
+3086 
-3098 AITGAVN
+3098 
-3105 ANGANAAVTIDS
+3105 
-3117 ADTTIGSDI
+3117 
-3126 TANGKGAKVIAKNLS
+3126 
-3141 RLDGDVTTDAD
+3141 
-3152 GSVELGFKEGAS
+3152 
-3164 WTGDN
+3164 
-3169 GGNTT
+3169 
-3174 MSLSKGTWNGAN
+3174 
-3186 NGKLNATLTNGT
+3186 
-3198 TWTGDS
+3198 
-3204 SGAGSTIKL
+3204 
-3213 DASSWSGA
+3213 
-3221 NSGANADITL
+3221 
-3231 SNGAS
+3231 
-3236 WTKGNTADGVAVKA
+3236 
-3250 DKASWTGANGGAKTN
+3250 
-3265 ITLTNS
+3265 
-3271 VSWNGANT
+3271 
-3279 GSNATVNMTDSSWT
+3279 
-3293 GDNSGAGLSLTA
+3293 
-3305 NNSKWNGST
+3305 
-3314 SAAGSATL
+3314 
-3322 TNGSIWTG
+3322 
-3330 ASTNADFALTLN
+3330 
-3342 GSTWNNSG
+3342 
-3350 ASSLKSFAG
+3350 
-3359 TNGIVDMTNAAASVT
+3359 
-3374 IGSYSGDATV
+3374 
-3384 IYKHNSSNPSEVYG
+3384 
-3398 GNFTVTKA
+3398 
-3406 ATNSKITMLT
+3406 
-3416 DNTGVDTTDEDK
+3416 
-3428 INEALDALAGRLFYL
+3428 
-3443 GAVGGAENNLNG
+3443 
-3455 TVKIAEGLTAASVAK
+3455 
-3470 QTAGIVYDKTTGQG
+3470 
-3484 SADHK
+3484 
-3489 TVTPGPVY
+3489 
-3497 PSEQDRTAFVT
+3497 
-3508 SITGEHLTDKEYRK
+3508 
-3522 AGVLSNTVDNNIYNF
+3522 
-3537 TKDATTITTAGS
+3537 
-3549 AITTAKDTTLKLN
+3549 
-3562 SHDMTITANSG
+3562 
-3573 DGIATTGG
+3573 
-3581 KLTVQDAG
+3581 
-3589 DFAVTGAK
+3589 
-3597 AINANNSKVDITA
+3597 
-3610 VNATLNGDVST
+3610 
-3621 NNAVMLKAT
+3621 
-3630 KAAKVNGAVAANGAN
+3630 
-3645 SNVSISGEATTIT
+3645 
-3658 GAVAADG
+3658 
-3665 ANSNV
+3665 
-3670 SISGTASAAISGAV
+3670 
-3684 NAVGANAAVTIDSAD
+3684 
-3699 TTIGSD
+3699 
-3705 ITANG
+3705 
-3710 KGAKVTA
+3710 
-3717 KNLSK
+3717 
-3722 LDGNVATDADGSV
+3722 
-3735 ELNFKEGAS
+3735 
-3744 WTGDNAGNTTMSLS
+3744 
-3758 KGTWNGDNTGKLN
+3758 
-3771 ATLTNGTTWIGDSSG
+3771 
-3786 AGSTIKLDASTWN
+3786 
-3799 GANSGAN
+3799 
-3806 ADITLN
+3806 
-3812 NGASWSKGNTADGVT
+3812 
-3827 VKADKAAWTGAN
+3827 
-3839 GGAKANITLTNAST
+3839 
-3853 WNGANTGANATVNL
+3853 
-3867 TDSSWT
+3867 
-3873 GDNSGAG
+3873 
-3880 LSLTAN
+3880 
-3886 NSKWNGNTSAAGSAT
+3886 
-3901 LTNGSIWTGAST
+3901 
-3913 NADFALT
+3913 
-3920 LNGSTWN
+3920 
-3927 NSGASSLKN
+3927 
-3936 FAATNGIVDMTNAAA
+3936 
-3951 SVTIG
+3951 
-3956 SYSGDATVIY
+3956 
-3966 KHNSSNPGEVYGGNF
+3966 
-3981 TVNSAKNG
+3981 
-3989 SKITMLTDNTGVDTT
+3989 
-4004 DEDKINEALDALAG
+4004 
-4018 KLFYL
+4018 
-4023 GAIGGA
+4023 
-4029 ENNLNGTVK
+4029 
-4038 IAEGLTAT
+4038 
-4046 SVAKQT
+4046 
-4052 AGIVYDKTTGQGSAD
+4052 
-4067 HKTVMPGPVYPTE
+4067 
-4080 QDRTA
+4080 
-4085 FVTSIT
+4085 
-4091 GEHFTDKEYRKAGV
+4091 
-4105 LSNTVDNNIYNF
+4105 
-4117 TKDATTIT
+4117 
-4125 TDSSAI
+4125 
-4131 TTAKDTTLKLNSHDM
+4131 
-4146 TITANSGDGIATT
+4146 
-4159 GGTLTV
+4159 
-4165 QDAGNFAVTGAKA
+4165 
-4178 INANNSKV
+4178 
-4186 DITAV
+4186 
-4191 NATLNG
+4191 
-4197 DVTTNNIVTIK
+4197 
-4208 ATKAAKVNGAV
+4208 
-4219 SANGTNAAVTIDS
+4219 
-4232 ADTTIGSDIT
+4232 
-4242 ANGKGAKVIA
+4242 
-4252 KNLSRLDGD
+4252 
-4261 VATDADGSVELNFK
+4261 
-4275 EGASWT
+4275 
-4281 GNNSGNTTMSLS
+4281 
-4293 KGTWNGAN
+4293 
-4301 TGKLNATLTNGT
+4301 
-4313 SWTGDSSGAG
+4313 
-4323 STIKLDAS
+4323 
-4331 SWSGAN
+4331 
-4337 SGANA
+4337 
-4342 DITLTNGASWTKGN
+4342 
-4356 TADGV
+4356 
-4361 TVKADKA
+4361 
-4368 AWTGANGGAKANITL
+4368 
-4383 TNASTWNGANTGANA
+4383 
-4398 IVNLTDSSWSGDNSG
+4398 
-4413 AGLSLTAN
+4413 
-4421 NSKWNGSTS
+4421 
-4430 TAGSATLT
+4430 
-4438 NGSIWN
+4438 
-4444 GASTSADFALTLNGS
+4444 
-4459 TWNNSG
+4459 
-4465 ASSLKSFNG
+4465 
-4474 TNGIVDM
+4474 
-4481 TNAAAS
+4481 
-4487 VTIGSYS
+4487 
-4494 GDATVI
+4494 
-4500 YKHNSSN
+4500 
-4507 PGEVY
+4507 
-4512 GGNFTVNK
+4512 K

-4546 ALNALAN
+4546 ALNSLAN

-4576 LTASSIIK
+4576 LTASSVVK

-4604 VTPNVTYPEAQT
+4604 VTPNVTYPEEQT

-4686 VKADAITIAFKNL
+4686 VKADAITVEFKNL
-4699 DKLDIKAAGQALVA
+4699 NKMDIKATGQALLA

-4721 HNTGAVTADSAFVA
+4721 HNTGAVTADSAFIA
-4735 NGAGSGIKADGLTNI
+4735 NGAGSSIKADGLTNI

-4769 STVKGDVTADNKG
+4769 GTVKGDVTADNKG

-4794 SILTDITG
+4794 STITDITG

-4822 LTGDVSTAGDAVIN
+4822 LTGDVSTVGDAVIN

-5051 MLQRMGDVRLDNEE
+5051 MLQRMGDVRLANEE

-5207 VAGADYSA
+5207 IAGVDYSA

>member
-37 SNYGASNMT
+37 SNYGDSNMT

-84 MFLLRQYNYSTVDLI
+84 MFLLRQYNSSTVDLI

-209 DPYDDSIIMQ
+209 APYDDSIIMQ

-252 LHTGIGGY
+252 LHTGVGGY
-260 QYVGHG
+260 QYVGQG

-319 LATGGGGSNLKVYKT
+319 LATSGGGSNLKVYKT
-334 TVANLSSDNPVNWEI
+334 TVANLSSDNPVDWEI

-390 YTDGAVKPTY
+390 YTDGAAKPTY
-400 TWSAYT
+400 TWSAYE

-451 VININANS
+451 IVNINANS

-531 NTLQLQVQNGVATP
+531 NTLQLQVQNSVATP

-580 MNDAGKSDASKI
+580 MNDAGKSAASKI

-633 INGNLTIKGA
+633 INGNLTIKGS
-643 DNETWGIPINADN
+643 DSETWGIPINADN

-665 ILTQVENSRVD
+665 ILAQVENSRVD

-732 DGAAA
+732 DGTAA

-750 LSTGTVNVALT
+750 LKTGTVNVALT
-761 TGDSYLRG
+761 TDDSYLRG

-824 IFQKSDSKNITID
+824 IFQKSGSKNITID

-852 NPEKIL
+852 NPENIL
-858 GGNFTVKT
+858 GGNFAVKT
-866 AESGSAVALRTDSD
+866 AETGSAVALRTDSS

-906 VSGNRNLDGQVQIA
+906 VNGSRNLDGQVQIA

-930 YVGSVKYN
+930 YVSSVKYS

-950 SVQTETPEGDNSD
+950 SVQTETPEGDNTD
-963 ADKNF
+963 ADRNF

-985 LTLKDKASWSGDN
+985 LALKDKASWTGNNS
-998 IGSNMVVNA
+998 GSNMVVNA
-1007 ADSVWTGDNKGAGTN
+1007 TDSAWTGDNKGTGINA
-1022 VTLNASAWNGKNDG
+1022 TLNASDWNGKNDG

-1046 ASWSGDSSG
+1046 ASWTGDSSG
-1055 SDLQLNLDD
+1055 SDLQLTLDD
-1064 SDYNGNISGDRSSVT
+1064 SDYNGNISGESSSVT
-1079 LGNGSNWE
+1079 LNNGSSWE
-1087 GNSSGK
+1087 GNSSGR
-1093 DAVININNGSS
+1093 DVAVNINNGSS
-1104 WSGNVSGSGSTL
+1104 WSGNVIGSGSTL
-1116 NMHGDNLWQVKGDN
+1116 NMHGDSLWKLKGDN

-1150 SGSGATVDM
+1150 AGGGTTVDM

-1171 YNGKATFVYKHDAN
+1171 YNGKATFVYQHDVN

-1198 AATSS
+1198 TATTG

-1258 VSATKFAGNI
+1258 ASATKFAGNI
-1268 GYDSKTGQGSLDKA
+1268 GYDSKTGQGSLDKE

-1298 FTTVVTGDY
+1298 FKTTVTGDY

-1315 AGVLPDINNIY
+1315 AGVLPDTDNIY
-1326 NFTKDATTITTDSS
+1326 NFTKDATTITTAGS
-1340 AITTAKDTTLKLNS
+1340 AVTTAKDTTLKLNNN
-1354 HDMTI
+1354 DLTI

-1373 LTVQDAGNFVVTGAK
+1373 LTVQDAGNFAVTGAK

-1412 NNAVT
+1412 NNVVN
-1417 IKATKAAKVNGAVSA
+1417 IKATKAAKVNGAVSANGVNSSVSINGGEATTVTGAVNA

-1445 TTIGSNVT
+1445 TTIGSDVT

-1464 NLSKLDGDVVTDA
+1464 NIGKLDGDVATDA

-1487 GASWTGDNSGNTTM
+1487 GASWTGDNAGNTTM
-1501 SLSKGTWNGANNG
+1501 SLSKGSWNGANTG

-1524 TWTGDS
+1524 SWTGDS

-1537 KLDAS
+1537 KLDGSAWS
-1542 TWNGANSG
+1542 GANSG
-1550 ANADITLNNGASWS
+1550 VNADITLNNGASWS

-1583 ANGGAKANITLTNAS
+1583 ANGGANTNITLTNAT
-1598 TWNGANTGANAKV
+1598 TWTGANNGANATV
-1611 NLTDSSWTGDNSG
+1611 SLTDSNWSGDNSG
-1624 SGLSLTA
+1624 AGLNLTA
-1631 NNSKWNGSTSA
+1631 DNSKWNGSTSA
-1642 AGSATLTNGSIWTGA
+1642 AGSATLTNGSIWNGA
-1657 SANADFSLT
+1657 STSADFSLT

-1677 SSLKNFA
+1677 SSLKSFNA
-1684 GTNGI
+1684 TNGI
-1689 VDMSNAAASV
+1689 VDMTNAAASV

-1712 KHNSNNPG
+1712 KHNSSNPG
-1720 EVYGGNFTVNSAENG
+1720 EVYGGNFTVTKAAAN

-1762 AGKLFYLGAVGGAE
+1762 AGKLFYTGAVGGAE
-1776 SNLNGTVKI
+1776 NNLNGTVKI
-1785 AEGLTAASVAKQT
+1785 AEGLTATSVAKQT

-1820 PVYPSEQDRTA
+1820 PVYPTEQDRTA

-1869 ITTDSSAI
+1869 ITTDSSAV

-1883 TLKLNSHD
+1883 TLKLNNHD
-1891 MTITANSGDGIATTG
+1891 LTITANSGDGIATTG

-1912 DAGNFVVTGAKAIN
+1912 DAGSLTVNGAKAIN
-1926 ANNSKVDIT
+1926 GNNSKVDIT
-1935 AVNATLNGDVTTNN
+1935 AVNATLNGDVATNN
-1949 TVMLKATKAAKVNG
+1949 TVTIKAAKAVKVNG
-1963 AVSADGANSNVSI
+1963 AVSV
-1976 SGTASAAITGAVN
+1976 
-1989 ANGANAAVTIDS
+1989 NGANAAVTIDS
-2001 ADTTIGSDITANGK
+2001 ADTTIGSGITANGK
-2015 GAKVTAKNLS
+2015 SAKVTAKNLS
-2025 KLDGNVATDADGN
+2025 KLNGN
-2038 VELNFKEGASW
+2038 
-2049 SGDNS
+2049 
-2054 GNTTMSLSKGTW
+2054 
-2066 SGANTGKLN
+2066 
-2075 VTLTNGT
+2075 
-2082 TWNGDSSGAG
+2082 
-2092 STIKLDASTWS
+2092 
-2103 GANSG
+2103 
-2108 ADADITLNNG
+2108 
-2118 ASWSKGNTADGVTV
+2118 
-2132 KADKAAW
+2132 
-2139 TGANGGAKANITLT
+2139 
-2153 NASTWNGANTGAN
+2153 
-2166 AKVNLTDSSWTGD
+2166 
-2179 NSGAGLSLTAN
+2179 
-2190 NSKWNGSTSTAGSAT
+2190 
-2205 LTNGSIWTG
+2205 
-2214 ASTSA
+2214 
-2219 DFALTLNGSTW
+2219 
-2230 NNSGASSLKSF
+2230 
-2241 SGTNGIVDMTNTAA
+2241 
-2255 SVTIGSY
+2255 
-2262 SGDATVI
+2262 
-2269 YKHNSSNPGEVYG
+2269 
-2282 GNFTVTKAAANS
+2282 
-2294 KISMLTDNTGVDT
+2294 
-2307 TDEDKINEALD
+2307 
-2318 ALAGKLFYLGAVGG
+2318 
-2332 AESNLN
+2332 
-2338 GTVKIAEGLTAA
+2338 
-2350 SVAKQ
+2350 
-2355 TAGIVY
+2355 
-2361 DKTTGQG
+2361 
-2368 SADHKTVTPGPV
+2368 
-2380 YPSEQDRTAFV
+2380 
-2391 TSITGEHLTDKEY
+2391 
-2404 RKAGVLSNTVDNN
+2404 
-2417 IYNFT
+2417 
-2422 KDATTITTDSSAI
+2422 
-2435 TTTKD
+2435 
-2440 TTLKL
+2440 
-2445 NSHDLTIT
+2445 
-2453 ANSGDGIAT
+2453 
-2462 TGGTLTVQNVGNFA
+2462 
-2476 VTGAKA
+2476 
-2482 INANNSKV
+2482 
-2490 DITAVN
+2490 
-2496 ATLNGDVSTNNVVN
+2496 
-2510 IKATKAA
+2510 
-2517 KVNGAVAADGA
+2517 
-2528 NSNVSISGT
+2528 
-2537 ASAAISGAVSAV
+2537 
-2549 GANAAVT
+2549 
-2556 VDSADTTIGSDITAN
+2556 
-2571 GKGAKV
+2571 
-2577 TAKNLSKLD
+2577 
-2586 GDVATDADGSVELN
+2586 VATDADGSVELN

-2634 TLTNGTTWN
+2634 TLTNGTTWT
-2643 GDSSGAGSTIKL
+2643 GDSSGAGSIIKL
-2655 DASTWSGANSGANT
+2655 DGSAWSGANSGANA
-2669 DITLSNGASW
+2669 DITLNNGASW
-2679 TKGNTADGVTV
+2679 SKGNTADGVTV
-2690 KAEKA
+2690 KADKA

-2701 GGAKANITLTN
+2701 SGANTNITLTN
-2712 ASTWN
+2712 ATTWTGANN
-2717 GANTGANAIV
+2717 GANATV
-2727 NLIDSSWTGDN
+2727 SLTDSSWSGDN
-2738 SGAGLSLTAN
+2738 SGAGLNLTAD

-2753 GSTNAAGSATLT
+2753 GGTSAAGSATLT
-2765 NGSIWTGASTSADF
+2765 NGSIWNGASTSADF

-2794 SLKSFSGTNGI
+2794 SLKSFNATNGI

-2840 GNFTVNSAKNGS
+2840 GNFTVTKAAANS

-2864 TTDEDKINEALDALV
+2864 TTDEDKINEALDALA
-2879 GKLFYLGAIG
+2879 GKLFYTGAVG

-2905 TAASAAKQTAGIV
+2905 TATSVAKQTAGIV

-2999 TLKLNSHDMTI
+2999 TLKLNNHDLTI

-3015 DGIATTGGTLTVQDA
+3015 DGIATTGATLTVQNA
-3030 GIFAVTGAKA
+3030 GSLTVSGAQA

-3061 TTNNA
+3061 STNN
-3066 VTIKAT
+3066 VVNIKAT
-3072 KAAKVNGAVSADGA
+3072 KAAKVNGAVS
-3086 NSNVSISGTASA
+3086 
-3098 AITGAVN
+3098 

-3126 TANGKGAKVIAKNLS
+3126 TANGNGAKVTAKNLS
-3141 RLDGDVTTDAD
+3141 KLNGDVATDAD
-3152 GSVELGFKEGAS
+3152 GSVELNFKEGAAWSGDNAGNTTMSLSKGSWNGANIGKLNATLTNGTSWTGDSSGVGSTIKLDGSAWNGANTGSNATISLTDSNWTGDNSGAGLSLTADNSKWNGSTSAAGSAVLTNGSVWTGASTSADFALTLNGSTWNNSGASSLKSFTGTNGVVDMTNAAAGVTIGSYSGDATVIYKHNSSNPGEVYGGNFTVTKAAANSKITMLTDNTGVDTTDEDKINEALDALAGKLFYTGAVGGAENNLNGTVKIAEGLTATSVAKQTAGIVYDKTTGQGSADHKTVTPGPVYPTEQDRTAFVTSITGEHLTDKEYRKAGVLSNTVDNNIYNFTKDATTITTDSSAITTAKDTTLKLNNHDLTITANSGDGIATTGATLTVQNAGSLTVSGAQAINANNSKVDITAVNATLNGDVSTNNVVNIKATKAAKVNGAVSANGANAAVTIDSADTTIGSDITANGNGAKVTAKNLSKLNGDVATDADGSVELNFKEGAS

-3169 GGNTT
+3169 SGNTT

-3186 NGKLNATLTNGT
+3186 TGKLNATLTNGT

-3213 DASSWSGA
+3213 DGSAWNGA
-3221 NSGANADITL
+3221 NSGVNADITL
-3231 SNGAS
+3231 TNGAS
-3236 WTKGNTADGVAVKA
+3236 WTKGNTADGVTVKA
-3250 DKASWTGANGGAKTN
+3250 DKSSWTGANGGAKAN
-3265 ITLTNS
+3265 ITLSNS
-3271 VSWNGANT
+3271 ASWTGANT
-3279 GSNATVNMTDSSWT
+3279 GSNATVNLTDSSWT
-3293 GDNSGAGLSLTA
+3293 GANSGVGLSLTA

-3314 SAAGSATL
+3314 STAGSATL
-3322 TNGSIWTG
+3322 TNGSIWNG
-3330 ASTNADFALTLN
+3330 ASTSAGFALTLN

-3350 ASSLKSFAG
+3350 ASSLKSFIG

-3384 IYKHNSSNPSEVYG
+3384 IYKHNSSNPAEVYG
-3398 GNFTVTKA
+3398 GNFTVNNAK
-3406 ATNSKITMLT
+3406 NGSKITMLT

-3428 INEALDALAGRLFYL
+3428 INEALNALAGKLFYT
-3443 GAVGGAENNLNG
+3443 GAIGGAENNLNG
-3455 TVKIAEGLTAASVAK
+3455 TVKIAEGLTATSVAK

-3497 PSEQDRTAFVT
+3497 PTEQDRTAFVT

-3549 AITTAKDTTLKLN
+3549 AVNTAKDATLKLN

-3573 DGIATTGG
+3573 DGIATNGG
-3581 KLTVQDAG
+3581 KLTVQNAG
-3589 DFAVTGAK
+3589 SLTVKGAK

-3610 VNATLNGDVST
+3610 VNATLNGDVTT
-3621 NNAVMLKAT
+3621 NNTVTIKVA
-3630 KAAKVNGAVAANGAN
+3630 KAAKVNGAVSASGAN
-3645 SNVSISGEATTIT
+3645 SSVSI
-3658 GAVAADG
+3658 
-3665 ANSNV
+3665 N
-3670 SISGTASAAISGAV
+3670 GTASAAISGAV
-3684 NAVGANAAVTIDSAD
+3684 SADGANAAVTIDSAD
-3699 TTIGSD
+3699 TIIGSD

-3758 KGTWNGDNTGKLN
+3758 KGSWNGANTGKLN
-3771 ATLTNGTTWIGDSSG
+3771 ATLTNGTTWTGDSSG
-3786 AGSTIKLDASTWN
+3786 AGSTIKLDASSWS
-3799 GANSGAN
+3799 GMNSGAN
-3806 ADITLN
+3806 ANVTLT
-3812 NGASWSKGNTADGVT
+3812 NGASWTKGNTADGVT

-3839 GGAKANITLTNAST
+3839 GGANANITLGNAST
-3853 WNGANTGANATVNL
+3853 WTGANSGSKATVNM
-3867 TDSSWT
+3867 TDSSWS
-3873 GDNSGAG
+3873 GDNSGANVTI
-3880 LSLTAN
+3880 TAN
-3886 NSKWNGNTSAAGSAT
+3886 NSKWNGSTSAAGSAT
-3901 LTNGSIWTGAST
+3901 LTNGSIWNGAST
-3913 NADFALT
+3913 SADFSLT

-3927 NSGASSLKN
+3927 NSGASSLKSFN
-3936 FAATNGIVDMTNAAA
+3936 ATNGIVDMTNAAA
-3951 SVTIG
+3951 GVTIG

-3966 KHNSSNPGEVYGGNF
+3966 KHNSSNPAEVYGGNF
-3981 TVNSAKNG
+3981 TVNKAAAN

-4029 ENNLNGTVK
+4029 ESNLNGTVK

-4067 HKTVMPGPVYPTE
+4067 HKTVTPGPVYPTE

-4091 GEHFTDKEYRKAGV
+4091 GEHFADKEYRKAGV

-4125 TDSSAI
+4125 TAGSAV
-4131 TTAKDTTLKLNSHDM
+4131 TTAKDTTLKLNNNDM
-4146 TITANSGDGIATT
+4146 TITANSGDGIAIT
-4159 GGTLTV
+4159 GGKLTV
-4165 QDAGNFAVTGAKA
+4165 QDAGSLTVSGAKA

-4186 DITAV
+4186 EITAV

-4197 DVTTNNIVTIK
+4197 DVSTNNVVNIK

-4219 SANGTNAAVTIDS
+4219 SANGANAAVTIDS

-4252 KNLSRLDGD
+4252 KNLSKLDGD

-4275 EGASWT
+4275 EGASWS
-4281 GNNSGNTTMSLS
+4281 GDNSGNTTMSLS
-4293 KGTWNGAN
+4293 KGSWNGAN
-4301 TGKLNATLTNGT
+4301 TGKLNAKLTNGT

-4331 SWSGAN
+4331 TWNGAN

-4342 DITLTNGASWTKGN
+4342 NVTLTNGASWSKGN

-4368 AWTGANGGAKANITL
+4368 AWTGANGGANANITL
-4383 TNASTWNGANTGANA
+4383 GNASTWTGANSGSKA
-4398 IVNLTDSSWSGDNSG
+4398 TVNMTDSSWSGDNSG
-4413 AGLSLTAN
+4413 ANVTITAN

-4430 TAGSATLT
+4430 AAGSATLT
-4438 NGSIWN
+4438 NGSIWT
-4444 GASTSADFALTLNGS
+4444 GASTSGDFSLTLNNS

-4465 ASSLKSFNG
+4465 ASSLKSFTG

-4507 PGEVY
+4507 PAEVY

-4532 RSGVDFSDEDSIAN
+4532 RSGVDFSDEVSIAN
-4546 ALNALAN
+4546 ALNSLAN

-4576 LTASSIIK
+4576 LTASSVVK

-4604 VTPNVTYPEAQT
+4604 VTPNVTYPEEQT

-4654 IITTAGTSVGAGRD
+4654 IITTAGTSIGAGKD
-4668 LQLQLNNKSM
+4668 LQLLLNNKSM

-4686 VKADAITIAFKNL
+4686 VKADAITIEFKNL
-4699 DKLDIKAAGQALVA
+4699 DKLDIKAAGQALLA

-4769 STVKGDVTADNKG
+4769 GTVKGDVTADNKG

-5031 RGAKSAMASTA
+5031 CGAKSAMASTA

>member
-128 SAAGY
+128 SAAGH

-172 TYCGMSYSSPGWV
+172 KYCGMSYSSPGWV

-334 TVANLSSDNPVNWEI
+334 TVANLSSDNPVDWEI
-349 VVEGNTEGGGNT
+349 VVEGSTEGGGNT

-400 TWSAYT
+400 TWSAYE

-451 VININANS
+451 IVNINANS

-531 NTLQLQVQNGVATP
+531 NTLQLQVQNSVATP
-545 VGVYAGNGKSVTI
+545 VGVYAGNGKNITI

-580 MNDAGKSDASKI
+580 MNDAGKSAASKI

-612 VQKTDRWGEASYAS
+612 IQKTDRWGEASYAS

-633 INGNLTIKGA
+633 INGNLTIKGS
-643 DNETWGIPINADN
+643 DSETWGIPINADN

-665 ILTQVENSRVD
+665 ILTQVENSRID

-732 DGAAA
+732 DGTAA

-750 LSTGTVNVALT
+750 LKTGTVNVALT
-761 TGDSYLRG
+761 TDDSYLRG

-809 HISKLTGGSAGAAGV
+809 HISKLTGGSTGAAGV
-824 IFQKSDSKNITID
+824 IFQKSGSKDITID

-852 NPEKIL
+852 NPENIL

-866 AESGSAVALRTDSD
+866 AETGSAVALRTDSS
-880 GVNTSSEAT
+880 GINTSSEAT

-906 VSGNRNLDGQVQIA
+906 VNGSRNLDGQVQIA
-920 EGLTAASAAK
+920 EGLTAASSAK
-930 YVGSVKYN
+930 YVGSVKYS

-950 SVQTETPEGDNSD
+950 SVQTETPEGDNTD

-968 LVEKGDW
+968 LLEKGDW

-985 LTLKDKASWSGDN
+985 LALKDKAIWTGNNS
-998 IGSNMVVNA
+998 GSNMVVNA
-1007 ADSVWTGDNKGAGTN
+1007 TDSAWTGDNKGAGTN

-1046 ASWSGDSSG
+1046 ASWTGDSSG
-1055 SDLQLNLDD
+1055 SDLQLTLDN
-1064 SDYNGNISGDRSSVT
+1064 SAYQGNIRGDRSSVT
-1079 LGNGSNWE
+1079 L
-1087 GNSSGK
+1087 
-1093 DAVININNGSS
+1093 NNGSS
-1104 WSGNVSGSGSTL
+1104 WSGNVIGSGSTL
-1116 NMHGDNLWQVKGDN
+1116 HMHGDSLWQLKGDN
-1130 VLDSFNAGSISKM
+1130 VLDSFNAGSVSKM

-1150 SGSGATVDM
+1150 AGGGTTVDM

-1171 YNGKATFVYKHDAN
+1171 YNGKATFVYQHDAN

-1198 AATSS
+1198 TATTG

-1258 VSATKFAGNI
+1258 ASATKFAGNI

-1298 FTTVVTGDY
+1298 FKSTVTGDY

-1315 AGVLPDINNIY
+1315 AGVLPDTDNIYNFMKDATTITTDSSAVTTAKDTTLKLNNHDMTITANSGDGIATTGGKLTVQDAGSLTVSGAKAINANNSKVEITAVNATLNGDVSTNNAVTLKATKAAKVNGAVSANGANSSVSINGGEATTVTGAVNADGANAAVTIDSADTIIGSDVTANGKGAKVTAKNLSKLDGDVATDADGSVELNFKEGASWSGDNSGNTTMSLSKGTWNGANTGKLNATLTNGTTWTGDSSGAGSTIKLDGSAWSGANSGANADITLNNGASWTKGNTADGVTVKADKAAWTGANDGAKANITLTNSASWTGANTGSNATVNLTDSSWSGDNSGAGLSLTANNSKWNGSTNAAGSATLTNGSIWNGASTSGDFALTLNGSTWNNSGASSLKSFTATNGIVDMTNAAASVTIGSYSGDATVIYKHNSSNPGEVYGGNFTVNKAAANSKITMLTDNTGVDTTDEDKINEALDALAGKLFYTGAIGGAESNLNGTVKIAEGLTATSVAKQTAGIVYDKTTGQGSADHKTVTPGPVYPTEQDRTAFVTSITGEHFADKEYRKAGVLSNTVDNNIY

-1340 AITTAKDTTLKLNS
+1340 AITTAKDTTLKLNN
-1354 HDMTI
+1354 HDLTI
-1359 TANSGDGIATTGGT
+1359 TANGGYGIATTGGM
-1373 LTVQDAGNFVVTGAK
+1373 LTVQDAGNLTVKGAK

-1399 TAVNATLNGDVST
+1399 TAVNATLNGDVTT

-1417 IKATKAAKVNGAVSA
+1417 IKATKSAKVNGAVSA
-1432 DGANAAVTIDSAD
+1432 NGANAAVSINGTDSVAITGAVNADGANSTVTIDSAD
-1445 TTIGSNVT
+1445 TTIGSDIT

-1464 NLSKLDGDVVTDA
+1464 NIGKLNGNVATDA

-1487 GASWTGDNSGNTTM
+1487 GASWSGDNSGNTTM
-1501 SLSKGTWNGANNG
+1501 SLSKGTWNGANTG

-1542 TWNGANSG
+1542 SWSGMNSG
-1550 ANADITLNNGASWS
+1550 ANANVTLTNGASWS

-1583 ANGGAKANITLTNAS
+1583 ANGGAKANITLSNSAS
-1598 TWNGANTGANAKV
+1598 WTGANTGSNATV
-1611 NLTDSSWTGDNSG
+1611 NLTDSSWSGDNSG
-1624 SGLSLTA
+1624 AGLSLTA
-1631 NNSKWNGSTSA
+1631 DNSKWNGNTNA

-1657 SANADFSLT
+1657 STSADFSLT
-1666 LNGSTWNNSGA
+1666 LNGSTWNNNGA
-1677 SSLKNFA
+1677 SSLKSFN

-1689 VDMSNAAASV
+1689 VDMTNAAASV

-1712 KHNSNNPG
+1712 KHNSSNPAA
-1720 EVYGGNFTVNSAENG
+1720 VYGGNFTVNKAAAN

-1762 AGKLFYLGAVGGAE
+1762 AGKLFYTGAIGGAE

-1785 AEGLTAASVAKQT
+1785 AEGLTATSVAKQTAGIVYDKTTGQGSADHKTVTPGPVYPTEQDRTAFVTSITGEHLTDKEYRKAGVLSNTIDNNIYNFTKDATTITTDSSAIATAKDTTLKLNSHDLTITANSGDGIATTGGVLTVQNAGSLTVKGAKAINANNSKVEITAVNATLNGDVSTNNVVNIKATKAAKVNGAVSASGANAAVSINGTDSVAITGAVNADGANSTVTIDSADTTIGSDITANGKGAKVTAKNIGKLNGNVATDADGSVELNFKEGASWSGDNSGNTTMSLSKGTWNGANTGKLNATLTNGTTWTGDSSGAGSTIKLDGSAWSGANSGANADITLNNGASWTKGNTADGVTVKADKAAWTGANGGANTNITLTNATTWTGANNGANATVNLTDSSWGGDNSGTNVTITANNSKWNGNANAAGSAVLTNGSIWTGASTSADFSLTLNGSTWNNSGASSLKSFNATNGIVDMTNAAASVTIGSYSGDATVIYKHNSSNPGEVHGGNFTVNKAAANSKITMLTDNTGVDTTDEDKINEALDALAGKLFYTGAIGGAESNLNGTVKIAEGLTATSVAKQT

-1883 TLKLNSHD
+1883 TLKLNNHD
-1891 MTITANSGDGIATTG
+1891 LTITANGGDGIATTG

-1912 DAGNFVVTGAKAIN
+1912 DAGSLTVNGAKAIN

-1935 AVNATLNGDVTTNN
+1935 AVNATLNSDVSTNN
-1949 TVMLKATKAAKVNG
+1949 VVNIKATKAAKING
-1963 AVSADGANSNVSI
+1963 AVS
-1976 SGTASAAITGAVN
+1976 

-2001 ADTTIGSDITANGK
+2001 EDTTIGSGITVNGK
-2015 GAKVTAKNLS
+2015 GAKVTAKNIG
-2025 KLDGNVATDADGN
+2025 KLNGNVATDADGS
-2038 VELNFKEGASW
+2038 VELTFKEGAAW
-2049 SGDNS
+2049 SGDNA
-2054 GNTTMSLSKGTW
+2054 GNTTMSLSKGSW
-2066 SGANTGKLN
+2066 NGANTGKLN
-2075 VTLTNGT
+2075 ATLTNGT
-2082 TWNGDSSGAG
+2082 TWTGDSSGAG
-2092 STIKLDASTWS
+2092 STIKLDGSVWN

-2108 ADADITLNNG
+2108 ANANVTLTNG

-2139 TGANGGAKANITLT
+2139 TGANGGANTNITLT
-2153 NASTWNGANTGAN
+2153 NATTWTGANNGANAT
-2166 AKVNLTDSSWTGD
+2166 VNLTDSSWTGD

-2190 NSKWNGSTSTAGSAT
+2190 NSKWNGSTSTAGSAV

-2214 ASTSA
+2214 AST
-2219 DFALTLNGSTW
+2219 N
-2230 NNSGASSLKSF
+2230 
-2241 SGTNGIVDMTNTAA
+2241 
-2255 SVTIGSY
+2255 
-2262 SGDATVI
+2262 
-2269 YKHNSSNPGEVYG
+2269 
-2282 GNFTVTKAAANS
+2282 
-2294 KISMLTDNTGVDT
+2294 
-2307 TDEDKINEALD
+2307 
-2318 ALAGKLFYLGAVGG
+2318 
-2332 AESNLN
+2332 
-2338 GTVKIAEGLTAA
+2338 
-2350 SVAKQ
+2350 
-2355 TAGIVY
+2355 
-2361 DKTTGQG
+2361 
-2368 SADHKTVTPGPV
+2368 
-2380 YPSEQDRTAFV
+2380 
-2391 TSITGEHLTDKEY
+2391 
-2404 RKAGVLSNTVDNN
+2404 
-2417 IYNFT
+2417 
-2422 KDATTITTDSSAI
+2422 
-2435 TTTKD
+2435 
-2440 TTLKL
+2440 
-2445 NSHDLTIT
+2445 
-2453 ANSGDGIAT
+2453 
-2462 TGGTLTVQNVGNFA
+2462 
-2476 VTGAKA
+2476 
-2482 INANNSKV
+2482 
-2490 DITAVN
+2490 
-2496 ATLNGDVSTNNVVN
+2496 
-2510 IKATKAA
+2510 
-2517 KVNGAVAADGA
+2517 
-2528 NSNVSISGT
+2528 
-2537 ASAAISGAVSAV
+2537 
-2549 GANAAVT
+2549 
-2556 VDSADTTIGSDITAN
+2556 
-2571 GKGAKV
+2571 
-2577 TAKNLSKLD
+2577 
-2586 GDVATDADGSVELN
+2586 
-2600 FKEGAS
+2600 
-2606 WSGDNS
+2606 
-2612 GNTTMSLSKGTWN
+2612 
-2625 GANTGKLNA
+2625 
-2634 TLTNGTTWN
+2634 
-2643 GDSSGAGSTIKL
+2643 
-2655 DASTWSGANSGANT
+2655 
-2669 DITLSNGASW
+2669 
-2679 TKGNTADGVTV
+2679 
-2690 KAEKA
+2690 
-2695 TWTGAN
+2695 
-2701 GGAKANITLTN
+2701 
-2712 ASTWN
+2712 
-2717 GANTGANAIV
+2717 
-2727 NLIDSSWTGDN
+2727 
-2738 SGAGLSLTAN
+2738 
-2748 NSKWN
+2748 
-2753 GSTNAAGSATLT
+2753 
-2765 NGSIWTGASTSADF
+2765 ADF

-2794 SLKSFSGTNGI
+2794 SLKSFAGTNGI

-2840 GNFTVNSAKNGS
+2840 GNFTVNKAAANS

-2864 TTDEDKINEALDALV
+2864 TTDEDKINEALDALA
-2879 GKLFYLGAIG
+2879 GKLFYTGAIG
-2889 GAENNL
+2889 GAESNL

-2905 TAASAAKQTAGIV
+2905 TATSVAKQTAGIV

-2950 SITGEHLTDKE
+2950 SITGEHFADKE

-3015 DGIATTGGTLTVQDA
+3015 DGIATTGGTLTVQ
-3030 GIFAVTGAKA
+3030 
-3040 INANNS
+3040 
-3046 KVDITAVNATLNGDV
+3046 
-3061 TTNNA
+3061 
-3066 VTIKAT
+3066 
-3072 KAAKVNGAVSADGA
+3072 
-3086 NSNVSISGTASA
+3086 NVG
-3098 AITGAVN
+3098 
-3105 ANGANAAVTIDS
+3105 
-3117 ADTTIGSDI
+3117 
-3126 TANGKGAKVIAKNLS
+3126 
-3141 RLDGDVTTDAD
+3141 
-3152 GSVELGFKEGAS
+3152 
-3164 WTGDN
+3164 
-3169 GGNTT
+3169 
-3174 MSLSKGTWNGAN
+3174 
-3186 NGKLNATLTNGT
+3186 
-3198 TWTGDS
+3198 
-3204 SGAGSTIKL
+3204 
-3213 DASSWSGA
+3213 
-3221 NSGANADITL
+3221 
-3231 SNGAS
+3231 
-3236 WTKGNTADGVAVKA
+3236 
-3250 DKASWTGANGGAKTN
+3250 
-3265 ITLTNS
+3265 
-3271 VSWNGANT
+3271 
-3279 GSNATVNMTDSSWT
+3279 
-3293 GDNSGAGLSLTA
+3293 SLTV
-3305 NNSKWNGST
+3305 S
-3314 SAAGSATL
+3314 
-3322 TNGSIWTG
+3322 
-3330 ASTNADFALTLN
+3330 
-3342 GSTWNNSG
+3342 
-3350 ASSLKSFAG
+3350 
-3359 TNGIVDMTNAAASVT
+3359 
-3374 IGSYSGDATV
+3374 
-3384 IYKHNSSNPSEVYG
+3384 
-3398 GNFTVTKA
+3398 
-3406 ATNSKITMLT
+3406 
-3416 DNTGVDTTDEDK
+3416 
-3428 INEALDALAGRLFYL
+3428 
-3443 GAVGGAENNLNG
+3443 
-3455 TVKIAEGLTAASVAK
+3455 
-3470 QTAGIVYDKTTGQG
+3470 
-3484 SADHK
+3484 
-3489 TVTPGPVY
+3489 
-3497 PSEQDRTAFVT
+3497 
-3508 SITGEHLTDKEYRK
+3508 
-3522 AGVLSNTVDNNIYNF
+3522 
-3537 TKDATTITTAGS
+3537 
-3549 AITTAKDTTLKLN
+3549 
-3562 SHDMTITANSG
+3562 
-3573 DGIATTGG
+3573 
-3581 KLTVQDAG
+3581 
-3589 DFAVTGAK
+3589 GAK

-3621 NNAVMLKAT
+3621 NNVVNIKGT
-3630 KAAKVNGAVAANGAN
+3630 KAAKVNGAVSANGAN
-3645 SNVSISGEATTIT
+3645 SSVSI
-3658 GAVAADG
+3658 
-3665 ANSNV
+3665 N
-3670 SISGTASAAISGAV
+3670 GTASAAISGAV
-3684 NAVGANAAVTIDSAD
+3684 SAVGANVAVTIDSAD

-3705 ITANG
+3705 VTANG

-3717 KNLSK
+3717 KNIGK

-3758 KGTWNGDNTGKLN
+3758 KGTWNGANTGKLN
-3771 ATLTNGTTWIGDSSG
+3771 ATLTNGTTWTGDSSG

-3839 GGAKANITLTNAST
+3839 GGAKANITLSNSASWT
-3853 WNGANTGANATVNL
+3853 GANTGSNATVNL

-3886 NSKWNGNTSAAGSAT
+3886 NSKWNGSTSAAGSAT
-3901 LTNGSIWTGAST
+3901 LTN
-3913 NADFALT
+3913 
-3920 LNGSTWN
+3920 
-3927 NSGASSLKN
+3927 
-3936 FAATNGIVDMTNAAA
+3936 V
-3951 SVTIG
+3951 
-3956 SYSGDATVIY
+3956 
-3966 KHNSSNPGEVYGGNF
+3966 
-3981 TVNSAKNG
+3981 
-3989 SKITMLTDNTGVDTT
+3989 
-4004 DEDKINEALDALAG
+4004 
-4018 KLFYL
+4018 
-4023 GAIGGA
+4023 
-4029 ENNLNGTVK
+4029 
-4038 IAEGLTAT
+4038 
-4046 SVAKQT
+4046 
-4052 AGIVYDKTTGQGSAD
+4052 
-4067 HKTVMPGPVYPTE
+4067 
-4080 QDRTA
+4080 
-4085 FVTSIT
+4085 
-4091 GEHFTDKEYRKAGV
+4091 
-4105 LSNTVDNNIYNF
+4105 
-4117 TKDATTIT
+4117 
-4125 TDSSAI
+4125 
-4131 TTAKDTTLKLNSHDM
+4131 
-4146 TITANSGDGIATT
+4146 
-4159 GGTLTV
+4159 
-4165 QDAGNFAVTGAKA
+4165 
-4178 INANNSKV
+4178 
-4186 DITAV
+4186 
-4191 NATLNG
+4191 
-4197 DVTTNNIVTIK
+4197 
-4208 ATKAAKVNGAV
+4208 
-4219 SANGTNAAVTIDS
+4219 
-4232 ADTTIGSDIT
+4232 
-4242 ANGKGAKVIA
+4242 
-4252 KNLSRLDGD
+4252 
-4261 VATDADGSVELNFK
+4261 
-4275 EGASWT
+4275 
-4281 GNNSGNTTMSLS
+4281 
-4293 KGTWNGAN
+4293 
-4301 TGKLNATLTNGT
+4301 
-4313 SWTGDSSGAG
+4313 
-4323 STIKLDAS
+4323 
-4331 SWSGAN
+4331 
-4337 SGANA
+4337 
-4342 DITLTNGASWTKGN
+4342 
-4356 TADGV
+4356 
-4361 TVKADKA
+4361 
-4368 AWTGANGGAKANITL
+4368 
-4383 TNASTWNGANTGANA
+4383 
-4398 IVNLTDSSWSGDNSG
+4398 
-4413 AGLSLTAN
+4413 
-4421 NSKWNGSTS
+4421 
-4430 TAGSATLT
+4430 
-4438 NGSIWN
+4438 SIWN
-4444 GASTSADFALTLNGS
+4444 GASTSADFSLTLNGS

-4465 ASSLKSFNG
+4465 ASSLKSFAG

-4546 ALNALAN
+4546 ALNSLAN

-4576 LTASSIIK
+4576 LTASSVVK

-4604 VTPNVTYPEAQT
+4604 VTPNVTYPEEQT

-4686 VKADAITIAFKNL
+4686 VKADAITVEFKNL
-4699 DKLDIKAAGQALVA
+4699 DKLDIKAAGQALLA

-4721 HNTGAVTADSAFVA
+4721 HNTGVVTADSAFIA

-4769 STVKGDVTADNKG
+4769 GTVKGNVTADNKG

-4822 LTGDVSTAGDAVIN
+4822 LTGDVSTVGDAVIN
-4836 IYADMGIWTGN
+4836 IYADMGVWTGN

-4974 SNPDNLSGHVEIA
+4974 SNPNNLSGHVEIA

-5051 MLQRMGDVRLDNEE
+5051 MLQRMGDVRLANEE

-5131 SLSVYGSWNSD
+5131 SLAVYGSWNSD

>member
-121 TKGANPH
+121 IKGANPH

-160 VSKSRNLMEDLN
+160 VSKSRNLMDDLN
-172 TYCGMSYSSPGWV
+172 TYCGMNYSSPGWV

-437 REEGLTSPSVTTTK
+437 REEGLTSPSMTTTK
-451 VININANS
+451 VVNINANS

-477 YSGVSSDN
+477 YNGVSSDN

-531 NTLQLQVQNGVATP
+531 NTLQLQVQNSVATP
-545 VGVYAGNGKSVTI
+545 VGVYAGNGKNVTI

-571 NGNSLNNAI
+571 DGNSLNNAI
-580 MNDAGKSDASKI
+580 MNDAGKAAASKI

-599 ISMNGSYGGNGVA
+599 ISMNGGYGGNGVA

-633 INGNLTIKGA
+633 INGNLTVKGT
-643 DNETWGIPINADN
+643 DSETWGIPINADN
-656 VLSRFNNAG
+656 TLSRFNNAG

-809 HISKLTGGSAGAAGV
+809 HISKLVGGSTGAAGV
-824 IFQKSDSKNITID
+824 IFQKSGSKDITID
-837 KYSGNTMVIYEHDNS
+837 KYSGNTMVIYEHDNN
-852 NPEKIL
+852 NPENIL

-866 AESGSAVALRTDSD
+866 ADSGSAVALRTDSS

-906 VSGNRNLDGQVQIA
+906 VSGSRNLDGQVQIA
-920 EGLTAASAAK
+920 EGLTAASTAK
-930 YVGSVKYN
+930 YVGSVKYS

-950 SVQTETPEGDNSD
+950 SVQTETPEGDNTD

-968 LVEKGDW
+968 LLEKGDW

-985 LTLKDKASWSGDN
+985 LALKDKASWTGGNS
-998 IGSNMVVNA
+998 GSNMVVNA

-1046 ASWSGDSSG
+1046 ASWTGDSKG
-1055 SDLQLNLDD
+1055 SDLQLTLDD

-1104 WSGNVSGSGSTL
+1104 WSGNVSGSGSIL
-1116 NMHGDNLWQVKGDN
+1116 NMHGDSLWQLKGDN
-1130 VLDSFNAGSISKM
+1130 ALDSFNAGSVSKM

-1150 SGSGATVDM
+1150 AGGGTTVDM

-1171 YNGKATFVYKHDAN
+1171 YNGKSTFVYKHDAN

-1198 AATSS
+1198 AATSG

-1258 VSATKFAGNI
+1258 ASATKFAGNI
-1268 GYDSKTGQGSLDKA
+1268 GYDSKTGQGGLDKA

-1340 AITTAKDTTLKLNS
+1340 AITAAKDTTLKLNS
-1354 HDMTI
+1354 HDMSI
-1359 TANSGDGIATTGGT
+1359 TANSGDGIATTGGK
-1373 LTVQDAGNFVVTGAK
+1373 LTVQDAGNFAVTGAK

-1399 TAVNATLNGDVST
+1399 TAVNATLNGDVIT
-1412 NNAVT
+1412 NNAV
-1417 IKATKAAKVNGAVSA
+1417 
-1432 DGANAAVTIDSAD
+1432 
-1445 TTIGSNVT
+1445 
-1453 ANGKGA
+1453 
-1459 KVTAK
+1459 
-1464 NLSKLDGDVVTDA
+1464 
-1477 DGSVELNFKE
+1477 
-1487 GASWTGDNSGNTTM
+1487 
-1501 SLSKGTWNGANNG
+1501 
-1514 KLNAT
+1514 
-1519 LTNGT
+1519 
-1524 TWTGDS
+1524 
-1530 SGAGSTI
+1530 
-1537 KLDAS
+1537 
-1542 TWNGANSG
+1542 
-1550 ANADITLNNGASWS
+1550 
-1564 KGNTADGVT
+1564 
-1573 VKADKAAWTG
+1573 
-1583 ANGGAKANITLTNAS
+1583 
-1598 TWNGANTGANAKV
+1598 
-1611 NLTDSSWTGDNSG
+1611 
-1624 SGLSLTA
+1624 
-1631 NNSKWNGSTSA
+1631 
-1642 AGSATLTNGSIWTGA
+1642 
-1657 SANADFSLT
+1657 
-1666 LNGSTWNNSGA
+1666 
-1677 SSLKNFA
+1677 
-1684 GTNGI
+1684 
-1689 VDMSNAAASV
+1689 
-1699 TIGSY
+1699 
-1704 SGDATVIY
+1704 
-1712 KHNSNNPG
+1712 
-1720 EVYGGNFTVNSAENG
+1720 
-1735 SKITM
+1735 KI
-1740 LTDNTGV
+1740 
-1747 DTTDEDKINEALDAL
+1747 
-1762 AGKLFYLGAVGGAE
+1762 
-1776 SNLNGTVKI
+1776 
-1785 AEGLTAASVAKQT
+1785 
-1798 AGIVYDKTT
+1798 
-1807 GQGSA
+1807 
-1812 DHKTVTPG
+1812 
-1820 PVYPSEQDRTA
+1820 
-1831 FVTSI
+1831 
-1836 TGEHLTDKEYRKAG
+1836 
-1850 VLSNTVDNNIYNFT
+1850 
-1864 KDATT
+1864 
-1869 ITTDSSAI
+1869 
-1877 TTAKDT
+1877 
-1883 TLKLNSHD
+1883 
-1891 MTITANSGDGIATTG
+1891 
-1906 GTLTVQ
+1906 
-1912 DAGNFVVTGAKAIN
+1912 
-1926 ANNSKVDIT
+1926 
-1935 AVNATLNGDVTTNN
+1935 
-1949 TVMLKATKAAKVNG
+1949 KATKAAKVNG

-1976 SGTASAAITGAVN
+1976 NGTASAAISGAVT

-2025 KLDGNVATDADGN
+2025 KLDGNVATDADGS

-2049 SGDNS
+2049 TGDNS
-2054 GNTTMSLSKGTW
+2054 GNTTMNLSKGTW
-2066 SGANTGKLN
+2066 NGANTGKLN
-2075 VTLTNGT
+2075 ATLTNGT
-2082 TWNGDSSGAG
+2082 SWTGDSSGAG

-2103 GANSG
+2103 GASSG
-2108 ADADITLNNG
+2108 ANADVTLSNG
-2118 ASWSKGNTADGVTV
+2118 ASWTKGNTADGVIV
-2132 KADKAAW
+2132 KADKATW

-2153 NASTWNGANTGAN
+2153 NASTWTGAN
-2166 AKVNLTDSSWTGD
+2166 NGSNAIVNLNDSSWNGE

-2190 NSKWNGSTSTAGSAT
+2190 NSKWNGSTSSAGSAT
-2205 LTNGSIWTG
+2205 LTNSSIWTG

-2241 SGTNGIVDMTNTAA
+2241 AGTNGIVDMTNAAA

-2422 KDATTITTDSSAI
+2422 KDATTITTESSAI
-2435 TTTKD
+2435 TTT
-2440 TTLKL
+2440 
-2445 NSHDLTIT
+2445 
-2453 ANSGDGIAT
+2453 
-2462 TGGTLTVQNVGNFA
+2462 
-2476 VTGAKA
+2476 
-2482 INANNSKV
+2482 
-2490 DITAVN
+2490 
-2496 ATLNGDVSTNNVVN
+2496 
-2510 IKATKAA
+2510 
-2517 KVNGAVAADGA
+2517 
-2528 NSNVSISGT
+2528 
-2537 ASAAISGAVSAV
+2537 
-2549 GANAAVT
+2549 
-2556 VDSADTTIGSDITAN
+2556 
-2571 GKGAKV
+2571 
-2577 TAKNLSKLD
+2577 
-2586 GDVATDADGSVELN
+2586 
-2600 FKEGAS
+2600 
-2606 WSGDNS
+2606 
-2612 GNTTMSLSKGTWN
+2612 
-2625 GANTGKLNA
+2625 
-2634 TLTNGTTWN
+2634 
-2643 GDSSGAGSTIKL
+2643 
-2655 DASTWSGANSGANT
+2655 
-2669 DITLSNGASW
+2669 
-2679 TKGNTADGVTV
+2679 
-2690 KAEKA
+2690 
-2695 TWTGAN
+2695 
-2701 GGAKANITLTN
+2701 
-2712 ASTWN
+2712 
-2717 GANTGANAIV
+2717 
-2727 NLIDSSWTGDN
+2727 
-2738 SGAGLSLTAN
+2738 
-2748 NSKWN
+2748 
-2753 GSTNAAGSATLT
+2753 
-2765 NGSIWTGASTSADF
+2765 
-2779 SLTLNGSTWNNSGAS
+2779 
-2794 SLKSFSGTNGI
+2794 
-2805 VDMTNAAASVTIGSY
+2805 
-2820 SGDATVIYKHNSSN
+2820 
-2834 PGEVYG
+2834 
-2840 GNFTVNSAKNGS
+2840 
-2852 KITMLTDNTGVD
+2852 
-2864 TTDEDKINEALDALV
+2864 
-2879 GKLFYLGAIG
+2879 
-2889 GAENNL
+2889 
-2895 NGTVKIAEGL
+2895 
-2905 TAASAAKQTAGIV
+2905 
-2918 YDKTTGQ
+2918 
-2925 GSADHKTVTPGPVY
+2925 
-2939 PTEQDRTAFVT
+2939 
-2950 SITGEHLTDKE
+2950 
-2961 YRKAGV
+2961 
-2967 LSNTVDNN
+2967 
-2975 IYNFTK
+2975 
-2981 DATTI
+2981 
-2986 TTDSSAITTAKDT
+2986 KDT

-3015 DGIATTGGTLTVQDA
+3015 DGIATTGGTLKVQDA

-3061 TTNNA
+3061 TTNNT
-3066 VTIKAT
+3066 VTIKAA
-3072 KAAKVNGAVSADGA
+3072 KAAKVNGAVSA
-3086 NSNVSISGTASA
+3086 
-3098 AITGAVN
+3098 
-3105 ANGANAAVTIDS
+3105 NGANTAVTIDS
-3117 ADTTIGSDI
+3117 ADTTIGSGI
-3126 TANGKGAKVIAKNLS
+3126 TANGKGAKVTAKNIGK
-3141 RLDGDVTTDAD
+3141 LDGDVATDAD
-3152 GSVELGFKEGAS
+3152 GSVELKFKEGAS

-3169 GGNTT
+3169 AGNTT
-3174 MSLSKGTWNGAN
+3174 MNLSKGTWNGAN
-3186 NGKLNATLTNGT
+3186 TGKLNATLTNGT
-3198 TWTGDS
+3198 SWTGDS

-3213 DASSWSGA
+3213 DASSWSG
-3221 NSGANADITL
+3221 
-3231 SNGAS
+3231 
-3236 WTKGNTADGVAVKA
+3236 
-3250 DKASWTGANGGAKTN
+3250 
-3265 ITLTNS
+3265 
-3271 VSWNGANT
+3271 
-3279 GSNATVNMTDSSWT
+3279 M
-3293 GDNSGAGLSLTA
+3293 
-3305 NNSKWNGST
+3305 
-3314 SAAGSATL
+3314 
-3322 TNGSIWTG
+3322 
-3330 ASTNADFALTLN
+3330 
-3342 GSTWNNSG
+3342 
-3350 ASSLKSFAG
+3350 
-3359 TNGIVDMTNAAASVT
+3359 
-3374 IGSYSGDATV
+3374 
-3384 IYKHNSSNPSEVYG
+3384 
-3398 GNFTVTKA
+3398 
-3406 ATNSKITMLT
+3406 
-3416 DNTGVDTTDEDK
+3416 
-3428 INEALDALAGRLFYL
+3428 
-3443 GAVGGAENNLNG
+3443 
-3455 TVKIAEGLTAASVAK
+3455 
-3470 QTAGIVYDKTTGQG
+3470 
-3484 SADHK
+3484 
-3489 TVTPGPVY
+3489 
-3497 PSEQDRTAFVT
+3497 
-3508 SITGEHLTDKEYRK
+3508 
-3522 AGVLSNTVDNNIYNF
+3522 
-3537 TKDATTITTAGS
+3537 
-3549 AITTAKDTTLKLN
+3549 
-3562 SHDMTITANSG
+3562 
-3573 DGIATTGG
+3573 
-3581 KLTVQDAG
+3581 
-3589 DFAVTGAK
+3589 
-3597 AINANNSKVDITA
+3597 
-3610 VNATLNGDVST
+3610 
-3621 NNAVMLKAT
+3621 
-3630 KAAKVNGAVAANGAN
+3630 
-3645 SNVSISGEATTIT
+3645 
-3658 GAVAADG
+3658 
-3665 ANSNV
+3665 
-3670 SISGTASAAISGAV
+3670 
-3684 NAVGANAAVTIDSAD
+3684 
-3699 TTIGSD
+3699 
-3705 ITANG
+3705 
-3710 KGAKVTA
+3710 
-3717 KNLSK
+3717 
-3722 LDGNVATDADGSV
+3722 
-3735 ELNFKEGAS
+3735 
-3744 WTGDNAGNTTMSLS
+3744 
-3758 KGTWNGDNTGKLN
+3758 
-3771 ATLTNGTTWIGDSSG
+3771 
-3786 AGSTIKLDASTWN
+3786 
-3799 GANSGAN
+3799 NSGAN

-3853 WNGANTGANATVNL
+3853 WNGTNTGSNATVNM

-3880 LSLTAN
+3880 LSLAAN
-3886 NSKWNGNTSAAGSAT
+3886 NSKWNGSTSAAGSAT

-3913 NADFALT
+3913 SADFSLT

-3927 NSGASSLKN
+3927 NSGASSLKS
-3936 FAATNGIVDMTNAAA
+3936 FAGTNGIVDMTNAAA

-4018 KLFYL
+4018 KLFYT

-4067 HKTVMPGPVYPTE
+4067 HKTVTPGPVYPSEQDRTAFVTSITGEHLTDKEYRKAGVLSNTVDNNIYNFTKDATTITTDSSAITTAKDTTLKLNNHDLTITANGGDGIATTGGTLTVQDAGNLTVKGAKAINANNSKVEITAVNATLNGDVSTNNVVNIKATKAAKVNGAVTANGANAAVTIDSADTTIGSDITANGKGTKVTAKNLSKLDGNVATDADGSVELNFKEGASWTGDNAGNTTMILSKGTWNGANTGKLNATLTNGTTWNGDSSGAGSTIKLDASSWSGANSGANADITLNNGASWTKGNTADGVTVKADKASWTGANGGAKANITLTNASTWNGANTGSNATVNLTDSSWTGDNSGADLSLTANNSKWNGSTSAAGSATLTNGSIWTGASTNADFSLTLNGSTWNNSGASSLKSFAGTNGIVDMTNAAASVTIGSYSGDATIIYKHNSSNPGEVYGGNFTVTKAAVNSKITMLTDNTGVDTTDEDKINEALDALAGKLFYLGAVGGAENNLNGTVKIAEGLTVASVAKQTAGIVYDKTTGQGSADHKTVTPGPVYPSEQDRTAFVTSITGEHLTDKEYRKAGVLSNTVDNNIYNFTKDATTITTDSSAITTAKDTTLKLNNHDLTITANSGDGIATSGGKLTVQDAGSLTVKGAKAINANNSKVEITAVNATLNGDVSTNNVVNIKATKAAKVNGAVSANGANSNVSISGEATTITGAVSVDGANAAVTIDSADTTIGSDITANGKGAKVTAKNLSKLDGNVATDADGNVELSFKEGASWTGDNSGNTTMSLSKGTWNGGNTGKLNATLTNGTTWSGDSSGAGSTIKLDASTWSGANSGANADVTLTNGASWTKGNTADGVTVKADKASWTGANGGAKANITLNNATTWTGANTGANATVNMTDSSWTGDNSGAGLSLTANNSKWNGSTNAAGSATLTNGSIWTGASTSADFALTLNGSTWNNSGASSLKSFAGTNGVVDMTNAAASVTIGSYSGDATVIYKHNSSNPGEVYGGNFTVTKAAANSKITMLTDNTGVDTTDEDKINEALDALAGKLFYLGAIGGAENNLNGTVKIAEGLTAASVTKQTAGIVYDKTTGQGSADHKTVTPGPVYPTE

-4165 QDAGNFAVTGAKA
+4165 QDAGNFTVTGARA

-4186 DITAV
+4186 EITAV
-4191 NATLNG
+4191 NATLDG
-4197 DVTTNNIVTIK
+4197 DVTANDAVTLK
-4208 ATKAAKVNGAV
+4208 ATKAAKVNGTV
-4219 SANGTNAAVTIDS
+4219 SANGANSSVSINGGEATTVTGAVNADGANAAVTIDS

-4242 ANGKGAKVIA
+4242 ANGKGAKVTA
-4252 KNLSRLDGD
+4252 KNLSKLDGD

-4281 GNNSGNTTMSLS
+4281 GDNGGNTTMILS
-4293 KGTWNGAN
+4293 KGSWNGVN

-4331 SWSGAN
+4331 SWSGDN

-4342 DITLTNGASWTKGN
+4342 DVTLSNSASWSKGN

-4368 AWTGANGGAKANITL
+4368 SWTGANGGVKANITL
-4383 TNASTWNGANTGANA
+4383 TNSASWNGTNTGSNA
-4398 IVNLTDSSWSGDNSG
+4398 TVNMTDSSWSGDNSG

-4430 TAGSATLT
+4430 AAGSATLT
-4438 NGSIWN
+4438 NGSIWT
-4444 GASTSADFALTLNGS
+4444 GASTNADFSLTLNGS
-4459 TWNNSG
+4459 IWNNSD
-4465 ASSLKSFNG
+4465 ASSLKSFAG

-4494 GDATVI
+4494 GDATII

-4512 GGNFTVNK
+4512 GGTFTVTK
-4520 AAANS
+4520 AAVNS

-4546 ALNALAN
+4546 TLNSLAN

-4576 LTASSIIK
+4576 LTASSVVK

-4592 KTTGQGSLKDGS
+4592 KATGQGSLKDGS

-4616 KDNFTSQITGEWK
+4616 NDNFTSQITGEWK

-4686 VKADAITIAFKNL
+4686 VKADAITIEFKNL
-4699 DKLDIKAAGQALVA
+4699 DKLDIKAAGQALLA

-4750 TVGSGDAVKADAG
+4750 TVGSGNAVKADEG

-4769 STVKGDVTADNKG
+4769 GTVKGDVTADNKG

-4794 SILTDITG
+4794 STLTDITG
-4802 NVLATAGSS
+4802 NVLSTAGSS

-4822 LTGDVSTAGDAVIN
+4822 LTGDVSTVGDAVIN
-4836 IYADMGIWTGN
+4836 IYADMGVWTGN
-4847 ADGDNVNLH
+4847 ADGDNVNLN
-4856 LNSSKAQW
+4856 LNSNKAQW

-4886 ANAGNIDVG
+4886 AKAGNIDVG
-4895 DYSGNVVVNYKH
+4895 DYSGNIVVNYKH
-4907 TADKDTAS
+4907 TADKDIAT
-4915 NTLNNIKFGGGSLNI
+4915 NTLNNIKFGGGTLNI

-4998 INYGEHGQGNYKDGS
+4998 INYGEHGQGNYKDDS

-5051 MLQRMGDVRLDNEE
+5051 MLQRMGDVRLANEE

-5103 NKLFGAAVSYNKG
+5103 NMLFGAAVSYNKG

>member
-133 NGYIY
+133 NGYVY

-172 TYCGMSYSSPGWV
+172 NYCGMSYSSPGWV

-334 TVANLSSDNPVNWEI
+334 TVANLSSDNPVDWEI
-349 VVEGNTEGGGNT
+349 VVEGSTEGGGNT

-390 YTDGAVKPTY
+390 YTDGASKPTY
-400 TWSAYT
+400 TWSAYQ

-451 VININANS
+451 IVNINANS

-531 NTLQLQVQNGVATP
+531 NTLQLQVQNSVATP

-580 MNDAGKSDASKI
+580 MNDAGKSAASKI

-633 INGNLTIKGA
+633 INGNLTIKGS
-643 DNETWGIPINADN
+643 DSETWGIPINADN

-697 TVSIGGGEI
+697 MVSIGGGEI

-732 DGAAA
+732 DGTAA

-750 LSTGTVNVALT
+750 LKTGTVNVALT
-761 TGDSYLRG
+761 TDDSYLRG

-824 IFQKSDSKNITID
+824 IFQKSGSKDITID

-866 AESGSAVALRTDSD
+866 AETGSAVALRTDSS

-906 VSGNRNLDGQVQIA
+906 VNGSRNLDGQVQIA

-930 YVGSVKYN
+930 YVSSVKYS

-950 SVQTETPEGDNSD
+950 SVQTETPEGDNTD

-985 LTLKDKASWSGDN
+985 LALKGKASWTGNNS
-998 IGSNMVVNA
+998 GSNMVVNA
-1007 ADSVWTGDNKGAGTN
+1007 TDSAWTGDNKGTGINA
-1022 VTLNASAWNGKNDG
+1022 TLNASDWNGKNDG

-1046 ASWSGDSSG
+1046 ASWTGDSSG
-1055 SDLQLNLDD
+1055 SDLQLTLDN
-1064 SDYNGNISGDRSSVT
+1064 SAYQGNIRGDRSSVT
-1079 LGNGSNWE
+1079 L
-1087 GNSSGK
+1087 
-1093 DAVININNGSS
+1093 NNGSS
-1104 WSGNVSGSGSTL
+1104 WSGNVIGSGSTL
-1116 NMHGDNLWQVKGDN
+1116 NMHGDSLWQLKGDN

-1143 RKAAAVA
+1143 RKATAVA
-1150 SGSGATVDM
+1150 AGGGTTVDM
-1159 TDATAGNLTINK
+1159 TDAAAGNLTINK
-1171 YNGKATFVYKHDAN
+1171 YNGKATFVYQHDVN

-1198 AATSS
+1198 TATTG

-1233 LYYTGYLNGE
+1233 LYYTGYLKGE

-1258 VSATKFAGNI
+1258 ASATKFAGNI

-1298 FTTVVTGDY
+1298 FKSTVTGDY

-1315 AGVLPDINNIY
+1315 AGVLPDTDNIY
-1326 NFTKDATTITTDSS
+1326 NFTKDATTITTAGS
-1340 AITTAKDTTLKLNS
+1340 AVTTAKDTTLKLNNN
-1354 HDMTI
+1354 DLTI

-1373 LTVQDAGNFVVTGAK
+1373 LTVQNAGNFAVTGAK

-1412 NNAVT
+1412 NNVVN
-1417 IKATKAAKVNGAVSA
+1417 IKATKAAKVNGAVSASGANSSVSINGTASAAISGAVSA

-1445 TTIGSNVT
+1445 TTIGSDIT

-1464 NLSKLDGDVVTDA
+1464 NLSKLDGDVTTDA

-1501 SLSKGTWNGANNG
+1501 SLSKGSWNGANTG

-1524 TWTGDS
+1524 SWTGDS

-1550 ANADITLNNGASWS
+1550 ANANVTLTNGASWS

-1583 ANGGAKANITLTNAS
+1583 ANGGANANITLGNAS
-1598 TWNGANTGANAKV
+1598 TWTGANSGSKATV
-1611 NLTDSSWTGDNSG
+1611 NLTDSSWSGDNSG
-1624 SGLSLTA
+1624 AGLSLTA
-1631 NNSKWNGSTSA
+1631 NNSKWNGSTNA
-1642 AGSATLTNGSIWTGA
+1642 AGSAVLTNGSVWTGA
-1657 SANADFSLT
+1657 STSADFSLT

-1677 SSLKNFA
+1677 SSLKSFNA
-1684 GTNGI
+1684 TNGI
-1689 VDMSNAAASV
+1689 VDMTNAAASV

-1712 KHNSNNPG
+1712 KHNSSNPG
-1720 EVYGGNFTVNSAENG
+1720 EVYGGNFTVKSAKSG

-1762 AGKLFYLGAVGGAE
+1762 AGKLFYTGAIGGAE
-1776 SNLNGTVKI
+1776 NNLNGTVKI
-1785 AEGLTAASVAKQT
+1785 AEGLTATSVAKQT

-1820 PVYPSEQDRTA
+1820 PVYPTEQDRTAFVTSITGEHLTDKEYRKAGVLSNTVDNNIYNFTKDATTITTAGSAVTTAKDTTLKLNNHDLTITANGGDGIATSGGTLTVQNAGSLTVSGAKAINANNSKVDITAVNATLNGDVSTNNVVNIKATKAAKVNGAVSASGANSSVSINGTASAAISGAVSADGANAAVTIDSADTTIGSDITANGKGAKVTAKNLSKLDGDVTTDADGSVELNFKEGASWTGDNSGNTTMSLSKGSWNGANTGKLNATLTNGTSWTGDSSGAGSTIKLYASSWSGANTGSNATISLTDSNWTGDNSGVGLSLTANNSKWNGNANAAGSAVLTNGSIWNGASTSGDFSLTLNNSTWNNSGASSLKSFTGTNGIVDMTNAAASVTIGSYSGDATVIYKHNSSDPGEVYGGNFTVIKAAANSKITMLTDNTGVDTTDEDKINEALDALAGKLFYTGAIGGAENNLNGTVKIAEGLTATSVAKQTAGIVYDKTTGQGSADHKTVTPGPVYPTEQDRTA

-1869 ITTDSSAI
+1869 ITTDSSAV

-1883 TLKLNSHD
+1883 TLKLN
-1891 MTITANSGDGIATTG
+1891 N
-1906 GTLTVQ
+1906 
-1912 DAGNFVVTGAKAIN
+1912 
-1926 ANNSKVDIT
+1926 
-1935 AVNATLNGDVTTNN
+1935 
-1949 TVMLKATKAAKVNG
+1949 
-1963 AVSADGANSNVSI
+1963 
-1976 SGTASAAITGAVN
+1976 
-1989 ANGANAAVTIDS
+1989 
-2001 ADTTIGSDITANGK
+2001 
-2015 GAKVTAKNLS
+2015 
-2025 KLDGNVATDADGN
+2025 
-2038 VELNFKEGASW
+2038 
-2049 SGDNS
+2049 
-2054 GNTTMSLSKGTW
+2054 
-2066 SGANTGKLN
+2066 
-2075 VTLTNGT
+2075 
-2082 TWNGDSSGAG
+2082 
-2092 STIKLDASTWS
+2092 
-2103 GANSG
+2103 
-2108 ADADITLNNG
+2108 
-2118 ASWSKGNTADGVTV
+2118 
-2132 KADKAAW
+2132 
-2139 TGANGGAKANITLT
+2139 
-2153 NASTWNGANTGAN
+2153 
-2166 AKVNLTDSSWTGD
+2166 
-2179 NSGAGLSLTAN
+2179 
-2190 NSKWNGSTSTAGSAT
+2190 
-2205 LTNGSIWTG
+2205 
-2214 ASTSA
+2214 
-2219 DFALTLNGSTW
+2219 
-2230 NNSGASSLKSF
+2230 
-2241 SGTNGIVDMTNTAA
+2241 
-2255 SVTIGSY
+2255 
-2262 SGDATVI
+2262 
-2269 YKHNSSNPGEVYG
+2269 
-2282 GNFTVTKAAANS
+2282 
-2294 KISMLTDNTGVDT
+2294 
-2307 TDEDKINEALD
+2307 
-2318 ALAGKLFYLGAVGG
+2318 
-2332 AESNLN
+2332 
-2338 GTVKIAEGLTAA
+2338 
-2350 SVAKQ
+2350 
-2355 TAGIVY
+2355 
-2361 DKTTGQG
+2361 
-2368 SADHKTVTPGPV
+2368 
-2380 YPSEQDRTAFV
+2380 
-2391 TSITGEHLTDKEY
+2391 
-2404 RKAGVLSNTVDNN
+2404 
-2417 IYNFT
+2417 
-2422 KDATTITTDSSAI
+2422 
-2435 TTTKD
+2435 
-2440 TTLKL
+2440 
-2445 NSHDLTIT
+2445 HDLTIT

-2462 TGGTLTVQNVGNFA
+2462 TGGKLTVQDAGSLTVK
-2476 VTGAKA
+2476 GAKA

-2490 DITAVN
+2490 EITAVN

-2517 KVNGAVAADGA
+2517 KVNGAVSASSA
-2528 NSNVSISGT
+2528 NSSVSINGT
-2537 ASAAISGAVSAV
+2537 ASAAISGAVSAD

-2556 VDSADTTIGSDITAN
+2556 IDSADTIIGSDITAN

-2586 GDVATDADGSVELN
+2586 GDVTTDADGSVELN

-2606 WSGDNS
+2606 WTGDNS
-2612 GNTTMSLSKGTWN
+2612 GNTTMSLSKGSWN

-2634 TLTNGTTWN
+2634 TLTNGTSWT

-2655 DASTWSGANSGANT
+2655 DASTWNGVNSGANA
-2669 DITLSNGASW
+2669 DITLNNGASW
-2679 TKGNTADGVTV
+2679 SKGNTADGVTV
-2690 KAEKA
+2690 KADKA

-2701 GGAKANITLTN
+2701 SGANTNITLTN
-2712 ASTWN
+2712 ATTWTGANN
-2717 GANTGANAIV
+2717 GANATV
-2727 NLIDSSWTGDN
+2727 NLTDSSWSGDN
-2738 SGAGLSLTAN
+2738 SGANVTITAN

-2753 GSTNAAGSATLT
+2753 GSTSAAGSATLT
-2765 NGSIWTGASTSADF
+2765 NGSIWNGASTSGDF
-2779 SLTLNGSTWNNSGAS
+2779 SLTLNNSTWNNSGAS
-2794 SLKSFSGTNGI
+2794 SLKSFTGTNGI

-2820 SGDATVIYKHNSSN
+2820 SGDATVIYKHNSSD

-2840 GNFTVNSAKNGS
+2840 GNFTVIKAAANS

-2864 TTDEDKINEALDALV
+2864 TTDEDKINEALDALA
-2879 GKLFYLGAIG
+2879 GKLFYTGAIG

-2905 TAASAAKQTAGIV
+2905 TATSVAKQTAGIV

-2999 TLKLNSHDMTI
+2999 TLKLNNNDLTI
-3010 TANSG
+3010 TASSG
-3015 DGIATTGGTLTVQDA
+3015 DGIATTGGTLTVQ
-3030 GIFAVTGAKA
+3030 
-3040 INANNS
+3040 N
-3046 KVDITAVNATLNGDV
+3046 
-3061 TTNNA
+3061 
-3066 VTIKAT
+3066 
-3072 KAAKVNGAVSADGA
+3072 
-3086 NSNVSISGTASA
+3086 
-3098 AITGAVN
+3098 
-3105 ANGANAAVTIDS
+3105 
-3117 ADTTIGSDI
+3117 
-3126 TANGKGAKVIAKNLS
+3126 
-3141 RLDGDVTTDAD
+3141 
-3152 GSVELGFKEGAS
+3152 
-3164 WTGDN
+3164 
-3169 GGNTT
+3169 
-3174 MSLSKGTWNGAN
+3174 
-3186 NGKLNATLTNGT
+3186 
-3198 TWTGDS
+3198 
-3204 SGAGSTIKL
+3204 AGS
-3213 DASSWSGA
+3213 
-3221 NSGANADITL
+3221 
-3231 SNGAS
+3231 
-3236 WTKGNTADGVAVKA
+3236 
-3250 DKASWTGANGGAKTN
+3250 
-3265 ITLTNS
+3265 
-3271 VSWNGANT
+3271 
-3279 GSNATVNMTDSSWT
+3279 
-3293 GDNSGAGLSLTA
+3293 
-3305 NNSKWNGST
+3305 
-3314 SAAGSATL
+3314 
-3322 TNGSIWTG
+3322 
-3330 ASTNADFALTLN
+3330 
-3342 GSTWNNSG
+3342 
-3350 ASSLKSFAG
+3350 
-3359 TNGIVDMTNAAASVT
+3359 
-3374 IGSYSGDATV
+3374 
-3384 IYKHNSSNPSEVYG
+3384 
-3398 GNFTVTKA
+3398 
-3406 ATNSKITMLT
+3406 
-3416 DNTGVDTTDEDK
+3416 
-3428 INEALDALAGRLFYL
+3428 
-3443 GAVGGAENNLNG
+3443 
-3455 TVKIAEGLTAASVAK
+3455 
-3470 QTAGIVYDKTTGQG
+3470 
-3484 SADHK
+3484 
-3489 TVTPGPVY
+3489 
-3497 PSEQDRTAFVT
+3497 
-3508 SITGEHLTDKEYRK
+3508 
-3522 AGVLSNTVDNNIYNF
+3522 
-3537 TKDATTITTAGS
+3537 
-3549 AITTAKDTTLKLN
+3549 
-3562 SHDMTITANSG
+3562 
-3573 DGIATTGG
+3573 
-3581 KLTVQDAG
+3581 LTVS
-3589 DFAVTGAK
+3589 GAK

-3621 NNAVMLKAT
+3621 NNVVNIKAT
-3630 KAAKVNGAVAANGAN
+3630 KAAKVNGAVSAN
-3645 SNVSISGEATTIT
+3645 
-3658 GAVAADG
+3658 
-3665 ANSNV
+3665 
-3670 SISGTASAAISGAV
+3670 
-3684 NAVGANAAVTIDSAD
+3684 GANAAVTIDSAD

-3722 LDGNVATDADGSV
+3722 LDGDVTTDADGSV

-3744 WTGDNAGNTTMSLS
+3744 WTGDNSGNTTMSLS
-3758 KGTWNGDNTGKLN
+3758 KGSWNGANTGKLN
-3771 ATLTNGTTWIGDSSG
+3771 ATLTNGTSWTGDSSG
-3786 AGSTIKLDASTWN
+3786 AGSTIKLDASSWS
-3799 GANSGAN
+3799 GMNSGAN
-3806 ADITLN
+3806 VNVTLT

-3827 VKADKAAWTGAN
+3827 VKADKATWTGAN
-3839 GGAKANITLTNAST
+3839 SGANTNITLTNATT
-3853 WNGANTGANATVNL
+3853 WTGANNGANATVNL
-3867 TDSSWT
+3867 TDSNWS

-3880 LSLTAN
+3880 LSLTAD
-3886 NSKWNGNTSAAGSAT
+3886 NSKWNGSTSAAGSAV
-3901 LTNGSIWTGAST
+3901 LTNGSIWNGAST
-3913 NADFALT
+3913 SADFGLT

-3927 NSGASSLKN
+3927 NSGASSLKSFN
-3936 FAATNGIVDMTNAAA
+3936 ATNGIVDMTNAAA

-3981 TVNSAKNG
+3981 TVKSAKSG

-4018 KLFYL
+4018 KLFYT

-4067 HKTVMPGPVYPTE
+4067 HKTVTPGPVYPTE

-4091 GEHFTDKEYRKAGV
+4091 GEHLTDKEYRKAGV

-4131 TTAKDTTLKLNSHDM
+4131 TTAKDTTLKLNNNDM
-4146 TITANSGDGIATT
+4146 TITANSGDGIATS
-4159 GGTLTV
+4159 GATLTV
-4165 QDAGNFAVTGAKA
+4165 QDAGSLTVSGAKA

-4197 DVTTNNIVTIK
+4197 DVSTNNVVNIK

-4219 SANGTNAAVTIDS
+4219 SANGANAAVTIDS

-4242 ANGKGAKVIA
+4242 ANGKGAKVTA
-4252 KNLSRLDGD
+4252 KNLSKLDGD
-4261 VATDADGSVELNFK
+4261 VTTDADGSVELNFK

-4281 GNNSGNTTMSLS
+4281 GDNSGNTTMSLS
-4293 KGTWNGAN
+4293 KGSWNGAN

-4331 SWSGAN
+4331 TWNGAN

-4342 DITLTNGASWTKGN
+4342 NVTLTNGASWSKGN

-4368 AWTGANGGAKANITL
+4368 AWTGANGGANANITL
-4383 TNASTWNGANTGANA
+4383 GNASTWTGANSGSKA
-4398 IVNLTDSSWSGDNSG
+4398 TVNLTDSSWSGDNSG

-4421 NSKWNGSTS
+4421 NSKWNGSTNA
-4430 TAGSATLT
+4430 AGSAVLT
-4438 NGSIWN
+4438 NGSVWT
-4444 GASTSADFALTLNGS
+4444 GASTSADFSLTLNGS

-4465 ASSLKSFNG
+4465 ASSLKSFNA

-4512 GGNFTVNK
+4512 GGNFTVKSAKSGSKITMLTDNTGVDTTDEDKINEALDALAGKLFYTGAIGGAENNLNGTVKIAEGLTATSVAKQTAGIVYDKTTGQGSADHKTVTPGPVYPTEQDRTAFVTSITGEHLTDKEYRKAGVLSNTVDNNIYNFTKDATTITTDSSAITTAKDTTLKLNNNDMTITANSGDGIATSGATLTVQDAGSLTVSGAKAINANNSKVDITAVNATLNGDVSTNNVVNIKATK
-4520 AAANS
+4520 AAKVNGAVSANGANAAVTIDSADTTIGSDITANGKGAKVTAKNLSKLDGDVTTDADGSVELNFKEGASWTGDNSGNTTMSLSKGSWNGANTGKLNATLTNGTSWTGDSSGAGSTIKLDASTWNGANSGANANVTLTNGASWSKGNTADGVTVKADKAAWTGANGGANANITLGNASTWTGANSGSKATVNMTDSSWSGDNSGAGLSLTADNSKWNGSTSAAGSATLTNGSIWTGASTSADFSLTLNGSTWNNSGVSSLKSFTGTNGIVDMTNAAASVTIGSYSGDATIIYKHNNSNPGEVYGGNFTVNSAKNGS

-4546 ALNALAN
+4546 ALNSLAN

-4576 LTASSIIK
+4576 LTASSVIK

-4604 VTPNVTYPEAQT
+4604 VTPNVTYPEEQT

-4654 IITTAGTSVGAGRD
+4654 IITTAGTSVEAGRD

-4686 VKADAITIAFKNL
+4686 VKADAITIEFKNL
-4699 DKLDIKAAGQALVA
+4699 DKLDIKAAGQALLA

-4735 NGAGSGIKADGLTNI
+4735 NSAGSGIKADGLTNI

-4769 STVKGDVTADNKG
+4769 GTVKGDVTADNKG

-5070 RYYGGKN
+5070 RYYCGKN

-5171 GDYDTWGL
+5171 GNYDTWGL

-5207 VAGADYSA
+5207 IAGADYSA

>member
-128 SAAGY
+128 SAAGH

-172 TYCGMSYSSPGWV
+172 KYCGMSYSSPGWV

-334 TVANLSSDNPVNWEI
+334 TVANLSSDNPVDWEI
-349 VVEGNTEGGGNT
+349 VVEGSTEGGGNT

-400 TWSAYT
+400 TWSAYE

-451 VININANS
+451 IVNINANS

-531 NTLQLQVQNGVATP
+531 NTLQLQVQNSVATP
-545 VGVYAGNGKSVTI
+545 VGVYAGNGKNVTI

-580 MNDAGKSDASKI
+580 MNDAGKSAASKI

-633 INGNLTIKGA
+633 INGNLTIKGS
-643 DNETWGIPINADN
+643 DSETWGIPINADN

-665 ILTQVENSRVD
+665 ILAQVENSRVD

-732 DGAAA
+732 DGTAA

-750 LSTGTVNVALT
+750 LSTGKVNVALT

-824 IFQKSDSKNITID
+824 IFQKSGSKDITID

-852 NPEKIL
+852 NPENIL

-866 AESGSAVALRTDSD
+866 AETGSAVALRTDSS

-906 VSGNRNLDGQVQIA
+906 VNGSRNLDGQVQIA

-930 YVGSVKYN
+930 YVGSVKYS

-950 SVQTETPEGDNSD
+950 SVQTETPDGDNTD

-968 LVEKGDW
+968 LLEKGDW

-985 LTLKDKASWSGDN
+985 LALKDKAIWTGNNS
-998 IGSNMVVNA
+998 GSNMVVNA
-1007 ADSVWTGDNKGAGTN
+1007 TDSAWTGDNKGAGTN

-1046 ASWSGDSSG
+1046 ASWTGDSSG
-1055 SDLQLNLDD
+1055 SDLQLTLDN
-1064 SDYNGNISGDRSSVT
+1064 SAYQGNIRGDRSSVT
-1079 LGNGSNWE
+1079 M
-1087 GNSSGK
+1087 
-1093 DAVININNGSS
+1093 NNGSS
-1104 WSGNVSGSGSTL
+1104 WSGNVIGSGSTL
-1116 NMHGDNLWQVKGDN
+1116 HMHGDSLWQLKGDN
-1130 VLDSFNAGSISKM
+1130 VLDSFNAGSVSKM

-1150 SGSGATVDM
+1150 AGGGTTVDM

-1171 YNGKATFVYKHDAN
+1171 YNGKATFVYQHDAN

-1198 AATSS
+1198 TATTG

-1258 VSATKFAGNI
+1258 ASATKFAGNI

-1298 FTTVVTGDY
+1298 LKTTVTGDY

-1315 AGVLPDINNIY
+1315 AGVLPDTDNIY
-1326 NFTKDATTITTDSS
+1326 NFTKYATTITTAGS
-1340 AITTAKDTTLKLNS
+1340 AVTTAKDTTLKLNNN
-1354 HDMTI
+1354 DMTI

-1373 LTVQDAGNFVVTGAK
+1373 LTVQNAGSLTVSGAK

-1412 NNAVT
+1412 NNVVN

-1432 DGANAAVTIDSAD
+1432 NGANAAVTIDSTD
-1445 TTIGSNVT
+1445 TTIGSDIT
-1453 ANGKGA
+1453 ANGNGA

-1464 NLSKLDGDVVTDA
+1464 NLSKLNGNVATDA

-1487 GASWTGDNSGNTTM
+1487 GAAWSGDNAGNTTM
-1501 SLSKGTWNGANNG
+1501 SLSKGTWNGANTG
-1514 KLNAT
+1514 KLNST

-1583 ANGGAKANITLTNAS
+1583 ANGGAKANITLSNSAS
-1598 TWNGANTGANAKV
+1598 WNGANTGSNATV

-1624 SGLSLTA
+1624 AGLSLTA
-1631 NNSKWNGSTSA
+1631 NNSKWNGSTST
-1642 AGSATLTNGSIWTGA
+1642 AGSAVLTNGSIWNGA
-1657 SANADFSLT
+1657 STSADFSLT

-1677 SSLKNFA
+1677 SSLKSFT

-1689 VDMSNAAASV
+1689 VDMTNAAAGV

-1712 KHNSNNPG
+1712 KHNSSNPA
-1720 EVYGGNFTVNSAENG
+1720 EVYGGNFTVNKAAAN

-1762 AGKLFYLGAVGGAE
+1762 AGKLFYLGAIGGAE
-1776 SNLNGTVKI
+1776 NNLNGTVKI
-1785 AEGLTAASVAKQT
+1785 AEGLTATSVAKQT

-1820 PVYPSEQDRTA
+1820 PVYPTEQDRTA

-1883 TLKLNSHD
+1883 TLKLNNND
-1891 MTITANSGDGIATTG
+1891 MTITANGGDGIATTG

-1912 DAGNFVVTGAKAIN
+1912 DAGSLTVSGAKAIN

-1935 AVNATLNGDVTTNN
+1935 AVNATLNGDLTTNN
-1949 TVMLKATKAAKVNG
+1949 AVTIKATKSAKVNG
-1963 AVSADGANSNVSI
+1963 AVSASGANAAVSI
-1976 SGTASAAITGAVN
+1976 NGTASAAISGAVN
-1989 ANGANAAVTIDS
+1989 ADGANSTVTIDS
-2001 ADTTIGSDITANGK
+2001 ADTIIGSDITANGK

-2025 KLDGNVATDADGN
+2025 KLDGNVATDADGS

-2049 SGDNS
+2049 TGDNS

-2066 SGANTGKLN
+2066 NGANTGKLN
-2075 VTLTNGT
+2075 ATLTDGT
-2082 TWNGDSSGAG
+2082 SWTGDSSGAG
-2092 STIKLDASTWS
+2092 STIKLDASSWS

-2108 ADADITLNNG
+2108 ANADITLNNG

-2139 TGANGGAKANITLT
+2139 TGANGGAKANITLS
-2153 NASTWNGANTGAN
+2153 NSASWNGANTGSN
-2166 AKVNLTDSSWTGD
+2166 ATVNLTDSSWTGD

-2190 NSKWNGSTSTAGSAT
+2190 NSKWNGSTSTAGSAV
-2205 LTNGSIWTG
+2205 LTNGSIWNG

-2219 DFALTLNGSTW
+2219 DFSLTLNGSTW

-2241 SGTNGIVDMTNTAA
+2241 TGTNGIVDMTNAA
-2255 SVTIGSY
+2255 AGVTIGSY

-2269 YKHNSSNPGEVYG
+2269 YKHNSSNPAEVYG
-2282 GNFTVTKAAANS
+2282 GNFTVNKAAANS
-2294 KISMLTDNTGVDT
+2294 KITMLTDNTGVDT

-2318 ALAGKLFYLGAVGG
+2318 ALAGKLFYLGA
-2332 AESNLN
+2332 
-2338 GTVKIAEGLTAA
+2338 
-2350 SVAKQ
+2350 
-2355 TAGIVY
+2355 
-2361 DKTTGQG
+2361 
-2368 SADHKTVTPGPV
+2368 
-2380 YPSEQDRTAFV
+2380 
-2391 TSITGEHLTDKEY
+2391 
-2404 RKAGVLSNTVDNN
+2404 
-2417 IYNFT
+2417 
-2422 KDATTITTDSSAI
+2422 
-2435 TTTKD
+2435 
-2440 TTLKL
+2440 
-2445 NSHDLTIT
+2445 
-2453 ANSGDGIAT
+2453 
-2462 TGGTLTVQNVGNFA
+2462 
-2476 VTGAKA
+2476 
-2482 INANNSKV
+2482 
-2490 DITAVN
+2490 
-2496 ATLNGDVSTNNVVN
+2496 
-2510 IKATKAA
+2510 
-2517 KVNGAVAADGA
+2517 
-2528 NSNVSISGT
+2528 
-2537 ASAAISGAVSAV
+2537 
-2549 GANAAVT
+2549 
-2556 VDSADTTIGSDITAN
+2556 
-2571 GKGAKV
+2571 
-2577 TAKNLSKLD
+2577 
-2586 GDVATDADGSVELN
+2586 
-2600 FKEGAS
+2600 
-2606 WSGDNS
+2606 
-2612 GNTTMSLSKGTWN
+2612 
-2625 GANTGKLNA
+2625 
-2634 TLTNGTTWN
+2634 
-2643 GDSSGAGSTIKL
+2643 
-2655 DASTWSGANSGANT
+2655 
-2669 DITLSNGASW
+2669 
-2679 TKGNTADGVTV
+2679 
-2690 KAEKA
+2690 
-2695 TWTGAN
+2695 
-2701 GGAKANITLTN
+2701 
-2712 ASTWN
+2712 
-2717 GANTGANAIV
+2717 
-2727 NLIDSSWTGDN
+2727 
-2738 SGAGLSLTAN
+2738 
-2748 NSKWN
+2748 
-2753 GSTNAAGSATLT
+2753 
-2765 NGSIWTGASTSADF
+2765 
-2779 SLTLNGSTWNNSGAS
+2779 
-2794 SLKSFSGTNGI
+2794 
-2805 VDMTNAAASVTIGSY
+2805 
-2820 SGDATVIYKHNSSN
+2820 
-2834 PGEVYG
+2834 
-2840 GNFTVNSAKNGS
+2840 
-2852 KITMLTDNTGVD
+2852 
-2864 TTDEDKINEALDALV
+2864 
-2879 GKLFYLGAIG
+2879 IG

-2905 TAASAAKQTAGIV
+2905 TATSVAKQTAGIV

-2999 TLKLNSHDMTI
+2999 TLKLNSHDLTI
-3010 TANSG
+3010 TASSG

-3030 GIFAVTGAKA
+3030 G
-3040 INANNS
+3040 N
-3046 KVDITAVNATLNGDV
+3046 
-3061 TTNNA
+3061 
-3066 VTIKAT
+3066 
-3072 KAAKVNGAVSADGA
+3072 
-3086 NSNVSISGTASA
+3086 
-3098 AITGAVN
+3098 
-3105 ANGANAAVTIDS
+3105 
-3117 ADTTIGSDI
+3117 
-3126 TANGKGAKVIAKNLS
+3126 
-3141 RLDGDVTTDAD
+3141 
-3152 GSVELGFKEGAS
+3152 
-3164 WTGDN
+3164 
-3169 GGNTT
+3169 
-3174 MSLSKGTWNGAN
+3174 
-3186 NGKLNATLTNGT
+3186 
-3198 TWTGDS
+3198 
-3204 SGAGSTIKL
+3204 
-3213 DASSWSGA
+3213 
-3221 NSGANADITL
+3221 
-3231 SNGAS
+3231 
-3236 WTKGNTADGVAVKA
+3236 
-3250 DKASWTGANGGAKTN
+3250 
-3265 ITLTNS
+3265 
-3271 VSWNGANT
+3271 
-3279 GSNATVNMTDSSWT
+3279 
-3293 GDNSGAGLSLTA
+3293 
-3305 NNSKWNGST
+3305 
-3314 SAAGSATL
+3314 
-3322 TNGSIWTG
+3322 
-3330 ASTNADFALTLN
+3330 
-3342 GSTWNNSG
+3342 
-3350 ASSLKSFAG
+3350 
-3359 TNGIVDMTNAAASVT
+3359 
-3374 IGSYSGDATV
+3374 
-3384 IYKHNSSNPSEVYG
+3384 
-3398 GNFTVTKA
+3398 
-3406 ATNSKITMLT
+3406 
-3416 DNTGVDTTDEDK
+3416 
-3428 INEALDALAGRLFYL
+3428 
-3443 GAVGGAENNLNG
+3443 
-3455 TVKIAEGLTAASVAK
+3455 
-3470 QTAGIVYDKTTGQG
+3470 
-3484 SADHK
+3484 
-3489 TVTPGPVY
+3489 
-3497 PSEQDRTAFVT
+3497 
-3508 SITGEHLTDKEYRK
+3508 
-3522 AGVLSNTVDNNIYNF
+3522 
-3537 TKDATTITTAGS
+3537 
-3549 AITTAKDTTLKLN
+3549 
-3562 SHDMTITANSG
+3562 
-3573 DGIATTGG
+3573 
-3581 KLTVQDAG
+3581 
-3589 DFAVTGAK
+3589 FAVTGAK

-3621 NNAVMLKAT
+3621 NNVVNIKAT
-3630 KAAKVNGAVAANGAN
+3630 KAAKVNGAVSASGAN
-3645 SNVSISGEATTIT
+3645 SSVSI
-3658 GAVAADG
+3658 
-3665 ANSNV
+3665 N
-3670 SISGTASAAISGAV
+3670 GTASAAISGAV
-3684 NAVGANAAVTIDSAD
+3684 NADGANSTVTIDSAD

-3705 ITANG
+3705 VTANG

-3722 LDGNVATDADGSV
+3722 LNGNVATDADGSV
-3735 ELNFKEGAS
+3735 ELNFKEGAAWS
-3744 WTGDNAGNTTMSLS
+3744 GDNAGNTTMSLS
-3758 KGTWNGDNTGKLN
+3758 KGTWNGANTGKLN
-3771 ATLTNGTTWIGDSSG
+3771 STLTNGTTWTGDSSG

-3839 GGAKANITLTNAST
+3839 GGAKANITLSNSAS
-3853 WNGANTGANATVNL
+3853 WNGANTGSNATVNL

-3886 NSKWNGNTSAAGSAT
+3886 NSKWNGSTSTAGSAV
-3901 LTNGSIWTGAST
+3901 LTNGSIWNGAST
-3913 NADFALT
+3913 SADFSLT

-3927 NSGASSLKN
+3927 NSGASSLKS
-3936 FAATNGIVDMTNAAA
+3936 FTGTNGIVDMTNAAA
-3951 SVTIG
+3951 GVTIG

-3966 KHNSSNPGEVYGGNF
+3966 KHNSSNPAEVYGGNF
-3981 TVNSAKNG
+3981 TVNKAAAN

-4067 HKTVMPGPVYPTE
+4067 HKTVTPGPVYPTE

-4091 GEHFTDKEYRKAGV
+4091 GEHLTDKEYRKAGV

-4131 TTAKDTTLKLNSHDM
+4131 TTAKNTTLKLNNHDM
-4146 TITANSGDGIATT
+4146 TITANGGDGIATT

-4165 QDAGNFAVTGAKA
+4165 QDAGSLTVSGAKAINANNSNVDITAVNATLNGDVTTNNTVTIKAAKAAKVNGVVSANGANAAVTIDSADTIIGSDITANGKGAKVTAKNLSKLDGDVATDADGSVELNFKEGASWSGDNSGNTTMSLSKGTWNGANIGKLNATLTNGTSWTGDSSGAGSTIKLDASTWNGANSGANADITLNNGASWSKGNTADGVTVKADKAAWTGANGGAKANITLSNSASWNGANTGSNATVNLTDSSWTGDNSGAGLSLTANNSKWNGSTSTAGSAVLTNGSIWNGASTSADFSLTLNGSTWNNSGASSLKSFTGTNGIVDMTNAAAGVTIGSYSGDATVIYKHNSSNPAEVYGGNFTVNKAAANSKITMLTDNTGVDTTDEDKINEALDALAGKLFYLGAIGGAENNLNGTVKIAEGLTATSVAKQTAGIVYDKTTGQGSADHKTVTPGPVYPTEQDRTAFVTSITGEHLTDKEYRKAGVLSNTVDNNIYNFTKDATTITTDSSAITTAKNTTLKLNNHDMTITANGGDGIATTGGTLTVQDAGSLTVSGAKA

-4197 DVTTNNIVTIK
+4197 DLTTNNAVTIK
-4208 ATKAAKVNGAV
+4208 ATKSAKVNGAV
-4219 SANGTNAAVTIDS
+4219 SASGANSTVTIDS
-4232 ADTTIGSDIT
+4232 ADTTIGSDVT

-4252 KNLSRLDGD
+4252 KNLSKLNGN
-4261 VATDADGSVELNFK
+4261 VTTDADGSVELNFK
-4275 EGASWT
+4275 EGANWT
-4281 GNNSGNTTMSLS
+4281 GDNSGNTTMSLS

-4301 TGKLNATLTNGT
+4301 TGKLNATLTDGT

-4342 DITLTNGASWTKGN
+4342 DITLNNGASWSKGN

-4383 TNASTWNGANTGANA
+4383 SNSASWNGANTGSNA
-4398 IVNLTDSSWSGDNSG
+4398 TVNLTDSSWTGDNSG

-4430 TAGSATLT
+4430 TAGSAVLT

-4444 GASTSADFALTLNGS
+4444 GASTSADFSLTLNGS

-4465 ASSLKSFNG
+4465 ASSLKSFTG

-4481 TNAAAS
+4481 TNAAAG

-4507 PGEVY
+4507 PAEVY

-4520 AAANS
+4520 AAGNS

-4546 ALNALAN
+4546 ALNSLAN

-4576 LTASSIIK
+4576 LTASSVVK

-4604 VTPNVTYPEAQT
+4604 VTPNVTYPEEQT

-4686 VKADAITIAFKNL
+4686 VKADAITVEFKNL
-4699 DKLDIKAAGQALVA
+4699 DKLDIKAAGQALLA

-4721 HNTGAVTADSAFVA
+4721 HNTGAVTADSAFIA

-4769 STVKGDVTADNKG
+4769 GTVKGNVTADNKG

-4802 NVLATAGSS
+4802 NVLATDGSS

-4822 LTGDVSTAGDAVIN
+4822 LTGDVSTVGDAVIN
-4836 IYADMGIWTGN
+4836 IYADMGVWTGN

-5051 MLQRMGDVRLDNEE
+5051 MLQRMGDVRLANEE

-5116 KNTYEMGGHG
+5116 KNTYEIGGHG

-5131 SLSVYGSWNSD
+5131 SLAVYGSWNSD

-5196 IDPSVQFTVGR
+5196 IDPSVQFTIGR
-5207 VAGADYSA
+5207 IAGADYSA

>member
-133 NGYIY
+133 NGYVY

-172 TYCGMSYSSPGWV
+172 KYCGMSYSSPGWV

-334 TVANLSSDNPVNWEI
+334 TVANLSSDNPVDWEI
-349 VVEGNTEGGGNT
+349 VVEGSTEGGGNT

-400 TWSAYT
+400 TWSAYE

-451 VININANS
+451 IVNINANS

-531 NTLQLQVQNGVATP
+531 NTLQLQVQNSVATP
-545 VGVYAGNGKSVTI
+545 VGVYAGNGKNITI

-580 MNDAGKSDASKI
+580 MNDAGKSAASKI

-633 INGNLTIKGA
+633 INGNLTIKGS
-643 DNETWGIPINADN
+643 DSETWGIPINADN

-665 ILTQVENSRVD
+665 ILAQVENSRVD

-732 DGAAA
+732 DGTAA

-750 LSTGTVNVALT
+750 LKTGTVNVALT

-824 IFQKSDSKNITID
+824 IFQKSGSKDITID

-852 NPEKIL
+852 NPENIL

-866 AESGSAVALRTDSD
+866 AETGSAVALRTDSS

-906 VSGNRNLDGQVQIA
+906 VNGSRNLDGQVQIA

-930 YVGSVKYN
+930 YVSSVKYS

-950 SVQTETPEGDNSD
+950 SVQTETPEGDNTD

-968 LVEKGDW
+968 LLEKGDW

-985 LTLKDKASWSGDN
+985 LALKDKASWTGNNS
-998 IGSNMVVNA
+998 GSNMVVNA
-1007 ADSVWTGDNKGAGTN
+1007 TDSAWTGDNKGAGTN

-1046 ASWSGDSSG
+1046 ASWTGDSSG
-1055 SDLQLNLDD
+1055 SDLQLTLDN
-1064 SDYNGNISGDRSSVT
+1064 SAYQGNIRGDRSSVT
-1079 LGNGSNWE
+1079 L
-1087 GNSSGK
+1087 
-1093 DAVININNGSS
+1093 NNGSS
-1104 WSGNVSGSGSTL
+1104 WSGNVIGSGSTL
-1116 NMHGDNLWQVKGDN
+1116 NMHCDTLWQLKGDN
-1130 VLDSFNAGSISKM
+1130 VLDSFNTGSVSKM

-1150 SGSGATVDM
+1150 AGGGTTVDM

-1171 YNGKATFVYKHDAN
+1171 YNGKATFVYQHDVN

-1198 AATSS
+1198 TATTG

-1258 VSATKFAGNI
+1258 ASATKFAGNI

-1288 SIPNVQSKTD
+1288 SIPNVQSKAD
-1298 FTTVVTGDY
+1298 FKSTVTGDY

-1315 AGVLPDINNIY
+1315 AGVLPDTDNIY
-1326 NFTKDATTITTDSS
+1326 NFTKDATTITTAGS
-1340 AITTAKDTTLKLNS
+1340 AITTAKDTTLKLNNN
-1354 HDMTI
+1354 DM
-1359 TANSGDGIATTGGT
+1359 
-1373 LTVQDAGNFVVTGAK
+1373 
-1388 AINANNSKVDI
+1388 
-1399 TAVNATLNGDVST
+1399 
-1412 NNAVT
+1412 
-1417 IKATKAAKVNGAVSA
+1417 
-1432 DGANAAVTIDSAD
+1432 
-1445 TTIGSNVT
+1445 
-1453 ANGKGA
+1453 
-1459 KVTAK
+1459 
-1464 NLSKLDGDVVTDA
+1464 
-1477 DGSVELNFKE
+1477 
-1487 GASWTGDNSGNTTM
+1487 
-1501 SLSKGTWNGANNG
+1501 
-1514 KLNAT
+1514 
-1519 LTNGT
+1519 
-1524 TWTGDS
+1524 
-1530 SGAGSTI
+1530 
-1537 KLDAS
+1537 
-1542 TWNGANSG
+1542 
-1550 ANADITLNNGASWS
+1550 
-1564 KGNTADGVT
+1564 
-1573 VKADKAAWTG
+1573 
-1583 ANGGAKANITLTNAS
+1583 
-1598 TWNGANTGANAKV
+1598 
-1611 NLTDSSWTGDNSG
+1611 
-1624 SGLSLTA
+1624 
-1631 NNSKWNGSTSA
+1631 
-1642 AGSATLTNGSIWTGA
+1642 
-1657 SANADFSLT
+1657 
-1666 LNGSTWNNSGA
+1666 
-1677 SSLKNFA
+1677 
-1684 GTNGI
+1684 
-1689 VDMSNAAASV
+1689 
-1699 TIGSY
+1699 
-1704 SGDATVIY
+1704 
-1712 KHNSNNPG
+1712 
-1720 EVYGGNFTVNSAENG
+1720 
-1735 SKITM
+1735 
-1740 LTDNTGV
+1740 
-1747 DTTDEDKINEALDAL
+1747 
-1762 AGKLFYLGAVGGAE
+1762 
-1776 SNLNGTVKI
+1776 
-1785 AEGLTAASVAKQT
+1785 
-1798 AGIVYDKTT
+1798 
-1807 GQGSA
+1807 
-1812 DHKTVTPG
+1812 
-1820 PVYPSEQDRTA
+1820 
-1831 FVTSI
+1831 
-1836 TGEHLTDKEYRKAG
+1836 
-1850 VLSNTVDNNIYNFT
+1850 
-1864 KDATT
+1864 
-1869 ITTDSSAI
+1869 
-1877 TTAKDT
+1877 
-1883 TLKLNSHD
+1883 
-1891 MTITANSGDGIATTG
+1891 
-1906 GTLTVQ
+1906 
-1912 DAGNFVVTGAKAIN
+1912 
-1926 ANNSKVDIT
+1926 
-1935 AVNATLNGDVTTNN
+1935 
-1949 TVMLKATKAAKVNG
+1949 
-1963 AVSADGANSNVSI
+1963 
-1976 SGTASAAITGAVN
+1976 
-1989 ANGANAAVTIDS
+1989 
-2001 ADTTIGSDITANGK
+2001 
-2015 GAKVTAKNLS
+2015 
-2025 KLDGNVATDADGN
+2025 
-2038 VELNFKEGASW
+2038 
-2049 SGDNS
+2049 
-2054 GNTTMSLSKGTW
+2054 
-2066 SGANTGKLN
+2066 
-2075 VTLTNGT
+2075 
-2082 TWNGDSSGAG
+2082 
-2092 STIKLDASTWS
+2092 
-2103 GANSG
+2103 
-2108 ADADITLNNG
+2108 
-2118 ASWSKGNTADGVTV
+2118 
-2132 KADKAAW
+2132 
-2139 TGANGGAKANITLT
+2139 
-2153 NASTWNGANTGAN
+2153 
-2166 AKVNLTDSSWTGD
+2166 
-2179 NSGAGLSLTAN
+2179 
-2190 NSKWNGSTSTAGSAT
+2190 
-2205 LTNGSIWTG
+2205 
-2214 ASTSA
+2214 
-2219 DFALTLNGSTW
+2219 
-2230 NNSGASSLKSF
+2230 
-2241 SGTNGIVDMTNTAA
+2241 
-2255 SVTIGSY
+2255 
-2262 SGDATVI
+2262 
-2269 YKHNSSNPGEVYG
+2269 
-2282 GNFTVTKAAANS
+2282 
-2294 KISMLTDNTGVDT
+2294 
-2307 TDEDKINEALD
+2307 
-2318 ALAGKLFYLGAVGG
+2318 
-2332 AESNLN
+2332 
-2338 GTVKIAEGLTAA
+2338 
-2350 SVAKQ
+2350 
-2355 TAGIVY
+2355 
-2361 DKTTGQG
+2361 
-2368 SADHKTVTPGPV
+2368 
-2380 YPSEQDRTAFV
+2380 
-2391 TSITGEHLTDKEY
+2391 
-2404 RKAGVLSNTVDNN
+2404 
-2417 IYNFT
+2417 
-2422 KDATTITTDSSAI
+2422 
-2435 TTTKD
+2435 
-2440 TTLKL
+2440 
-2445 NSHDLTIT
+2445 TIT

-2462 TGGTLTVQNVGNFA
+2462 TGGTLTVQNVGSLT
-2476 VTGAKA
+2476 VSGAKA

-2490 DITAVN
+2490 EITAVN

-2510 IKATKAA
+2510 IKATKSA
-2517 KVNGAVAADGA
+2517 KVNGAVSANGA
-2528 NSNVSISGT
+2528 NAAVSINGT
-2537 ASAAISGAVSAV
+2537 ASAAISGAVSAD

-2556 VDSADTTIGSDITAN
+2556 IDSADTTIGSDVTAN

-2586 GDVATDADGSVELN
+2586 GNVATDADGSVELN

-2634 TLTNGTTWN
+2634 TLTNGTTW
-2643 GDSSGAGSTIKL
+2643 
-2655 DASTWSGANSGANT
+2655 
-2669 DITLSNGASW
+2669 
-2679 TKGNTADGVTV
+2679 
-2690 KAEKA
+2690 
-2695 TWTGAN
+2695 
-2701 GGAKANITLTN
+2701 
-2712 ASTWN
+2712 
-2717 GANTGANAIV
+2717 
-2727 NLIDSSWTGDN
+2727 
-2738 SGAGLSLTAN
+2738 
-2748 NSKWN
+2748 
-2753 GSTNAAGSATLT
+2753 
-2765 NGSIWTGASTSADF
+2765 
-2779 SLTLNGSTWNNSGAS
+2779 
-2794 SLKSFSGTNGI
+2794 
-2805 VDMTNAAASVTIGSY
+2805 
-2820 SGDATVIYKHNSSN
+2820 
-2834 PGEVYG
+2834 
-2840 GNFTVNSAKNGS
+2840 
-2852 KITMLTDNTGVD
+2852 
-2864 TTDEDKINEALDALV
+2864 
-2879 GKLFYLGAIG
+2879 
-2889 GAENNL
+2889 
-2895 NGTVKIAEGL
+2895 
-2905 TAASAAKQTAGIV
+2905 
-2918 YDKTTGQ
+2918 
-2925 GSADHKTVTPGPVY
+2925 
-2939 PTEQDRTAFVT
+2939 
-2950 SITGEHLTDKE
+2950 
-2961 YRKAGV
+2961 
-2967 LSNTVDNN
+2967 
-2975 IYNFTK
+2975 
-2981 DATTI
+2981 
-2986 TTDSSAITTAKDT
+2986 
-2999 TLKLNSHDMTI
+2999 
-3010 TANSG
+3010 
-3015 DGIATTGGTLTVQDA
+3015 
-3030 GIFAVTGAKA
+3030 
-3040 INANNS
+3040 
-3046 KVDITAVNATLNGDV
+3046 
-3061 TTNNA
+3061 
-3066 VTIKAT
+3066 
-3072 KAAKVNGAVSADGA
+3072 
-3086 NSNVSISGTASA
+3086 
-3098 AITGAVN
+3098 
-3105 ANGANAAVTIDS
+3105 
-3117 ADTTIGSDI
+3117 
-3126 TANGKGAKVIAKNLS
+3126 
-3141 RLDGDVTTDAD
+3141 
-3152 GSVELGFKEGAS
+3152 
-3164 WTGDN
+3164 
-3169 GGNTT
+3169 
-3174 MSLSKGTWNGAN
+3174 
-3186 NGKLNATLTNGT
+3186 
-3198 TWTGDS
+3198 TGDS

-3213 DASSWSGA
+3213 DASSWSGM

-3231 SNGAS
+3231 NNGAS
-3236 WTKGNTADGVAVKA
+3236 WSKGNTADGVTVKA
-3250 DKASWTGANGGAKTN
+3250 DKADWMGANGGANAN
-3265 ITLTNS
+3265 ITLSNS
-3271 VSWNGANT
+3271 ASWNGANT
-3279 GSNATVNMTDSSWT
+3279 GSNATVNLTDSNWS

-3322 TNGSIWTG
+3322 TNGSSWTG
-3330 ASTNADFALTLN
+3330 ASTSADFALTLN

-3350 ASSLKSFAG
+3350 ASSLKSFTG
-3359 TNGIVDMTNAAASVT
+3359 TNGIVDMTNAAAGVT

-3384 IYKHNSSNPSEVYG
+3384 IYKHNSSNPAEVYG
-3398 GNFTVTKA
+3398 GNFTVT
-3406 ATNSKITMLT
+3406 
-3416 DNTGVDTTDEDK
+3416 
-3428 INEALDALAGRLFYL
+3428 
-3443 GAVGGAENNLNG
+3443 
-3455 TVKIAEGLTAASVAK
+3455 
-3470 QTAGIVYDKTTGQG
+3470 
-3484 SADHK
+3484 
-3489 TVTPGPVY
+3489 
-3497 PSEQDRTAFVT
+3497 
-3508 SITGEHLTDKEYRK
+3508 
-3522 AGVLSNTVDNNIYNF
+3522 
-3537 TKDATTITTAGS
+3537 
-3549 AITTAKDTTLKLN
+3549 
-3562 SHDMTITANSG
+3562 
-3573 DGIATTGG
+3573 
-3581 KLTVQDAG
+3581 
-3589 DFAVTGAK
+3589 
-3597 AINANNSKVDITA
+3597 
-3610 VNATLNGDVST
+3610 
-3621 NNAVMLKAT
+3621 
-3630 KAAKVNGAVAANGAN
+3630 
-3645 SNVSISGEATTIT
+3645 
-3658 GAVAADG
+3658 
-3665 ANSNV
+3665 
-3670 SISGTASAAISGAV
+3670 
-3684 NAVGANAAVTIDSAD
+3684 
-3699 TTIGSD
+3699 
-3705 ITANG
+3705 
-3710 KGAKVTA
+3710 
-3717 KNLSK
+3717 
-3722 LDGNVATDADGSV
+3722 
-3735 ELNFKEGAS
+3735 
-3744 WTGDNAGNTTMSLS
+3744 
-3758 KGTWNGDNTGKLN
+3758 
-3771 ATLTNGTTWIGDSSG
+3771 
-3786 AGSTIKLDASTWN
+3786 
-3799 GANSGAN
+3799 
-3806 ADITLN
+3806 
-3812 NGASWSKGNTADGVT
+3812 
-3827 VKADKAAWTGAN
+3827 
-3839 GGAKANITLTNAST
+3839 
-3853 WNGANTGANATVNL
+3853 
-3867 TDSSWT
+3867 
-3873 GDNSGAG
+3873 
-3880 LSLTAN
+3880 
-3886 NSKWNGNTSAAGSAT
+3886 
-3901 LTNGSIWTGAST
+3901 
-3913 NADFALT
+3913 
-3920 LNGSTWN
+3920 
-3927 NSGASSLKN
+3927 
-3936 FAATNGIVDMTNAAA
+3936 
-3951 SVTIG
+3951 
-3956 SYSGDATVIY
+3956 
-3966 KHNSSNPGEVYGGNF
+3966 
-3981 TVNSAKNG
+3981 SAKSG

-4018 KLFYL
+4018 KLFYT

-4067 HKTVMPGPVYPTE
+4067 HKTVTPGSVYPTE

-4091 GEHFTDKEYRKAGV
+4091 GEHFADKEYRKAGV

-4131 TTAKDTTLKLNSHDM
+4131 TTAKDTTLKLNNHDM
-4146 TITANSGDGIATT
+4146 TITSSSGDGIATS
-4159 GGTLTV
+4159 GGKLTV
-4165 QDAGNFAVTGAKA
+4165 QNAGSLTVSGAKA

-4197 DVTTNNIVTIK
+4197 DVTTNNAVNIK
-4208 ATKAAKVNGAV
+4208 ATKAAKVNGTVNANGANSSVSINGTASAAISGAV
-4219 SANGTNAAVTIDS
+4219 SADGANAAVTIDS
-4232 ADTTIGSDIT
+4232 ADTTIGSDVT
-4242 ANGKGAKVIA
+4242 ANGKGAKVTA
-4252 KNLSRLDGD
+4252 KNLSKLDGN

-4275 EGASWT
+4275 EGASWS
-4281 GNNSGNTTMSLS
+4281 GDNSGNTTMSLS

-4313 SWTGDSSGAG
+4313 TWTGDSSGAG

-4331 SWSGAN
+4331 SWSGMN

-4342 DITLTNGASWTKGN
+4342 DITLNNGASWTKGN

-4368 AWTGANGGAKANITL
+4368 AWTGANGGANANITL
-4383 TNASTWNGANTGANA
+4383 GNASTWTGANNGANAT
-4398 IVNLTDSSWSGDNSG
+4398 VNLTDSSWSGDNSG
-4413 AGLSLTAN
+4413 AGLSLTAD

-4546 ALNALAN
+4546 ALNSLAN

-4576 LTASSIIK
+4576 LTASSVVK

-4604 VTPNVTYPEAQT
+4604 VTPNVTYPEEQT
-4616 KDNFTSQITGEWK
+4616 KDSFTSQITGEWK

-4686 VKADAITIAFKNL
+4686 VKADAITVEFKNL
-4699 DKLDIKAAGQALVA
+4699 DKLDIKATGQALLA

-4721 HNTGAVTADSAFVA
+4721 HNTGAVTADSAFIA

-4769 STVKGDVTADNKG
+4769 GTVKGNVTADNKG

-4822 LTGDVSTAGDAVIN
+4822 LTGDVSTVGDAVIN
-4836 IYADMGIWTGN
+4836 IYADMGVWTGN

-4974 SNPDNLSGHVEIA
+4974 SNPNNLSGHVEIA

-5051 MLQRMGDVRLDNEE
+5051 MLQRMGDVRLANEE

-5131 SLSVYGSWNSD
+5131 SLAVYGSWNSD

>member
-133 NGYIY
+133 NGYVY

-172 TYCGMSYSSPGWV
+172 KYCGMSYSSPGWV

-334 TVANLSSDNPVNWEI
+334 TVANLSSDNPVDWEI
-349 VVEGNTEGGGNT
+349 VVEGSTEGGGNT

-400 TWSAYT
+400 TWSAYE

-451 VININANS
+451 IVNINANS

-500 NAWKTQADLSNN
+500 NAWKTQADLRNN

-531 NTLQLQVQNGVATP
+531 NTLQLQVQNSVATP
-545 VGVYAGNGKSVTI
+545 VGVYAGNGKNITI

-580 MNDAGKSDASKI
+580 MNDAGKSAASKI

-633 INGNLTIKGA
+633 INGNLTIKGS
-643 DNETWGIPINADN
+643 DSETWGIPINADN

-676 VSGTADMDVYGNG
+676 VSGTADMDVYGNA

-732 DGAAA
+732 DGTAA

-750 LSTGTVNVALT
+750 LKTGTVNVALT
-761 TGDSYLRG
+761 TDDSYLRG

-824 IFQKSDSKNITID
+824 IFQKSGSKDITID

-852 NPEKIL
+852 NPENIL

-866 AESGSAVALRTDSD
+866 AETGSAVALRTDSS

-906 VSGNRNLDGQVQIA
+906 VNGSRNLDGQVQIA

-930 YVGSVKYN
+930 YVSSVKYS

-950 SVQTETPEGDNSD
+950 SVQTETPEGDNTD

-968 LVEKGDW
+968 LLEKGDW
-975 HGNNSGDNVN
+975 HGNNGGDNVN
-985 LTLKDKASWSGDN
+985 LALKDKASWTGNNS
-998 IGSNMVVNA
+998 GSNMVVNA
-1007 ADSVWTGDNKGAGTN
+1007 TDSAWTGDNKGAGTN

-1046 ASWSGDSSG
+1046 ASWTGDSSG
-1055 SDLQLNLDD
+1055 SDLQLTLDN
-1064 SDYNGNISGDRSSVT
+1064 SAYQGNIRGDRSSVT
-1079 LGNGSNWE
+1079 L
-1087 GNSSGK
+1087 
-1093 DAVININNGSS
+1093 NNGSS
-1104 WSGNVSGSGSTL
+1104 WSGNVIGSGSTL
-1116 NMHGDNLWQVKGDN
+1116 NMHGDSLWQLKGDN
-1130 VLDSFNAGSISKM
+1130 VLDSFNAGSVSKM

-1150 SGSGATVDM
+1150 AGGGTTVDM

-1171 YNGKATFVYKHDAN
+1171 YNGKATFVYQHDVN

-1198 AATSS
+1198 AATTG

-1258 VSATKFAGNI
+1258 ASATKFAGNI

-1298 FTTVVTGDY
+1298 FKTTVTGDY

-1315 AGVLPDINNIY
+1315 AGVLPDTDNIY

-1340 AITTAKDTTLKLNS
+1340 AVTTAKDTTLKLNS
-1354 HDMTI
+1354 HDLTI

-1373 LTVQDAGNFVVTGAK
+1373 LIVQDAGNLTVSGAK

-1399 TAVNATLNGDVST
+1399 TAVNATLNGDVTT
-1412 NNAVT
+1412 NNTVT
-1417 IKATKAAKVNGAVSA
+1417 IKATKSAKVNGAVSA
-1432 DGANAAVTIDSAD
+1432 NGANAAVTIDSAD
-1445 TTIGSNVT
+1445 TTIGSDIT

-1464 NLSKLDGDVVTDA
+1464 NIGKLDGDVATDA

-1487 GASWTGDNSGNTTM
+1487 GASWTGDNSGNTAM
-1501 SLSKGTWNGANNG
+1501 SLSKGSWNGANTG

-1537 KLDAS
+1537 KLDGS
-1542 TWNGANSG
+1542 VWSGANSG
-1550 ANADITLNNGASWS
+1550 ANADITLNNSASWS

-1583 ANGGAKANITLTNAS
+1583 ANGGAKANITLSNSAS
-1598 TWNGANTGANAKV
+1598 WNGANTGSNATV
-1611 NLTDSSWTGDNSG
+1611 NLTDSSWSGDNSG
-1624 SGLSLTA
+1624 AGLSLTA
-1631 NNSKWNGSTSA
+1631 NNSKWNGNANA
-1642 AGSATLTNGSIWTGA
+1642 AGSAVLTNGSIWNGA
-1657 SANADFSLT
+1657 STSADFSLT

-1677 SSLKNFA
+1677 SSLKSFNA
-1684 GTNGI
+1684 TNGI
-1689 VDMSNAAASV
+1689 VDMTNAAASV

-1712 KHNSNNPG
+1712 KHNSSNPG
-1720 EVYGGNFTVNSAENG
+1720 EVYGGNFTVTSAKSG

-1762 AGKLFYLGAVGGAE
+1762 AGKLFYTGAIGGAE
-1776 SNLNGTVKI
+1776 NNLNGTVKI
-1785 AEGLTAASVAKQT
+1785 AEGLTATSVAKQT

-1836 TGEHLTDKEYRKAG
+1836 TGGHLTDKEYRKAG

-1891 MTITANSGDGIATTG
+1891 
-1906 GTLTVQ
+1906 
-1912 DAGNFVVTGAKAIN
+1912 
-1926 ANNSKVDIT
+1926 
-1935 AVNATLNGDVTTNN
+1935 
-1949 TVMLKATKAAKVNG
+1949 
-1963 AVSADGANSNVSI
+1963 
-1976 SGTASAAITGAVN
+1976 
-1989 ANGANAAVTIDS
+1989 
-2001 ADTTIGSDITANGK
+2001 
-2015 GAKVTAKNLS
+2015 
-2025 KLDGNVATDADGN
+2025 
-2038 VELNFKEGASW
+2038 
-2049 SGDNS
+2049 
-2054 GNTTMSLSKGTW
+2054 
-2066 SGANTGKLN
+2066 
-2075 VTLTNGT
+2075 
-2082 TWNGDSSGAG
+2082 
-2092 STIKLDASTWS
+2092 
-2103 GANSG
+2103 
-2108 ADADITLNNG
+2108 
-2118 ASWSKGNTADGVTV
+2118 
-2132 KADKAAW
+2132 
-2139 TGANGGAKANITLT
+2139 
-2153 NASTWNGANTGAN
+2153 
-2166 AKVNLTDSSWTGD
+2166 
-2179 NSGAGLSLTAN
+2179 
-2190 NSKWNGSTSTAGSAT
+2190 
-2205 LTNGSIWTG
+2205 
-2214 ASTSA
+2214 
-2219 DFALTLNGSTW
+2219 
-2230 NNSGASSLKSF
+2230 
-2241 SGTNGIVDMTNTAA
+2241 
-2255 SVTIGSY
+2255 
-2262 SGDATVI
+2262 
-2269 YKHNSSNPGEVYG
+2269 
-2282 GNFTVTKAAANS
+2282 
-2294 KISMLTDNTGVDT
+2294 
-2307 TDEDKINEALD
+2307 
-2318 ALAGKLFYLGAVGG
+2318 
-2332 AESNLN
+2332 
-2338 GTVKIAEGLTAA
+2338 
-2350 SVAKQ
+2350 
-2355 TAGIVY
+2355 
-2361 DKTTGQG
+2361 
-2368 SADHKTVTPGPV
+2368 
-2380 YPSEQDRTAFV
+2380 
-2391 TSITGEHLTDKEY
+2391 
-2404 RKAGVLSNTVDNN
+2404 
-2417 IYNFT
+2417 
-2422 KDATTITTDSSAI
+2422 
-2435 TTTKD
+2435 
-2440 TTLKL
+2440 
-2445 NSHDLTIT
+2445 LTIT

-2462 TGGTLTVQNVGNFA
+2462 TGATLTVQDAGNLT
-2476 VTGAKA
+2476 VSGAKA

-2517 KVNGAVAADGA
+2517 KVNGAVSANGANSSVSINGTDSVAITGAVNADGA
-2528 NSNVSISGT
+2528 SST
-2537 ASAAISGAVSAV
+2537 
-2549 GANAAVT
+2549 VT
-2556 VDSADTTIGSDITAN
+2556 IDSADTIIGSDVTAN

-2577 TAKNLSKLD
+2577 TAKNLSKLN
-2586 GDVATDADGSVELN
+2586 GNVATDADGSVELN
-2600 FKEGAS
+2600 FKEGAA
-2606 WSGDNS
+2606 WSGDNA
-2612 GNTTMSLSKGTWN
+2612 GNTTMSLSKGSWN

-2634 TLTNGTTWN
+2634 TLTNGTTWT

-2655 DASTWSGANSGANT
+2655 DGSAWNGANSGVNA
-2669 DITLSNGASW
+2669 DITLTNGASW
-2679 TKGNTADGVTV
+2679 SKGNTADGVTV
-2690 KAEKA
+2690 KADKA
-2695 TWTGAN
+2695 AWTGAN
-2701 GGAKANITLTN
+2701 GGAKANITLSN
-2712 ASTWN
+2712 SASWN
-2717 GANTGANAIV
+2717 GANTGSNATV
-2727 NLIDSSWTGDN
+2727 NLTDSSWSGDN
-2738 SGAGLSLTAN
+2738 SGAGLSLTAD

-2753 GSTNAAGSATLT
+2753 GSTNTAGSATLT
-2765 NGSIWTGASTSADF
+2765 NGSSWTGASTSADF
-2779 SLTLNGSTWNNSGAS
+2779 ALTLNGSTWNNSGAS
-2794 SLKSFSGTNGI
+2794 SLKSFTGTNGI

-2820 SGDATVIYKHNSSN
+2820 SGDATVIYKHNNSN

-2840 GNFTVNSAKNGS
+2840 GNFTVNKAAANS

-2864 TTDEDKINEALDALV
+2864 TTDEDKINEALDALA
-2879 GKLFYLGAIG
+2879 GKLFYTGAIG

-2905 TAASAAKQTAGIV
+2905 TATSVAKQTAGIV
-2918 YDKTTGQ
+2918 YNKTTGQ

-2999 TLKLNSHDMTI
+2999 TLKLNSNNLTI

-3030 GIFAVTGAKA
+3030 GNLTVNGAKA

-3046 KVDITAVNATLNGDV
+3046 KVEITAVNATLNGDV
-3061 TTNNA
+3061 TTNNT
-3066 VTIKAT
+3066 VTIKAA
-3072 KAAKVNGAVSADGA
+3072 KAAKVNGAVS
-3086 NSNVSISGTASA
+3086 
-3098 AITGAVN
+3098 

-3117 ADTTIGSDI
+3117 ADTIIGSDI
-3126 TANGKGAKVIAKNLS
+3126 TANGKGAKVTAKNLS
-3141 RLDGDVTTDAD
+3141 KLDGDVATDAD
-3152 GSVELGFKEGAS
+3152 GSVELNFKEGAS

-3169 GGNTT
+3169 SGNTT
-3174 MSLSKGTWNGAN
+3174 MSLSKGIWNGAN
-3186 NGKLNATLTNGT
+3186 TGKLNATLTNGT

-3213 DASSWSGA
+3213 D
-3221 NSGANADITL
+3221 
-3231 SNGAS
+3231 
-3236 WTKGNTADGVAVKA
+3236 
-3250 DKASWTGANGGAKTN
+3250 
-3265 ITLTNS
+3265 
-3271 VSWNGANT
+3271 
-3279 GSNATVNMTDSSWT
+3279 
-3293 GDNSGAGLSLTA
+3293 
-3305 NNSKWNGST
+3305 
-3314 SAAGSATL
+3314 GSA
-3322 TNGSIWTG
+3322 
-3330 ASTNADFALTLN
+3330 
-3342 GSTWNNSG
+3342 
-3350 ASSLKSFAG
+3350 
-3359 TNGIVDMTNAAASVT
+3359 
-3374 IGSYSGDATV
+3374 
-3384 IYKHNSSNPSEVYG
+3384 
-3398 GNFTVTKA
+3398 
-3406 ATNSKITMLT
+3406 
-3416 DNTGVDTTDEDK
+3416 
-3428 INEALDALAGRLFYL
+3428 
-3443 GAVGGAENNLNG
+3443 
-3455 TVKIAEGLTAASVAK
+3455 
-3470 QTAGIVYDKTTGQG
+3470 
-3484 SADHK
+3484 
-3489 TVTPGPVY
+3489 
-3497 PSEQDRTAFVT
+3497 
-3508 SITGEHLTDKEYRK
+3508 
-3522 AGVLSNTVDNNIYNF
+3522 
-3537 TKDATTITTAGS
+3537 
-3549 AITTAKDTTLKLN
+3549 
-3562 SHDMTITANSG
+3562 
-3573 DGIATTGG
+3573 
-3581 KLTVQDAG
+3581 
-3589 DFAVTGAK
+3589 
-3597 AINANNSKVDITA
+3597 
-3610 VNATLNGDVST
+3610 
-3621 NNAVMLKAT
+3621 
-3630 KAAKVNGAVAANGAN
+3630 
-3645 SNVSISGEATTIT
+3645 
-3658 GAVAADG
+3658 
-3665 ANSNV
+3665 
-3670 SISGTASAAISGAV
+3670 
-3684 NAVGANAAVTIDSAD
+3684 
-3699 TTIGSD
+3699 
-3705 ITANG
+3705 
-3710 KGAKVTA
+3710 
-3717 KNLSK
+3717 
-3722 LDGNVATDADGSV
+3722 
-3735 ELNFKEGAS
+3735 
-3744 WTGDNAGNTTMSLS
+3744 
-3758 KGTWNGDNTGKLN
+3758 
-3771 ATLTNGTTWIGDSSG
+3771 
-3786 AGSTIKLDASTWN
+3786 WN
-3799 GANSGAN
+3799 GANSGVN
-3806 ADITLN
+3806 ADITLT

-3839 GGAKANITLTNAST
+3839 GGAKANITLSNSASWT
-3853 WNGANTGANATVNL
+3853 GANTGSNATINL
-3867 TDSSWT
+3867 TDSSWS

-3880 LSLTAN
+3880 LSLTAD
-3886 NSKWNGNTSAAGSAT
+3886 NSKWNGSTNAAGSAV
-3901 LTNGSIWTGAST
+3901 LTNGSVWTGAST
-3913 NADFALT
+3913 SGDFSLT
-3920 LNGSTWN
+3920 LNNSTWN
-3927 NSGASSLKN
+3927 NSGASSLKSFN
-3936 FAATNGIVDMTNAAA
+3936 GTNGIVDMTNAAA

-3966 KHNSSNPGEVYGGNF
+3966 KHNNSNPGEVYGGNF
-3981 TVNSAKNG
+3981 TVNKAAAN

-4018 KLFYL
+4018 KLFYT

-4067 HKTVMPGPVYPTE
+4067 HKTVTPGPVYPSE

-4091 GEHFTDKEYRKAGV
+4091 GGHLTDKEYRKAGV

-4131 TTAKDTTLKLNSHDM
+4131 TTAKDTTLKLNSHDL
-4146 TITANSGDGIATT
+4146 TITASSGDGIATT
-4159 GGTLTV
+4159 GATLTV
-4165 QDAGNFAVTGAKA
+4165 QDAGSLTVSGAKA

-4186 DITAV
+4186 EITAV

-4197 DVTTNNIVTIK
+4197 DVSTNNVVNIK
-4208 ATKAAKVNGAV
+4208 ATKAAKVNGVV
-4219 SANGTNAAVTIDS
+4219 SANGANAAVTIDS
-4232 ADTTIGSDIT
+4232 ADTTIGSDVT
-4242 ANGKGAKVIA
+4242 ANGNGAKVTA
-4252 KNLSRLDGD
+4252 KNIGKLDGN

-4281 GNNSGNTTMSLS
+4281 GDNAGNTTMSLS

-4313 SWTGDSSGAG
+4313 TWTGDSSGAG

-4331 SWSGAN
+4331 TWSGMN

-4342 DITLTNGASWTKGN
+4342 NVTLTNGASWSKGN

-4361 TVKADKA
+4361 TVKADKSS
-4368 AWTGANGGAKANITL
+4368 WTGANGGAKANITL
-4383 TNASTWNGANTGANA
+4383 TNATTWTGANNGANA
-4398 IVNLTDSSWSGDNSG
+4398 IVNLTDSSWTGDNSG

-4421 NSKWNGSTS
+4421 NSKWNGSTN

-4438 NGSIWN
+4438 NGSSWT

-4512 GGNFTVNK
+4512 GGNFTVKSAKNGSKITMLTDNTGVDTTDEDKINEALDALAGKLFYTGAIGGAENNLNGTVKIAEGLTATSVAKQTAGIVYDKTTGQGSADHKTVTPGPVYPTEQDRTAFVTSITGEHFADKEYRKAGVLSNTVDNNIYNFTKDATTITTDSSAITTAKDTTLKLNNNDLTITANSGDGIATSGATLTVQDAGSLTVSGAKAINANNSKVEINAVNATLNGDVSTNNVVNIKATK
-4520 AAANS
+4520 AAKINGAVSANGANAAVTIDSADTIIGSDITANGKGAKVTAKNLSKLDGDVTTDADGSVELNFKEGARWSGDNSGNTTMSLSKGTWNGANTGKLNATLTNGTTWTGDSSGAGSTIKLDASTWNGANSGANADITLNNGASWSKGNTADGVTVKADKAAWTGANGGAKANITLSNSASWNGANTGSNATVNLTDSSWSGDNSGANVTITANNSKWNGNANAAGSATLTNGSIWNGASTSADFALTLNGSTWNNSGASSLKSFTGTNGIVDMTNAAASVTIGSYSGDATVIYKHNSSNPGEVYGGNFTVNSAKNGS

-4546 ALNALAN
+4546 ALNSLAN

-4576 LTASSIIK
+4576 LTASSVVK

-4604 VTPNVTYPEAQT
+4604 VTPNVTYPEEQT

-4686 VKADAITIAFKNL
+4686 VKADAITVEFKNL
-4699 DKLDIKAAGQALVA
+4699 DKLDIKATGQALLA

-4721 HNTGAVTADSAFVA
+4721 HNTGAVTADSAFIA
-4735 NGAGSGIKADGLTNI
+4735 NGAGSSIKADGLTNI

-4769 STVKGDVTADNKG
+4769 GTVKGDVTADNKG

-4822 LTGDVSTAGDAVIN
+4822 LTGDVSTVGDAVIN
-4836 IYADMGIWTGN
+4836 IYADMGVWTGN

-4974 SNPDNLSGHVEIA
+4974 SNPNNLSGHVEIA

-5051 MLQRMGDVRLDNEE
+5051 MLQRMGDVRLANEE

-5103 NKLFGAAVSYNKG
+5103 NMLFGAAVSYNKG

-5131 SLSVYGSWNSD
+5131 SLAVYGSWNSD

-5196 IDPSVQFTVGR
+5196 IDPSVQITVGR

-5239 IGRIG
+5239 IGRIS

>member
-128 SAAGY
+128 SAAGH

-172 TYCGMSYSSPGWV
+172 KYCGMSYSSPGWV

-334 TVANLSSDNPVNWEI
+334 TVANLSSDNPVDWEI

-385 NNIVV
+385 NDIVV

-451 VININANS
+451 IVNINANS

-531 NTLQLQVQNGVATP
+531 NTLQLQVQNSVATP
-545 VGVYAGNGKSVTI
+545 VGVYADNGKNITI

-580 MNDAGKSDASKI
+580 MNDAGKSAASKI

-633 INGNLTIKGA
+633 INGNLTIKGS
-643 DNETWGIPINADN
+643 DSETWGIPINADN

-665 ILTQVENSRVD
+665 ILAQVENSRVD

-732 DGAAA
+732 DGTAA

-750 LSTGTVNVALT
+750 LKTGTVNVALT
-761 TGDSYLRG
+761 TDDSYLRG

-795 YAQDNEDVGSNGAS
+795 YSQDNEDVGSNGAS

-824 IFQKSDSKNITID
+824 IFQKSGSKDITID

-866 AESGSAVALRTDSD
+866 AETGSAVALRTDSS

-906 VSGNRNLDGQVQIA
+906 VNGSRNLDGQVQIA

-930 YVGSVKYN
+930 YVGSVKYS

-950 SVQTETPEGDNSD
+950 SVQTETPEGDNTD

-968 LVEKGDW
+968 LLEKGDW

-985 LTLKDKASWSGDN
+985 LALKDKASWTGNNS
-998 IGSNMVVNA
+998 GSNMVVNA
-1007 ADSVWTGDNKGAGTN
+1007 TDSAWTGDNKGAGTN

-1036 SKAVVTLKNK
+1036 SKAVVTMKNK
-1046 ASWSGDSSG
+1046 ASWTGDSSG
-1055 SDLQLNLDD
+1055 SDLQLTLDN
-1064 SDYNGNISGDRSSVT
+1064 SAYQGNIRGDRSSVT
-1079 LGNGSNWE
+1079 L
-1087 GNSSGK
+1087 
-1093 DAVININNGSS
+1093 NNGSS
-1104 WSGNVSGSGSTL
+1104 WSGNVIGSGSTL
-1116 NMHGDNLWQVKGDN
+1116 NMHGDSLWQLKGDN
-1130 VLDSFNAGSISKM
+1130 VLDSFNAGSVSKM

-1150 SGSGATVDM
+1150 AGGGTTVDM

-1171 YNGKATFVYKHDAN
+1171 YNGKATFVYQHDVN

-1198 AATSS
+1198 TATTG

-1258 VSATKFAGNI
+1258 ASATKFAGNI

-1298 FTTVVTGDY
+1298 FKTTVTGDY

-1315 AGVLPDINNIY
+1315 AGVLPDTDNIY
-1326 NFTKDATTITTDSS
+1326 NFTKDATTITTAGS
-1340 AITTAKDTTLKLNS
+1340 AVTTAKDTTLKLNN
-1354 HDMTI
+1354 HDLTI

-1373 LTVQDAGNFVVTGAK
+1373 LTVQDAGSLTVKGAK
-1388 AINANNSKVDI
+1388 AINANNSKVEI

-1412 NNAVT
+1412 NNVVN

-1432 DGANAAVTIDSAD
+1432 SGANSSVSINGTASAAISGAVNADGANAAVTIDSAD
-1445 TTIGSNVT
+1445 TIIGSDIT

-1464 NLSKLDGDVVTDA
+1464 NLSKLDGDVTTDA

-1487 GASWTGDNSGNTTM
+1487 GAAWSGDNSGNTAM
-1501 SLSKGTWNGANNG
+1501 SLSKGTWNGANTG

-1573 VKADKAAWTG
+1573 VKADKAAWKG
-1583 ANGGAKANITLTNAS
+1583 ANGGAKANITLSNSAS
-1598 TWNGANTGANAKV
+1598 WTGANTGSNATV
-1611 NLTDSSWTGDNSG
+1611 NLTDSSWSGDNSG
-1624 SGLSLTA
+1624 AGLSLTA

-1642 AGSATLTNGSIWTGA
+1642 AGSAVLTNGSIWTGA
-1657 SANADFSLT
+1657 STSVDFALT

-1677 SSLKNFA
+1677 SSLRSFT

-1689 VDMSNAAASV
+1689 VDMTNAAASV

-1712 KHNSNNPG
+1712 KHNSSNPG
-1720 EVYGGNFTVNSAENG
+1720 EVYGGNFTVNKAAAN

-1762 AGKLFYLGAVGGAE
+1762 AGKLFYTGAIGGAE
-1776 SNLNGTVKI
+1776 NNLNGTVKI
-1785 AEGLTAASVAKQT
+1785 AEGLTATSVAKQT
-1798 AGIVYDKTT
+1798 AGIVYNKTT

-1883 TLKLNSHD
+1883 TLKLNNHD
-1891 MTITANSGDGIATTG
+1891 LTITASSGDGIATTG
-1906 GTLTVQ
+1906 GMLTVQ
-1912 DAGNFVVTGAKAIN
+1912 DAGSLTVSGAKAIN

-1935 AVNATLNGDVTTNN
+1935 AVNATLNGDVSTNN
-1949 TVMLKATKAAKVNG
+1949 VVNIKATKAAKVNG
-1963 AVSADGANSNVSI
+1963 AVSAS
-1976 SGTASAAITGAVN
+1976 
-1989 ANGANAAVTIDS
+1989 GANAAVTIDS
-2001 ADTTIGSDITANGK
+2001 EDTTIGSGITVNGK
-2015 GAKVTAKNLS
+2015 GAKVTAKNIG
-2025 KLDGNVATDADGN
+2025 KLNGNVATDADGS

-2049 SGDNS
+2049 TGDNS

-2066 SGANTGKLN
+2066 NGANTGKLN
-2075 VTLTNGT
+2075 ATLTNGT
-2082 TWNGDSSGAG
+2082 SWTGDSSGAG
-2092 STIKLDASTWS
+2092 STIKLDASSWSGMNS
-2103 GANSG
+2103 GAN
-2108 ADADITLNNG
+2108 ANVTLTNG

-2139 TGANGGAKANITLT
+2139 TGANGGANTDITLT
-2153 NASTWNGANTGAN
+2153 NATTWTGANNGANAT
-2166 AKVNLTDSSWTGD
+2166 VNLTD
-2179 NSGAGLSLTAN
+2179 
-2190 NSKWNGSTSTAGSAT
+2190 NSKWNGNTNAAGSAT

-2214 ASTSA
+2214 ASTST
-2219 DFALTLNGSTW
+2219 DFSLTLNGSTW

-2241 SGTNGIVDMTNTAA
+2241 NATNGIVDMTNAAA

-2269 YKHNSSNPGEVYG
+2269 YKHNSSNPAEVHG
-2282 GNFTVTKAAANS
+2282 GNFTVNKAAANS
-2294 KISMLTDNTGVDT
+2294 KITMLTDNTGVDT

-2318 ALAGKLFYLGAVGG
+2318 ALAGKLFYTGAIGG
-2332 AESNLN
+2332 AENNLN
-2338 GTVKIAEGLTAA
+2338 GTVKIAEGLTAT

-2361 DKTTGQG
+2361 NKTTGQG

-2435 TTTKD
+2435 TTAKD

-2445 NSHDLTIT
+2445 NNHDLTIN
-2453 ANSGDGIAT
+2453 ANGGDGIAT
-2462 TGGTLTVQNVGNFA
+2462 TGATLTVQDAGSLTVS
-2476 VTGAKA
+2476 GAKA

-2517 KVNGAVAADGA
+2517 KVNGAVSASGA
-2528 NSNVSISGT
+2528 NSSVSINGT
-2537 ASAAISGAVSAV
+2537 ASAAISGAVSAD

-2556 VDSADTTIGSDITAN
+2556 IDSADTTIGNDITAN

-2577 TAKNLSKLD
+2577 TAKNLSKLN
-2586 GDVATDADGSVELN
+2586 GNVATDADGSVELN
-2600 FKEGAS
+2600 FKEGAA
-2606 WSGDNS
+2606 WSGDNA
-2612 GNTTMSLSKGTWN
+2612 GNTAMSLSKGTWN
-2625 GANTGKLNA
+2625 GANT
-2634 TLTNGTTWN
+2634 
-2643 GDSSGAGSTIKL
+2643 
-2655 DASTWSGANSGANT
+2655 
-2669 DITLSNGASW
+2669 
-2679 TKGNTADGVTV
+2679 
-2690 KAEKA
+2690 
-2695 TWTGAN
+2695 
-2701 GGAKANITLTN
+2701 
-2712 ASTWN
+2712 
-2717 GANTGANAIV
+2717 
-2727 NLIDSSWTGDN
+2727 
-2738 SGAGLSLTAN
+2738 
-2748 NSKWN
+2748 
-2753 GSTNAAGSATLT
+2753 
-2765 NGSIWTGASTSADF
+2765 
-2779 SLTLNGSTWNNSGAS
+2779 
-2794 SLKSFSGTNGI
+2794 
-2805 VDMTNAAASVTIGSY
+2805 
-2820 SGDATVIYKHNSSN
+2820 
-2834 PGEVYG
+2834 
-2840 GNFTVNSAKNGS
+2840 
-2852 KITMLTDNTGVD
+2852 
-2864 TTDEDKINEALDALV
+2864 
-2879 GKLFYLGAIG
+2879 
-2889 GAENNL
+2889 
-2895 NGTVKIAEGL
+2895 
-2905 TAASAAKQTAGIV
+2905 
-2918 YDKTTGQ
+2918 
-2925 GSADHKTVTPGPVY
+2925 
-2939 PTEQDRTAFVT
+2939 
-2950 SITGEHLTDKE
+2950 
-2961 YRKAGV
+2961 
-2967 LSNTVDNN
+2967 
-2975 IYNFTK
+2975 
-2981 DATTI
+2981 
-2986 TTDSSAITTAKDT
+2986 
-2999 TLKLNSHDMTI
+2999 
-3010 TANSG
+3010 
-3015 DGIATTGGTLTVQDA
+3015 
-3030 GIFAVTGAKA
+3030 
-3040 INANNS
+3040 
-3046 KVDITAVNATLNGDV
+3046 
-3061 TTNNA
+3061 
-3066 VTIKAT
+3066 
-3072 KAAKVNGAVSADGA
+3072 
-3086 NSNVSISGTASA
+3086 
-3098 AITGAVN
+3098 
-3105 ANGANAAVTIDS
+3105 
-3117 ADTTIGSDI
+3117 
-3126 TANGKGAKVIAKNLS
+3126 
-3141 RLDGDVTTDAD
+3141 
-3152 GSVELGFKEGAS
+3152 
-3164 WTGDN
+3164 
-3169 GGNTT
+3169 
-3174 MSLSKGTWNGAN
+3174 
-3186 NGKLNATLTNGT
+3186 GKLNATLTNGT

-3213 DASSWSGA
+3213 DASTWNGA

-3231 SNGAS
+3231 TNGAS
-3236 WTKGNTADGVAVKA
+3236 WSKGNTADGVTVKA
-3250 DKASWTGANGGAKTN
+3250 DKAAWTGANGGANTD
-3265 ITLTNS
+3265 ITLTNATT
-3271 VSWNGANT
+3271 WTGANNGA
-3279 GSNATVNMTDSSWT
+3279 NATVNLTDSSWS

-3305 NNSKWNGST
+3305 DNSKWNGST

-3322 TNGSIWTG
+3322 TNGSIWNG
-3330 ASTNADFALTLN
+3330 ASTSADFSLTLN

-3384 IYKHNSSNPSEVYG
+3384 IYKHNSSNPAEVHG
-3398 GNFTVTKA
+3398 GNFTVNKA
-3406 ATNSKITMLT
+3406 AANSKITMLT

-3428 INEALDALAGRLFYL
+3428 INEALDALAGKLFYT
-3443 GAVGGAENNLNG
+3443 GAIGGAENNLNG
-3455 TVKIAEGLTAASVAK
+3455 TVKIAEGLTATSVAK
-3470 QTAGIVYDKTTGQG
+3470 QTAGIVYNKTTGQG

-3537 TKDATTITTAGS
+3537 TKDATTITTDSS

-3562 SHDMTITANSG
+3562 NHDLTINANGG
-3573 DGIATTGG
+3573 DGIATTGAT
-3581 KLTVQDAG
+3581 LTVQDAG
-3589 DFAVTGAK
+3589 SLTVSGAK

-3621 NNAVMLKAT
+3621 NNVVNIKAT
-3630 KAAKVNGAVAANGAN
+3630 KAAKINGAV
-3645 SNVSISGEATTIT
+3645 S
-3658 GAVAADG
+3658 
-3665 ANSNV
+3665 
-3670 SISGTASAAISGAV
+3670 AS
-3684 NAVGANAAVTIDSAD
+3684 GANAAVTIDSAD
-3699 TTIGSD
+3699 TIIGSD

-3722 LDGNVATDADGSV
+3722 LDGDVTTDADGSV
-3735 ELNFKEGAS
+3735 ELNFKEGAAWS
-3744 WTGDNAGNTTMSLS
+3744 GDNAGNTTMSLS
-3758 KGTWNGDNTGKLN
+3758 KGSWNGANTGKLN
-3771 ATLTNGTTWIGDSSG
+3771 ATLTNGTTWTGDSSG
-3786 AGSTIKLDASTWN
+3786 AGSTIKLDASSWN

-3806 ADITLN
+3806 ANVTLT
-3812 NGASWSKGNTADGVT
+3812 NGASWTKGNTADDVT

-3839 GGAKANITLTNAST
+3839 GGAKANITLSNSASWT
-3853 WNGANTGANATVNL
+3853 GANTGSNATINL
-3867 TDSSWT
+3867 TDSSWS

-3886 NSKWNGNTSAAGSAT
+3886 NSKWNGSTSTAGSAV
-3901 LTNGSIWTGAST
+3901 LTNGSIWNGAST
-3913 NADFALT
+3913 SADFALT
-3920 LNGSTWN
+3920 LNGSIWN
-3927 NSGASSLKN
+3927 NSGASSLKSFN
-3936 FAATNGIVDMTNAAA
+3936 ATNGIVDMTNAAA

-3966 KHNSSNPGEVYGGNF
+3966 KHNSSNP
-3981 TVNSAKNG
+3981 A
-3989 SKITMLTDNTGVDTT
+3989 
-4004 DEDKINEALDALAG
+4004 
-4018 KLFYL
+4018 
-4023 GAIGGA
+4023 
-4029 ENNLNGTVK
+4029 
-4038 IAEGLTAT
+4038 
-4046 SVAKQT
+4046 
-4052 AGIVYDKTTGQGSAD
+4052 
-4067 HKTVMPGPVYPTE
+4067 
-4080 QDRTA
+4080 
-4085 FVTSIT
+4085 
-4091 GEHFTDKEYRKAGV
+4091 
-4105 LSNTVDNNIYNF
+4105 
-4117 TKDATTIT
+4117 
-4125 TDSSAI
+4125 
-4131 TTAKDTTLKLNSHDM
+4131 
-4146 TITANSGDGIATT
+4146 
-4159 GGTLTV
+4159 
-4165 QDAGNFAVTGAKA
+4165 
-4178 INANNSKV
+4178 
-4186 DITAV
+4186 
-4191 NATLNG
+4191 
-4197 DVTTNNIVTIK
+4197 
-4208 ATKAAKVNGAV
+4208 
-4219 SANGTNAAVTIDS
+4219 
-4232 ADTTIGSDIT
+4232 
-4242 ANGKGAKVIA
+4242 
-4252 KNLSRLDGD
+4252 
-4261 VATDADGSVELNFK
+4261 
-4275 EGASWT
+4275 
-4281 GNNSGNTTMSLS
+4281 
-4293 KGTWNGAN
+4293 
-4301 TGKLNATLTNGT
+4301 
-4313 SWTGDSSGAG
+4313 
-4323 STIKLDAS
+4323 
-4331 SWSGAN
+4331 
-4337 SGANA
+4337 
-4342 DITLTNGASWTKGN
+4342 
-4356 TADGV
+4356 
-4361 TVKADKA
+4361 
-4368 AWTGANGGAKANITL
+4368 
-4383 TNASTWNGANTGANA
+4383 
-4398 IVNLTDSSWSGDNSG
+4398 
-4413 AGLSLTAN
+4413 
-4421 NSKWNGSTS
+4421 
-4430 TAGSATLT
+4430 
-4438 NGSIWN
+4438 
-4444 GASTSADFALTLNGS
+4444 
-4459 TWNNSG
+4459 
-4465 ASSLKSFNG
+4465 
-4474 TNGIVDM
+4474 
-4481 TNAAAS
+4481 
-4487 VTIGSYS
+4487 
-4494 GDATVI
+4494 
-4500 YKHNSSN
+4500 
-4507 PGEVY
+4507 EVY

-4546 ALNALAN
+4546 ALNSLAN

-4576 LTASSIIK
+4576 LTASSVVK

-4604 VTPNVTYPEAQT
+4604 VTPNVTYPEEQT

-4643 NAVYDFSKDRS
+4643 NAVYDFRKDRS

-4686 VKADAITIAFKNL
+4686 VKADAITVEFKNL
-4699 DKLDIKAAGQALVA
+4699 DKLDIKATGQALLA

-4721 HNTGAVTADSAFVA
+4721 HNTGAVTADSAFIA

-4769 STVKGDVTADNKG
+4769 GTVKGAVTADNKG

-5051 MLQRMGDVRLDNEE
+5051 MLQRMGDVRLANEE

-5131 SLSVYGSWNSD
+5131 SLAVYGSWNSD

-5196 IDPSVQFTVGR
+5196 IDPSVQFTIGR
-5207 VAGADYSA
+5207 IAGADYSA

>member
-128 SAAGY
+128 SAAGH

-172 TYCGMSYSSPGWV
+172 KYCGMSYSSPGWV

-334 TVANLSSDNPVNWEI
+334 TVANLSSDNPVDWEI
-349 VVEGNTEGGGNT
+349 VVEGSTEGGGNT

-400 TWSAYT
+400 TWSAYE

-451 VININANS
+451 IVNINANS

-531 NTLQLQVQNGVATP
+531 NTLQLQVQNSVATP

-580 MNDAGKSDASKI
+580 MNDAGKSAASKI

-633 INGNLTIKGA
+633 INGNLTIKGS
-643 DNETWGIPINADN
+643 DSETWGIPINADN

-665 ILTQVENSRVD
+665 ILAQVENSRVD

-732 DGAAA
+732 DGTAA

-750 LSTGTVNVALT
+750 LKTGTVNVALT
-761 TGDSYLRG
+761 TDDSYLRG

-866 AESGSAVALRTDSD
+866 AETGSAVALRTDSS

-906 VSGNRNLDGQVQIA
+906 VNGSRNLDGQVQIA

-930 YVGSVKYN
+930 YVGSVKYS

-950 SVQTETPEGDNSD
+950 SVQTETPEGDNTD

-985 LTLKDKASWSGDN
+985 LALKDKASWTGNNS
-998 IGSNMVVNA
+998 GSNMVVNA
-1007 ADSVWTGDNKGAGTN
+1007 TDSAWTGDNKGAETN

-1046 ASWSGDSSG
+1046 ASWTGDSSG
-1055 SDLQLNLDD
+1055 SDLQLTLDN
-1064 SDYNGNISGDRSSVT
+1064 SAYQGNIRGDRSSVT
-1079 LGNGSNWE
+1079 M
-1087 GNSSGK
+1087 
-1093 DAVININNGSS
+1093 NNGSS
-1104 WSGNVSGSGSTL
+1104 WSGNVIGSGSTL
-1116 NMHGDNLWQVKGDN
+1116 NMHGDSLWQLKGDN
-1130 VLDSFNAGSISKM
+1130 VLDSFNAGSVSKM

-1150 SGSGATVDM
+1150 AGGGTTVDM

-1171 YNGKATFVYKHDAN
+1171 YNGKATFVYQHDAN

-1198 AATSS
+1198 TATTG

-1258 VSATKFAGNI
+1258 ASATKFAGNI

-1298 FTTVVTGDY
+1298 FKTTVTGDY

-1315 AGVLPDINNIY
+1315 AGVLPDTDNIY
-1326 NFTKDATTITTDSS
+1326 NFTKDATTITTAGS
-1340 AITTAKDTTLKLNS
+1340 AVTTAKDTTLKLNN
-1354 HDMTI
+1354 HDLTI
-1359 TANSGDGIATTGGT
+1359 TANSGDGIATTGAI
-1373 LTVQDAGNFVVTGAK
+1373 LTVQDAGSLTVNGAK

-1412 NNAVT
+1412 NNVVN
-1417 IKATKAAKVNGAVSA
+1417 IKAAKAAKVNGAVSANGANSSVSINGTASAAISGAVSA

-1445 TTIGSNVT
+1445 TIIGSDIT

-1464 NLSKLDGDVVTDA
+1464 NLSKLDGDVATDA

-1487 GASWTGDNSGNTTM
+1487 GASWTGDNAGNTTM
-1501 SLSKGTWNGANNG
+1501 SLSKGIWNGANTG

-1524 TWTGDS
+1524 SWNGDS

-1583 ANGGAKANITLTNAS
+1583 ANGGAKANITLS
-1598 TWNGANTGANAKV
+1598 
-1611 NLTDSSWTGDNSG
+1611 
-1624 SGLSLTA
+1624 
-1631 NNSKWNGSTSA
+1631 
-1642 AGSATLTNGSIWTGA
+1642 
-1657 SANADFSLT
+1657 
-1666 LNGSTWNNSGA
+1666 
-1677 SSLKNFA
+1677 
-1684 GTNGI
+1684 
-1689 VDMSNAAASV
+1689 
-1699 TIGSY
+1699 
-1704 SGDATVIY
+1704 
-1712 KHNSNNPG
+1712 
-1720 EVYGGNFTVNSAENG
+1720 NSA
-1735 SKITM
+1735 
-1740 LTDNTGV
+1740 
-1747 DTTDEDKINEALDAL
+1747 
-1762 AGKLFYLGAVGGAE
+1762 
-1776 SNLNGTVKI
+1776 
-1785 AEGLTAASVAKQT
+1785 
-1798 AGIVYDKTT
+1798 
-1807 GQGSA
+1807 
-1812 DHKTVTPG
+1812 
-1820 PVYPSEQDRTA
+1820 
-1831 FVTSI
+1831 
-1836 TGEHLTDKEYRKAG
+1836 
-1850 VLSNTVDNNIYNFT
+1850 
-1864 KDATT
+1864 
-1869 ITTDSSAI
+1869 
-1877 TTAKDT
+1877 
-1883 TLKLNSHD
+1883 
-1891 MTITANSGDGIATTG
+1891 
-1906 GTLTVQ
+1906 
-1912 DAGNFVVTGAKAIN
+1912 
-1926 ANNSKVDIT
+1926 
-1935 AVNATLNGDVTTNN
+1935 
-1949 TVMLKATKAAKVNG
+1949 
-1963 AVSADGANSNVSI
+1963 
-1976 SGTASAAITGAVN
+1976 
-1989 ANGANAAVTIDS
+1989 
-2001 ADTTIGSDITANGK
+2001 
-2015 GAKVTAKNLS
+2015 
-2025 KLDGNVATDADGN
+2025 
-2038 VELNFKEGASW
+2038 
-2049 SGDNS
+2049 
-2054 GNTTMSLSKGTW
+2054 
-2066 SGANTGKLN
+2066 
-2075 VTLTNGT
+2075 
-2082 TWNGDSSGAG
+2082 
-2092 STIKLDASTWS
+2092 
-2103 GANSG
+2103 
-2108 ADADITLNNG
+2108 
-2118 ASWSKGNTADGVTV
+2118 
-2132 KADKAAW
+2132 
-2139 TGANGGAKANITLT
+2139 
-2153 NASTWNGANTGAN
+2153 
-2166 AKVNLTDSSWTGD
+2166 
-2179 NSGAGLSLTAN
+2179 
-2190 NSKWNGSTSTAGSAT
+2190 
-2205 LTNGSIWTG
+2205 
-2214 ASTSA
+2214 
-2219 DFALTLNGSTW
+2219 
-2230 NNSGASSLKSF
+2230 
-2241 SGTNGIVDMTNTAA
+2241 
-2255 SVTIGSY
+2255 
-2262 SGDATVI
+2262 
-2269 YKHNSSNPGEVYG
+2269 
-2282 GNFTVTKAAANS
+2282 
-2294 KISMLTDNTGVDT
+2294 
-2307 TDEDKINEALD
+2307 
-2318 ALAGKLFYLGAVGG
+2318 
-2332 AESNLN
+2332 
-2338 GTVKIAEGLTAA
+2338 
-2350 SVAKQ
+2350 
-2355 TAGIVY
+2355 
-2361 DKTTGQG
+2361 
-2368 SADHKTVTPGPV
+2368 
-2380 YPSEQDRTAFV
+2380 
-2391 TSITGEHLTDKEY
+2391 
-2404 RKAGVLSNTVDNN
+2404 
-2417 IYNFT
+2417 
-2422 KDATTITTDSSAI
+2422 
-2435 TTTKD
+2435 
-2440 TTLKL
+2440 
-2445 NSHDLTIT
+2445 
-2453 ANSGDGIAT
+2453 
-2462 TGGTLTVQNVGNFA
+2462 
-2476 VTGAKA
+2476 
-2482 INANNSKV
+2482 
-2490 DITAVN
+2490 
-2496 ATLNGDVSTNNVVN
+2496 
-2510 IKATKAA
+2510 
-2517 KVNGAVAADGA
+2517 
-2528 NSNVSISGT
+2528 
-2537 ASAAISGAVSAV
+2537 
-2549 GANAAVT
+2549 
-2556 VDSADTTIGSDITAN
+2556 
-2571 GKGAKV
+2571 
-2577 TAKNLSKLD
+2577 
-2586 GDVATDADGSVELN
+2586 
-2600 FKEGAS
+2600 
-2606 WSGDNS
+2606 
-2612 GNTTMSLSKGTWN
+2612 
-2625 GANTGKLNA
+2625 
-2634 TLTNGTTWN
+2634 
-2643 GDSSGAGSTIKL
+2643 
-2655 DASTWSGANSGANT
+2655 
-2669 DITLSNGASW
+2669 
-2679 TKGNTADGVTV
+2679 
-2690 KAEKA
+2690 
-2695 TWTGAN
+2695 
-2701 GGAKANITLTN
+2701 
-2712 ASTWN
+2712 
-2717 GANTGANAIV
+2717 
-2727 NLIDSSWTGDN
+2727 
-2738 SGAGLSLTAN
+2738 
-2748 NSKWN
+2748 
-2753 GSTNAAGSATLT
+2753 
-2765 NGSIWTGASTSADF
+2765 
-2779 SLTLNGSTWNNSGAS
+2779 
-2794 SLKSFSGTNGI
+2794 
-2805 VDMTNAAASVTIGSY
+2805 
-2820 SGDATVIYKHNSSN
+2820 
-2834 PGEVYG
+2834 
-2840 GNFTVNSAKNGS
+2840 
-2852 KITMLTDNTGVD
+2852 
-2864 TTDEDKINEALDALV
+2864 
-2879 GKLFYLGAIG
+2879 
-2889 GAENNL
+2889 
-2895 NGTVKIAEGL
+2895 
-2905 TAASAAKQTAGIV
+2905 
-2918 YDKTTGQ
+2918 
-2925 GSADHKTVTPGPVY
+2925 
-2939 PTEQDRTAFVT
+2939 
-2950 SITGEHLTDKE
+2950 
-2961 YRKAGV
+2961 
-2967 LSNTVDNN
+2967 
-2975 IYNFTK
+2975 
-2981 DATTI
+2981 
-2986 TTDSSAITTAKDT
+2986 
-2999 TLKLNSHDMTI
+2999 
-3010 TANSG
+3010 
-3015 DGIATTGGTLTVQDA
+3015 
-3030 GIFAVTGAKA
+3030 
-3040 INANNS
+3040 
-3046 KVDITAVNATLNGDV
+3046 
-3061 TTNNA
+3061 
-3066 VTIKAT
+3066 
-3072 KAAKVNGAVSADGA
+3072 
-3086 NSNVSISGTASA
+3086 
-3098 AITGAVN
+3098 
-3105 ANGANAAVTIDS
+3105 
-3117 ADTTIGSDI
+3117 
-3126 TANGKGAKVIAKNLS
+3126 
-3141 RLDGDVTTDAD
+3141 
-3152 GSVELGFKEGAS
+3152 
-3164 WTGDN
+3164 
-3169 GGNTT
+3169 
-3174 MSLSKGTWNGAN
+3174 
-3186 NGKLNATLTNGT
+3186 
-3198 TWTGDS
+3198 
-3204 SGAGSTIKL
+3204 
-3213 DASSWSGA
+3213 
-3221 NSGANADITL
+3221 
-3231 SNGAS
+3231 
-3236 WTKGNTADGVAVKA
+3236 
-3250 DKASWTGANGGAKTN
+3250 
-3265 ITLTNS
+3265 
-3271 VSWNGANT
+3271 SWNGANT
-3279 GSNATVNMTDSSWT
+3279 GSNAT
-3293 GDNSGAGLSLTA
+3293 
-3305 NNSKWNGST
+3305 
-3314 SAAGSATL
+3314 
-3322 TNGSIWTG
+3322 
-3330 ASTNADFALTLN
+3330 
-3342 GSTWNNSG
+3342 
-3350 ASSLKSFAG
+3350 
-3359 TNGIVDMTNAAASVT
+3359 
-3374 IGSYSGDATV
+3374 
-3384 IYKHNSSNPSEVYG
+3384 
-3398 GNFTVTKA
+3398 
-3406 ATNSKITMLT
+3406 
-3416 DNTGVDTTDEDK
+3416 
-3428 INEALDALAGRLFYL
+3428 
-3443 GAVGGAENNLNG
+3443 
-3455 TVKIAEGLTAASVAK
+3455 
-3470 QTAGIVYDKTTGQG
+3470 
-3484 SADHK
+3484 
-3489 TVTPGPVY
+3489 
-3497 PSEQDRTAFVT
+3497 
-3508 SITGEHLTDKEYRK
+3508 
-3522 AGVLSNTVDNNIYNF
+3522 
-3537 TKDATTITTAGS
+3537 
-3549 AITTAKDTTLKLN
+3549 
-3562 SHDMTITANSG
+3562 
-3573 DGIATTGG
+3573 
-3581 KLTVQDAG
+3581 
-3589 DFAVTGAK
+3589 
-3597 AINANNSKVDITA
+3597 
-3610 VNATLNGDVST
+3610 
-3621 NNAVMLKAT
+3621 
-3630 KAAKVNGAVAANGAN
+3630 
-3645 SNVSISGEATTIT
+3645 
-3658 GAVAADG
+3658 
-3665 ANSNV
+3665 
-3670 SISGTASAAISGAV
+3670 
-3684 NAVGANAAVTIDSAD
+3684 
-3699 TTIGSD
+3699 
-3705 ITANG
+3705 
-3710 KGAKVTA
+3710 
-3717 KNLSK
+3717 
-3722 LDGNVATDADGSV
+3722 
-3735 ELNFKEGAS
+3735 
-3744 WTGDNAGNTTMSLS
+3744 
-3758 KGTWNGDNTGKLN
+3758 
-3771 ATLTNGTTWIGDSSG
+3771 
-3786 AGSTIKLDASTWN
+3786 
-3799 GANSGAN
+3799 
-3806 ADITLN
+3806 
-3812 NGASWSKGNTADGVT
+3812 
-3827 VKADKAAWTGAN
+3827 
-3839 GGAKANITLTNAST
+3839 
-3853 WNGANTGANATVNL
+3853 
-3867 TDSSWT
+3867 
-3873 GDNSGAG
+3873 
-3880 LSLTAN
+3880 
-3886 NSKWNGNTSAAGSAT
+3886 
-3901 LTNGSIWTGAST
+3901 
-3913 NADFALT
+3913 
-3920 LNGSTWN
+3920 
-3927 NSGASSLKN
+3927 
-3936 FAATNGIVDMTNAAA
+3936 
-3951 SVTIG
+3951 
-3956 SYSGDATVIY
+3956 
-3966 KHNSSNPGEVYGGNF
+3966 
-3981 TVNSAKNG
+3981 
-3989 SKITMLTDNTGVDTT
+3989 
-4004 DEDKINEALDALAG
+4004 
-4018 KLFYL
+4018 
-4023 GAIGGA
+4023 
-4029 ENNLNGTVK
+4029 
-4038 IAEGLTAT
+4038 
-4046 SVAKQT
+4046 
-4052 AGIVYDKTTGQGSAD
+4052 
-4067 HKTVMPGPVYPTE
+4067 
-4080 QDRTA
+4080 
-4085 FVTSIT
+4085 
-4091 GEHFTDKEYRKAGV
+4091 
-4105 LSNTVDNNIYNF
+4105 
-4117 TKDATTIT
+4117 
-4125 TDSSAI
+4125 
-4131 TTAKDTTLKLNSHDM
+4131 
-4146 TITANSGDGIATT
+4146 
-4159 GGTLTV
+4159 
-4165 QDAGNFAVTGAKA
+4165 
-4178 INANNSKV
+4178 
-4186 DITAV
+4186 
-4191 NATLNG
+4191 
-4197 DVTTNNIVTIK
+4197 
-4208 ATKAAKVNGAV
+4208 
-4219 SANGTNAAVTIDS
+4219 
-4232 ADTTIGSDIT
+4232 
-4242 ANGKGAKVIA
+4242 
-4252 KNLSRLDGD
+4252 
-4261 VATDADGSVELNFK
+4261 
-4275 EGASWT
+4275 
-4281 GNNSGNTTMSLS
+4281 
-4293 KGTWNGAN
+4293 
-4301 TGKLNATLTNGT
+4301 
-4313 SWTGDSSGAG
+4313 
-4323 STIKLDAS
+4323 
-4331 SWSGAN
+4331 
-4337 SGANA
+4337 
-4342 DITLTNGASWTKGN
+4342 
-4356 TADGV
+4356 
-4361 TVKADKA
+4361 
-4368 AWTGANGGAKANITL
+4368 
-4383 TNASTWNGANTGANA
+4383 
-4398 IVNLTDSSWSGDNSG
+4398 VNLTDSSWSGDNSG

-4444 GASTSADFALTLNGS
+4444 GASTSGDFSLTLNNS

-4507 PGEVY
+4507 PAEVY

-4520 AAANS
+4520 AAGNS

-4546 ALNALAN
+4546 ALNSLAN

-4576 LTASSIIK
+4576 LTASSVVK

-4604 VTPNVTYPEAQT
+4604 VTPNVTYPEEQT

-4686 VKADAITIAFKNL
+4686 VKADAITVEFKNL
-4699 DKLDIKAAGQALVA
+4699 DKLDIKATGQALLA

-4721 HNTGAVTADSAFVA
+4721 HNTGAVTADSAFIA
-4735 NGAGSGIKADGLTNI
+4735 NGAGSSIKADGLTNI

-4769 STVKGDVTADNKG
+4769 GTVKGDVTADNKG

-4811 VDIGLGTADSK
+4811 VDIGLGTAESK
-4822 LTGDVSTAGDAVIN
+4822 LTGDVSTVGDAVIN

-5051 MLQRMGDVRLDNEE
+5051 MLQRMGDVRLANEE

-5131 SLSVYGSWNSD
+5131 SLAVYGSWNSD

>member
-133 NGYIY
+133 NGYVY

-172 TYCGMSYSSPGWV
+172 KYCGMSYSSPGWV

-334 TVANLSSDNPVNWEI
+334 TVANLSSDNPVDWEI
-349 VVEGNTEGGGNT
+349 VVEGSTEGGGNT

-400 TWSAYT
+400 TWSAYE

-451 VININANS
+451 IVNINANS

-531 NTLQLQVQNGVATP
+531 NTLQLQVQNSVATP
-545 VGVYAGNGKSVTI
+545 VGVYAGNGKNVTI

-580 MNDAGKSDASKI
+580 MNDAGKSAASKI

-633 INGNLTIKGA
+633 INGNLTIKGS
-643 DNETWGIPINADN
+643 DSETWGIPINADN

-697 TVSIGGGEI
+697 TVSVGGGEI

-732 DGAAA
+732 DGTAA

-824 IFQKSDSKNITID
+824 IFQKSGSKDITID

-852 NPEKIL
+852 NPENIL

-866 AESGSAVALRTDSD
+866 AETGSAVALRTDSS
-880 GVNTSSEAT
+880 GINTSSEAT
-889 VNKVLDALANK
+889 VNKVLNALANK

-906 VSGNRNLDGQVQIA
+906 VNGSRNLDGQVQIT

-930 YVGSVKYN
+930 YVGSVKYS

-950 SVQTETPEGDNSD
+950 SVQTETPEGDNTD

-985 LTLKDKASWSGDN
+985 LALKDKASWTGNNS
-998 IGSNMVVNA
+998 GSNMVVNA
-1007 ADSVWTGDNKGAGTN
+1007 TDSAWTGDNKGAGTN

-1046 ASWSGDSSG
+1046 ASWTGDSSG
-1055 SDLQLNLDD
+1055 SDLQLTLDN
-1064 SDYNGNISGDRSSVT
+1064 SAYQGNIRGDRSSVT
-1079 LGNGSNWE
+1079 M
-1087 GNSSGK
+1087 
-1093 DAVININNGSS
+1093 NNGSS
-1104 WSGNVSGSGSTL
+1104 WSGNVIGSGSTL
-1116 NMHGDNLWQVKGDN
+1116 NMHGDSLWQLKGDN
-1130 VLDSFNAGSISKM
+1130 VLDSFNAGSVSKM

-1150 SGSGATVDM
+1150 AGGGTTVDM

-1171 YNGKATFVYKHDAN
+1171 YNGKATFVYQHDAN

-1198 AATSS
+1198 TATTG

-1258 VSATKFAGNI
+1258 ASATKFAGNI

-1298 FTTVVTGDY
+1298 FKTTVTGDY

-1315 AGVLPDINNIY
+1315 AGVLPDTDNIY
-1326 NFTKDATTITTDSS
+1326 NFTKDATTITTAGS
-1340 AITTAKDTTLKLNS
+1340 AVTTAKDTTLKLNNN
-1354 HDMTI
+1354 DMTI

-1373 LTVQDAGNFVVTGAK
+1373 LIVQDAGN
-1388 AINANNSKVDI
+1388 
-1399 TAVNATLNGDVST
+1399 
-1412 NNAVT
+1412 
-1417 IKATKAAKVNGAVSA
+1417 
-1432 DGANAAVTIDSAD
+1432 
-1445 TTIGSNVT
+1445 
-1453 ANGKGA
+1453 
-1459 KVTAK
+1459 
-1464 NLSKLDGDVVTDA
+1464 
-1477 DGSVELNFKE
+1477 
-1487 GASWTGDNSGNTTM
+1487 
-1501 SLSKGTWNGANNG
+1501 
-1514 KLNAT
+1514 
-1519 LTNGT
+1519 
-1524 TWTGDS
+1524 
-1530 SGAGSTI
+1530 
-1537 KLDAS
+1537 
-1542 TWNGANSG
+1542 
-1550 ANADITLNNGASWS
+1550 
-1564 KGNTADGVT
+1564 
-1573 VKADKAAWTG
+1573 
-1583 ANGGAKANITLTNAS
+1583 
-1598 TWNGANTGANAKV
+1598 
-1611 NLTDSSWTGDNSG
+1611 
-1624 SGLSLTA
+1624 
-1631 NNSKWNGSTSA
+1631 
-1642 AGSATLTNGSIWTGA
+1642 
-1657 SANADFSLT
+1657 
-1666 LNGSTWNNSGA
+1666 
-1677 SSLKNFA
+1677 
-1684 GTNGI
+1684 
-1689 VDMSNAAASV
+1689 
-1699 TIGSY
+1699 
-1704 SGDATVIY
+1704 
-1712 KHNSNNPG
+1712 
-1720 EVYGGNFTVNSAENG
+1720 
-1735 SKITM
+1735 
-1740 LTDNTGV
+1740 
-1747 DTTDEDKINEALDAL
+1747 
-1762 AGKLFYLGAVGGAE
+1762 
-1776 SNLNGTVKI
+1776 
-1785 AEGLTAASVAKQT
+1785 
-1798 AGIVYDKTT
+1798 
-1807 GQGSA
+1807 
-1812 DHKTVTPG
+1812 
-1820 PVYPSEQDRTA
+1820 
-1831 FVTSI
+1831 
-1836 TGEHLTDKEYRKAG
+1836 
-1850 VLSNTVDNNIYNFT
+1850 
-1864 KDATT
+1864 
-1869 ITTDSSAI
+1869 
-1877 TTAKDT
+1877 
-1883 TLKLNSHD
+1883 
-1891 MTITANSGDGIATTG
+1891 
-1906 GTLTVQ
+1906 LTV
-1912 DAGNFVVTGAKAIN
+1912 
-1926 ANNSKVDIT
+1926 S
-1935 AVNATLNGDVTTNN
+1935 
-1949 TVMLKATKAAKVNG
+1949 
-1963 AVSADGANSNVSI
+1963 
-1976 SGTASAAITGAVN
+1976 
-1989 ANGANAAVTIDS
+1989 
-2001 ADTTIGSDITANGK
+2001 
-2015 GAKVTAKNLS
+2015 
-2025 KLDGNVATDADGN
+2025 
-2038 VELNFKEGASW
+2038 
-2049 SGDNS
+2049 
-2054 GNTTMSLSKGTW
+2054 
-2066 SGANTGKLN
+2066 
-2075 VTLTNGT
+2075 
-2082 TWNGDSSGAG
+2082 
-2092 STIKLDASTWS
+2092 
-2103 GANSG
+2103 
-2108 ADADITLNNG
+2108 
-2118 ASWSKGNTADGVTV
+2118 
-2132 KADKAAW
+2132 
-2139 TGANGGAKANITLT
+2139 
-2153 NASTWNGANTGAN
+2153 
-2166 AKVNLTDSSWTGD
+2166 
-2179 NSGAGLSLTAN
+2179 
-2190 NSKWNGSTSTAGSAT
+2190 
-2205 LTNGSIWTG
+2205 
-2214 ASTSA
+2214 
-2219 DFALTLNGSTW
+2219 
-2230 NNSGASSLKSF
+2230 
-2241 SGTNGIVDMTNTAA
+2241 
-2255 SVTIGSY
+2255 
-2262 SGDATVI
+2262 
-2269 YKHNSSNPGEVYG
+2269 
-2282 GNFTVTKAAANS
+2282 
-2294 KISMLTDNTGVDT
+2294 
-2307 TDEDKINEALD
+2307 
-2318 ALAGKLFYLGAVGG
+2318 
-2332 AESNLN
+2332 
-2338 GTVKIAEGLTAA
+2338 
-2350 SVAKQ
+2350 
-2355 TAGIVY
+2355 
-2361 DKTTGQG
+2361 
-2368 SADHKTVTPGPV
+2368 
-2380 YPSEQDRTAFV
+2380 
-2391 TSITGEHLTDKEY
+2391 
-2404 RKAGVLSNTVDNN
+2404 
-2417 IYNFT
+2417 
-2422 KDATTITTDSSAI
+2422 
-2435 TTTKD
+2435 
-2440 TTLKL
+2440 
-2445 NSHDLTIT
+2445 
-2453 ANSGDGIAT
+2453 
-2462 TGGTLTVQNVGNFA
+2462 
-2476 VTGAKA
+2476 GAKA

-2517 KVNGAVAADGA
+2517 KVNGAVNANGA
-2528 NSNVSISGT
+2528 NSSVSINGT
-2537 ASAAISGAVSAV
+2537 ASAVISGAVSAV
-2549 GANAAVT
+2549 GANAVVT

-2571 GKGAKV
+2571 GNGAKV
-2577 TAKNLSKLD
+2577 TAKNLSKLN
-2586 GDVATDADGSVELN
+2586 GNVATDADGSVELN

-2612 GNTTMSLSKGTWN
+2612 GNTTMSLSKGSWN

-2634 TLTNGTTWN
+2634 TLTNGTTWT

-2655 DASTWSGANSGANT
+2655 DASSWSGMNSGANANV
-2669 DITLSNGASW
+2669 TLTNGASW
-2679 TKGNTADGVTV
+2679 SKGNIADGVTV
-2690 KAEKA
+2690 KADKA
-2695 TWTGAN
+2695 AWTGAN
-2701 GGAKANITLTN
+2701 GGANANITLSN
-2712 ASTWN
+2712 SASWN
-2717 GANTGANAIV
+2717 GANTGSNATV
-2727 NLIDSSWTGDN
+2727 NLTDSNWSGDN
-2738 SGAGLSLTAN
+2738 SGAGLSLTAD

-2753 GSTNAAGSATLT
+2753 GSTSTAGSAVLT
-2765 NGSIWTGASTSADF
+2765 NGSIWTGASTSGDF
-2779 SLTLNGSTWNNSGAS
+2779 SLTLNNSTWNNSGAS
-2794 SLKSFSGTNGI
+2794 SLKSFNATNGI

-2840 GNFTVNSAKNGS
+2840 
-2852 KITMLTDNTGVD
+2852 D
-2864 TTDEDKINEALDALV
+2864 
-2879 GKLFYLGAIG
+2879 
-2889 GAENNL
+2889 
-2895 NGTVKIAEGL
+2895 
-2905 TAASAAKQTAGIV
+2905 
-2918 YDKTTGQ
+2918 
-2925 GSADHKTVTPGPVY
+2925 
-2939 PTEQDRTAFVT
+2939 
-2950 SITGEHLTDKE
+2950 
-2961 YRKAGV
+2961 
-2967 LSNTVDNN
+2967 
-2975 IYNFTK
+2975 
-2981 DATTI
+2981 
-2986 TTDSSAITTAKDT
+2986 
-2999 TLKLNSHDMTI
+2999 
-3010 TANSG
+3010 
-3015 DGIATTGGTLTVQDA
+3015 
-3030 GIFAVTGAKA
+3030 
-3040 INANNS
+3040 
-3046 KVDITAVNATLNGDV
+3046 
-3061 TTNNA
+3061 
-3066 VTIKAT
+3066 
-3072 KAAKVNGAVSADGA
+3072 
-3086 NSNVSISGTASA
+3086 
-3098 AITGAVN
+3098 
-3105 ANGANAAVTIDS
+3105 
-3117 ADTTIGSDI
+3117 
-3126 TANGKGAKVIAKNLS
+3126 
-3141 RLDGDVTTDAD
+3141 
-3152 GSVELGFKEGAS
+3152 
-3164 WTGDN
+3164 
-3169 GGNTT
+3169 
-3174 MSLSKGTWNGAN
+3174 
-3186 NGKLNATLTNGT
+3186 
-3198 TWTGDS
+3198 
-3204 SGAGSTIKL
+3204 
-3213 DASSWSGA
+3213 
-3221 NSGANADITL
+3221 
-3231 SNGAS
+3231 
-3236 WTKGNTADGVAVKA
+3236 
-3250 DKASWTGANGGAKTN
+3250 
-3265 ITLTNS
+3265 
-3271 VSWNGANT
+3271 
-3279 GSNATVNMTDSSWT
+3279 
-3293 GDNSGAGLSLTA
+3293 
-3305 NNSKWNGST
+3305 
-3314 SAAGSATL
+3314 
-3322 TNGSIWTG
+3322 
-3330 ASTNADFALTLN
+3330 
-3342 GSTWNNSG
+3342 
-3350 ASSLKSFAG
+3350 
-3359 TNGIVDMTNAAASVT
+3359 
-3374 IGSYSGDATV
+3374 
-3384 IYKHNSSNPSEVYG
+3384 
-3398 GNFTVTKA
+3398 NFTVTKA
-3406 ATNSKITMLT
+3406 AANSKITMLT

-3428 INEALDALAGRLFYL
+3428 INEALDALAGKLFYT
-3443 GAVGGAENNLNG
+3443 GAIGGAENNLNG
-3455 TVKIAEGLTAASVAK
+3455 TVKIAEGLTATSVAK

-3562 SHDMTITANSG
+3562 NHDMIITANSG
-3573 DGIATTGG
+3573 DGIATSGG

-3589 DFAVTGAK
+3589 SLTVSGAK
-3597 AINANNSKVDITA
+3597 AINANNSKVEITA

-3621 NNAVMLKAT
+3621 NNVVNIKAT
-3630 KAAKVNGAVAANGAN
+3630 KAAKVNGAVSANGAN
-3645 SNVSISGEATTIT
+3645 SSVSI
-3658 GAVAADG
+3658 
-3665 ANSNV
+3665 N
-3670 SISGTASAAISGAV
+3670 GTDSAAISGAV
-3684 NAVGANAAVTIDSAD
+3684 SADGANAAVTIDSAD

-3717 KNLSK
+3717 KNIGK
-3722 LDGNVATDADGSV
+3722 LDGDVATDADGSV
-3735 ELNFKEGAS
+3735 ELTFKEGAAWS
-3744 WTGDNAGNTTMSLS
+3744 GDNAGNTTMSLS
-3758 KGTWNGDNTGKLN
+3758 KGSWNGANTGKLN
-3771 ATLTNGTTWIGDSSG
+3771 ATLTNGTTWTGDSSG
-3786 AGSTIKLDASTWN
+3786 AESTIKLDASTWN

-3827 VKADKAAWTGAN
+3827 VKADKSNWTGAN
-3839 GGAKANITLTNAST
+3839 DGAKANITLSNSAS
-3853 WNGANTGANATVNL
+3853 WNGANTGSNATVNL
-3867 TDSSWT
+3867 TDSNWS

-3880 LSLTAN
+3880 LSLTAD
-3886 NSKWNGNTSAAGSAT
+3886 NSKWNGSTSTAGSAV

-3913 NADFALT
+3913 SGDFSLT
-3920 LNGSTWN
+3920 LNNSTWN
-3927 NSGASSLKN
+3927 NSGASSLKS
-3936 FAATNGIVDMTNAAA
+3936 FTGTNGIVDMTNAAA
-3951 SVTIG
+3951 GVTIG

-3966 KHNSSNPGEVYGGNF
+3966 KHNSSNP
-3981 TVNSAKNG
+3981 A
-3989 SKITMLTDNTGVDTT
+3989 
-4004 DEDKINEALDALAG
+4004 
-4018 KLFYL
+4018 
-4023 GAIGGA
+4023 
-4029 ENNLNGTVK
+4029 
-4038 IAEGLTAT
+4038 
-4046 SVAKQT
+4046 
-4052 AGIVYDKTTGQGSAD
+4052 
-4067 HKTVMPGPVYPTE
+4067 
-4080 QDRTA
+4080 
-4085 FVTSIT
+4085 
-4091 GEHFTDKEYRKAGV
+4091 
-4105 LSNTVDNNIYNF
+4105 
-4117 TKDATTIT
+4117 
-4125 TDSSAI
+4125 
-4131 TTAKDTTLKLNSHDM
+4131 
-4146 TITANSGDGIATT
+4146 
-4159 GGTLTV
+4159 
-4165 QDAGNFAVTGAKA
+4165 
-4178 INANNSKV
+4178 
-4186 DITAV
+4186 
-4191 NATLNG
+4191 
-4197 DVTTNNIVTIK
+4197 
-4208 ATKAAKVNGAV
+4208 
-4219 SANGTNAAVTIDS
+4219 
-4232 ADTTIGSDIT
+4232 
-4242 ANGKGAKVIA
+4242 
-4252 KNLSRLDGD
+4252 
-4261 VATDADGSVELNFK
+4261 
-4275 EGASWT
+4275 
-4281 GNNSGNTTMSLS
+4281 
-4293 KGTWNGAN
+4293 
-4301 TGKLNATLTNGT
+4301 
-4313 SWTGDSSGAG
+4313 
-4323 STIKLDAS
+4323 
-4331 SWSGAN
+4331 
-4337 SGANA
+4337 
-4342 DITLTNGASWTKGN
+4342 
-4356 TADGV
+4356 
-4361 TVKADKA
+4361 
-4368 AWTGANGGAKANITL
+4368 
-4383 TNASTWNGANTGANA
+4383 
-4398 IVNLTDSSWSGDNSG
+4398 
-4413 AGLSLTAN
+4413 
-4421 NSKWNGSTS
+4421 
-4430 TAGSATLT
+4430 
-4438 NGSIWN
+4438 
-4444 GASTSADFALTLNGS
+4444 
-4459 TWNNSG
+4459 
-4465 ASSLKSFNG
+4465 
-4474 TNGIVDM
+4474 
-4481 TNAAAS
+4481 
-4487 VTIGSYS
+4487 
-4494 GDATVI
+4494 
-4500 YKHNSSN
+4500 
-4507 PGEVY
+4507 EVY

-4576 LTASSIIK
+4576 LTASSVIK

-4686 VKADAITIAFKNL
+4686 VKADAITIEFKNL
-4699 DKLDIKAAGQALVA
+4699 DKLDIKAAGQALLA
-4713 ENGGKIIL
+4713 ENDGKIIL

-4735 NGAGSGIKADGLTNI
+4735 NGAGSSVKADGLTNI

-4769 STVKGDVTADNKG
+4769 GTVKGAVTADNKG
-4782 KISINANNNAAG
+4782 KISINAKNNAAG

-5051 MLQRMGDVRLDNEE
+5051 MLQRMGDVRLANEE

-5131 SLSVYGSWNSD
+5131 SLAVYGSWNSD

-5296 LGGSMK
+5296 MGGSMK

>member
-128 SAAGY
+128 SAAGH

-172 TYCGMSYSSPGWV
+172 KYCGMSYSSPGWV

-334 TVANLSSDNPVNWEI
+334 TVANLSSDNPVDWEI
-349 VVEGNTEGGGNT
+349 VVEGSTEGGGNT

-400 TWSAYT
+400 TWSAYE

-451 VININANS
+451 IVNINANS

-531 NTLQLQVQNGVATP
+531 NTLQLQVQNSVATP
-545 VGVYAGNGKSVTI
+545 VGVYAGNGKNITI

-580 MNDAGKSDASKI
+580 MNDAGKSAASKI

-643 DNETWGIPINADN
+643 DSETWGIPINADN

-697 TVSIGGGEI
+697 TVSVGGGEI

-732 DGAAA
+732 DGTAA

-750 LSTGTVNVALT
+750 LKTGTVNVALT
-761 TGDSYLRG
+761 TDDSYLRG

-824 IFQKSDSKNITID
+824 IFQKSGSKDITID

-852 NPEKIL
+852 NPENIL

-866 AESGSAVALRTDSD
+866 AETGSAVALRTDSS

-906 VSGNRNLDGQVQIA
+906 VSGSRNLDGQVQIA
-920 EGLTAASAAK
+920 EGLTVASAAK
-930 YVGSVKYN
+930 YVGSVKYS

-950 SVQTETPEGDNSD
+950 SVQTETPEGDNTD

-985 LTLKDKASWSGDN
+985 LALKDKASWTGNNS
-998 IGSNMVVNA
+998 GSNIVVNA
-1007 ADSVWTGDNKGAGTN
+1007 TDSAWTGDNKGAGTN

-1046 ASWSGDSSG
+1046 ASWTGDSSG
-1055 SDLQLNLDD
+1055 SDLQLTLDN
-1064 SDYNGNISGDRSSVT
+1064 SAYQGNIRGDRSSVT
-1079 LGNGSNWE
+1079 L
-1087 GNSSGK
+1087 
-1093 DAVININNGSS
+1093 NNGSS
-1104 WSGNVSGSGSTL
+1104 WSGNVIGSGSTL
-1116 NMHGDNLWQVKGDN
+1116 NMHGDSLWQLKGDS
-1130 VLDSFNAGSISKM
+1130 VLDSFNAGSVSKM

-1150 SGSGATVDM
+1150 AGGGTTVDM

-1171 YNGKATFVYKHDAN
+1171 YNGKATFVYQHDVN

-1198 AATSS
+1198 TATTG

-1233 LYYTGYLNGE
+1233 LYYTGYLKGE

-1258 VSATKFAGNI
+1258 ASATKFAGNI

-1298 FTTVVTGDY
+1298 FKTTVTGDY

-1315 AGVLPDINNIY
+1315 AGVLSDTDNIY

-1354 HDMTI
+1354 YDLTI
-1359 TANSGDGIATTGGT
+1359 TANGGDGIATTSGT
-1373 LTVQDAGNFVVTGAK
+1373 LTVQDAGNLTVKGAK

-1412 NNAVT
+1412 NNVVN
-1417 IKATKAAKVNGAVSA
+1417 IKATKAAKLNGAVSASGANAAVSINGTDSVAISGAVSA

-1445 TTIGSNVT
+1445 TTIGSDVT
-1453 ANGKGA
+1453 ANGNGA

-1464 NLSKLDGDVVTDA
+1464 NIGKLDGNVATDA

-1487 GASWTGDNSGNTTM
+1487 GASWTGDNAGNTTM
-1501 SLSKGTWNGANNG
+1501 SLSKGTWNGANTG

-1583 ANGGAKANITLTNAS
+1583 ANGGAKANITLSNSAS
-1598 TWNGANTGANAKV
+1598 WNGANTGSNATV
-1611 NLTDSSWTGDNSG
+1611 NLTDSSWSGDNSG
-1624 SGLSLTA
+1624 AGLSLTA
-1631 NNSKWNGSTSA
+1631 NNSKWNGNANA
-1642 AGSATLTNGSIWTGA
+1642 AGSATLTNGSSWTGA
-1657 SANADFSLT
+1657 STSADFALT

-1677 SSLKNFA
+1677 SSLKSFNA
-1684 GTNGI
+1684 TNGI
-1689 VDMSNAAASV
+1689 VDMTNAAASV

-1712 KHNSNNPG
+1712 KHNSSNPA
-1720 EVYGGNFTVNSAENG
+1720 EVYGGNFTVNNAKNG

-1762 AGKLFYLGAVGGAE
+1762 AGKLFYTGAIGGAE
-1776 SNLNGTVKI
+1776 NNLNGTVKI
-1785 AEGLTAASVAKQT
+1785 AEGLTATSVAKQT

-1820 PVYPSEQDRTA
+1820 PVYPTEQDRTA

-1850 VLSNTVDNNIYNFT
+1850 VLSNTIDNNIYNFT

-1869 ITTDSSAI
+1869 ITTAGSAV

-1883 TLKLNSHD
+1883 TLKLNNND

-1912 DAGNFVVTGAKAIN
+1912 DAGSLTVKGAKAIN
-1926 ANNSKVDIT
+1926 ANNSKVEIT

-1949 TVMLKATKAAKVNG
+1949 AVNIKATKAAKVNG
-1963 AVSADGANSNVSI
+1963 AVSAV
-1976 SGTASAAITGAVN
+1976 
-1989 ANGANAAVTIDS
+1989 GANAAVTIDS
-2001 ADTTIGSDITANGK
+2001 EDTTIGSDITANGK

-2025 KLDGNVATDADGN
+2025 KLDGDVTTDADGS

-2049 SGDNS
+2049 TGDNS
-2054 GNTTMSLSKGTW
+2054 GNTTMSLSKGSW
-2066 SGANTGKLN
+2066 NGANTGKLN
-2075 VTLTNGT
+2075 ATLTNGT
-2082 TWNGDSSGAG
+2082 SWTGDSSGAG
-2092 STIKLDASTWS
+2092 STIKLDASSWS

-2108 ADADITLNNG
+2108 ANADITLNNG

-2139 TGANGGAKANITLT
+2139 TGANGGAKANITLS
-2153 NASTWNGANTGAN
+2153 NSASWNGANTGSN
-2166 AKVNLTDSSWTGD
+2166 ATVNLTDSSWTGD

-2190 NSKWNGSTSTAGSAT
+2190 NSKWNGSTSAAGSAT
-2205 LTNGSIWTG
+2205 LTNGSIWNG

-2230 NNSGASSLKSF
+2230 NNSGTSSLKSF
-2241 SGTNGIVDMTNTAA
+2241 
-2255 SVTIGSY
+2255 
-2262 SGDATVI
+2262 
-2269 YKHNSSNPGEVYG
+2269 
-2282 GNFTVTKAAANS
+2282 
-2294 KISMLTDNTGVDT
+2294 
-2307 TDEDKINEALD
+2307 
-2318 ALAGKLFYLGAVGG
+2318 
-2332 AESNLN
+2332 
-2338 GTVKIAEGLTAA
+2338 
-2350 SVAKQ
+2350 
-2355 TAGIVY
+2355 
-2361 DKTTGQG
+2361 
-2368 SADHKTVTPGPV
+2368 
-2380 YPSEQDRTAFV
+2380 
-2391 TSITGEHLTDKEY
+2391 
-2404 RKAGVLSNTVDNN
+2404 
-2417 IYNFT
+2417 
-2422 KDATTITTDSSAI
+2422 
-2435 TTTKD
+2435 
-2440 TTLKL
+2440 
-2445 NSHDLTIT
+2445 
-2453 ANSGDGIAT
+2453 
-2462 TGGTLTVQNVGNFA
+2462 
-2476 VTGAKA
+2476 
-2482 INANNSKV
+2482 NA
-2490 DITAVN
+2490 
-2496 ATLNGDVSTNNVVN
+2496 
-2510 IKATKAA
+2510 
-2517 KVNGAVAADGA
+2517 
-2528 NSNVSISGT
+2528 
-2537 ASAAISGAVSAV
+2537 
-2549 GANAAVT
+2549 
-2556 VDSADTTIGSDITAN
+2556 
-2571 GKGAKV
+2571 
-2577 TAKNLSKLD
+2577 
-2586 GDVATDADGSVELN
+2586 
-2600 FKEGAS
+2600 
-2606 WSGDNS
+2606 
-2612 GNTTMSLSKGTWN
+2612 
-2625 GANTGKLNA
+2625 
-2634 TLTNGTTWN
+2634 
-2643 GDSSGAGSTIKL
+2643 
-2655 DASTWSGANSGANT
+2655 
-2669 DITLSNGASW
+2669 
-2679 TKGNTADGVTV
+2679 
-2690 KAEKA
+2690 
-2695 TWTGAN
+2695 
-2701 GGAKANITLTN
+2701 
-2712 ASTWN
+2712 
-2717 GANTGANAIV
+2717 
-2727 NLIDSSWTGDN
+2727 
-2738 SGAGLSLTAN
+2738 
-2748 NSKWN
+2748 
-2753 GSTNAAGSATLT
+2753 
-2765 NGSIWTGASTSADF
+2765 
-2779 SLTLNGSTWNNSGAS
+2779 
-2794 SLKSFSGTNGI
+2794 TNGI

-2840 GNFTVNSAKNGS
+2840 GNFTVKSAKNGS

-2864 TTDEDKINEALDALV
+2864 TTDEDKINEALDALA

-2905 TAASAAKQTAGIV
+2905 TAASVAKQTAGIV

-2986 TTDSSAITTAKDT
+2986 TTTGSAITTAKDT

-3015 DGIATTGGTLTVQDA
+3015 DSIATSGGTLTVQDA
-3030 GIFAVTGAKA
+3030 GSLTVSGAKA

-3061 TTNNA
+3061 TTNNT
-3066 VTIKAT
+3066 VTIKAA
-3072 KAAKVNGAVSADGA
+3072 KAAKVNGAVSANGA
-3086 NSNVSISGTASA
+3086 NSSVSINGTASA
-3098 AITGAVN
+3098 AISGAVS
-3105 ANGANAAVTIDS
+3105 ADGANAAVTIDS
-3117 ADTTIGSDI
+3117 ADTI
-3126 TANGKGAKVIAKNLS
+3126 
-3141 RLDGDVTTDAD
+3141 
-3152 GSVELGFKEGAS
+3152 
-3164 WTGDN
+3164 
-3169 GGNTT
+3169 
-3174 MSLSKGTWNGAN
+3174 
-3186 NGKLNATLTNGT
+3186 
-3198 TWTGDS
+3198 
-3204 SGAGSTIKL
+3204 
-3213 DASSWSGA
+3213 
-3221 NSGANADITL
+3221 
-3231 SNGAS
+3231 
-3236 WTKGNTADGVAVKA
+3236 
-3250 DKASWTGANGGAKTN
+3250 
-3265 ITLTNS
+3265 
-3271 VSWNGANT
+3271 
-3279 GSNATVNMTDSSWT
+3279 
-3293 GDNSGAGLSLTA
+3293 
-3305 NNSKWNGST
+3305 
-3314 SAAGSATL
+3314 
-3322 TNGSIWTG
+3322 
-3330 ASTNADFALTLN
+3330 
-3342 GSTWNNSG
+3342 
-3350 ASSLKSFAG
+3350 
-3359 TNGIVDMTNAAASVT
+3359 
-3374 IGSYSGDATV
+3374 
-3384 IYKHNSSNPSEVYG
+3384 
-3398 GNFTVTKA
+3398 
-3406 ATNSKITMLT
+3406 
-3416 DNTGVDTTDEDK
+3416 
-3428 INEALDALAGRLFYL
+3428 
-3443 GAVGGAENNLNG
+3443 
-3455 TVKIAEGLTAASVAK
+3455 
-3470 QTAGIVYDKTTGQG
+3470 
-3484 SADHK
+3484 
-3489 TVTPGPVY
+3489 
-3497 PSEQDRTAFVT
+3497 
-3508 SITGEHLTDKEYRK
+3508 
-3522 AGVLSNTVDNNIYNF
+3522 
-3537 TKDATTITTAGS
+3537 
-3549 AITTAKDTTLKLN
+3549 
-3562 SHDMTITANSG
+3562 
-3573 DGIATTGG
+3573 
-3581 KLTVQDAG
+3581 
-3589 DFAVTGAK
+3589 
-3597 AINANNSKVDITA
+3597 
-3610 VNATLNGDVST
+3610 
-3621 NNAVMLKAT
+3621 
-3630 KAAKVNGAVAANGAN
+3630 
-3645 SNVSISGEATTIT
+3645 
-3658 GAVAADG
+3658 
-3665 ANSNV
+3665 
-3670 SISGTASAAISGAV
+3670 
-3684 NAVGANAAVTIDSAD
+3684 
-3699 TTIGSD
+3699 IGSD

-3744 WTGDNAGNTTMSLS
+3744 WTGDNAGNTTMSLN
-3758 KGTWNGDNTGKLN
+3758 KGTWNGANTGKLN
-3771 ATLTNGTTWIGDSSG
+3771 ATLTNGTTWTGDSSG

-3806 ADITLN
+3806 ADVTLT

-3839 GGAKANITLTNAST
+3839 GGAKANITLSNSASWT
-3853 WNGANTGANATVNL
+3853 GANTGSNATINL
-3867 TDSSWT
+3867 TDSSWS
-3873 GDNSGAG
+3873 GDNSGANVTI
-3880 LSLTAN
+3880 TAN
-3886 NSKWNGNTSAAGSAT
+3886 NSKWNGSTSAAGSAT
-3901 LTNGSIWTGAST
+3901 LTNGSSWTGAST
-3913 NADFALT
+3913 SADFSLT
-3920 LNGSTWN
+3920 LNNSTWN
-3927 NSGASSLKN
+3927 NSGASSLKS
-3936 FAATNGIVDMTNAAA
+3936 FTGTNGIVDMTNAAA
-3951 SVTIG
+3951 GVTIG

-3981 TVNSAKNG
+3981 TVKSAKNG
-3989 SKITMLTDNTGVDTT
+3989 SKITMLTDNIGVDTT

-4018 KLFYL
+4018 KLFYT

-4067 HKTVMPGPVYPTE
+4067 HKTVTPGPVYPSE

-4091 GEHFTDKEYRKAGV
+4091 GEHFADKEYRKAGV
-4105 LSNTVDNNIYNF
+4105 LSNTLDNNIYNF

-4131 TTAKDTTLKLNSHDM
+4131 TTAKDTTLKLNSHDL
-4146 TITANSGDGIATT
+4146 TITANGGDGIATT

-4165 QDAGNFAVTGAKA
+4165 QDAGSLTVSGAKA

-4186 DITAV
+4186 EITAV

-4197 DVTTNNIVTIK
+4197 DVSTNNVVNIK

-4219 SANGTNAAVTIDS
+4219 SANGANAAVTIDS
-4232 ADTTIGSDIT
+4232 ADTIIGSDIT
-4242 ANGKGAKVIA
+4242 ANGKGAKVTA
-4252 KNLSRLDGD
+4252 KNLSKLDGD
-4261 VATDADGSVELNFK
+4261 VTTDADGSVELTFK
-4275 EGASWT
+4275 EGAAWS
-4281 GNNSGNTTMSLS
+4281 GDNAGNTTMSLS

-4313 SWTGDSSGAG
+4313 TWTGDSSGAG

-4331 SWSGAN
+4331 TWNGAN

-4342 DITLTNGASWTKGN
+4342 DITLTNGASWSKGN

-4383 TNASTWNGANTGANA
+4383 SNSASWNGANTGSNA
-4398 IVNLTDSSWSGDNSG
+4398 TVNLTDSSWSGDNSG

-4444 GASTSADFALTLNGS
+4444 GASTSGDFSLTLNGS

-4465 ASSLKSFNG
+4465 ASSLKSFTG
-4474 TNGIVDM
+4474 TNGLVDM

-4507 PGEVY
+4507 PAEVY

-4576 LTASSIIK
+4576 LTASSVIK

-4686 VKADAITIAFKNL
+4686 VKADAITIEFKNL
-4699 DKLDIKAAGQALVA
+4699 DKLDIKAAGQALLA
-4713 ENGGKIIL
+4713 ENDGKIIL

-4735 NGAGSGIKADGLTNI
+4735 NGAGSSVKADGLTNI

-4769 STVKGDVTADNKG
+4769 GTVKGNVTADNKG

-5051 MLQRMGDVRLDNEE
+5051 MLQRMGDVRLANEE

>member
-128 SAAGY
+128 SAAGH

-172 TYCGMSYSSPGWV
+172 KYCGMSYSSPGWV

-334 TVANLSSDNPVNWEI
+334 TVANLSSDNPVDWEI
-349 VVEGNTEGGGNT
+349 VVEGSTEGGGNT

-400 TWSAYT
+400 TWSAYE

-451 VININANS
+451 IVNINANS

-531 NTLQLQVQNGVATP
+531 NTLQLQVQNSVATP

-580 MNDAGKSDASKI
+580 MNDAGKSAASKI

-633 INGNLTIKGA
+633 INGNLTIKGS
-643 DNETWGIPINADN
+643 DSETWGIPINADN

-665 ILTQVENSRVD
+665 ILAQVENSRVD

-732 DGAAA
+732 DGTAA

-750 LSTGTVNVALT
+750 LKTGTVNVALT
-761 TGDSYLRG
+761 TDDSYLRG

-809 HISKLTGGSAGAAGV
+809 HISKLTGGSAGATGV
-824 IFQKSDSKNITID
+824 IFQKSGSKDITID

-852 NPEKIL
+852 NPENIL

-866 AESGSAVALRTDSD
+866 AETGSAVALRTDSS

-906 VSGNRNLDGQVQIA
+906 VSGSRNLDGQVQIA

-930 YVGSVKYN
+930 YVGSVKYS

-950 SVQTETPEGDNSD
+950 SVQTETPEGDNTD

-968 LVEKGDW
+968 LLEKGDW

-985 LTLKDKASWSGDN
+985 LALKDKAIWTGNNS
-998 IGSNMVVNA
+998 GSNMVVNA
-1007 ADSVWTGDNKGAGTN
+1007 TDSAWTGDNKGAGTN

-1046 ASWSGDSSG
+1046 ASWTGDSSG
-1055 SDLQLNLDD
+1055 SDLQLTLDN
-1064 SDYNGNISGDRSSVT
+1064 SAYQGNIRGDRSSVT
-1079 LGNGSNWE
+1079 L
-1087 GNSSGK
+1087 
-1093 DAVININNGSS
+1093 NNGSS

-1116 NMHGDNLWQVKGDN
+1116 NMHGDTLWQLKGDN
-1130 VLDSFNAGSISKM
+1130 VLDSFNTGSVSKM

-1150 SGSGATVDM
+1150 AGGGTTVDM

-1171 YNGKATFVYKHDAN
+1171 YNGKATFVYQHDVN

-1198 AATSS
+1198 TATTG

-1258 VSATKFAGNI
+1258 ASATKFAGNI

-1288 SIPNVQSKTD
+1288 SIPNVQAKTD
-1298 FTTVVTGDY
+1298 FKSTVTGDY

-1315 AGVLPDINNIY
+1315 AGVLPDTDNIY
-1326 NFTKDATTITTDSS
+1326 NFTKDATTITTAGS
-1340 AITTAKDTTLKLNS
+1340 AVTTAKDTTLKLNS
-1354 HDMTI
+1354 HDLTI

-1373 LTVQDAGNFVVTGAK
+1373 LTVQDAGNLTVKGAK
-1388 AINANNSKVDI
+1388 AINANNSKVEI

-1412 NNAVT
+1412 NNVVN

-1432 DGANAAVTIDSAD
+1432 NGANSNVSINGTASAAISGAVSAVGANAVVTVDSAD
-1445 TTIGSNVT
+1445 TTIGSDIT
-1453 ANGKGA
+1453 ANGRGA

-1464 NLSKLDGDVVTDA
+1464 NLSKLDGNVATDA

-1487 GASWTGDNSGNTTM
+1487 GAAWSGDNSGNTTM
-1501 SLSKGTWNGANNG
+1501 SLSKGTWNGANTG

-1542 TWNGANSG
+1542 TWSGMNSG
-1550 ANADITLNNGASWS
+1550 ANANVTLTNGASWS

-1573 VKADKAAWTG
+1573 VKADKASWMG
-1583 ANGGAKANITLTNAS
+1583 ANGGANANITLGNAS
-1598 TWNGANTGANAKV
+1598 TWTGANNGANATV
-1611 NLTDSSWTGDNSG
+1611 NLTDSSWSGDNSG
-1624 SGLSLTA
+1624 AGLSLTA
-1631 NNSKWNGSTSA
+1631 NNSKWNGNANA
-1642 AGSATLTNGSIWTGA
+1642 AGSATLTNGSSWTGA
-1657 SANADFSLT
+1657 STSADFSLT
-1666 LNGSTWNNSGA
+1666 LNGSTWNNSGV
-1677 SSLKNFA
+1677 SSLKSFT
-1684 GTNGI
+1684 GTNGV
-1689 VDMSNAAASV
+1689 VDMTNAAASV

-1712 KHNSNNPG
+1712 KHNSSDPG
-1720 EVYGGNFTVNSAENG
+1720 EVYGGNFTVTKAAAN

-1762 AGKLFYLGAVGGAE
+1762 AGKLFYTGAIGGAE
-1776 SNLNGTVKI
+1776 NNLNGTVKI

-1820 PVYPSEQDRTA
+1820 PVYPTEQDRTA

-1850 VLSNTVDNNIYNFT
+1850 VLSNTIDNNIYNFT

-1883 TLKLNSHD
+1883 TLKLN
-1891 MTITANSGDGIATTG
+1891 
-1906 GTLTVQ
+1906 
-1912 DAGNFVVTGAKAIN
+1912 
-1926 ANNSKVDIT
+1926 
-1935 AVNATLNGDVTTNN
+1935 
-1949 TVMLKATKAAKVNG
+1949 
-1963 AVSADGANSNVSI
+1963 
-1976 SGTASAAITGAVN
+1976 
-1989 ANGANAAVTIDS
+1989 
-2001 ADTTIGSDITANGK
+2001 
-2015 GAKVTAKNLS
+2015 
-2025 KLDGNVATDADGN
+2025 
-2038 VELNFKEGASW
+2038 
-2049 SGDNS
+2049 
-2054 GNTTMSLSKGTW
+2054 
-2066 SGANTGKLN
+2066 
-2075 VTLTNGT
+2075 
-2082 TWNGDSSGAG
+2082 
-2092 STIKLDASTWS
+2092 
-2103 GANSG
+2103 
-2108 ADADITLNNG
+2108 
-2118 ASWSKGNTADGVTV
+2118 
-2132 KADKAAW
+2132 
-2139 TGANGGAKANITLT
+2139 
-2153 NASTWNGANTGAN
+2153 
-2166 AKVNLTDSSWTGD
+2166 
-2179 NSGAGLSLTAN
+2179 
-2190 NSKWNGSTSTAGSAT
+2190 
-2205 LTNGSIWTG
+2205 
-2214 ASTSA
+2214 
-2219 DFALTLNGSTW
+2219 
-2230 NNSGASSLKSF
+2230 
-2241 SGTNGIVDMTNTAA
+2241 
-2255 SVTIGSY
+2255 
-2262 SGDATVI
+2262 
-2269 YKHNSSNPGEVYG
+2269 
-2282 GNFTVTKAAANS
+2282 
-2294 KISMLTDNTGVDT
+2294 
-2307 TDEDKINEALD
+2307 
-2318 ALAGKLFYLGAVGG
+2318 
-2332 AESNLN
+2332 
-2338 GTVKIAEGLTAA
+2338 
-2350 SVAKQ
+2350 
-2355 TAGIVY
+2355 
-2361 DKTTGQG
+2361 
-2368 SADHKTVTPGPV
+2368 
-2380 YPSEQDRTAFV
+2380 R
-2391 TSITGEHLTDKEY
+2391 
-2404 RKAGVLSNTVDNN
+2404 
-2417 IYNFT
+2417 
-2422 KDATTITTDSSAI
+2422 
-2435 TTTKD
+2435 
-2440 TTLKL
+2440 
-2445 NSHDLTIT
+2445 HDLTIT

-2462 TGGTLTVQNVGNFA
+2462 TGGTLIVQDAGNLTVK
-2476 VTGAKA
+2476 GAKA

-2490 DITAVN
+2490 EITAVN

-2517 KVNGAVAADGA
+2517 KVNGAVSANGANSSVSINGTDSVAITGAVNADGA
-2528 NSNVSISGT
+2528 NST
-2537 ASAAISGAVSAV
+2537 
-2549 GANAAVT
+2549 VT
-2556 VDSADTTIGSDITAN
+2556 IDSADTTIGSDVTAN

-2577 TAKNLSKLD
+2577 TAKNLSKLN
-2586 GDVATDADGSVELN
+2586 GNVATDADGSVELN
-2600 FKEGAS
+2600 FKEGAA
-2606 WSGDNS
+2606 WSGDNA

-2634 TLTNGTTWN
+2634 TLTNGTTWT

-2655 DASTWSGANSGANT
+2655 DGSSWSGMNSGENAN
-2669 DITLSNGASW
+2669 ITLTNGASW
-2679 TKGNTADGVTV
+2679 SKGNTADGVTV
-2690 KAEKA
+2690 KADKS

-2701 GGAKANITLTN
+2701 GGAKANITLSN
-2712 ASTWN
+2712 SASWT
-2717 GANTGANAIV
+2717 GTNTGSNATV
-2727 NLIDSSWTGDN
+2727 NLTDSSWTGAN
-2738 SGAGLSLTAN
+2738 SGVGLSLTAN

-2753 GSTNAAGSATLT
+2753 GSTSAAGSATLT
-2765 NGSIWTGASTSADF
+2765 NGSIWNGASTSADF
-2779 SLTLNGSTWNNSGAS
+2779 ALTLNGSTWNNSGAS
-2794 SLKSFSGTNGI
+2794 SLKSFNATNGI

-2840 GNFTVNSAKNGS
+2840 GNFTVKSAKNGS

-2864 TTDEDKINEALDALV
+2864 TTDEDKINEALDALA

-2905 TAASAAKQTAGIV
+2905 TAASVAKQTAGIV

-2986 TTDSSAITTAKDT
+2986 TTTGSAITTAKDT

-3015 DGIATTGGTLTVQDA
+3015 DSIATSGGTLTVQDA
-3030 GIFAVTGAKA
+3030 GSLTVSGAKA

-3061 TTNNA
+3061 TTNNT
-3066 VTIKAT
+3066 VTIKAA
-3072 KAAKVNGAVSADGA
+3072 KAAKVNGAVSANGA
-3086 NSNVSISGTASA
+3086 NSSVSINGTASA
-3098 AITGAVN
+3098 AISGAVS
-3105 ANGANAAVTIDS
+3105 ADGANAAVTIDS
-3117 ADTTIGSDI
+3117 ADTI
-3126 TANGKGAKVIAKNLS
+3126 
-3141 RLDGDVTTDAD
+3141 
-3152 GSVELGFKEGAS
+3152 
-3164 WTGDN
+3164 
-3169 GGNTT
+3169 
-3174 MSLSKGTWNGAN
+3174 
-3186 NGKLNATLTNGT
+3186 
-3198 TWTGDS
+3198 
-3204 SGAGSTIKL
+3204 
-3213 DASSWSGA
+3213 
-3221 NSGANADITL
+3221 
-3231 SNGAS
+3231 
-3236 WTKGNTADGVAVKA
+3236 
-3250 DKASWTGANGGAKTN
+3250 
-3265 ITLTNS
+3265 
-3271 VSWNGANT
+3271 
-3279 GSNATVNMTDSSWT
+3279 
-3293 GDNSGAGLSLTA
+3293 
-3305 NNSKWNGST
+3305 
-3314 SAAGSATL
+3314 
-3322 TNGSIWTG
+3322 
-3330 ASTNADFALTLN
+3330 
-3342 GSTWNNSG
+3342 
-3350 ASSLKSFAG
+3350 
-3359 TNGIVDMTNAAASVT
+3359 
-3374 IGSYSGDATV
+3374 
-3384 IYKHNSSNPSEVYG
+3384 
-3398 GNFTVTKA
+3398 
-3406 ATNSKITMLT
+3406 
-3416 DNTGVDTTDEDK
+3416 
-3428 INEALDALAGRLFYL
+3428 
-3443 GAVGGAENNLNG
+3443 
-3455 TVKIAEGLTAASVAK
+3455 
-3470 QTAGIVYDKTTGQG
+3470 
-3484 SADHK
+3484 
-3489 TVTPGPVY
+3489 
-3497 PSEQDRTAFVT
+3497 
-3508 SITGEHLTDKEYRK
+3508 
-3522 AGVLSNTVDNNIYNF
+3522 
-3537 TKDATTITTAGS
+3537 
-3549 AITTAKDTTLKLN
+3549 
-3562 SHDMTITANSG
+3562 
-3573 DGIATTGG
+3573 
-3581 KLTVQDAG
+3581 
-3589 DFAVTGAK
+3589 
-3597 AINANNSKVDITA
+3597 
-3610 VNATLNGDVST
+3610 
-3621 NNAVMLKAT
+3621 
-3630 KAAKVNGAVAANGAN
+3630 
-3645 SNVSISGEATTIT
+3645 
-3658 GAVAADG
+3658 
-3665 ANSNV
+3665 
-3670 SISGTASAAISGAV
+3670 
-3684 NAVGANAAVTIDSAD
+3684 
-3699 TTIGSD
+3699 IGSD

-3744 WTGDNAGNTTMSLS
+3744 WTGDNAGNTTMSLN
-3758 KGTWNGDNTGKLN
+3758 KGTWNGANTGKLN
-3771 ATLTNGTTWIGDSSG
+3771 ATLTNGTTWTGDSSG

-3806 ADITLN
+3806 ADVTLT

-3839 GGAKANITLTNAST
+3839 GGAKANITLSNSASWT
-3853 WNGANTGANATVNL
+3853 GANTGSNATINL
-3867 TDSSWT
+3867 TDSSWS
-3873 GDNSGAG
+3873 GDNSGANVTI
-3880 LSLTAN
+3880 TAN
-3886 NSKWNGNTSAAGSAT
+3886 NSKWNGSTSAAGSAT
-3901 LTNGSIWTGAST
+3901 LTNGSSWTGAST
-3913 NADFALT
+3913 SADFSLT
-3920 LNGSTWN
+3920 LNNSTWN
-3927 NSGASSLKN
+3927 NSGASSLKS
-3936 FAATNGIVDMTNAAA
+3936 FTGTNGIVDMTNAAA
-3951 SVTIG
+3951 GVTIG

-3981 TVNSAKNG
+3981 TVKSAKNGSKITMLTDNIGVDTTDEDKINEALDALAGKLFYTGAIGGAENNLNGTVKIAEGLTATSVAKQTAGIVYDKTTGQGSADHKTVTPGPVYPSEQDRTAFVTSITGEHFADKEYRKAGVLSNTLDNNIYNFTKDATTITTDSSAITTAKDTTLKLNSHDLTITANGGDGIATTGGTLTVQDAGSLTVSGAKAINANNSKVEITAVNATLNGDVSTNNVVNIKATKAAKVNGAVSANGANAAVTIDSADTIIGSDITANGKGAKVTAKNLSKLDGDVTTDADGSVELTFKEGAAWSGDNAGNTTMSLSKGTWNGANTGKLNATLTNGTTWTGDSSGAGSTIKLDASTWNGANSGANANVTLTNGASWSKGNTADGVTVKADKAAWTGVNSGANTNITLTNATTWTGANNGANATVNLTDSSWSGDNSGAGLSLTADNSKWNGNANAAGSAVLTNGSIWTGASTSADFALTLNGSTWNNSGVSSLKSFTGTNGVVDMTNAAASVTIGSYSGDATIIYKHNSNNPADVYGGNFTVKSAKNG

-4067 HKTVMPGPVYPTE
+4067 HKTVTPGPVYPTE

-4091 GEHFTDKEYRKAGV
+4091 GEHFADKEYRKAGV

-4131 TTAKDTTLKLNSHDM
+4131 TTAKDTTLKLNSHDL

-4165 QDAGNFAVTGAKA
+4165 QDAVNLTVKGAKA

-4186 DITAV
+4186 EITAV

-4197 DVTTNNIVTIK
+4197 DVSTNNVVNIK
-4208 ATKAAKVNGAV
+4208 ATKSAKVNGAV
-4219 SANGTNAAVTIDS
+4219 SANGANAAVTIDS
-4232 ADTTIGSDIT
+4232 EDTTIGSDIT
-4242 ANGKGAKVIA
+4242 ANGKGAKVTA
-4252 KNLSRLDGD
+4252 KNLSKLDGD
-4261 VATDADGSVELNFK
+4261 VTTDADGSVELNFK
-4275 EGASWT
+4275 EGASWS
-4281 GNNSGNTTMSLS
+4281 GDNSGNTTMSLS

-4331 SWSGAN
+4331 TWSGAN

-4342 DITLTNGASWTKGN
+4342 DITLTNGASWSKGN

-4383 TNASTWNGANTGANA
+4383 SNSASWNGANTGSNA
-4398 IVNLTDSSWSGDNSG
+4398 TVNLTDSSWTGDNSG

-4430 TAGSATLT
+4430 TAGSAVLT

-4444 GASTSADFALTLNGS
+4444 GASTSADFSLTLNGS

-4465 ASSLKSFNG
+4465 ASSLKSFTG

-4481 TNAAAS
+4481 TNAAAG

-4507 PGEVY
+4507 PAEVY

-4520 AAANS
+4520 AAGNS

-4546 ALNALAN
+4546 ALNSLAN

-4576 LTASSIIK
+4576 LTASSVIK
-4584 QTGDIAYD
+4584 QTGDISYD

-4634 KLAGVLHTD
+4634 KLAGVLHID

-4686 VKADAITIAFKNL
+4686 VKADAITIEFKNL
-4699 DKLDIKAAGQALVA
+4699 DKLDIKAAGQALLA

-4769 STVKGDVTADNKG
+4769 GTVKGDVTADNKG

-4822 LTGDVSTAGDAVIN
+4822 LTGDVSTVGDAVIN
-4836 IYADMGIWTGN
+4836 IYADMGVWTGN

-5051 MLQRMGDVRLDNEE
+5051 MLQRMGDVRLANEE

-5131 SLSVYGSWNSD
+5131 SLAVYGSWNSD

-5222 KGLKKDMY
+5222 KALKKDMY

>member
-133 NGYIY
+133 NGYVY

-172 TYCGMSYSSPGWV
+172 KYCGMSYSSPGWV

-334 TVANLSSDNPVNWEI
+334 TVANLSSDNPVDWEI
-349 VVEGNTEGGGNT
+349 VVEGSTEGGGNT

-400 TWSAYT
+400 TWSAYE

-451 VININANS
+451 IVNINANS

-531 NTLQLQVQNGVATP
+531 NTLQLQVQNSVATP

-580 MNDAGKSDASKI
+580 MNDAGKSAASKI

-633 INGNLTIKGA
+633 INGNLTIKGS
-643 DNETWGIPINADN
+643 DSETWGIPINADN

-665 ILTQVENSRVD
+665 ILAQVENSRVD

-732 DGAAA
+732 DGTAA

-750 LSTGTVNVALT
+750 LKTGTVNVALT
-761 TGDSYLRG
+761 TDDSYLRG

-866 AESGSAVALRTDSD
+866 AETGSAVALRTDSS

-906 VSGNRNLDGQVQIA
+906 VNGSRNLDGQVQIA

-930 YVGSVKYN
+930 YVGSVKYS

-950 SVQTETPEGDNSD
+950 SMQTETPEGDNTD

-985 LTLKDKASWSGDN
+985 LALKDKAIWTGNNS
-998 IGSNMVVNA
+998 GSNMVVNA
-1007 ADSVWTGDNKGAGTN
+1007 TDSAWTGDNKGAETN

-1046 ASWSGDSSG
+1046 ASWTGDSSG
-1055 SDLQLNLDD
+1055 SDLQLTLDN
-1064 SDYNGNISGDRSSVT
+1064 SAYQGNIRGDRSSVT
-1079 LGNGSNWE
+1079 M
-1087 GNSSGK
+1087 
-1093 DAVININNGSS
+1093 NNGSS
-1104 WSGNVSGSGSTL
+1104 WSGNVIGSGSTL
-1116 NMHGDNLWQVKGDN
+1116 NMHGDSLWQLKGDN
-1130 VLDSFNAGSISKM
+1130 VLDSFNAGSVSKM

-1150 SGSGATVDM
+1150 AGGGTTVDM

-1171 YNGKATFVYKHDAN
+1171 YNGKATFVYQHDAN

-1198 AATSS
+1198 TATTG

-1258 VSATKFAGNI
+1258 ASATKFAGNI

-1298 FTTVVTGDY
+1298 FKTTVTGDY

-1315 AGVLPDINNIY
+1315 AGVLPDTDNIY
-1326 NFTKDATTITTDSS
+1326 NFTKDATTITTAGS
-1340 AITTAKDTTLKLNS
+1340 AVTTAKDTTLKLNN
-1354 HDMTI
+1354 HDLTI
-1359 TANSGDGIATTGGT
+1359 TASSADGIATTGAT
-1373 LTVQDAGNFVVTGAK
+1373 LTVRNAGSLTVSGAK

-1412 NNAVT
+1412 NNVVN

-1432 DGANAAVTIDSAD
+1432 SGANAAVSINGTDSVAITGAVNADGANAAVTIDSAD
-1445 TTIGSNVT
+1445 TIIGSDIT

-1464 NLSKLDGDVVTDA
+1464 NLSKLNGNVATDA

-1487 GASWTGDNSGNTTM
+1487 GASWSGDNAGNTTM
-1501 SLSKGTWNGANNG
+1501 SLSKGIWNGANTG

-1542 TWNGANSG
+1542 SWN
-1550 ANADITLNNGASWS
+1550 
-1564 KGNTADGVT
+1564 
-1573 VKADKAAWTG
+1573 G
-1583 ANGGAKANITLTNAS
+1583 ANGGANANITLSNSAS
-1598 TWNGANTGANAKV
+1598 WNGANTGSNATV
-1611 NLTDSSWTGDNSG
+1611 NLTDSSWSGDNSG
-1624 SGLSLTA
+1624 ANVTITA
-1631 NNSKWNGSTSA
+1631 NNSKWNGNANA
-1642 AGSATLTNGSIWTGA
+1642 AGSATLTNGSIWNGA
-1657 SANADFSLT
+1657 STSADFALK

-1677 SSLKNFA
+1677 SSLKSFNA
-1684 GTNGI
+1684 TNGI
-1689 VDMSNAAASV
+1689 VDMTNAAASV

-1712 KHNSNNPG
+1712 KHNNSNPG
-1720 EVYGGNFTVNSAENG
+1720 EVYGGNFTVNKAAAN

-1762 AGKLFYLGAVGGAE
+1762 AGKLFYTGAIGGAE
-1776 SNLNGTVKI
+1776 NNLNGTVKI
-1785 AEGLTAASVAKQT
+1785 AEGLTATSVAKQT

-1820 PVYPSEQDRTA
+1820 PVYPTEQDRTA

-1883 TLKLNSHD
+1883 TLKLNNHD
-1891 MTITANSGDGIATTG
+1891 LTITANSGDGIATTG
-1906 GTLTVQ
+1906 AILTVQ
-1912 DAGNFVVTGAKAIN
+1912 DAGSLTVNGAKAIN

-1935 AVNATLNGDVTTNN
+1935 AVNATLNGDVSTNN
-1949 TVMLKATKAAKVNG
+1949 VVNIKAAKAAKVNG
-1963 AVSADGANSNVSI
+1963 AVSANGANSSVSI
-1976 SGTASAAITGAVN
+1976 NGTASAAISGAVS
-1989 ANGANAAVTIDS
+1989 ADGANAAVTIDS
-2001 ADTTIGSDITANGK
+2001 ADTIIGSDITANGK

-2025 KLDGNVATDADGN
+2025 KLDGDVATDADGS

-2049 SGDNS
+2049 TGDNA
-2054 GNTTMSLSKGTW
+2054 GNTTMSLSKGIW
-2066 SGANTGKLN
+2066 NGANTGKLN
-2075 VTLTNGT
+2075 ATLTNGT
-2082 TWNGDSSGAG
+2082 SWNGDSSGAG
-2092 STIKLDASTWS
+2092 STIKLDASTWN

-2108 ADADITLNNG
+2108 ANADITLTNG

-2132 KADKAAW
+2132 KADKSSW
-2139 TGANGGAKANITLT
+2139 MGANGGANANITLG
-2153 NASTWNGANTGAN
+2153 NASTWTGANNGANAT
-2166 AKVNLTDSSWTGD
+2166 VNLTDSSWSGD
-2179 NSGAGLSLTAN
+2179 NSGANVTITAN
-2190 NSKWNGSTSTAGSAT
+2190 NSKWNGSTSAAGSAV

-2241 SGTNGIVDMTNTAA
+2241 NATNGIVDMTNAAA

-2269 YKHNSSNPGEVYG
+2269 YKHNNSNPGEVYG
-2282 GNFTVTKAAANS
+2282 GNFTVNKAAANS
-2294 KISMLTDNTGVDT
+2294 KITMLTDNTGVDT

-2318 ALAGKLFYLGAVGG
+2318 ALAGKLFYTGAIGG
-2332 AESNLN
+2332 AENNLN
-2338 GTVKIAEGLTAA
+2338 GTVKIAEGLTAT

-2380 YPSEQDRTAFV
+2380 YPTEQDRTAFV

-2435 TTTKD
+2435 TTAKD

-2445 NSHDLTIT
+2445 NNYDLTIT

-2462 TGGTLTVQNVGNFA
+2462 TGGKLTVQDAGSLTVS
-2476 VTGAKA
+2476 GAKA

-2490 DITAVN
+2490 EITAVN
-2496 ATLNGDVSTNNVVN
+2496 ATLNGDLTTNNAVT
-2510 IKATKAA
+2510 IKATKSA
-2517 KVNGAVAADGA
+2517 KVNGAVSASGANAAVSINGTDSVAITGVVNADGA
-2528 NSNVSISGT
+2528 NST
-2537 ASAAISGAVSAV
+2537 
-2549 GANAAVT
+2549 VT
-2556 VDSADTTIGSDITAN
+2556 IDSADTIIGSDITAN

-2577 TAKNLSKLD
+2577 TAKNLSKLN
-2586 GDVATDADGSVELN
+2586 GNVATDADGSVELN

-2606 WSGDNS
+2606 WSGDNA
-2612 GNTTMSLSKGTWN
+2612 GNTTMSLSKGIWN

-2634 TLTNGTTWN
+2634 TLTNGTTWT

-2655 DASTWSGANSGANT
+2655 DGSAWNGANSGVNA
-2669 DITLSNGASW
+2669 DITLTNGASW
-2679 TKGNTADGVTV
+2679 SKGNTADGVTV
-2690 KAEKA
+2690 KADKA
-2695 TWTGAN
+2695 AWTGAN
-2701 GGAKANITLTN
+2701 GGAKANITLSN
-2712 ASTWN
+2712 SASWN
-2717 GANTGANAIV
+2717 GANTGSNATV
-2727 NLIDSSWTGDN
+2727 NLTDSSWSGDN
-2738 SGAGLSLTAN
+2738 SGAGLSLTAD

-2753 GSTNAAGSATLT
+2753 GSTNTAGSATLT
-2765 NGSIWTGASTSADF
+2765 NGSSWTGASTSADF
-2779 SLTLNGSTWNNSGAS
+2779 ALTLNGSTWNNSGAS
-2794 SLKSFSGTNGI
+2794 SLKSFTGTNGI

-2820 SGDATVIYKHNSSN
+2820 SGDATVIYKHNNSN

-2840 GNFTVNSAKNGS
+2840 GNFTVNKAAANS

-2864 TTDEDKINEALDALV
+2864 TTDEDKINEALDALA
-2879 GKLFYLGAIG
+2879 GKLFYTGAIG

-2905 TAASAAKQTAGIV
+2905 TATSVAKQTAGIV

-2999 TLKLNSHDMTI
+2999 TLKLNSNNLTI

-3030 GIFAVTGAKA
+3030 GNLTVNGAKA

-3046 KVDITAVNATLNGDV
+3046 KVEITAVNATLNGDV
-3061 TTNNA
+3061 TTNNT
-3066 VTIKAT
+3066 VTIKAA
-3072 KAAKVNGAVSADGA
+3072 KAAKVNGVVS
-3086 NSNVSISGTASA
+3086 
-3098 AITGAVN
+3098 

-3117 ADTTIGSDI
+3117 ADTIIGSDI
-3126 TANGKGAKVIAKNLS
+3126 TANGKGAKVTAKNLS
-3141 RLDGDVTTDAD
+3141 KLDGDVATDAD
-3152 GSVELGFKEGAS
+3152 GSVELNFKEGAS

-3169 GGNTT
+3169 SGNTT
-3174 MSLSKGTWNGAN
+3174 MSLSKGIWNGAN
-3186 NGKLNATLTNGT
+3186 TGKLNATLTNGT

-3213 DASSWSGA
+3213 DGSAWNGA
-3221 NSGANADITL
+3221 NSGVNADITL
-3231 SNGAS
+3231 TNGAS
-3236 WTKGNTADGVAVKA
+3236 WSKGNTADGVTVKA
-3250 DKASWTGANGGAKTN
+3250 DKAAWTGANGGAKAN
-3265 ITLTNS
+3265 ITLSNS
-3271 VSWNGANT
+3271 ASWTGANT
-3279 GSNATVNMTDSSWT
+3279 GSNATINLTDSSWS

-3305 NNSKWNGST
+3305 DNSKWNGST
-3314 SAAGSATL
+3314 NAAGSAVL
-3322 TNGSIWTG
+3322 TNGSVWTG
-3330 ASTNADFALTLN
+3330 ASTSGDFSLTLN
-3342 GSTWNNSG
+3342 NSTWNNSG
-3350 ASSLKSFAG
+3350 ASSLKSFNG

-3384 IYKHNSSNPSEVYG
+3384 IYKHNNSNPGEVYG
-3398 GNFTVTKA
+3398 GNFTVNKA
-3406 ATNSKITMLT
+3406 AANSKITMLT

-3428 INEALDALAGRLFYL
+3428 INEALDALAGKLFYT
-3443 GAVGGAENNLNG
+3443 GAIGGAENNLNG
-3455 TVKIAEGLTAASVAK
+3455 TVKIAEGLTATSVAK

-3497 PSEQDRTAFVT
+3497 PTEQDRTAFVT

-3549 AITTAKDTTLKLN
+3549 AVTTAKDTTLKLN
-3562 SHDMTITANSG
+3562 NHDMIITANSG

-3581 KLTVQDAG
+3581 TLTVQDAG
-3589 DFAVTGAK
+3589 NLTVKGAK

-3610 VNATLNGDVST
+3610 VNATLNGDVTT
-3621 NNAVMLKAT
+3621 NNTVTIKAA
-3630 KAAKVNGAVAANGAN
+3630 KAAKVNGVVSAN
-3645 SNVSISGEATTIT
+3645 
-3658 GAVAADG
+3658 
-3665 ANSNV
+3665 
-3670 SISGTASAAISGAV
+3670 
-3684 NAVGANAAVTIDSAD
+3684 GANAAVTIDSAD
-3699 TTIGSD
+3699 TIIGSD

-3722 LDGNVATDADGSV
+3722 LNGNVATDADGSV

-3744 WTGDNAGNTTMSLS
+3744 WSGDNAGNTTMSLS
-3758 KGTWNGDNTGKLN
+3758 KGIWNGANTGKLN
-3771 ATLTNGTTWIGDSSG
+3771 ATLTNGTTWTGDSSG
-3786 AGSTIKLDASTWN
+3786 AGSTIKLDGSAWN
-3799 GANSGAN
+3799 GANSGVN
-3806 ADITLN
+3806 ADITLT

-3839 GGAKANITLTNAST
+3839 GGAKANITLSNSAS
-3853 WNGANTGANATVNL
+3853 WNGANTGSNATVNL
-3867 TDSSWT
+3867 TDSSWS
-3873 GDNSGAG
+3873 GDNSGANVTI
-3880 LSLTAN
+3880 TAN
-3886 NSKWNGNTSAAGSAT
+3886 NSKWNGNANAAGSAT
-3901 LTNGSIWTGAST
+3901 LTNGSIWNGAST
-3913 NADFALT
+3913 SADFALT

-3927 NSGASSLKN
+3927 NSGASSLKS
-3936 FAATNGIVDMTNAAA
+3936 FTGTNGIVDMTNAAA

-3989 SKITMLTDNTGVDTT
+3989 SKITMLTD
-4004 DEDKINEALDALAG
+4004 
-4018 KLFYL
+4018 
-4023 GAIGGA
+4023 
-4029 ENNLNGTVK
+4029 
-4038 IAEGLTAT
+4038 
-4046 SVAKQT
+4046 
-4052 AGIVYDKTTGQGSAD
+4052 
-4067 HKTVMPGPVYPTE
+4067 
-4080 QDRTA
+4080 
-4085 FVTSIT
+4085 
-4091 GEHFTDKEYRKAGV
+4091 
-4105 LSNTVDNNIYNF
+4105 
-4117 TKDATTIT
+4117 
-4125 TDSSAI
+4125 
-4131 TTAKDTTLKLNSHDM
+4131 
-4146 TITANSGDGIATT
+4146 
-4159 GGTLTV
+4159 
-4165 QDAGNFAVTGAKA
+4165 
-4178 INANNSKV
+4178 
-4186 DITAV
+4186 
-4191 NATLNG
+4191 
-4197 DVTTNNIVTIK
+4197 
-4208 ATKAAKVNGAV
+4208 
-4219 SANGTNAAVTIDS
+4219 
-4232 ADTTIGSDIT
+4232 
-4242 ANGKGAKVIA
+4242 
-4252 KNLSRLDGD
+4252 
-4261 VATDADGSVELNFK
+4261 
-4275 EGASWT
+4275 
-4281 GNNSGNTTMSLS
+4281 
-4293 KGTWNGAN
+4293 
-4301 TGKLNATLTNGT
+4301 
-4313 SWTGDSSGAG
+4313 
-4323 STIKLDAS
+4323 
-4331 SWSGAN
+4331 
-4337 SGANA
+4337 
-4342 DITLTNGASWTKGN
+4342 
-4356 TADGV
+4356 
-4361 TVKADKA
+4361 
-4368 AWTGANGGAKANITL
+4368 
-4383 TNASTWNGANTGANA
+4383 
-4398 IVNLTDSSWSGDNSG
+4398 
-4413 AGLSLTAN
+4413 
-4421 NSKWNGSTS
+4421 
-4430 TAGSATLT
+4430 
-4438 NGSIWN
+4438 
-4444 GASTSADFALTLNGS
+4444 
-4459 TWNNSG
+4459 
-4465 ASSLKSFNG
+4465 
-4474 TNGIVDM
+4474 
-4481 TNAAAS
+4481 
-4487 VTIGSYS
+4487 
-4494 GDATVI
+4494 
-4500 YKHNSSN
+4500 
-4507 PGEVY
+4507 
-4512 GGNFTVNK
+4512 
-4520 AAANS
+4520 
-4525 KITMLTD
+4525 

-4546 ALNALAN
+4546 ALNSLAN

-4576 LTASSIIK
+4576 LTASSVVK

-4604 VTPNVTYPEAQT
+4604 VTPNVTYPEEQT

-4686 VKADAITIAFKNL
+4686 VKADAITVEFKNL
-4699 DKLDIKAAGQALVA
+4699 DKLDIKATGQALLA

-4721 HNTGAVTADSAFVA
+4721 HNTGAVTADSAFIA
-4735 NGAGSGIKADGLTNI
+4735 NGAGSSIKADGLTNI

-4769 STVKGDVTADNKG
+4769 GTVKGDVTADNKG

-4794 SILTDITG
+4794 STITDITG
-4802 NVLATAGSS
+4802 NVLAAAGSS

-4822 LTGDVSTAGDAVIN
+4822 LTGDVSTVGDAVIN

-4974 SNPDNLSGHVEIA
+4974 SNPNNLSGHVEIA

-5051 MLQRMGDVRLDNEE
+5051 MLQRMGDVRLANEE

-5253 AMFYTKFALAHEF
+5253 AMFCTKFALAHEF

>member
-113 EVYPSGII
+113 EVYPSGVI

-172 TYCGMSYSSPGWV
+172 NYCGMSYSSPGWV

-334 TVANLSSDNPVNWEI
+334 TVANLSSDNPVDWEI
-349 VVEGNTEGGGNT
+349 VVEGSTEGGGNT

-400 TWSAYT
+400 TWSAYE

-451 VININANS
+451 IVNINANS

-500 NAWKTQADLSNN
+500 NAWKTQADLRNN

-531 NTLQLQVQNGVATP
+531 NTLQLQVQNSVATP
-545 VGVYAGNGKSVTI
+545 VGVYAGNGKNITI

-580 MNDAGKSDASKI
+580 MNDAGKSAASKI

-633 INGNLTIKGA
+633 INGNLTIKGS
-643 DNETWGIPINADN
+643 DSETWGIPINADN

-665 ILTQVENSRVD
+665 ILAQVENSRVD

-732 DGAAA
+732 DGTAA

-750 LSTGTVNVALT
+750 LKTGTVNVALT
-761 TGDSYLRG
+761 TDDSYLRG

-824 IFQKSDSKNITID
+824 IFQKSGSKNITID

-852 NPEKIL
+852 NPENIL

-866 AESGSAVALRTDSD
+866 AETGSAVALRTDSS

-906 VSGNRNLDGQVQIA
+906 VNGSRNLDGQVQIA

-930 YVGSVKYN
+930 YVSSVKYS

-950 SVQTETPEGDNSD
+950 SVQTETPKGDNTD

-985 LTLKDKASWSGDN
+985 LALKDKASWTGNNS
-998 IGSNMVVNA
+998 GSNMVVNA
-1007 ADSVWTGDNKGAGTN
+1007 TDSAWTGDNKGAGTN

-1046 ASWSGDSSG
+1046 ASWTGDSSG
-1055 SDLQLNLDD
+1055 SDLQLTLDN
-1064 SDYNGNISGDRSSVT
+1064 SAYQGNIRGDRSSVT
-1079 LGNGSNWE
+1079 L
-1087 GNSSGK
+1087 
-1093 DAVININNGSS
+1093 NNGSS
-1104 WSGNVSGSGSTL
+1104 WSGNVIGSGSTL
-1116 NMHGDNLWQVKGDN
+1116 NMHGDSLWQLKGDN

-1150 SGSGATVDM
+1150 AGGGTTVDM

-1171 YNGKATFVYKHDAN
+1171 YNGKATFVYQHDVN

-1191 GGDITIG
+1191 GGNITIG
-1198 AATSS
+1198 TATTG

-1258 VSATKFAGNI
+1258 ASATKFAGNI

-1298 FTTVVTGDY
+1298 FKSTVTGDY

-1315 AGVLPDINNIY
+1315 AGVLPNTDNIY
-1326 NFTKDATTITTDSS
+1326 NFTKDATTITTAGS
-1340 AITTAKDTTLKLNS
+1340 AVTTAKDTTLKLNNN
-1354 HDMTI
+1354 DLTI
-1359 TANSGDGIATTGGT
+1359 TANSGDGIATSGGK
-1373 LTVQDAGNFVVTGAK
+1373 LTVQN
-1388 AINANNSKVDI
+1388 
-1399 TAVNATLNGDVST
+1399 
-1412 NNAVT
+1412 
-1417 IKATKAAKVNGAVSA
+1417 
-1432 DGANAAVTIDSAD
+1432 
-1445 TTIGSNVT
+1445 
-1453 ANGKGA
+1453 
-1459 KVTAK
+1459 
-1464 NLSKLDGDVVTDA
+1464 
-1477 DGSVELNFKE
+1477 
-1487 GASWTGDNSGNTTM
+1487 
-1501 SLSKGTWNGANNG
+1501 
-1514 KLNAT
+1514 
-1519 LTNGT
+1519 
-1524 TWTGDS
+1524 
-1530 SGAGSTI
+1530 AGS
-1537 KLDAS
+1537 
-1542 TWNGANSG
+1542 
-1550 ANADITLNNGASWS
+1550 
-1564 KGNTADGVT
+1564 
-1573 VKADKAAWTG
+1573 
-1583 ANGGAKANITLTNAS
+1583 
-1598 TWNGANTGANAKV
+1598 
-1611 NLTDSSWTGDNSG
+1611 
-1624 SGLSLTA
+1624 
-1631 NNSKWNGSTSA
+1631 
-1642 AGSATLTNGSIWTGA
+1642 
-1657 SANADFSLT
+1657 
-1666 LNGSTWNNSGA
+1666 
-1677 SSLKNFA
+1677 
-1684 GTNGI
+1684 
-1689 VDMSNAAASV
+1689 
-1699 TIGSY
+1699 
-1704 SGDATVIY
+1704 
-1712 KHNSNNPG
+1712 
-1720 EVYGGNFTVNSAENG
+1720 
-1735 SKITM
+1735 
-1740 LTDNTGV
+1740 
-1747 DTTDEDKINEALDAL
+1747 
-1762 AGKLFYLGAVGGAE
+1762 
-1776 SNLNGTVKI
+1776 
-1785 AEGLTAASVAKQT
+1785 
-1798 AGIVYDKTT
+1798 
-1807 GQGSA
+1807 
-1812 DHKTVTPG
+1812 
-1820 PVYPSEQDRTA
+1820 
-1831 FVTSI
+1831 
-1836 TGEHLTDKEYRKAG
+1836 
-1850 VLSNTVDNNIYNFT
+1850 
-1864 KDATT
+1864 
-1869 ITTDSSAI
+1869 
-1877 TTAKDT
+1877 
-1883 TLKLNSHD
+1883 
-1891 MTITANSGDGIATTG
+1891 
-1906 GTLTVQ
+1906 LTVS
-1912 DAGNFVVTGAKAIN
+1912 GAKAIN

-1949 TVMLKATKAAKVNG
+1949 AVNIKATKAAKVNG
-1963 AVSADGANSNVSI
+1963 TVSASGANSSVSI
-1976 SGTASAAITGAVN
+1976 NGTASAAISGAVS
-1989 ANGANAAVTIDS
+1989 ADGANAAVTIDS

-2025 KLDGNVATDADGN
+2025 KLDGDVTTDADGS

-2049 SGDNS
+2049 TGDNA
-2054 GNTTMSLSKGTW
+2054 GNTTMSLSKGSW
-2066 SGANTGKLN
+2066 NGANTGKLN
-2075 VTLTNGT
+2075 ATLTNGT
-2082 TWNGDSSGAG
+2082 TWTGDSSGAG
-2092 STIKLDASTWS
+2092 STIKLDASSWSGMNS
-2103 GANSG
+2103 GAN
-2108 ADADITLNNG
+2108 ANVTLTNG

-2132 KADKAAW
+2132 KADKSTW
-2139 TGANGGAKANITLT
+2139 TGANGGAKANITLS
-2153 NASTWNGANTGAN
+2153 NSASWNGANTGSN
-2166 AKVNLTDSSWTGD
+2166 ATVNLTDSNWSGD
-2179 NSGAGLSLTAN
+2179 NSGVGLSLTAN
-2190 NSKWNGSTSTAGSAT
+2190 NSKWNGSTSAAGSAT
-2205 LTNGSIWTG
+2205 LTNGSVWTG
-2214 ASTSA
+2214 ASTSG
-2219 DFALTLNGSTW
+2219 DFSLTLNNSTW

-2241 SGTNGIVDMTNTAA
+2241 NVTNGIVDMTNTAA

-2269 YKHNSSNPGEVYG
+2269 YKHNSSDPGEVYG

-2294 KISMLTDNTGVDT
+2294 KITMLTDNTGVDT

-2318 ALAGKLFYLGAVGG
+2318 ALAGKLFYIGAIGG
-2332 AESNLN
+2332 AENNLN
-2338 GTVKIAEGLTAA
+2338 GTVKIAEGLTAT

-2380 YPSEQDRTAFV
+2380 YPTEQDRTAFV
-2391 TSITGEHLTDKEY
+2391 TSITGEHFADKEY

-2422 KDATTITTDSSAI
+2422 KDATTITTAGSAV
-2435 TTTKD
+2435 TTAKD

-2445 NSHDLTIT
+2445 NNNDLTIT

-2462 TGGTLTVQNVGNFA
+2462 SGGKLTVQNAGSLTVS
-2476 VTGAKA
+2476 GAKA

-2496 ATLNGDVSTNNVVN
+2496 ATLNGDVTTNNAVN

-2517 KVNGAVAADGA
+2517 KVNGTVSASGA
-2528 NSNVSISGT
+2528 NSSVSINGT
-2537 ASAAISGAVSAV
+2537 ASAAISGAVSAD

-2556 VDSADTTIGSDITAN
+2556 IDSADTTIGSDITAN

-2606 WSGDNS
+2606 WTGDNA
-2612 GNTTMSLSKGTWN
+2612 GNTTMSLSKGSWN

-2634 TLTNGTTWN
+2634 TLTNGTTWT
-2643 GDSSGAGSTIKL
+2643 GDSSGAGSIIKL
-2655 DASTWSGANSGANT
+2655 DGSAWSGANSGANA
-2669 DITLSNGASW
+2669 DITLTNGASW
-2679 TKGNTADGVTV
+2679 SKGNTADGVTV
-2690 KAEKA
+2690 KADKA

-2701 GGAKANITLTN
+2701 SGANTNITLTN
-2712 ASTWN
+2712 ATTWTGANN
-2717 GANTGANAIV
+2717 GANATV
-2727 NLIDSSWTGDN
+2727 NLTYSSWSGDN
-2738 SGAGLSLTAN
+2738 SGANVTITAN

-2753 GSTNAAGSATLT
+2753 GNANAAGSAVLT

-2794 SLKSFSGTNGI
+2794 SLKSFNGTNGIVDMTNAAASVTIGSYSGDATVIYKHNSSNPAEVYGGNFTVKSAKNGSKITMLTDNTGVDTTDEDKINEALDALAGKLFYLGAIGGAESNLNGTVKIAEGLTATSVAKQTAGIVYDKTTGQGSADHKTVTPGPVYPTEQDRTAFVTSITGEHFADKEYRKAGVLSNTVDNNIYNFTKDATTITTAGSAVTTAKDTTLKLNNNDMTITANSGDGIATSSGKLTVQDAGNLTVSGAKAINANNSKVEITAVNATLNGDVTTNNAVTIKATKAAKVNGAVSANGANAAVTIDSADTTIGSDITANGKGAKVTAKNLSKLDGDVTTDADGSVELNFKEGASWTGDNSGNTAMSLSKGSWNGANTGKLNATLTNGTTWTGDSSGAGSTIKLDASTWSGMNSGANANVTLTNGASWSKGNTADGVTVKADKATWTGANSGANTNITLTNATTWTGANNGANATVNLTYSSWSGDNSGANVTITANNSKWNGNANAAGSAVLTNGSIWTGASTSADFSLTLNGSTWNNSGASSLKSFTGTNGI

-2852 KITMLTDNTGVD
+2852 KITMLTD
-2864 TTDEDKINEALDALV
+2864 
-2879 GKLFYLGAIG
+2879 
-2889 GAENNL
+2889 
-2895 NGTVKIAEGL
+2895 
-2905 TAASAAKQTAGIV
+2905 
-2918 YDKTTGQ
+2918 
-2925 GSADHKTVTPGPVY
+2925 
-2939 PTEQDRTAFVT
+2939 
-2950 SITGEHLTDKE
+2950 
-2961 YRKAGV
+2961 
-2967 LSNTVDNN
+2967 
-2975 IYNFTK
+2975 
-2981 DATTI
+2981 
-2986 TTDSSAITTAKDT
+2986 
-2999 TLKLNSHDMTI
+2999 
-3010 TANSG
+3010 
-3015 DGIATTGGTLTVQDA
+3015 
-3030 GIFAVTGAKA
+3030 
-3040 INANNS
+3040 
-3046 KVDITAVNATLNGDV
+3046 
-3061 TTNNA
+3061 
-3066 VTIKAT
+3066 
-3072 KAAKVNGAVSADGA
+3072 
-3086 NSNVSISGTASA
+3086 
-3098 AITGAVN
+3098 
-3105 ANGANAAVTIDS
+3105 
-3117 ADTTIGSDI
+3117 
-3126 TANGKGAKVIAKNLS
+3126 
-3141 RLDGDVTTDAD
+3141 
-3152 GSVELGFKEGAS
+3152 
-3164 WTGDN
+3164 
-3169 GGNTT
+3169 
-3174 MSLSKGTWNGAN
+3174 
-3186 NGKLNATLTNGT
+3186 
-3198 TWTGDS
+3198 
-3204 SGAGSTIKL
+3204 
-3213 DASSWSGA
+3213 
-3221 NSGANADITL
+3221 
-3231 SNGAS
+3231 
-3236 WTKGNTADGVAVKA
+3236 
-3250 DKASWTGANGGAKTN
+3250 
-3265 ITLTNS
+3265 
-3271 VSWNGANT
+3271 
-3279 GSNATVNMTDSSWT
+3279 
-3293 GDNSGAGLSLTA
+3293 
-3305 NNSKWNGST
+3305 
-3314 SAAGSATL
+3314 
-3322 TNGSIWTG
+3322 
-3330 ASTNADFALTLN
+3330 
-3342 GSTWNNSG
+3342 
-3350 ASSLKSFAG
+3350 
-3359 TNGIVDMTNAAASVT
+3359 
-3374 IGSYSGDATV
+3374 
-3384 IYKHNSSNPSEVYG
+3384 
-3398 GNFTVTKA
+3398 
-3406 ATNSKITMLT
+3406 
-3416 DNTGVDTTDEDK
+3416 
-3428 INEALDALAGRLFYL
+3428 
-3443 GAVGGAENNLNG
+3443 
-3455 TVKIAEGLTAASVAK
+3455 
-3470 QTAGIVYDKTTGQG
+3470 
-3484 SADHK
+3484 
-3489 TVTPGPVY
+3489 
-3497 PSEQDRTAFVT
+3497 
-3508 SITGEHLTDKEYRK
+3508 
-3522 AGVLSNTVDNNIYNF
+3522 
-3537 TKDATTITTAGS
+3537 
-3549 AITTAKDTTLKLN
+3549 
-3562 SHDMTITANSG
+3562 
-3573 DGIATTGG
+3573 
-3581 KLTVQDAG
+3581 
-3589 DFAVTGAK
+3589 
-3597 AINANNSKVDITA
+3597 
-3610 VNATLNGDVST
+3610 
-3621 NNAVMLKAT
+3621 
-3630 KAAKVNGAVAANGAN
+3630 
-3645 SNVSISGEATTIT
+3645 
-3658 GAVAADG
+3658 
-3665 ANSNV
+3665 
-3670 SISGTASAAISGAV
+3670 
-3684 NAVGANAAVTIDSAD
+3684 
-3699 TTIGSD
+3699 
-3705 ITANG
+3705 
-3710 KGAKVTA
+3710 
-3717 KNLSK
+3717 
-3722 LDGNVATDADGSV
+3722 
-3735 ELNFKEGAS
+3735 
-3744 WTGDNAGNTTMSLS
+3744 
-3758 KGTWNGDNTGKLN
+3758 
-3771 ATLTNGTTWIGDSSG
+3771 
-3786 AGSTIKLDASTWN
+3786 
-3799 GANSGAN
+3799 
-3806 ADITLN
+3806 
-3812 NGASWSKGNTADGVT
+3812 
-3827 VKADKAAWTGAN
+3827 
-3839 GGAKANITLTNAST
+3839 
-3853 WNGANTGANATVNL
+3853 
-3867 TDSSWT
+3867 
-3873 GDNSGAG
+3873 
-3880 LSLTAN
+3880 
-3886 NSKWNGNTSAAGSAT
+3886 
-3901 LTNGSIWTGAST
+3901 
-3913 NADFALT
+3913 
-3920 LNGSTWN
+3920 
-3927 NSGASSLKN
+3927 
-3936 FAATNGIVDMTNAAA
+3936 
-3951 SVTIG
+3951 
-3956 SYSGDATVIY
+3956 
-3966 KHNSSNPGEVYGGNF
+3966 
-3981 TVNSAKNG
+3981 
-3989 SKITMLTDNTGVDTT
+3989 
-4004 DEDKINEALDALAG
+4004 
-4018 KLFYL
+4018 
-4023 GAIGGA
+4023 
-4029 ENNLNGTVK
+4029 
-4038 IAEGLTAT
+4038 
-4046 SVAKQT
+4046 
-4052 AGIVYDKTTGQGSAD
+4052 
-4067 HKTVMPGPVYPTE
+4067 
-4080 QDRTA
+4080 
-4085 FVTSIT
+4085 
-4091 GEHFTDKEYRKAGV
+4091 
-4105 LSNTVDNNIYNF
+4105 
-4117 TKDATTIT
+4117 
-4125 TDSSAI
+4125 
-4131 TTAKDTTLKLNSHDM
+4131 
-4146 TITANSGDGIATT
+4146 
-4159 GGTLTV
+4159 
-4165 QDAGNFAVTGAKA
+4165 
-4178 INANNSKV
+4178 
-4186 DITAV
+4186 
-4191 NATLNG
+4191 
-4197 DVTTNNIVTIK
+4197 
-4208 ATKAAKVNGAV
+4208 
-4219 SANGTNAAVTIDS
+4219 
-4232 ADTTIGSDIT
+4232 
-4242 ANGKGAKVIA
+4242 
-4252 KNLSRLDGD
+4252 
-4261 VATDADGSVELNFK
+4261 
-4275 EGASWT
+4275 
-4281 GNNSGNTTMSLS
+4281 
-4293 KGTWNGAN
+4293 
-4301 TGKLNATLTNGT
+4301 
-4313 SWTGDSSGAG
+4313 
-4323 STIKLDAS
+4323 
-4331 SWSGAN
+4331 
-4337 SGANA
+4337 
-4342 DITLTNGASWTKGN
+4342 
-4356 TADGV
+4356 
-4361 TVKADKA
+4361 
-4368 AWTGANGGAKANITL
+4368 
-4383 TNASTWNGANTGANA
+4383 
-4398 IVNLTDSSWSGDNSG
+4398 
-4413 AGLSLTAN
+4413 
-4421 NSKWNGSTS
+4421 
-4430 TAGSATLT
+4430 
-4438 NGSIWN
+4438 
-4444 GASTSADFALTLNGS
+4444 
-4459 TWNNSG
+4459 
-4465 ASSLKSFNG
+4465 
-4474 TNGIVDM
+4474 
-4481 TNAAAS
+4481 
-4487 VTIGSYS
+4487 
-4494 GDATVI
+4494 
-4500 YKHNSSN
+4500 
-4507 PGEVY
+4507 
-4512 GGNFTVNK
+4512 
-4520 AAANS
+4520 
-4525 KITMLTD
+4525 

-4565 NLTGY
+4565 NLSGY

-4576 LTASSIIK
+4576 LTASSVVK

-4604 VTPNVTYPEAQT
+4604 VTPNVTYPEEQT
-4616 KDNFTSQITGEWK
+4616 KDSFTSQITGEWK

-4654 IITTAGTSVGAGRD
+4654 IITTAGTSVEAGRD

-4686 VKADAITIAFKNL
+4686 VKADAITIEFKNL
-4699 DKLDIKAAGQALVA
+4699 DKLDIKAAGQALLA

-4769 STVKGDVTADNKG
+4769 GTVKGDVTADNKG

-5171 GDYDTWGL
+5171 GNYDTWGL

-5207 VAGADYSA
+5207 IAGADYSA

>member
-172 TYCGMSYSSPGWV
+172 NYCGMSYSSPGWV

-334 TVANLSSDNPVNWEI
+334 TVANLSSDNPVDWEI
-349 VVEGNTEGGGNT
+349 VVEGSTEGGGNT

-390 YTDGAVKPTY
+390 YTDGASKPTY
-400 TWSAYT
+400 TWSAYE

-451 VININANS
+451 IVNINANS

-500 NAWKTQADLSNN
+500 NAWKTQADLRNN

-531 NTLQLQVQNGVATP
+531 NTLQLQVQNSVATP
-545 VGVYAGNGKSVTI
+545 VGVYAGNGKNITI

-580 MNDAGKSDASKI
+580 MNDAGKSAASKI

-633 INGNLTIKGA
+633 INGNLTIKGS
-643 DNETWGIPINADN
+643 DSETWGIPINADN

-665 ILTQVENSRVD
+665 ILAQVENSRVD

-732 DGAAA
+732 DGTAA

-750 LSTGTVNVALT
+750 LKTGTVNVALT
-761 TGDSYLRG
+761 TDDSYLRG

-824 IFQKSDSKNITID
+824 IFQKSGSKNITID

-852 NPEKIL
+852 NPENIL
-858 GGNFTVKT
+858 GGNFTVKN
-866 AESGSAVALRTDSD
+866 AETGSAVALRTDSS

-889 VNKVLDALANK
+889 INKILDALANK

-906 VSGNRNLDGQVQIA
+906 VNGSRNLDGQVQIA

-930 YVGSVKYN
+930 YVSSVKYS

-950 SVQTETPEGDNSD
+950 SVQTETPEGDNTE

-985 LTLKDKASWSGDN
+985 LALKDKASWTGNNS
-998 IGSNMVVNA
+998 GSNMVVNA
-1007 ADSVWTGDNKGAGTN
+1007 TDSAWTGDNKGTGINA
-1022 VTLNASAWNGKNDG
+1022 TLNASDWNGKNDG

-1046 ASWSGDSSG
+1046 ASWTGDSSG
-1055 SDLQLNLDD
+1055 SDLQLTLDN
-1064 SDYNGNISGDRSSVT
+1064 SVYQGNIRGDRSSVT
-1079 LGNGSNWE
+1079 L
-1087 GNSSGK
+1087 
-1093 DAVININNGSS
+1093 NNGSS
-1104 WSGNVSGSGSTL
+1104 WSGNVIGSGSTL
-1116 NMHGDNLWQVKGDN
+1116 NMHGDSLWQLKGDN

-1143 RKAAAVA
+1143 RKATAVA
-1150 SGSGATVDM
+1150 AGGGTTVDM
-1159 TDATAGNLTINK
+1159 TDAAAGNLTINK
-1171 YNGKATFVYKHDAN
+1171 YNGKATFVYQHDVN

-1198 AATSS
+1198 TATTG

-1233 LYYTGYLNGE
+1233 LYYTGYLKGE

-1258 VSATKFAGNI
+1258 ASATKFAGNI

-1298 FTTVVTGDY
+1298 FKSTVTGDY

-1315 AGVLPDINNIY
+1315 AGVLPDTDNIY
-1326 NFTKDATTITTDSS
+1326 NFTKDATTITTAGS
-1340 AITTAKDTTLKLNS
+1340 AVTTAKDTTLKLNNN
-1354 HDMTI
+1354 DMTI
-1359 TANSGDGIATTGGT
+1359 TANGGDGIATSGGK
-1373 LTVQDAGNFVVTGAK
+1373 LTVQDAGSLTVSGAK
-1388 AINANNSKVDI
+1388 AINANNSKVEI

-1412 NNAVT
+1412 NNVVN
-1417 IKATKAAKVNGAVSA
+1417 IKATKAAKVNGAVSASGANSSVSINGTASAAISGAVSA

-1445 TTIGSNVT
+1445 TIIGSDIT
-1453 ANGKGA
+1453 ANGNGA

-1464 NLSKLDGDVVTDA
+1464 NLSKLNGNVATDA

-1501 SLSKGTWNGANNG
+1501 SLSKGTWNGANTG

-1524 TWTGDS
+1524 SWTGDS

-1542 TWNGANSG
+1542 SWSGMNSG
-1550 ANADITLNNGASWS
+1550 ANANVTLTNGASWS

-1573 VKADKAAWTG
+1573 VKADKATWTG
-1583 ANGGAKANITLTNAS
+1583 ANGGAKANITLTNSAS
-1598 TWNGANTGANAKV
+1598 WTGTNTGNNATIS
-1611 NLTDSSWTGDNSG
+1611 LTDSNWSGDNSG
-1624 SGLSLTA
+1624 AGLSLTA

-1642 AGSATLTNGSIWTGA
+1642 AGSATLTNGSSWTGA
-1657 SANADFSLT
+1657 STSADFSLT
-1666 LNGSTWNNSGA
+1666 LNGSIWNNSGA
-1677 SSLKNFA
+1677 SSLKSFT
-1684 GTNGI
+1684 GTNGV
-1689 VDMSNAAASV
+1689 VDMTNAAAGV

-1712 KHNSNNPG
+1712 KHNSSNPA
-1720 EVYGGNFTVNSAENG
+1720 EVYGGNFTVNKAAAN

-1762 AGKLFYLGAVGGAE
+1762 AGKLFYTGAIGGAE
-1776 SNLNGTVKI
+1776 NNLNGTVKI
-1785 AEGLTAASVAKQT
+1785 AEGLTATSVAKQT

-1820 PVYPSEQDRTA
+1820 PVYPTEQDRTA

-1883 TLKLNSHD
+1883 TLKLNNHD
-1891 MTITANSGDGIATTG
+1891 LTITASSGDGIATTG
-1906 GTLTVQ
+1906 ATLTVQ
-1912 DAGNFVVTGAKAIN
+1912 DAG
-1926 ANNSKVDIT
+1926 
-1935 AVNATLNGDVTTNN
+1935 
-1949 TVMLKATKAAKVNG
+1949 
-1963 AVSADGANSNVSI
+1963 
-1976 SGTASAAITGAVN
+1976 
-1989 ANGANAAVTIDS
+1989 
-2001 ADTTIGSDITANGK
+2001 
-2015 GAKVTAKNLS
+2015 
-2025 KLDGNVATDADGN
+2025 
-2038 VELNFKEGASW
+2038 
-2049 SGDNS
+2049 
-2054 GNTTMSLSKGTW
+2054 
-2066 SGANTGKLN
+2066 
-2075 VTLTNGT
+2075 
-2082 TWNGDSSGAG
+2082 
-2092 STIKLDASTWS
+2092 
-2103 GANSG
+2103 
-2108 ADADITLNNG
+2108 
-2118 ASWSKGNTADGVTV
+2118 
-2132 KADKAAW
+2132 
-2139 TGANGGAKANITLT
+2139 
-2153 NASTWNGANTGAN
+2153 
-2166 AKVNLTDSSWTGD
+2166 
-2179 NSGAGLSLTAN
+2179 SLTV
-2190 NSKWNGSTSTAGSAT
+2190 S
-2205 LTNGSIWTG
+2205 
-2214 ASTSA
+2214 
-2219 DFALTLNGSTW
+2219 
-2230 NNSGASSLKSF
+2230 
-2241 SGTNGIVDMTNTAA
+2241 
-2255 SVTIGSY
+2255 
-2262 SGDATVI
+2262 
-2269 YKHNSSNPGEVYG
+2269 
-2282 GNFTVTKAAANS
+2282 
-2294 KISMLTDNTGVDT
+2294 
-2307 TDEDKINEALD
+2307 
-2318 ALAGKLFYLGAVGG
+2318 
-2332 AESNLN
+2332 
-2338 GTVKIAEGLTAA
+2338 
-2350 SVAKQ
+2350 
-2355 TAGIVY
+2355 
-2361 DKTTGQG
+2361 
-2368 SADHKTVTPGPV
+2368 
-2380 YPSEQDRTAFV
+2380 
-2391 TSITGEHLTDKEY
+2391 
-2404 RKAGVLSNTVDNN
+2404 
-2417 IYNFT
+2417 
-2422 KDATTITTDSSAI
+2422 
-2435 TTTKD
+2435 
-2440 TTLKL
+2440 
-2445 NSHDLTIT
+2445 
-2453 ANSGDGIAT
+2453 
-2462 TGGTLTVQNVGNFA
+2462 
-2476 VTGAKA
+2476 GAKA

-2517 KVNGAVAADGA
+2517 KVNGAVSASGA
-2528 NSNVSISGT
+2528 NSSVSINGT
-2537 ASAAISGAVSAV
+2537 ASAAISGAVSAD

-2556 VDSADTTIGSDITAN
+2556 IDSADTIIGSDITAN
-2571 GKGAKV
+2571 GNGAKV
-2577 TAKNLSKLD
+2577 TAKNLSKLN
-2586 GDVATDADGSVELN
+2586 GNVATDADGSVELN

-2606 WSGDNS
+2606 WTGDNS

-2634 TLTNGTTWN
+2634 TLTNGTSWT

-2655 DASTWSGANSGANT
+2655 DGSAWNGANSGVNA
-2669 DITLSNGASW
+2669 DITLNNA
-2679 TKGNTADGVTV
+2679 T
-2690 KAEKA
+2690 

-2701 GGAKANITLTN
+2701 
-2712 ASTWN
+2712 N
-2717 GANTGANAIV
+2717 GANATV
-2727 NLIDSSWTGDN
+2727 NLTDSSWSGDN
-2738 SGAGLSLTAN
+2738 SGANVTIIAN

-2753 GSTNAAGSATLT
+2753 GSTSATGSATLT
-2765 NGSIWTGASTSADF
+2765 NGSIWTGASTNADF
-2779 SLTLNGSTWNNSGAS
+2779 ALTLNGSTWNNSGAS
-2794 SLKSFSGTNGI
+2794 SLKSFNATNGI
-2805 VDMTNAAASVTIGSY
+2805 VDMTNAAAGVTIGSY
-2820 SGDATVIYKHNSSN
+2820 SGDATVIYKHNSSD

-2840 GNFTVNSAKNGS
+2840 GNFTVTKAAANS

-2864 TTDEDKINEALDALV
+2864 TTDEDKINEALDALA
-2879 GKLFYLGAIG
+2879 GKLFYTGAIG

-2905 TAASAAKQTAGIV
+2905 TATSVAKQTAGIV

-3015 DGIATTGGTLTVQDA
+3015 NGIATTGGTLTVQDA
-3030 GIFAVTGAKA
+3030 G
-3040 INANNS
+3040 
-3046 KVDITAVNATLNGDV
+3046 
-3061 TTNNA
+3061 
-3066 VTIKAT
+3066 
-3072 KAAKVNGAVSADGA
+3072 
-3086 NSNVSISGTASA
+3086 
-3098 AITGAVN
+3098 
-3105 ANGANAAVTIDS
+3105 
-3117 ADTTIGSDI
+3117 
-3126 TANGKGAKVIAKNLS
+3126 
-3141 RLDGDVTTDAD
+3141 
-3152 GSVELGFKEGAS
+3152 
-3164 WTGDN
+3164 
-3169 GGNTT
+3169 
-3174 MSLSKGTWNGAN
+3174 
-3186 NGKLNATLTNGT
+3186 
-3198 TWTGDS
+3198 
-3204 SGAGSTIKL
+3204 
-3213 DASSWSGA
+3213 
-3221 NSGANADITL
+3221 
-3231 SNGAS
+3231 
-3236 WTKGNTADGVAVKA
+3236 
-3250 DKASWTGANGGAKTN
+3250 
-3265 ITLTNS
+3265 
-3271 VSWNGANT
+3271 
-3279 GSNATVNMTDSSWT
+3279 
-3293 GDNSGAGLSLTA
+3293 
-3305 NNSKWNGST
+3305 
-3314 SAAGSATL
+3314 
-3322 TNGSIWTG
+3322 
-3330 ASTNADFALTLN
+3330 
-3342 GSTWNNSG
+3342 
-3350 ASSLKSFAG
+3350 
-3359 TNGIVDMTNAAASVT
+3359 
-3374 IGSYSGDATV
+3374 
-3384 IYKHNSSNPSEVYG
+3384 
-3398 GNFTVTKA
+3398 NFV
-3406 ATNSKITMLT
+3406 
-3416 DNTGVDTTDEDK
+3416 
-3428 INEALDALAGRLFYL
+3428 
-3443 GAVGGAENNLNG
+3443 
-3455 TVKIAEGLTAASVAK
+3455 
-3470 QTAGIVYDKTTGQG
+3470 
-3484 SADHK
+3484 
-3489 TVTPGPVY
+3489 
-3497 PSEQDRTAFVT
+3497 
-3508 SITGEHLTDKEYRK
+3508 
-3522 AGVLSNTVDNNIYNF
+3522 
-3537 TKDATTITTAGS
+3537 
-3549 AITTAKDTTLKLN
+3549 
-3562 SHDMTITANSG
+3562 
-3573 DGIATTGG
+3573 
-3581 KLTVQDAG
+3581 
-3589 DFAVTGAK
+3589 VTGAK

-3621 NNAVMLKAT
+3621 NNVVNIKAT
-3630 KAAKVNGAVAANGAN
+3630 KAAKVNGAVSASGAN
-3645 SNVSISGEATTIT
+3645 SSVSI
-3658 GAVAADG
+3658 
-3665 ANSNV
+3665 N
-3670 SISGTASAAISGAV
+3670 GTASAAISGAV
-3684 NAVGANAAVTIDSAD
+3684 SADGANAAVTIDSAD
-3699 TTIGSD
+3699 TIIGSD

-3710 KGAKVTA
+3710 NGAKVTA

-3722 LDGNVATDADGSV
+3722 LNGNVATDADGSV

-3744 WTGDNAGNTTMSLS
+3744 WTGD
-3758 KGTWNGDNTGKLN
+3758 
-3771 ATLTNGTTWIGDSSG
+3771 
-3786 AGSTIKLDASTWN
+3786 
-3799 GANSGAN
+3799 
-3806 ADITLN
+3806 
-3812 NGASWSKGNTADGVT
+3812 
-3827 VKADKAAWTGAN
+3827 
-3839 GGAKANITLTNAST
+3839 
-3853 WNGANTGANATVNL
+3853 
-3867 TDSSWT
+3867 
-3873 GDNSGAG
+3873 
-3880 LSLTAN
+3880 
-3886 NSKWNGNTSAAGSAT
+3886 
-3901 LTNGSIWTGAST
+3901 
-3913 NADFALT
+3913 
-3920 LNGSTWN
+3920 
-3927 NSGASSLKN
+3927 
-3936 FAATNGIVDMTNAAA
+3936 
-3951 SVTIG
+3951 
-3956 SYSGDATVIY
+3956 
-3966 KHNSSNPGEVYGGNF
+3966 
-3981 TVNSAKNG
+3981 
-3989 SKITMLTDNTGVDTT
+3989 
-4004 DEDKINEALDALAG
+4004 
-4018 KLFYL
+4018 
-4023 GAIGGA
+4023 
-4029 ENNLNGTVK
+4029 
-4038 IAEGLTAT
+4038 
-4046 SVAKQT
+4046 
-4052 AGIVYDKTTGQGSAD
+4052 
-4067 HKTVMPGPVYPTE
+4067 
-4080 QDRTA
+4080 
-4085 FVTSIT
+4085 
-4091 GEHFTDKEYRKAGV
+4091 
-4105 LSNTVDNNIYNF
+4105 
-4117 TKDATTIT
+4117 
-4125 TDSSAI
+4125 
-4131 TTAKDTTLKLNSHDM
+4131 
-4146 TITANSGDGIATT
+4146 
-4159 GGTLTV
+4159 
-4165 QDAGNFAVTGAKA
+4165 
-4178 INANNSKV
+4178 
-4186 DITAV
+4186 
-4191 NATLNG
+4191 
-4197 DVTTNNIVTIK
+4197 
-4208 ATKAAKVNGAV
+4208 
-4219 SANGTNAAVTIDS
+4219 
-4232 ADTTIGSDIT
+4232 
-4242 ANGKGAKVIA
+4242 
-4252 KNLSRLDGD
+4252 
-4261 VATDADGSVELNFK
+4261 
-4275 EGASWT
+4275 
-4281 GNNSGNTTMSLS
+4281 NSGNTTMSLS

-4331 SWSGAN
+4331 SWSGMN

-4342 DITLTNGASWTKGN
+4342 NVTLTNGASWSKGN

-4368 AWTGANGGAKANITL
+4368 TWTGANGGAKANITL
-4383 TNASTWNGANTGANA
+4383 TNSASWTGTNTGNNA
-4398 IVNLTDSSWSGDNSG
+4398 TISLTDSNWSGDNSG

-4430 TAGSATLT
+4430 AAGSATLT

-4465 ASSLKSFNG
+4465 ASSLKSFNA

-4500 YKHNSSN
+4500 YKHNSSDPGEVYGGN
-4507 PGEVY
+4507 FTVTKAAANSKITMLTDNTGVDTTDEDKINEALDALAGKLFYTGAIGGAENNLNGTVKIAEGLTATSVAKQTAGIVYDKTTGQGSADHKTVTPGPVYPTEQDRTAFVTSITGEHLTDKEYRKAGVLSNTVDNNIYNFTKDATTITTDSSAITTAKDTTLKLNNHDLTITANSGDGIATTGATLTVQDAGSLTVSGAKAINANNSKVDITAVNATLNGDVSTNNVVNIKATKAAKVNGAVSASGANSSVSINGTASAAISGAVSADGANAAVTIDSADTIIGSDITANGNGAKVTAKNLSKLNGNVATDADGSVELNFKEGASWTGDNSGNTTMSLSKGTWNGANTGKLNATLTNGTSWTGDSSGAGSTIKLDASSWSGMNSGANANVTLTNGASWSKGNTADGVTVKADKATWTGANGGAKANITLTNSASWTGTNTGSNATISLTDSNWTGDNSGANVTITANNSKWNGSTSAAGSATLTNGSIWTGASTSADFSLTLNGSTWNNSGASSLKSFNATNGIVDMTNAAAGVTIGSYSGDATVIYKHNSSNPAEVYGGNFTVNKAAANSKITMLTDNTGVDTTDEDKINEALDALAGKLFYTGAIGGAENNLNGTVKIAEGLTATSVAKQTAGIVYDKTTGQGSADHKTVTPGPVYPTEQDRTAFVTSITGEHLTDKEYRKAGVLSNTVDNNIYNFTKDATTITTDSSAVTTAKDTTLKLNNHDMMITANGGDGIATSGGKLTVQNAGSLTVKGAKAINANNSKVDITAVNATLNGDVSTNNVVNIKATKAAKVNGAVSASGANSSVSINGTASAAISGAVSADGANAAVTIDSADTIIGSDITANGNGAKVTAKNLSKLNGNVATDADGSVELNFKEGASWTGDNSGNTTMSLSKGTWNGANTGKLNATLTNGTSWTGDSSGAGSTIKLDASSWSGMNSGANANVTLTNGASWSKGNTADGVTVKADKATWTGANGGAKANITLTNSASWTGTNTGNNATISLTDSNWSGDNSGAGLSLTANNSKWNGSTSAAGSATLTNGSIWNGASTSADFALTLNGSTWNNSGASSLKSFNATNGIVDMTNAAASVTIGSYSGDATVIYKHNSSDPGEVY

-4546 ALNALAN
+4546 ALNSLAN

-4576 LTASSIIK
+4576 LTASSVIK

-4604 VTPNVTYPEAQT
+4604 VTPNVTYPEEQT
-4616 KDNFTSQITGEWK
+4616 KDSFTSQITGEWK

-4654 IITTAGTSVGAGRD
+4654 IITTAGTSVSAGRD

-4686 VKADAITIAFKNL
+4686 VKADAITIEFKNL
-4699 DKLDIKAAGQALVA
+4699 DKLDIKAAGQALLA

-4735 NGAGSGIKADGLTNI
+4735 NGAGSSIKADGLTNI

-4763 SIELAG
+4763 SIELVG
-4769 STVKGDVTADNKG
+4769 GTVKGDVTADNKG

-4930 DKAAEGSSITLRTDN
+4930 DKAAEGSSITLKTDN

-5207 VAGADYSA
+5207 IAGADYSA

-5288 GGTWFEWQ
+5288 GGTWLEWQ

>member
-37 SNYGASNMT
+37 SNYGDSNMT

-84 MFLLRQYNYSTVDLI
+84 MFLLRQYNSSTVDLI

-185 HGEGMVVKNGQLY
+185 HSEGMVVKNGQLY

-209 DPYDDSIIMQ
+209 APYDDSIIMQ

-252 LHTGIGGY
+252 LHTGVGGY
-260 QYVGHG
+260 QYVGQG

-319 LATGGGGSNLKVYKT
+319 LATGGGGSSLKVYKT
-334 TVANLSSDNPVNWEI
+334 TVANLSSDNPVDWEI

-390 YTDGAVKPTY
+390 YTDGASKPTY
-400 TWSAYT
+400 TWSAYE

-451 VININANS
+451 IVNINANS

-531 NTLQLQVQNGVATP
+531 NTLQLQVQNSVATP
-545 VGVYAGNGKSVTI
+545 VGVYAGNGKSVTV

-580 MNDAGKSDASKI
+580 MNDAGKSAASKI

-633 INGNLTIKGA
+633 INGNLTIKGS
-643 DNETWGIPINADN
+643 DSETWGIPINADN

-665 ILTQVENSRVD
+665 ILAQVENSRVD

-732 DGAAA
+732 DGTAA

-750 LSTGTVNVALT
+750 LKTGTVNVALT
-761 TGDSYLRG
+761 TDDSYLRG

-824 IFQKSDSKNITID
+824 IFQKSGSKNITID

-852 NPEKIL
+852 NPENIL
-858 GGNFTVKT
+858 GGNFAVKT
-866 AESGSAVALRTDSD
+866 AETGSAVALRTDSS

-906 VSGNRNLDGQVQIA
+906 VNGSRNLDGQVQIA

-930 YVGSVKYN
+930 YVSSVKYS

-950 SVQTETPEGDNSD
+950 SVQTETPEGDNTD
-963 ADKNF
+963 ADRNF

-985 LTLKDKASWSGDN
+985 LALKDKASWTGNNS
-998 IGSNMVVNA
+998 GSNMVVNA
-1007 ADSVWTGDNKGAGTN
+1007 TDSAWTGDNKGTGINA
-1022 VTLNASAWNGKNDG
+1022 TLNASDWNGKNDG

-1046 ASWSGDSSG
+1046 ASWTGDSSG
-1055 SDLQLNLDD
+1055 SDLQLTLDD
-1064 SDYNGNISGDRSSVT
+1064 SDYNGNISGESSSVT
-1079 LGNGSNWE
+1079 LNNGSSWE
-1087 GNSSGK
+1087 GNSSGR
-1093 DAVININNGSS
+1093 DVAVNINNGSS
-1104 WSGNVSGSGSTL
+1104 WSGNVIGSGSTL
-1116 NMHGDNLWQVKGDN
+1116 NMHGDSLWKLKGDN

-1150 SGSGATVDM
+1150 AGGGTTVDM

-1171 YNGKATFVYKHDAN
+1171 YNGKATFVYQHDVN

-1198 AATSS
+1198 TATTGSW
-1203 SGITL
+1203 ITL

-1258 VSATKFAGNI
+1258 ASATKFAGNI
-1268 GYDSKTGQGSLDKA
+1268 GYDSKTGQGSLDKE

-1288 SIPNVQSKTD
+1288 SIPNVQAKTD
-1298 FTTVVTGDY
+1298 FKSTVTGDY

-1315 AGVLPDINNIY
+1315 AGVLPDTDNIY
-1326 NFTKDATTITTDSS
+1326 NFTKDATTITTAGS
-1340 AITTAKDTTLKLNS
+1340 AVTTAKDTTLKLNNN
-1354 HDMTI
+1354 DLTI

-1373 LTVQDAGNFVVTGAK
+1373 LTVQNAGNFAVTGAK

-1412 NNAVT
+1412 NNVVN
-1417 IKATKAAKVNGAVSA
+1417 IKATKAAKVNGAVSANGVNSSVSINGGEATTVTGAVNA

-1445 TTIGSNVT
+1445 TTIGSDVT

-1464 NLSKLDGDVVTDA
+1464 NIGKLDGDVATDA

-1487 GASWTGDNSGNTTM
+1487 SASWTGDNAGNTTM
-1501 SLSKGTWNGANNG
+1501 SLSKGSWNGANTG

-1524 TWTGDS
+1524 SWTGDS

-1537 KLDAS
+1537 KLDGSAWS
-1542 TWNGANSG
+1542 GANSG

-1583 ANGGAKANITLTNAS
+1583 ANGGAKANITLTNGAS
-1598 TWNGANTGANAKV
+1598 WNGANTGNNATV
-1611 NLTDSSWTGDNSG
+1611 NLTDS
-1624 SGLSLTA
+1624 
-1631 NNSKWNGSTSA
+1631 
-1642 AGSATLTNGSIWTGA
+1642 
-1657 SANADFSLT
+1657 
-1666 LNGSTWNNSGA
+1666 
-1677 SSLKNFA
+1677 
-1684 GTNGI
+1684 
-1689 VDMSNAAASV
+1689 
-1699 TIGSY
+1699 
-1704 SGDATVIY
+1704 
-1712 KHNSNNPG
+1712 
-1720 EVYGGNFTVNSAENG
+1720 
-1735 SKITM
+1735 
-1740 LTDNTGV
+1740 
-1747 DTTDEDKINEALDAL
+1747 
-1762 AGKLFYLGAVGGAE
+1762 
-1776 SNLNGTVKI
+1776 
-1785 AEGLTAASVAKQT
+1785 
-1798 AGIVYDKTT
+1798 
-1807 GQGSA
+1807 
-1812 DHKTVTPG
+1812 
-1820 PVYPSEQDRTA
+1820 R
-1831 FVTSI
+1831 
-1836 TGEHLTDKEYRKAG
+1836 
-1850 VLSNTVDNNIYNFT
+1850 
-1864 KDATT
+1864 
-1869 ITTDSSAI
+1869 
-1877 TTAKDT
+1877 
-1883 TLKLNSHD
+1883 
-1891 MTITANSGDGIATTG
+1891 
-1906 GTLTVQ
+1906 
-1912 DAGNFVVTGAKAIN
+1912 
-1926 ANNSKVDIT
+1926 
-1935 AVNATLNGDVTTNN
+1935 
-1949 TVMLKATKAAKVNG
+1949 
-1963 AVSADGANSNVSI
+1963 
-1976 SGTASAAITGAVN
+1976 
-1989 ANGANAAVTIDS
+1989 
-2001 ADTTIGSDITANGK
+2001 
-2015 GAKVTAKNLS
+2015 
-2025 KLDGNVATDADGN
+2025 
-2038 VELNFKEGASW
+2038 W

-2054 GNTTMSLSKGTW
+2054 G
-2066 SGANTGKLN
+2066 
-2075 VTLTNGT
+2075 V
-2082 TWNGDSSGAG
+2082 
-2092 STIKLDASTWS
+2092 
-2103 GANSG
+2103 
-2108 ADADITLNNG
+2108 
-2118 ASWSKGNTADGVTV
+2118 
-2132 KADKAAW
+2132 
-2139 TGANGGAKANITLT
+2139 
-2153 NASTWNGANTGAN
+2153 
-2166 AKVNLTDSSWTGD
+2166 
-2179 NSGAGLSLTAN
+2179 GLSLTAD
-2190 NSKWNGSTSTAGSAT
+2190 NSKWNGNANAAGSAV

-2214 ASTSA
+2214 ASTS
-2219 DFALTLNGSTW
+2219 G
-2230 NNSGASSLKSF
+2230 
-2241 SGTNGIVDMTNTAA
+2241 
-2255 SVTIGSY
+2255 
-2262 SGDATVI
+2262 
-2269 YKHNSSNPGEVYG
+2269 
-2282 GNFTVTKAAANS
+2282 
-2294 KISMLTDNTGVDT
+2294 
-2307 TDEDKINEALD
+2307 
-2318 ALAGKLFYLGAVGG
+2318 
-2332 AESNLN
+2332 
-2338 GTVKIAEGLTAA
+2338 
-2350 SVAKQ
+2350 
-2355 TAGIVY
+2355 
-2361 DKTTGQG
+2361 
-2368 SADHKTVTPGPV
+2368 
-2380 YPSEQDRTAFV
+2380 
-2391 TSITGEHLTDKEY
+2391 
-2404 RKAGVLSNTVDNN
+2404 
-2417 IYNFT
+2417 
-2422 KDATTITTDSSAI
+2422 
-2435 TTTKD
+2435 
-2440 TTLKL
+2440 
-2445 NSHDLTIT
+2445 
-2453 ANSGDGIAT
+2453 
-2462 TGGTLTVQNVGNFA
+2462 
-2476 VTGAKA
+2476 
-2482 INANNSKV
+2482 
-2490 DITAVN
+2490 
-2496 ATLNGDVSTNNVVN
+2496 
-2510 IKATKAA
+2510 
-2517 KVNGAVAADGA
+2517 
-2528 NSNVSISGT
+2528 
-2537 ASAAISGAVSAV
+2537 
-2549 GANAAVT
+2549 
-2556 VDSADTTIGSDITAN
+2556 
-2571 GKGAKV
+2571 
-2577 TAKNLSKLD
+2577 
-2586 GDVATDADGSVELN
+2586 
-2600 FKEGAS
+2600 
-2606 WSGDNS
+2606 
-2612 GNTTMSLSKGTWN
+2612 
-2625 GANTGKLNA
+2625 
-2634 TLTNGTTWN
+2634 
-2643 GDSSGAGSTIKL
+2643 
-2655 DASTWSGANSGANT
+2655 
-2669 DITLSNGASW
+2669 
-2679 TKGNTADGVTV
+2679 
-2690 KAEKA
+2690 
-2695 TWTGAN
+2695 
-2701 GGAKANITLTN
+2701 
-2712 ASTWN
+2712 
-2717 GANTGANAIV
+2717 
-2727 NLIDSSWTGDN
+2727 
-2738 SGAGLSLTAN
+2738 
-2748 NSKWN
+2748 
-2753 GSTNAAGSATLT
+2753 
-2765 NGSIWTGASTSADF
+2765 DF

-2794 SLKSFSGTNGI
+2794 SLKSFNGTNGI

-2864 TTDEDKINEALDALV
+2864 TTDEDKINEALNALA
-2879 GKLFYLGAIG
+2879 GKLFYTGAVG

-2905 TAASAAKQTAGIV
+2905 TATSVAKQTAGIV

-2950 SITGEHLTDKE
+2950 SITGEH
-2961 YRKAGV
+2961 
-2967 LSNTVDNN
+2967 
-2975 IYNFTK
+2975 
-2981 DATTI
+2981 
-2986 TTDSSAITTAKDT
+2986 
-2999 TLKLNSHDMTI
+2999 
-3010 TANSG
+3010 
-3015 DGIATTGGTLTVQDA
+3015 
-3030 GIFAVTGAKA
+3030 FA
-3040 INANNS
+3040 
-3046 KVDITAVNATLNGDV
+3046 
-3061 TTNNA
+3061 
-3066 VTIKAT
+3066 
-3072 KAAKVNGAVSADGA
+3072 
-3086 NSNVSISGTASA
+3086 
-3098 AITGAVN
+3098 
-3105 ANGANAAVTIDS
+3105 
-3117 ADTTIGSDI
+3117 
-3126 TANGKGAKVIAKNLS
+3126 
-3141 RLDGDVTTDAD
+3141 
-3152 GSVELGFKEGAS
+3152 
-3164 WTGDN
+3164 
-3169 GGNTT
+3169 
-3174 MSLSKGTWNGAN
+3174 
-3186 NGKLNATLTNGT
+3186 
-3198 TWTGDS
+3198 
-3204 SGAGSTIKL
+3204 
-3213 DASSWSGA
+3213 
-3221 NSGANADITL
+3221 
-3231 SNGAS
+3231 
-3236 WTKGNTADGVAVKA
+3236 
-3250 DKASWTGANGGAKTN
+3250 
-3265 ITLTNS
+3265 
-3271 VSWNGANT
+3271 
-3279 GSNATVNMTDSSWT
+3279 
-3293 GDNSGAGLSLTA
+3293 
-3305 NNSKWNGST
+3305 
-3314 SAAGSATL
+3314 
-3322 TNGSIWTG
+3322 
-3330 ASTNADFALTLN
+3330 
-3342 GSTWNNSG
+3342 
-3350 ASSLKSFAG
+3350 
-3359 TNGIVDMTNAAASVT
+3359 
-3374 IGSYSGDATV
+3374 
-3384 IYKHNSSNPSEVYG
+3384 
-3398 GNFTVTKA
+3398 
-3406 ATNSKITMLT
+3406 
-3416 DNTGVDTTDEDK
+3416 
-3428 INEALDALAGRLFYL
+3428 
-3443 GAVGGAENNLNG
+3443 
-3455 TVKIAEGLTAASVAK
+3455 
-3470 QTAGIVYDKTTGQG
+3470 
-3484 SADHK
+3484 
-3489 TVTPGPVY
+3489 
-3497 PSEQDRTAFVT
+3497 
-3508 SITGEHLTDKEYRK
+3508 DKEYRK

-3549 AITTAKDTTLKLN
+3549 AVTTAKDTTLKLN
-3562 SHDMTITANSG
+3562 NNDLTITASSG
-3573 DGIATTGG
+3573 DGIATTGAT
-3581 KLTVQDAG
+3581 LTVQDAG
-3589 DFAVTGAK
+3589 NFAVSGAK
-3597 AINANNSKVDITA
+3597 AINANNSKVEITA

-3621 NNAVMLKAT
+3621 NNVVNIKAT
-3630 KAAKVNGAVAANGAN
+3630 KAAKVNGAVSASGAN
-3645 SNVSISGEATTIT
+3645 SSVSI
-3658 GAVAADG
+3658 
-3665 ANSNV
+3665 N
-3670 SISGTASAAISGAV
+3670 GTASAAISGAV
-3684 NAVGANAAVTIDSAD
+3684 SADGANAAVTIDSED

-3710 KGAKVTA
+3710 NGAKVTA

-3722 LDGNVATDADGSV
+3722 LDGDVATDADGSV

-3744 WTGDNAGNTTMSLS
+3744 WTGDNSGNTTMSLS
-3758 KGTWNGDNTGKLN
+3758 KGTWNGANTGKLN

-3786 AGSTIKLDASTWN
+3786 AGSTIKLDASSWS

-3839 GGAKANITLTNAST
+3839 GGAKANITLSNSAS
-3853 WNGANTGANATVNL
+3853 WNGANTGNNATISL

-3873 GDNSGAG
+3873 GDNSGVG

-3886 NSKWNGNTSAAGSAT
+3886 NSKWNGSTSTAGSAT
-3901 LTNGSIWTGAST
+3901 LTNGSIWNGAST
-3913 NADFALT
+3913 SGDFSLT
-3920 LNGSTWN
+3920 LNNSTWN
-3927 NSGASSLKN
+3927 NSGASSLKS
-3936 FAATNGIVDMTNAAA
+3936 FIGTNGIVDMTNAAA

-3966 KHNSSNPGEVYGGNF
+3966 KHNSSNPVEVYGGNF
-3981 TVNSAKNG
+3981 TVKSAKNG

-4018 KLFYL
+4018 KLFYT

-4067 HKTVMPGPVYPTE
+4067 HKTVTPGPVYPTE

-4091 GEHFTDKEYRKAGV
+4091 GEHFADKEYRKAGV

-4125 TDSSAI
+4125 TAGSAV
-4131 TTAKDTTLKLNSHDM
+4131 TTAKDTTLKLNNNDL
-4146 TITANSGDGIATT
+4146 TITSSSGDGIATT

-4165 QDAGNFAVTGAKA
+4165 QDAGSLTVNGAKA

-4197 DVTTNNIVTIK
+4197 DVATNNTVTIK
-4208 ATKAAKVNGAV
+4208 AAKAVKVNGAV
-4219 SANGTNAAVTIDS
+4219 SVNGANAAVTIDS
-4232 ADTTIGSDIT
+4232 ADTTIGSGIT
-4242 ANGKGAKVIA
+4242 ANGKSAKVTA
-4252 KNLSRLDGD
+4252 KNLSKLNGN

-4275 EGASWT
+4275 EGASWS
-4281 GNNSGNTTMSLS
+4281 GDNSGNTTMSLS
-4293 KGTWNGAN
+4293 KGSWNGAN

-4323 STIKLDAS
+4323 STIKLDGSA
-4331 SWSGAN
+4331 WSGAN

-4342 DITLTNGASWTKGN
+4342 DITLNNGASWSKGN

-4383 TNASTWNGANTGANA
+4383 SNSASWNGANTGSNA
-4398 IVNLTDSSWSGDNSG
+4398 TVNLTDSSWSGDNSG

-4421 NSKWNGSTS
+4421 NSKWNGSTNA
-4430 TAGSATLT
+4430 AGSATLT

-4465 ASSLKSFNG
+4465 ASSLKSFIG

-4494 GDATVI
+4494 GDTTVI

-4512 GGNFTVNK
+4512 GGNFTVNSAK
-4520 AAANS
+4520 NGS

-4546 ALNALAN
+4546 ALNSLAN

-4576 LTASSIIK
+4576 LTASSVVK
-4584 QTGDIAYD
+4584 QIGDIAYD

-4604 VTPNVTYPEAQT
+4604 VTPNVTYPEEQT

-4686 VKADAITIAFKNL
+4686 VKADAITVEFKNL
-4699 DKLDIKAAGQALVA
+4699 DNLDIKATGQALLA

-4721 HNTGAVTADSAFVA
+4721 HNTGAVTAESAFIA
-4735 NGAGSGIKADGLTNI
+4735 NGAGSSIKADGLTNI

-4769 STVKGDVTADNKG
+4769 SIVKGAVTADNKG

-4915 NTLNNIKFGGGSLNI
+4915 NTLNNIKFCGGSLNI

-5077 SFDAKNTKYST
+5077 SFDAKNTMYST

-5215 ASDFLDS
+5215 YSDFLDS

>member
-172 TYCGMSYSSPGWV
+172 NYCGMSYSSPGWV

-334 TVANLSSDNPVNWEI
+334 TVANLSSDNPVDWEI
-349 VVEGNTEGGGNT
+349 VVEGSTEGGGNT

-400 TWSAYT
+400 TWSAYE

-451 VININANS
+451 IVNINANS

-500 NAWKTQADLSNN
+500 NAWKTQADLRNN

-531 NTLQLQVQNGVATP
+531 NTLQLQVQNSVATP
-545 VGVYAGNGKSVTI
+545 VGVYAGNGKNITI

-580 MNDAGKSDASKI
+580 MNDAGKSAASKI

-665 ILTQVENSRVD
+665 ILAQVENSRVD

-732 DGAAA
+732 DGTAA

-750 LSTGTVNVALT
+750 LKTGTVNVALT
-761 TGDSYLRG
+761 TDDSYLRG

-824 IFQKSDSKNITID
+824 IFQKSGSKDITID

-852 NPEKIL
+852 NPENIL

-866 AESGSAVALRTDSD
+866 AETGSAVALRTDSN
-880 GVNTSSEAT
+880 GINTSSEAT

-906 VSGNRNLDGQVQIA
+906 VSGSRNLDGQVQIA

-930 YVGSVKYN
+930 YVGSVKYS

-950 SVQTETPEGDNSD
+950 SVQTETPEGDNTD

-968 LVEKGDW
+968 LLEKGDW

-985 LTLKDKASWSGDN
+985 LTLKDKASWTGDN
-998 IGSNMVVNA
+998 SGGNMVVNA
-1007 ADSVWTGDNKGAGTN
+1007 TDSAWTGDNKGAGTN

-1046 ASWSGDSSG
+1046 ASWTGDSSG
-1055 SDLQLNLDD
+1055 NDLQLTLDN
-1064 SDYNGNISGDRSSVT
+1064 SAYQGNIRGDRSSVT
-1079 LGNGSNWE
+1079 L
-1087 GNSSGK
+1087 
-1093 DAVININNGSS
+1093 NNGSS
-1104 WSGNVSGSGSTL
+1104 WSGNVIGSGSTL
-1116 NMHGDNLWQVKGDN
+1116 NMHGDSLWQLKGDN
-1130 VLDSFNAGSISKM
+1130 VLDSFNAGSVSKM

-1150 SGSGATVDM
+1150 AGGGTTVDM

-1171 YNGKATFVYKHDAN
+1171 YNGKATFVYQHDVN

-1198 AATSS
+1198 TATTGSR
-1203 SGITL
+1203 ITL

-1258 VSATKFAGNI
+1258 ASATKFAGNI

-1298 FTTVVTGDY
+1298 FKTTVTGDY

-1315 AGVLPDINNIY
+1315 AGVLPDTDNIY

-1340 AITTAKDTTLKLNS
+1340 AITTAKDTTLKLNNN
-1354 HDMTI
+1354 DMTI
-1359 TANSGDGIATTGGT
+1359 TANSGDGIATSGGK
-1373 LTVQDAGNFVVTGAK
+1373 LTVQDAGSLTVSGAK

-1432 DGANAAVTIDSAD
+1432 SGANSSVSINGGEATTVTGAVSADGANAAVTIDSAD
-1445 TTIGSNVT
+1445 TIIGSDIT

-1464 NLSKLDGDVVTDA
+1464 NLSKLDGNVATDA
-1477 DGSVELNFKE
+1477 DGRVELNFKE
-1487 GASWTGDNSGNTTM
+1487 GASWTGDNAGNTAM
-1501 SLSKGTWNGANNG
+1501 SLSKGSWNGANTG

-1524 TWTGDS
+1524 SWTGDS

-1550 ANADITLNNGASWS
+1550 ANADITLTNGASWS

-1573 VKADKAAWTG
+1573 VKADKATWTG
-1583 ANGGAKANITLTNAS
+1583 ANGGAKANITLTNSAS
-1598 TWNGANTGANAKV
+1598 WTGTNTGSNATIS
-1611 NLTDSSWTGDNSG
+1611 LTDSNWTGDNSG
-1624 SGLSLTA
+1624 ANVTITA

-1642 AGSATLTNGSIWTGA
+1642 AGSATLTNGSIW
-1657 SANADFSLT
+1657 N
-1666 LNGSTWNNSGA
+1666 
-1677 SSLKNFA
+1677 
-1684 GTNGI
+1684 
-1689 VDMSNAAASV
+1689 
-1699 TIGSY
+1699 
-1704 SGDATVIY
+1704 
-1712 KHNSNNPG
+1712 
-1720 EVYGGNFTVNSAENG
+1720 
-1735 SKITM
+1735 
-1740 LTDNTGV
+1740 
-1747 DTTDEDKINEALDAL
+1747 
-1762 AGKLFYLGAVGGAE
+1762 
-1776 SNLNGTVKI
+1776 
-1785 AEGLTAASVAKQT
+1785 
-1798 AGIVYDKTT
+1798 
-1807 GQGSA
+1807 
-1812 DHKTVTPG
+1812 
-1820 PVYPSEQDRTA
+1820 
-1831 FVTSI
+1831 
-1836 TGEHLTDKEYRKAG
+1836 
-1850 VLSNTVDNNIYNFT
+1850 
-1864 KDATT
+1864 
-1869 ITTDSSAI
+1869 
-1877 TTAKDT
+1877 
-1883 TLKLNSHD
+1883 
-1891 MTITANSGDGIATTG
+1891 
-1906 GTLTVQ
+1906 
-1912 DAGNFVVTGAKAIN
+1912 
-1926 ANNSKVDIT
+1926 
-1935 AVNATLNGDVTTNN
+1935 
-1949 TVMLKATKAAKVNG
+1949 
-1963 AVSADGANSNVSI
+1963 
-1976 SGTASAAITGAVN
+1976 
-1989 ANGANAAVTIDS
+1989 
-2001 ADTTIGSDITANGK
+2001 
-2015 GAKVTAKNLS
+2015 
-2025 KLDGNVATDADGN
+2025 
-2038 VELNFKEGASW
+2038 
-2049 SGDNS
+2049 
-2054 GNTTMSLSKGTW
+2054 
-2066 SGANTGKLN
+2066 
-2075 VTLTNGT
+2075 
-2082 TWNGDSSGAG
+2082 
-2092 STIKLDASTWS
+2092 
-2103 GANSG
+2103 
-2108 ADADITLNNG
+2108 
-2118 ASWSKGNTADGVTV
+2118 
-2132 KADKAAW
+2132 
-2139 TGANGGAKANITLT
+2139 
-2153 NASTWNGANTGAN
+2153 
-2166 AKVNLTDSSWTGD
+2166 
-2179 NSGAGLSLTAN
+2179 
-2190 NSKWNGSTSTAGSAT
+2190 
-2205 LTNGSIWTG
+2205 
-2214 ASTSA
+2214 
-2219 DFALTLNGSTW
+2219 
-2230 NNSGASSLKSF
+2230 
-2241 SGTNGIVDMTNTAA
+2241 
-2255 SVTIGSY
+2255 
-2262 SGDATVI
+2262 
-2269 YKHNSSNPGEVYG
+2269 
-2282 GNFTVTKAAANS
+2282 
-2294 KISMLTDNTGVDT
+2294 
-2307 TDEDKINEALD
+2307 
-2318 ALAGKLFYLGAVGG
+2318 
-2332 AESNLN
+2332 
-2338 GTVKIAEGLTAA
+2338 
-2350 SVAKQ
+2350 
-2355 TAGIVY
+2355 
-2361 DKTTGQG
+2361 
-2368 SADHKTVTPGPV
+2368 
-2380 YPSEQDRTAFV
+2380 
-2391 TSITGEHLTDKEY
+2391 
-2404 RKAGVLSNTVDNN
+2404 
-2417 IYNFT
+2417 
-2422 KDATTITTDSSAI
+2422 
-2435 TTTKD
+2435 
-2440 TTLKL
+2440 
-2445 NSHDLTIT
+2445 
-2453 ANSGDGIAT
+2453 
-2462 TGGTLTVQNVGNFA
+2462 
-2476 VTGAKA
+2476 
-2482 INANNSKV
+2482 
-2490 DITAVN
+2490 
-2496 ATLNGDVSTNNVVN
+2496 
-2510 IKATKAA
+2510 
-2517 KVNGAVAADGA
+2517 
-2528 NSNVSISGT
+2528 
-2537 ASAAISGAVSAV
+2537 
-2549 GANAAVT
+2549 
-2556 VDSADTTIGSDITAN
+2556 
-2571 GKGAKV
+2571 
-2577 TAKNLSKLD
+2577 
-2586 GDVATDADGSVELN
+2586 
-2600 FKEGAS
+2600 
-2606 WSGDNS
+2606 
-2612 GNTTMSLSKGTWN
+2612 
-2625 GANTGKLNA
+2625 
-2634 TLTNGTTWN
+2634 
-2643 GDSSGAGSTIKL
+2643 
-2655 DASTWSGANSGANT
+2655 
-2669 DITLSNGASW
+2669 
-2679 TKGNTADGVTV
+2679 
-2690 KAEKA
+2690 
-2695 TWTGAN
+2695 
-2701 GGAKANITLTN
+2701 
-2712 ASTWN
+2712 
-2717 GANTGANAIV
+2717 
-2727 NLIDSSWTGDN
+2727 
-2738 SGAGLSLTAN
+2738 
-2748 NSKWN
+2748 
-2753 GSTNAAGSATLT
+2753 
-2765 NGSIWTGASTSADF
+2765 GASTSADF

-2794 SLKSFSGTNGI
+2794 SLRSFTGTNGV
-2805 VDMTNAAASVTIGSY
+2805 VDMTNAAAGVTIGSY
-2820 SGDATVIYKHNSSN
+2820 SGDTTVIYKHNSSN

-2852 KITMLTDNTGVD
+2852 KITMLTD
-2864 TTDEDKINEALDALV
+2864 
-2879 GKLFYLGAIG
+2879 
-2889 GAENNL
+2889 
-2895 NGTVKIAEGL
+2895 
-2905 TAASAAKQTAGIV
+2905 
-2918 YDKTTGQ
+2918 
-2925 GSADHKTVTPGPVY
+2925 
-2939 PTEQDRTAFVT
+2939 
-2950 SITGEHLTDKE
+2950 
-2961 YRKAGV
+2961 
-2967 LSNTVDNN
+2967 
-2975 IYNFTK
+2975 
-2981 DATTI
+2981 
-2986 TTDSSAITTAKDT
+2986 
-2999 TLKLNSHDMTI
+2999 
-3010 TANSG
+3010 
-3015 DGIATTGGTLTVQDA
+3015 
-3030 GIFAVTGAKA
+3030 
-3040 INANNS
+3040 
-3046 KVDITAVNATLNGDV
+3046 
-3061 TTNNA
+3061 
-3066 VTIKAT
+3066 
-3072 KAAKVNGAVSADGA
+3072 
-3086 NSNVSISGTASA
+3086 
-3098 AITGAVN
+3098 
-3105 ANGANAAVTIDS
+3105 
-3117 ADTTIGSDI
+3117 
-3126 TANGKGAKVIAKNLS
+3126 
-3141 RLDGDVTTDAD
+3141 
-3152 GSVELGFKEGAS
+3152 
-3164 WTGDN
+3164 
-3169 GGNTT
+3169 
-3174 MSLSKGTWNGAN
+3174 
-3186 NGKLNATLTNGT
+3186 
-3198 TWTGDS
+3198 
-3204 SGAGSTIKL
+3204 
-3213 DASSWSGA
+3213 
-3221 NSGANADITL
+3221 
-3231 SNGAS
+3231 
-3236 WTKGNTADGVAVKA
+3236 
-3250 DKASWTGANGGAKTN
+3250 
-3265 ITLTNS
+3265 
-3271 VSWNGANT
+3271 
-3279 GSNATVNMTDSSWT
+3279 
-3293 GDNSGAGLSLTA
+3293 
-3305 NNSKWNGST
+3305 
-3314 SAAGSATL
+3314 
-3322 TNGSIWTG
+3322 
-3330 ASTNADFALTLN
+3330 
-3342 GSTWNNSG
+3342 
-3350 ASSLKSFAG
+3350 
-3359 TNGIVDMTNAAASVT
+3359 
-3374 IGSYSGDATV
+3374 
-3384 IYKHNSSNPSEVYG
+3384 
-3398 GNFTVTKA
+3398 
-3406 ATNSKITMLT
+3406 
-3416 DNTGVDTTDEDK
+3416 
-3428 INEALDALAGRLFYL
+3428 
-3443 GAVGGAENNLNG
+3443 
-3455 TVKIAEGLTAASVAK
+3455 
-3470 QTAGIVYDKTTGQG
+3470 
-3484 SADHK
+3484 
-3489 TVTPGPVY
+3489 
-3497 PSEQDRTAFVT
+3497 
-3508 SITGEHLTDKEYRK
+3508 
-3522 AGVLSNTVDNNIYNF
+3522 
-3537 TKDATTITTAGS
+3537 
-3549 AITTAKDTTLKLN
+3549 
-3562 SHDMTITANSG
+3562 
-3573 DGIATTGG
+3573 
-3581 KLTVQDAG
+3581 
-3589 DFAVTGAK
+3589 
-3597 AINANNSKVDITA
+3597 
-3610 VNATLNGDVST
+3610 
-3621 NNAVMLKAT
+3621 
-3630 KAAKVNGAVAANGAN
+3630 
-3645 SNVSISGEATTIT
+3645 
-3658 GAVAADG
+3658 
-3665 ANSNV
+3665 
-3670 SISGTASAAISGAV
+3670 
-3684 NAVGANAAVTIDSAD
+3684 
-3699 TTIGSD
+3699 
-3705 ITANG
+3705 
-3710 KGAKVTA
+3710 
-3717 KNLSK
+3717 
-3722 LDGNVATDADGSV
+3722 
-3735 ELNFKEGAS
+3735 
-3744 WTGDNAGNTTMSLS
+3744 
-3758 KGTWNGDNTGKLN
+3758 
-3771 ATLTNGTTWIGDSSG
+3771 
-3786 AGSTIKLDASTWN
+3786 
-3799 GANSGAN
+3799 
-3806 ADITLN
+3806 
-3812 NGASWSKGNTADGVT
+3812 
-3827 VKADKAAWTGAN
+3827 
-3839 GGAKANITLTNAST
+3839 
-3853 WNGANTGANATVNL
+3853 
-3867 TDSSWT
+3867 
-3873 GDNSGAG
+3873 
-3880 LSLTAN
+3880 
-3886 NSKWNGNTSAAGSAT
+3886 
-3901 LTNGSIWTGAST
+3901 
-3913 NADFALT
+3913 
-3920 LNGSTWN
+3920 
-3927 NSGASSLKN
+3927 
-3936 FAATNGIVDMTNAAA
+3936 
-3951 SVTIG
+3951 
-3956 SYSGDATVIY
+3956 
-3966 KHNSSNPGEVYGGNF
+3966 
-3981 TVNSAKNG
+3981 
-3989 SKITMLTDNTGVDTT
+3989 
-4004 DEDKINEALDALAG
+4004 
-4018 KLFYL
+4018 
-4023 GAIGGA
+4023 
-4029 ENNLNGTVK
+4029 
-4038 IAEGLTAT
+4038 
-4046 SVAKQT
+4046 
-4052 AGIVYDKTTGQGSAD
+4052 
-4067 HKTVMPGPVYPTE
+4067 
-4080 QDRTA
+4080 
-4085 FVTSIT
+4085 
-4091 GEHFTDKEYRKAGV
+4091 
-4105 LSNTVDNNIYNF
+4105 
-4117 TKDATTIT
+4117 
-4125 TDSSAI
+4125 
-4131 TTAKDTTLKLNSHDM
+4131 
-4146 TITANSGDGIATT
+4146 
-4159 GGTLTV
+4159 
-4165 QDAGNFAVTGAKA
+4165 
-4178 INANNSKV
+4178 
-4186 DITAV
+4186 
-4191 NATLNG
+4191 
-4197 DVTTNNIVTIK
+4197 
-4208 ATKAAKVNGAV
+4208 
-4219 SANGTNAAVTIDS
+4219 
-4232 ADTTIGSDIT
+4232 
-4242 ANGKGAKVIA
+4242 
-4252 KNLSRLDGD
+4252 
-4261 VATDADGSVELNFK
+4261 
-4275 EGASWT
+4275 
-4281 GNNSGNTTMSLS
+4281 
-4293 KGTWNGAN
+4293 
-4301 TGKLNATLTNGT
+4301 
-4313 SWTGDSSGAG
+4313 
-4323 STIKLDAS
+4323 
-4331 SWSGAN
+4331 
-4337 SGANA
+4337 
-4342 DITLTNGASWTKGN
+4342 
-4356 TADGV
+4356 
-4361 TVKADKA
+4361 
-4368 AWTGANGGAKANITL
+4368 
-4383 TNASTWNGANTGANA
+4383 
-4398 IVNLTDSSWSGDNSG
+4398 
-4413 AGLSLTAN
+4413 
-4421 NSKWNGSTS
+4421 
-4430 TAGSATLT
+4430 
-4438 NGSIWN
+4438 
-4444 GASTSADFALTLNGS
+4444 
-4459 TWNNSG
+4459 
-4465 ASSLKSFNG
+4465 
-4474 TNGIVDM
+4474 
-4481 TNAAAS
+4481 
-4487 VTIGSYS
+4487 
-4494 GDATVI
+4494 
-4500 YKHNSSN
+4500 
-4507 PGEVY
+4507 
-4512 GGNFTVNK
+4512 
-4520 AAANS
+4520 
-4525 KITMLTD
+4525 

-4546 ALNALAN
+4546 ALNSLAN

-4576 LTASSIIK
+4576 LTASSVVK

-4604 VTPNVTYPEAQT
+4604 VTPNVTYPEEQT
-4616 KDNFTSQITGEWK
+4616 KDSFTSQITGEWK

-4686 VKADAITIAFKNL
+4686 VKADAITIEFKNL
-4699 DKLDIKAAGQALVA
+4699 DKLDIKAAGQALLA

-4769 STVKGDVTADNKG
+4769 GTVKGDVTADNKG

-4822 LTGDVSTAGDAVIN
+4822 LTGDVSTVGDAVIN
-4836 IYADMGIWTGN
+4836 IYADMGAWTGN

-5051 MLQRMGDVRLDNEE
+5051 MLQRMGDVRLANEE